1 MGNGAEHSKTI
12 NVVRG
17 QNNQWT
23 IANKPDYVTLDAQT
37 GKVTFNANTIK
48 PNSSITITPKAGTGH
63 SVSSNPSTLTA
74 PAAHTVNTTEIV
86 KDYGSNVTAA
96 EINNAVQV
104 ANKRTATIKNG
115 TAMPTNLAGGSTTTI
130 PVTVTY
136 NDGSTEEVQESI
148 FTKADKRELI
158 TAKNHLDDPVST
170 EGKKPG
176 TITQYNNAMH
186 NAQQQI
192 NTAKTEA
199 QQVINNERA
208 TPQQVSDALTKVRA
222 AQTKIDQAKALL
234 QNKEDNSQLVTSKNN
249 LQSSVNQVPS
259 TAGMTQQS
267 IDNYNAK
274 KREAETEITAAQR
287 VIDNGDATAQQISDE
302 KHRVDNALTALNQA
316 KHDLTADTHAL
327 EQAVQQLNR
336 TGTTTGKK
344 PASIT
349 AYNNSIRALQSDL
362 TSAKNSANAI
372 IQKPIRTV
380 QEVQSALTNVNRVNE
395 RLTQAIN
402 QLVPLADNS
411 ALRTAKTKLDEE
423 INKSVTTDGMTQS
436 SIQAYENAKRAGQTE
451 STNAQNVI
459 NNGDATDQQIAAEK
473 TKVEEKYNSLKQAI
487 AGLTPDLA
495 PLQTAKT
502 QLQNDIDQPTSTTG
516 MTSTSVATFNEKLS
530 AARTKIQ
537 EIDRVLASH
546 PDVATIRQNV
556 TAANAAKTA
565 LDQARNGLTVDKA
578 PLENAK
584 NQLQHSIDTQTSTT
598 GMTQDSINAYNAKLT
613 AARNKIQQI
622 NQVLAG
628 SPTVEQINTNTSAA
642 NQAKSDLDHARQALT
657 PDKAP
662 LQNAKTQLEQSINQ
676 PTDTTGMTTASLN
689 AYNQKL
695 QAARQKLTEINQV
708 LNGNPTVQ
716 NINDK
721 VTEANQAKDQ
731 LNTARQGLTLD
742 RQPALTTLHGAS
754 NLNQAQQNNFT
765 QQINAA
771 QNHAALET
779 IKSNITAL
787 NTAMTKLKD
796 SVADNNTIKSGQNY
810 TDATPANKQAYDN
823 AVNAAKGVIGETTN
837 PTMDVNT
844 VNQKAASVKSTKDA
858 LDGQQNLQRAKTEAT
873 NAITHASDLNQAQKN
888 ALTQQVNSAQNVQA
902 VNDIKQTTHS
912 LNTAMT
918 GLKRGVAN
926 HNQVVQS
933 DNYVNADTNKKNDYN
948 NAYNHAN
955 DIINGNAQHP
965 VITPS
970 DVNNALSNV
979 TSKEH
984 ALNGEAKLNAAKQ
997 EANTALGHL
1006 NNLNN
1011 AQRQNLQSQINGAHQ
1026 IDAVNTIKQNATNLN
1041 SAMGNLR
1048 QAVADKDQV
1057 KRTEDYADADTAKQ
1071 NAYNSAVSSAETIIN
1086 QTTNPTMSVDDVNR
1100 ATSAVTSNKNALN
1113 GDEKL
1118 AQSKTDAARAIDAL
1132 PHLNNAQKADVK
1144 SKINAASNIAGV
1156 NTVKQQGTDLNTAMG
1171 NLQGAINDE
1180 QTTLNSQNYQDAT
1193 PSKKTAYTNAV
1204 QAAKD
1209 ILNKSNGQNK
1219 TKDQVTEAMNQ
1230 LNSAKNNLDGTRLLD
1245 QAKQTAKQQLNNM
1258 THLTTAQKTNLTNQ
1272 INSGTTVAG
1281 VHTVQSNANT
1291 LDQAMN
1297 TLRQSIANK
1306 DATKASEDYV
1316 DANNDKQTA
1325 YNNAVAAAETII
1337 NANSNPEM
1345 NPSTIT
1351 QKAEQVNSSKTA
1363 LNGDENL
1370 AAAKQNAKTYLNTL
1384 TSITDAQ
1391 KNNLISQI
1399 SSATRVSGV
1408 DTVKQNAQHLD
1419 QAMASLQSGIN
1430 NESQVKSSEK
1440 YRDADTNKQQE
1451 YDNAIT
1457 AAKAI
1462 LNKSTGPNTAQN
1474 AVEAALQRVN
1484 NAKDA
1489 LNGDAKLIAAQNAA
1503 KQHLGTL
1510 THITTAQRN
1519 DLTNQISQ
1527 ATNLAGVESVKQSA
1541 NSLDGAM
1548 GNLQTA
1554 INDKSGTLASQNFL
1568 DADEQK
1574 RNAYNQAVSAAETIL
1589 NKQTGPNT
1597 AKTAVEQAL
1606 NNVNN
1611 AKHALNG
1618 TQNLNNAKQA
1628 AITAIN
1634 GASDLNQKQKDA
1646 LKTQANGAQRVSNAQ
1661 DVQRN
1666 ATELNT
1672 AMGTLKHAIADKT
1685 NTLASSKYVNADST
1699 KQNAYTTKVTNA
1711 EHIISG
1717 TPTVVTTPSEVTAA
1731 ANQVN
1736 SAKQELNGDERLRVA
1751 KQNANT
1757 AIDALTQLNTP
1768 QKAKLKEQVGQAN
1781 RLEDV
1786 QTVQTNGQAL
1796 NNAMKGLRDSIAN
1809 ETTVKASQNYT
1820 DASSNNQSTYN
1831 SAVSNAKGIINQ
1843 TNNPT
1848 MDTSAITQATTQVNN
1863 AKNGLNGAENLRN
1876 AQNTAKQNLN
1886 TLSHLTNNQ
1895 KSAISTQIDRAGHV
1909 SEVTAAKNAATE
1921 LNTQMG
1927 NLEQAIHDQ
1936 NTVKQSVKFTD
1947 ADKAKRDAYTNAVS
1961 RAEAILNKTQG
1972 ANTSKQDV
1980 EAAIQ
1985 NVSSAKNALNGDQ
1998 NVTNAK
2004 NAAKNAL
2011 NNLTSINNAQK
2022 RDLTTKIDQATTVAG
2037 VEAVSN
2043 TGTQLNTAMA
2053 NLQNGIN
2060 DKTNTLASENYHDA
2074 DSDKKT
2080 AYTQAVTNAENILNK
2095 NSGSNLDKTAVENAL
2110 SQVAN
2115 AKGALN
2121 GNHNLEQAKSN
2132 ANTTINGLQH
2142 LTTAQKD
2149 KLKQQVQQAQNV
2161 AGVDTVKSSANTLNG
2176 AMGTLRNSIQDNT
2189 ATKNGQNYLDA
2200 TGSNKTN
2207 YNNAVDSANGVINA
2221 TSNPN
2226 MDANAINQIATQV
2239 TSTKNALDGTHN
2251 LTQAKQTATNAIDG
2265 ATNLNKAQKD
2275 ALKAQVTS
2283 AQRVANVTSIQQTAN
2298 ELNTAMGQLQHGID
2312 DENATKQTQK
2322 YRDAEQSK
2330 KTAYDQAVAAAKAIL
2345 NKQTGSNSD
2354 KAAVD
2359 RALQQVTSTKDA
2371 LNGDAKL
2378 AEAKAAAKQNLG
2390 TLNHITN
2397 AQRTDLEGQIN
2408 QATTV
2413 DGVNTVKTNA
2423 NTLDGAMNSLQGS
2436 INDKD
2441 ATLRNQNYL
2450 DADES
2455 KRNAY
2460 TQAVTAAEGILN
2472 KQTGGNTSKADV
2484 DNALNAVTRA
2494 KAALNGAENLRN
2506 AKTSAT
2512 NTINGLPN
2520 LTQLQK
2526 DNLKHQVEQ
2535 AQNVAG
2541 VNGVKDKGN
2550 TLNTAMGA
2558 LRTSIQ
2564 NDNTTKTSQNYLDAS
2579 DSNKNNYNTAVNNAN
2594 GVINATNNPNMDAN
2608 AINGMANQVN
2618 TTKAALNGVQNLAQ
2632 AKTNATNTINN
2643 AHDLNQKQKDALK
2656 TQVNN
2661 AQRVSDAN
2669 NVQHTATELNGAMT
2683 ALKAAI
2689 ADKER
2694 TKASGNYVNADQE
2707 KRQAYDSKVTNAE
2720 NIINGTPNATLT
2732 VNDVNSAT
2740 SQVNAAKTALNGDN
2754 NLRVAKE
2761 NANNTIDGLAQL
2773 NNAQKAKLKE
2783 QVQSATTL
2791 EGVQTVKNSS
2801 QTLNTAMKGLRDSI
2815 ANEATI
2821 KAGQNYTDASPTNR
2835 NEYDSAVTAAKAI
2848 INQTSNPTMEPNT
2861 ITQAT
2866 SQVTTKEHALNG
2878 AQNLAQAKTTAKNN
2892 LNNLTSINNAQKDAL
2907 TRSIDGA
2914 TTVAGVNQ
2922 ETAKATELNN
2932 AMHSLQNGINDE
2944 AQTKQTQ
2951 KYLDAE
2957 PIKKS
2962 AYDQAVN
2969 AAKAILTKASG
2980 QNVDKAAVEQALQN
2994 VNSTK
2999 TALNG
3004 DAKLNEAKAAAKQ
3017 TLGTLTHINNAQ
3029 RTALDNEITQ
3039 ATNVEGV
3046 NTVKAKAQQLDGAM
3060 GQLETSIRDKDTT
3073 LQSQNYQDADDAKRT
3088 AYSQAVNAA
3097 ATILNKTA
3105 GGNTPK
3111 ADVERAM
3118 QAVTQANTA
3127 LNGIQNLERAKQA
3140 ANTAI
3145 TNASDLNTKQKEALK
3160 AQVTSAGRVSAANG
3174 VEHTATELNTA
3185 MTALKRAI
3193 ADKAETKASGNY
3205 VNADANK
3212 RQAYDEKVTA
3222 AENIVSGTPTPTLTP
3237 ADVTNAATQVTNAK
3251 TQLNG
3256 NHNLEVAKQNANT
3269 AIDGLTS
3276 LNGPQKAKLKEQVG
3290 QATTLPNVQTVRDN
3304 AQTLNSAMKGLRDS
3318 IANEATIKAGQNY
3331 TDASPNNRS
3340 EYDSAVTAAK
3350 AIIDQ
3355 TTSPSMNAQEINQA
3369 KDQVTAK
3376 QQALNGQENL
3386 RTAQT
3391 NAKQHLNGL
3400 SDLTDAQKDAV
3411 KRQIEGAT
3419 HVNEVTQAQN
3429 NADALNTA
3437 MTNLKNG
3444 IQDQNTIKQGVNFTD
3459 ADEAKRNAY
3468 TNAVTQAEQI
3478 LNKAQGP
3485 NTAKDN
3491 VESALQNVQRA
3502 KNELNGNQN
3511 VANAK
3516 STAKNAL
3523 NNLTSINNAQKEAL
3537 KTQIEGAST
3546 VAGVNQVST
3555 TASELNTAMSNLQSG
3570 INDEAATKAA
3580 QKYTDADRDKQTA
3593 YNDAVTA
3600 AKTLLDKTAGSND
3613 NKAAVEQALQ
3623 RVNTAKTALNGD
3635 ARLNEAKNTAKQQ
3648 LATMSHLTNA
3658 QKANLTEQ
3666 IERGTTV
3673 AGVQGI
3679 QANAGT
3685 LDQAM
3690 NQLRQSIASKDT
3702 TKSSEDYQDANADLQ
3717 NAYNRAVSDAE
3728 GIISATNNPEMNPD
3742 TINQKAS
3749 QVNSAKSALNGDE
3762 KLAAA
3767 KQTAKTDI
3775 GRLTDLNN
3783 AQRTAANAEVD
3794 QAPNLAAVTAAK
3806 NKATSLNTAMGNLK
3820 HALAEKD
3827 NTKRSVNYTDAD
3839 QPKQQAYDTAVTQA
3853 EAITNANG
3861 SNANETQVQ
3870 AALNQLNQAKNDLNG
3885 DNKVAQAKETAKRAL
3900 ASYSNLNNAQSTAA
3914 TSQIDN
3920 ATTVADVTAAQNT
3933 ANELNTAMGQLQNGI
3948 NDQNTVK
3955 QQVNFTDADQ
3965 GKKDA
3970 YTNAVTNAQGILDK
3984 ANGQNMTKAQVEAAL
3999 NQVTTAKNALNG
4011 DANVRQ
4017 AKSDAKANL
4026 GTLTHLN
4033 NAQKQDLTSQIE
4045 GATTVNGVNSVK
4057 TKAQDLDGAMQR
4069 LESAIANKD
4078 QTKASE
4084 NYIDADPTKK
4094 TAFDNAIIQAESYLN
4109 KDHGANKDKQAVEQA
4124 IQSVTSTENAL
4135 NGDANLQRAKTEAT
4149 QAIDNLTHLNT
4160 PQKTALKQQVN
4171 AAQRVSGVTDL
4182 KNSATSL
4189 NNAMDQLKQAIAD
4202 HDTIVAGGNY
4212 TNASPDK
4219 QGAYTDAYNAAKNI
4233 VNGSPNVITNAADVT
4248 AATQRVNNAET
4259 GLNGDTNLATA
4270 KQQAK
4275 DALRQMTHLSDA
4287 QKQSITGQIDSA
4299 TQVTGVQSVKDNA
4312 TNLDNAMNQ
4321 LRNSIANKD
4330 EVKASQPYVD
4340 ADTDKQ
4346 NAYNTAVTSA
4356 ENIINATS
4364 QPTLNPSAVTQAANQ
4379 VNTNKTALN
4388 GAQNLANKKQETTAN
4403 INQLSHLNNAQK
4415 QDLNTQVTNAP
4426 NISTVNQVKTKAE
4439 QLDQA
4444 MERLI
4449 NGIQDKDQVKQSVN
4463 FTDADP
4469 EKQTAYNNAV
4479 TAAENIINQAN
4490 GTNANQSQVE
4500 AALSTVTT
4508 TKQALNGDR
4517 KVTDAKNNANQRL
4530 STLDNLN
4537 NAQKGAVTGN
4547 INQAHTV
4554 AEVTQAIQTAQE
4566 LNTAMGNLKNS
4577 LNDKDTTLG
4586 SQNFADADPEKK
4598 NAYNEAVRNAENIL
4612 NKSTGTNVPKDQVEA
4627 AMNQVNTTK
4636 AALNGTQNLEK
4647 AKQHANTA
4655 IDGLSHLTNAQKDA
4669 LKQLVQQSTTVAEAQ
4684 GNEQKA
4690 NNVDAAMDKLRQ
4702 SIADNATTK
4711 QNQNYTDA
4719 SPNKKDAYNN
4729 AVTTAQGIIDQTT
4742 NPTLDPTVINQ
4753 AAGQVSTTKNA
4764 LNGNENLEAAK
4775 QQATQSLGSL
4785 DNLNNAQKQ
4794 AVTNQINGAH
4804 TVDEANQIKQNAQ
4817 NLNTAMGNLKQAIA
4831 DKDATKATV
4840 NFTDADQAKQ
4850 QAYNT
4855 AVTNA
4860 ENIISKANGGNAT
4873 QTEVEQAIQ
4882 QVNAT
4887 KQALNGNANVQHA
4900 KDEAT
4905 ALINSSNDLNQA
4917 QKDALK
4923 QQVQNATTVA
4933 GVNNVKQTAQELN
4946 NAMTQ
4951 LKQGIADKEQT
4962 KADGNFVNADPDKQN
4977 AYNQAVAKAEA
4988 LISGTPDV
4996 VVTPSEI
5003 TAALNKVTQ
5012 AKNDLNGNTNLAT
5025 AKQNVQQAIDQLPN
5039 LNQAQRDEYNKQI
5052 TQATLVPNVNAIQQA
5067 ATTLNDA
5074 MTQLKQG
5081 IADKDQTKANGNFVN
5096 ADTDKQNAYNNA
5108 VAHAEQI
5115 ISGTPNANVDP
5126 QQVAQALQQVN
5137 QAKGDL
5143 NGNHNLQVAKDNA
5156 NTAIDQLPNLN
5167 QPQKTALKDQVSH
5180 AELVTGVN
5188 AIKQNADALNN
5199 AMGTLKQQIQANS
5212 QVPQSVD
5219 FTQADQ
5225 DKQQA
5230 YNNAANQAQQI
5241 ANGTPT
5247 PVLAPDTVTQAV
5259 TTMNQA
5265 KDALNGDEKLAQAK
5279 QDALANLDTLR
5290 DLNQPQRDAL
5300 RNQINQAQALATVE
5314 QTKQN
5319 AQNVNTAM
5327 GNLKQGIANK
5337 DTVKASENY
5346 HDADVDKQTA
5356 YTNAVSQAEG
5366 IINQTTNPT
5375 LNPDDITRALTQVT
5389 DAKNSLN
5396 GEAKL
5401 ATEKQNAKDAV
5412 SGMTHLNDA
5421 QKQALKGQIDQ
5432 SPEIAT
5438 VNQVK
5443 QTATS
5448 LDQAMD
5454 QLSQAINDKD
5464 QILADGNYLNADPD
5478 KQNAY
5483 KQAVAKAEA
5492 LLNKQSGT
5500 NEVQAQVESITN
5512 EVNAA
5517 KQALNG
5523 NDNLANAKQ
5532 QAKQQLANLT
5542 HLNDAQKQ
5550 SFESQI
5556 TQAPLVT
5563 DVTTINQKA
5572 QTLDHAM
5579 ELLRNSVADNQTTL
5593 ASEDYHDA
5601 TAQRQNDYNKAVT
5614 AANNIINQTTSPTMN
5629 PDDVNGAT
5637 TQVNNTKVAL
5647 DGDENLAAAKQ
5658 QANNRLDQLD
5668 HLNNAQKQQLQSQIT
5683 QSSDIAAVN
5692 GHKQTA
5698 ESLNTAMGN
5707 LINAIADHQAV
5718 EQRGNFINADT
5729 DKQTAYNTAV
5739 NEAAAMIN
5747 KQTGQNANQTEV
5759 EQAITKVQTTLQAL
5773 NGDHNLQVAKT
5784 NATQAIDALTSLN
5797 DPQKTALKD
5806 QVTAATL
5813 VTAVH
5818 QIEQNAN
5825 TLNQAM
5831 HGLRQSIQDNAATK
5845 ANSKYINEDQPEQQN
5860 YDQAVQA
5867 ANNIINEQTATL
5879 DNNAINQAAA
5889 TVNTTKA
5896 ALHGDVKLQNDKD
5909 HAKQTVSQL
5918 AHLNNAQ
5925 KHMEDTLIDSETTRT
5940 AVKQDLTEA
5949 QALDQLMDALQQSI
5963 ADKDATRASS
5973 AYVNAEPNKKQAYDE
5988 AVQNAESIIAG
5999 LNNPTINKGNVS
6011 SATQAVISS
6020 KNALDG
6026 VERLAQDKQTAG
6038 NSLNHLD
6045 QLTPAQQQAL
6055 ENQINN
6061 ATTRD
6066 KVAEIIAQA
6075 QALNEAMKAL
6085 KESIKDQPQTEA
6097 SSKFI
6102 NEDQAQK
6109 DAYTQAVQHAKDLI
6123 NKTTDPTLAKSIID
6137 QATQAVT
6144 DAKNNLHGDQKLAQD
6159 KQRATET
6166 LNNLSNLNTPQRQA
6180 LENQINNAATRGE
6193 VAQKLTEAQALNQ
6206 AMEALRNSIQDQQQT
6221 EAGSKFINED
6231 KPQKDAYQAA
6241 VQNAKDLI
6249 NQTNNPTLDKAQV
6262 EQLTQAVNQAK
6273 DNLHGDQKLADDKQ
6287 HAVTDLNQLNGLN
6300 NPQRQALESQINN
6313 AATRDEV
6320 AQKLAEAKALDQ
6332 AMQALRNSIQDQ
6344 QQTESGSKFINED
6357 KPQKDAYQA
6366 AVQNAKDL
6374 INQTGNPTLD
6384 KSQVE
6389 QLTQAVTTAKDNLHG
6404 DQKLARDQQ
6413 QAVTTVNALP
6423 NLNHAQQQAL
6433 TDAIN
6438 AAPTR
6443 TEVAQHVQTATELDH
6458 AMETLKNKVDQVNTD
6473 KAQPNYTEA
6482 STDKKEAVDQA
6493 LQAAQSIT
6501 DPTNGSNANKDAV
6514 EQALTKLQEKE
6525 NELNGNERVAEAKTQ
6540 AKQTIDQLTHLNAD
6554 QIATAKQNIDQATK
6568 LQPIAELVD
6577 QATQLN
6583 QSMDQLQQAVNEH
6596 ANVEQ
6601 TVDYTQADSDK
6612 QNAYKQAIADAENV
6626 LKQNANKQQVDQA
6639 LQNILNAKQALN
6651 GDERVALAKTNGKHD
6666 IDQLNAL
6673 NNAQQ
6678 DGFKGRIDQS
6688 NDLNQIQQIVDE
6700 AKALNR
6706 AMDQLSQEI
6715 TGNEGRTKGSTN
6727 YVNADTQ
6734 VKQVYDEAVDKAKQA
6749 LDKSTGQN
6757 LTAEQVIKLNDAITA
6772 AKKALNGEER
6782 LNNRKAEALQRLDQ
6796 LTHLNNAQ
6804 RQLAIQQINN
6814 AETLNKASR
6823 AINRATKLDNAMGA
6837 VQQYIDEQHLG
6848 VISSTNYIN
6857 ADDNLKANYDNA
6869 IANAAH
6875 ELDKVQG
6882 NAIAKAEAEQLK
6894 QNIIDAQNALN
6905 GDQNLAN
6912 AKDKANAFV
6921 NSLNGLNQQ
6930 QQDLAHKAINNADT
6944 VSDVTDIVN
6953 NQIDL
6958 NDAME
6963 TLKHL
6968 VDNEI
6973 PNAEQTV
6980 NYQNADDNAK
6990 TNFDDAKRLANT
7002 LLNSD
7007 NTNVNDINGA
7017 IQTVND
7023 AIHNLNG
7030 DQRLQDAKDKAI
7042 QSINQALANKL
7053 KEIEASNATD
7063 QDKLIAKNK
7072 AEELA
7077 NSIINNINKATSNQA
7092 VSQVQT
7098 AGNHAIEQ
7106 VHANEIPKAKID
7118 ANKDV
7123 DKQVQSLIDEID
7135 RNPNLTD
7142 KEKQALKD
7150 RINQILQQGHNGI
7163 NNAMTK
7169 EEIEQA
7175 KAQLAQALQDIKDLV
7190 KAKEDA
7196 KQDVDKQVQALI
7208 DEIDQN
7214 PNLTD
7219 KEKQA
7224 LKDRINQIL
7233 QQGHNGINN
7242 AMTKEEIEQ
7251 AKAQLAQALQDIKDL
7266 VKAKENAKQDID
7278 KRVQALIDEIDQ
7290 NPNLTDKE
7298 KQALKDRINQILQQG
7313 HNDINNALTKE
7324 EIEQAKAQLAQALQ
7338 DIKDLVKAKEDAKNA
7353 IKALANAKR
7362 DQINSNPD
7370 LTPEQKAKALKE
7382 IDEAEKRALQNV
7394 ENAQTIDQL
7403 NRGLNLGLDDIRNT
7417 HVWEVDEQPAVN
7429 EIFEATP
7436 EQILVNGEL
7445 IVHRDDII
7453 TEQDILAHI
7462 NLIDQLSAEVIDTPS
7477 TATISD
7483 SLTAK
7488 VEVTLLDGS
7497 KVIVN
7502 VPVKVVEKEL
7512 SVVKQ
7517 QAIES
7522 IENAAQQKIDE
7533 INNSVTLT
7541 LEQKEAAIA
7550 EVNKLKQQAIDYI
7563 NNAPDVH
7570 SVEEIQQ
7577 QEQAHIE
7584 QFYPEQ
7590 FTIEQAKSN
7599 AIKSIEDAIQH
7610 MIDEIKARTD
7620 LTDKEKQEAIAKLN
7634 QLKEQA
7640 IQAIQRAQSIDEIS
7654 EQLEQFKAQMKAAN
7668 PTAKELAKR
7677 KQEAISRIKDFSN
7690 EKINSIRNSEIGT
7703 TDEKQAA
7710 MNQINEI
7717 VLETIRDINN
7727 AHTLQQVEAALNN
7740 GIARISAVQIV
7751 ISDRAKQSSSTGNE
7765 SNSHLTIGYGTAN
7778 HPFNSSTIGHKK
7790 KIDEDDDIDPL
7801 HMRHFSNNF
7810 GNVIKNAIGVV
7821 GISGLLASFWFFIAK
7836 RRRKEDEE
7844 EELEIRDNNKDSI
7857 KETLDDTKHLPLL
7870 FAKRRRKEDEE
7881 DVTVEEKDTLNN
7893 GESLDKVKH
7902 TPFFLPKRRRKED
7915 EEDVE
7920 VTNENTD
7927 EKVLQDNEHSP
7938 ILIAKRRK
7946 DKEVDVET
7954 TTSIESNED
7963 DAPLLLAKKK
7973 NQKDNQSKGKKS
7985 ASKNLLKS

>member
-1 MGNGAEHSKTI
+1 
-12 NVVRG
+12 
-17 QNNQWT
+17 
-23 IANKPDYVTLDAQT
+23 
-37 GKVTFNANTIK
+37 
-48 PNSSITITPKAGTGH
+48 
-63 SVSSNPSTLTA
+63 
-74 PAAHTVNTTEIV
+74 
-86 KDYGSNVTAA
+86 
-96 EINNAVQV
+96 
-104 ANKRTATIKNG
+104 
-115 TAMPTNLAGGSTTTI
+115 
-130 PVTVTY
+130 
-136 NDGSTEEVQESI
+136 
-148 FTKADKRELI
+148 
-158 TAKNHLDDPVST
+158 
-170 EGKKPG
+170 
-176 TITQYNNAMH
+176 
-186 NAQQQI
+186 
-192 NTAKTEA
+192 
-199 QQVINNERA
+199 
-208 TPQQVSDALTKVRA
+208 
-222 AQTKIDQAKALL
+222 
-234 QNKEDNSQLVTSKNN
+234 
-249 LQSSVNQVPS
+249 
-259 TAGMTQQS
+259 
-267 IDNYNAK
+267 
-274 KREAETEITAAQR
+274 
-287 VIDNGDATAQQISDE
+287 
-302 KHRVDNALTALNQA
+302 
-316 KHDLTADTHAL
+316 
-327 EQAVQQLNR
+327 
-336 TGTTTGKK
+336 
-344 PASIT
+344 
-349 AYNNSIRALQSDL
+349 
-362 TSAKNSANAI
+362 
-372 IQKPIRTV
+372 
-380 QEVQSALTNVNRVNE
+380 
-395 RLTQAIN
+395 
-402 QLVPLADNS
+402 
-411 ALRTAKTKLDEE
+411 
-423 INKSVTTDGMTQS
+423 
-436 SIQAYENAKRAGQTE
+436 
-451 STNAQNVI
+451 
-459 NNGDATDQQIAAEK
+459 
-473 TKVEEKYNSLKQAI
+473 
-487 AGLTPDLA
+487 
-495 PLQTAKT
+495 
-502 QLQNDIDQPTSTTG
+502 
-516 MTSTSVATFNEKLS
+516 
-530 AARTKIQ
+530 
-537 EIDRVLASH
+537 
-546 PDVATIRQNV
+546 
-556 TAANAAKTA
+556 
-565 LDQARNGLTVDKA
+565 
-578 PLENAK
+578 
-584 NQLQHSIDTQTSTT
+584 
-598 GMTQDSINAYNAKLT
+598 
-613 AARNKIQQI
+613 
-622 NQVLAG
+622 
-628 SPTVEQINTNTSAA
+628 
-642 NQAKSDLDHARQALT
+642 
-657 PDKAP
+657 
-662 LQNAKTQLEQSINQ
+662 
-676 PTDTTGMTTASLN
+676 
-689 AYNQKL
+689 
-695 QAARQKLTEINQV
+695 
-708 LNGNPTVQ
+708 
-716 NINDK
+716 
-721 VTEANQAKDQ
+721 
-731 LNTARQGLTLD
+731 
-742 RQPALTTLHGAS
+742 
-754 NLNQAQQNNFT
+754 
-765 QQINAA
+765 
-771 QNHAALET
+771 
-779 IKSNITAL
+779 
-787 NTAMTKLKD
+787 
-796 SVADNNTIKSGQNY
+796 
-810 TDATPANKQAYDN
+810 
-823 AVNAAKGVIGETTN
+823 
-837 PTMDVNT
+837 
-844 VNQKAASVKSTKDA
+844 
-858 LDGQQNLQRAKTEAT
+858 
-873 NAITHASDLNQAQKN
+873 
-888 ALTQQVNSAQNVQA
+888 
-902 VNDIKQTTHS
+902 
-912 LNTAMT
+912 
-918 GLKRGVAN
+918 
-926 HNQVVQS
+926 
-933 DNYVNADTNKKNDYN
+933 
-948 NAYNHAN
+948 
-955 DIINGNAQHP
+955 
-965 VITPS
+965 
-970 DVNNALSNV
+970 
-979 TSKEH
+979 
-984 ALNGEAKLNAAKQ
+984 
-997 EANTALGHL
+997 
-1006 NNLNN
+1006 
-1011 AQRQNLQSQINGAHQ
+1011 
-1026 IDAVNTIKQNATNLN
+1026 
-1041 SAMGNLR
+1041 
-1048 QAVADKDQV
+1048 
-1057 KRTEDYADADTAKQ
+1057 
-1071 NAYNSAVSSAETIIN
+1071 
-1086 QTTNPTMSVDDVNR
+1086 
-1100 ATSAVTSNKNALN
+1100 
-1113 GDEKL
+1113 
-1118 AQSKTDAARAIDAL
+1118 
-1132 PHLNNAQKADVK
+1132 
-1144 SKINAASNIAGV
+1144 
-1156 NTVKQQGTDLNTAMG
+1156 
-1171 NLQGAINDE
+1171 
-1180 QTTLNSQNYQDAT
+1180 
-1193 PSKKTAYTNAV
+1193 
-1204 QAAKD
+1204 
-1209 ILNKSNGQNK
+1209 
-1219 TKDQVTEAMNQ
+1219 
-1230 LNSAKNNLDGTRLLD
+1230 
-1245 QAKQTAKQQLNNM
+1245 
-1258 THLTTAQKTNLTNQ
+1258 
-1272 INSGTTVAG
+1272 
-1281 VHTVQSNANT
+1281 
-1291 LDQAMN
+1291 
-1297 TLRQSIANK
+1297 
-1306 DATKASEDYV
+1306 
-1316 DANNDKQTA
+1316 
-1325 YNNAVAAAETII
+1325 
-1337 NANSNPEM
+1337 
-1345 NPSTIT
+1345 
-1351 QKAEQVNSSKTA
+1351 
-1363 LNGDENL
+1363 
-1370 AAAKQNAKTYLNTL
+1370 
-1384 TSITDAQ
+1384 
-1391 KNNLISQI
+1391 
-1399 SSATRVSGV
+1399 
-1408 DTVKQNAQHLD
+1408 
-1419 QAMASLQSGIN
+1419 
-1430 NESQVKSSEK
+1430 
-1440 YRDADTNKQQE
+1440 
-1451 YDNAIT
+1451 
-1457 AAKAI
+1457 
-1462 LNKSTGPNTAQN
+1462 
-1474 AVEAALQRVN
+1474 
-1484 NAKDA
+1484 
-1489 LNGDAKLIAAQNAA
+1489 
-1503 KQHLGTL
+1503 
-1510 THITTAQRN
+1510 
-1519 DLTNQISQ
+1519 
-1527 ATNLAGVESVKQSA
+1527 
-1541 NSLDGAM
+1541 
-1548 GNLQTA
+1548 
-1554 INDKSGTLASQNFL
+1554 
-1568 DADEQK
+1568 
-1574 RNAYNQAVSAAETIL
+1574 
-1589 NKQTGPNT
+1589 
-1597 AKTAVEQAL
+1597 
-1606 NNVNN
+1606 
-1611 AKHALNG
+1611 
-1618 TQNLNNAKQA
+1618 
-1628 AITAIN
+1628 
-1634 GASDLNQKQKDA
+1634 
-1646 LKTQANGAQRVSNAQ
+1646 
-1661 DVQRN
+1661 
-1666 ATELNT
+1666 
-1672 AMGTLKHAIADKT
+1672 
-1685 NTLASSKYVNADST
+1685 
-1699 KQNAYTTKVTNA
+1699 
-1711 EHIISG
+1711 
-1717 TPTVVTTPSEVTAA
+1717 
-1731 ANQVN
+1731 
-1736 SAKQELNGDERLRVA
+1736 
-1751 KQNANT
+1751 
-1757 AIDALTQLNTP
+1757 
-1768 QKAKLKEQVGQAN
+1768 
-1781 RLEDV
+1781 
-1786 QTVQTNGQAL
+1786 
-1796 NNAMKGLRDSIAN
+1796 
-1809 ETTVKASQNYT
+1809 
-1820 DASSNNQSTYN
+1820 
-1831 SAVSNAKGIINQ
+1831 
-1843 TNNPT
+1843 
-1848 MDTSAITQATTQVNN
+1848 
-1863 AKNGLNGAENLRN
+1863 
-1876 AQNTAKQNLN
+1876 
-1886 TLSHLTNNQ
+1886 
-1895 KSAISTQIDRAGHV
+1895 
-1909 SEVTAAKNAATE
+1909 
-1921 LNTQMG
+1921 
-1927 NLEQAIHDQ
+1927 
-1936 NTVKQSVKFTD
+1936 
-1947 ADKAKRDAYTNAVS
+1947 
-1961 RAEAILNKTQG
+1961 
-1972 ANTSKQDV
+1972 
-1980 EAAIQ
+1980 
-1985 NVSSAKNALNGDQ
+1985 
-1998 NVTNAK
+1998 
-2004 NAAKNAL
+2004 
-2011 NNLTSINNAQK
+2011 
-2022 RDLTTKIDQATTVAG
+2022 
-2037 VEAVSN
+2037 
-2043 TGTQLNTAMA
+2043 
-2053 NLQNGIN
+2053 
-2060 DKTNTLASENYHDA
+2060 
-2074 DSDKKT
+2074 
-2080 AYTQAVTNAENILNK
+2080 
-2095 NSGSNLDKTAVENAL
+2095 
-2110 SQVAN
+2110 
-2115 AKGALN
+2115 
-2121 GNHNLEQAKSN
+2121 
-2132 ANTTINGLQH
+2132 
-2142 LTTAQKD
+2142 
-2149 KLKQQVQQAQNV
+2149 
-2161 AGVDTVKSSANTLNG
+2161 
-2176 AMGTLRNSIQDNT
+2176 
-2189 ATKNGQNYLDA
+2189 
-2200 TGSNKTN
+2200 
-2207 YNNAVDSANGVINA
+2207 
-2221 TSNPN
+2221 

-2494 KAALNGAENLRN
+2494 KAALNGADNLRN

-2512 NTINGLPN
+2512 NTIDGLPN

-2618 TTKAALNGVQNLAQ
+2618 TTKAALNGAQNLAQ

-2669 NVQHTATELNGAMT
+2669 NVQHTATELNSAMT

-2720 NIINGTPNATLT
+2720 NIISGTPNATLT
-2732 VNDVNSAT
+2732 VNDVNSAA

-2761 NANNTIDGLAQL
+2761 HANNTIDGLAQL

-2791 EGVQTVKNSS
+2791 DGVQTVKNSS

-2821 KAGQNYTDASPTNR
+2821 KAGQNYTDASPNNR

-2861 ITQAT
+2861 ITQVT
-2866 SQVTTKEHALNG
+2866 SQVTTKEQALNG
-2878 AQNLAQAKTTAKNN
+2878 ARNLAQAKTTAKNN

-2944 AQTKQTQ
+2944 TQTKQTQ

-2957 PIKKS
+2957 PSKKS

-3118 QAVTQANTA
+3118 QVVTQANTA
-3127 LNGIQNLERAKQA
+3127 LNGIQNLDRAKQA

-3304 AQTLNSAMKGLRDS
+3304 AQTLNTAMKGLRDS

-3331 TDASPNNRS
+3331 TDASQNKQTDYN
-3340 EYDSAVTAAK
+3340 SAVTAAK
-3350 AIIDQ
+3350 AIIGQ

-3485 NTAKDN
+3485 NTSKDG
-3491 VESALQNVQRA
+3491 VETALENVQRA

-3511 VANAK
+3511 VANSK
-3516 STAKNAL
+3516 TTAKNAL

-3537 KTQIEGAST
+3537 KSQIEGATT

-3555 TASELNTAMSNLQSG
+3555 TASELNTAMSNLQNG

-3580 QKYTDADRDKQTA
+3580 QKYTDADREKQTA

-3635 ARLNEAKNTAKQQ
+3635 ERLNEAKNTAKQQ
-3648 LATMSHLTNA
+3648 VATMSHLTDA
-3658 QKANLTEQ
+3658 QKANLTSQ
-3666 IERGTTV
+3666 IESGTTV

-3690 NQLRQSIASKDT
+3690 NQLRQSIASKDA

-3717 NAYNRAVSDAE
+3717 NAYNDAVTNAE

-3767 KQTAKTDI
+3767 KQTAKSDI

-3885 DNKVAQAKETAKRAL
+3885 DNKVAQAKESAKRAL

-3920 ATTVADVTAAQNT
+3920 ATTVAGVTAAQNT

-3984 ANGQNMTKAQVEAAL
+3984 AHGQNMTKAQVEAAL

-4045 GATTVNGVNSVK
+4045 GATTVNGVNGVK

-4069 LESAIANKD
+4069 LQSAIANKD

-4094 TAFDNAIIQAESYLN
+4094 TAFDNAITQAESYLN

-4135 NGDANLQRAKTEAT
+4135 NGDANLQRAKTEAI

-4202 HDTIVAGGNY
+4202 HDTIVASGNY

-4330 EVKASQPYVD
+4330 DVKASQPYVD
-4340 ADTDKQ
+4340 ADRDKQ
-4346 NAYNTAVTSA
+4346 NAYNTAVTNA

-4364 QPTLNPSAVTQAANQ
+4364 QPTLDPSAVTQAANQ
-4379 VNTNKTALN
+4379 VSTNKTALN

-4517 KVTDAKNNANQRL
+4517 KVTDAKNNANQTL

-4598 NAYNEAVRNAENIL
+4598 NAYNEAVHNAENIL

-4627 AMNQVNTTK
+4627 AMNQVNATK

-4655 IDGLSHLTNAQKDA
+4655 IDGLSHLTNAQKEA

-4719 SPNKKDAYNN
+4719 SQNKKDAYNN

-4742 NPTLDPTVINQ
+4742 SPTLDPTVINQ

-4775 QQATQSLGSL
+4775 QQASQSLGSL

-4794 AVTNQINGAH
+4794 TVTDQINGAH

-4873 QTEVEQAIQ
+4873 QAEVEQAIK
-4882 QVNAT
+4882 QVNAA

-4988 LISGTPDV
+4988 LISATPDV

-5025 AKQNVQQAIDQLPN
+5025 AKQNVQHAIDQLPN
-5039 LNQAQRDEYNKQI
+5039 LNQAQRDEYSKQI

-5067 ATTLNDA
+5067 ATTLNDAMTQLKQGIANKAQIKGSENYHDADTDKQTAYDNAVTKAEELLKQTTNPTMDPNTIQQALTKVNDTNQALNGNQKLADAKQDAKTTLGTLDHLNDAQKQALTTQVEQAPDIATVNNVKQNAQNLNNAMTNLNNALQDKTETLNSINFTDADQAKKDAYTNAVSHAEGILSKANGSNASQTEVEQAMQRVNEAKQALNGNDNVQRAKDAAKQVITNANDLNQAQKDALKQQVDAAQTVANVNTIKQTAQDLNQA

-5241 ANGTPT
+5241 ANGIPT
-5247 PVLAPDTVTQAV
+5247 PVLTPDTVTQAV

-5279 QDALANLDTLR
+5279 QEALANLDTLR

-5327 GNLKQGIANK
+5327 SNLKQGIANK

-5346 HDADVDKQTA
+5346 HDADADKQTA

-5375 LNPDDITRALTQVT
+5375 LNPDEITRALTQVT
-5389 DAKNSLN
+5389 DAKNGLN

-5454 QLSQAINDKD
+5454 QLSQAINDKA
-5464 QILADGNYLNADPD
+5464 QTLADGNYLNADPD

-5601 TAQRQNDYNKAVT
+5601 TAQRQNDYNQAVT

-5879 DNNAINQAAA
+5879 DNNAINQAAT

-5973 AYVNAEPNKKQAYDE
+5973 AYVNAEPNKKQSYDE

-6061 ATTRD
+6061 AT
-6066 KVAEIIAQA
+6066 
-6075 QALNEAMKAL
+6075 
-6085 KESIKDQPQTEA
+6085 
-6097 SSKFI
+6097 
-6102 NEDQAQK
+6102 
-6109 DAYTQAVQHAKDLI
+6109 
-6123 NKTTDPTLAKSIID
+6123 
-6137 QATQAVT
+6137 
-6144 DAKNNLHGDQKLAQD
+6144 
-6159 KQRATET
+6159 
-6166 LNNLSNLNTPQRQA
+6166 
-6180 LENQINNAATRGE
+6180 TRGE

-6313 AATRDEV
+6313 AATRGEV

-6493 LQAAQSIT
+6493 LQAAESIT

-6514 EQALTKLQEKE
+6514 DQVLTKLQEKE

-6715 TGNEGRTKGSTN
+6715 TDNEGRTKGSTN

-6734 VKQVYDEAVDKAKQA
+6734 VKQVYDETVDKAKQA

-6757 LTAEQVIKLNDAITA
+6757 LTAKQVIKLNDAVTA

-7017 IQTVND
+7017 IQAVND

-7123 DKQVQSLIDEID
+7123 DKQVQALIDEID

-7233 QQGHNGINN
+7233 QQGHNDINN
-7242 AMTKEEIEQ
+7242 AMTKEAIEQ
-7251 AKAQLAQALQDIKDL
+7251 AK
-7266 VKAKENAKQDID
+7266 E
-7278 KRVQALIDEIDQ
+7278 R
-7290 NPNLTDKE
+7290 
-7298 KQALKDRINQILQQG
+7298 
-7313 HNDINNALTKE
+7313 
-7324 EIEQAKAQLAQALQ
+7324 LAQALQ

-7522 IENAAQQKIDE
+7522 IENAAQQKINE

-7550 EVNKLKQQAIDYI
+7550 EVNKLKQQAIDHV

-7584 QFYPEQ
+7584 QFNPEQ

-7703 TDEKQAA
+7703 ADEKQAA

-7751 ISDRAKQSSSTGNE
+7751 TSDRAKQSSSTGNE

-7790 KIDEDDDIDPL
+7790 KLDEDDDIDPL

-7881 DVTVEEKDTLNN
+7881 DVTVEEKDSLNN

-7927 EKVLQDNEHSP
+7927 EKVLKDNEHSP
-7938 ILIAKRRK
+7938 LLFAKRRK
-7946 DKEVDVET
+7946 DKEEDVET
-7954 TTSIESNED
+7954 TTSIESKDED
-7963 DAPLLLAKKK
+7963 VPLLLAKKK
-7973 NQKDNQSKGKKS
+7973 NQKDNQSKDKKS
-7985 ASKNLLKS
+7985 ASKNTSKKVAAKKKKKKAKKNKK

>member
-1 MGNGAEHSKTI
+1 MTNGTDAMNYITFDPNTNTNGITAAWANRQQPNNQQAGVQHLNVDVTYPGISAAKRVPVTVNVYQFEFPQTTYTTTVGGTLASGTQASGYAHMQNATGLPTDGFTYKWNRDTTGTNDANWSAMNKPNVAKVVNAKYDVIYNGHTFATSLPAKFVVKDVQPAKPTVTETAAGAITIAPGANQTVNTHAGNVTTYADKLVIKRNGNVVTTFTRRNNTSPWVKEASAATVAGIAGTNNGITVAAGTFNPADTIQVVATQGSGETVSDEQRSDDFTVVAPQPNQATTKIWQNGHIDITPNNPSGHLINPTQAMDIAYTEKVGNGAEHSKTI

-411 ALRTAKTKLDEE
+411 ALKTAKTKLDEE

-516 MTSTSVATFNEKLS
+516 MTSASIAAFNEKLS

-556 TAANAAKTA
+556 TAANAAKSA

-628 SPTVEQINTNTSAA
+628 SPTVEQINTNTSTA

-662 LQNAKTQLEQSINQ
+662 LQTAKTQLEQSINQ

-796 SVADNNTIKSGQNY
+796 SVADNNTIKSDQNY

-902 VNDIKQTTHS
+902 VNDIKQTTQS

-1113 GDEKL
+1113 GYEKL

-1230 LNSAKNNLDGTRLLD
+1230 VNSAKNNLDGTRLLD

-1258 THLTTAQKTNLTNQ
+1258 T
-1272 INSGTTVAG
+1272 
-1281 VHTVQSNANT
+1281 
-1291 LDQAMN
+1291 
-1297 TLRQSIANK
+1297 
-1306 DATKASEDYV
+1306 
-1316 DANNDKQTA
+1316 
-1325 YNNAVAAAETII
+1325 
-1337 NANSNPEM
+1337 
-1345 NPSTIT
+1345 
-1351 QKAEQVNSSKTA
+1351 
-1363 LNGDENL
+1363 
-1370 AAAKQNAKTYLNTL
+1370 
-1384 TSITDAQ
+1384 
-1391 KNNLISQI
+1391 
-1399 SSATRVSGV
+1399 
-1408 DTVKQNAQHLD
+1408 
-1419 QAMASLQSGIN
+1419 
-1430 NESQVKSSEK
+1430 
-1440 YRDADTNKQQE
+1440 
-1451 YDNAIT
+1451 
-1457 AAKAI
+1457 
-1462 LNKSTGPNTAQN
+1462 
-1474 AVEAALQRVN
+1474 
-1484 NAKDA
+1484 
-1489 LNGDAKLIAAQNAA
+1489 
-1503 KQHLGTL
+1503 
-1510 THITTAQRN
+1510 
-1519 DLTNQISQ
+1519 
-1527 ATNLAGVESVKQSA
+1527 
-1541 NSLDGAM
+1541 
-1548 GNLQTA
+1548 
-1554 INDKSGTLASQNFL
+1554 
-1568 DADEQK
+1568 
-1574 RNAYNQAVSAAETIL
+1574 
-1589 NKQTGPNT
+1589 
-1597 AKTAVEQAL
+1597 
-1606 NNVNN
+1606 
-1611 AKHALNG
+1611 
-1618 TQNLNNAKQA
+1618 
-1628 AITAIN
+1628 
-1634 GASDLNQKQKDA
+1634 
-1646 LKTQANGAQRVSNAQ
+1646 
-1661 DVQRN
+1661 
-1666 ATELNT
+1666 
-1672 AMGTLKHAIADKT
+1672 
-1685 NTLASSKYVNADST
+1685 
-1699 KQNAYTTKVTNA
+1699 
-1711 EHIISG
+1711 
-1717 TPTVVTTPSEVTAA
+1717 
-1731 ANQVN
+1731 
-1736 SAKQELNGDERLRVA
+1736 
-1751 KQNANT
+1751 
-1757 AIDALTQLNTP
+1757 
-1768 QKAKLKEQVGQAN
+1768 
-1781 RLEDV
+1781 
-1786 QTVQTNGQAL
+1786 
-1796 NNAMKGLRDSIAN
+1796 
-1809 ETTVKASQNYT
+1809 
-1820 DASSNNQSTYN
+1820 
-1831 SAVSNAKGIINQ
+1831 
-1843 TNNPT
+1843 
-1848 MDTSAITQATTQVNN
+1848 
-1863 AKNGLNGAENLRN
+1863 
-1876 AQNTAKQNLN
+1876 
-1886 TLSHLTNNQ
+1886 
-1895 KSAISTQIDRAGHV
+1895 
-1909 SEVTAAKNAATE
+1909 
-1921 LNTQMG
+1921 
-1927 NLEQAIHDQ
+1927 
-1936 NTVKQSVKFTD
+1936 
-1947 ADKAKRDAYTNAVS
+1947 
-1961 RAEAILNKTQG
+1961 
-1972 ANTSKQDV
+1972 
-1980 EAAIQ
+1980 
-1985 NVSSAKNALNGDQ
+1985 
-1998 NVTNAK
+1998 
-2004 NAAKNAL
+2004 
-2011 NNLTSINNAQK
+2011 
-2022 RDLTTKIDQATTVAG
+2022 
-2037 VEAVSN
+2037 
-2043 TGTQLNTAMA
+2043 
-2053 NLQNGIN
+2053 
-2060 DKTNTLASENYHDA
+2060 
-2074 DSDKKT
+2074 
-2080 AYTQAVTNAENILNK
+2080 
-2095 NSGSNLDKTAVENAL
+2095 
-2110 SQVAN
+2110 
-2115 AKGALN
+2115 
-2121 GNHNLEQAKSN
+2121 
-2132 ANTTINGLQH
+2132 H

-2200 TGSNKTN
+2200 TERNKTN

-2494 KAALNGAENLRN
+2494 KAALNGADNLRN

-2512 NTINGLPN
+2512 NMIDGLPN

-2618 TTKAALNGVQNLAQ
+2618 TTKAALNGAQNLAQ

-2669 NVQHTATELNGAMT
+2669 NVQHTATELNSAMT

-2720 NIINGTPNATLT
+2720 NIISGTPNATLT
-2732 VNDVNSAT
+2732 VNDVNSAA

-2761 NANNTIDGLAQL
+2761 HANNTIDGLAQL

-2791 EGVQTVKNSS
+2791 DGVQTVKNSS

-2821 KAGQNYTDASPTNR
+2821 KAGQNYTDASPNNR

-2861 ITQAT
+2861 ITQVT
-2866 SQVTTKEHALNG
+2866 SQVTTKEQALNG
-2878 AQNLAQAKTTAKNN
+2878 ARNLAQAKTTAKNN

-2944 AQTKQTQ
+2944 TQTKQTQ

-2957 PIKKS
+2957 PSKKS

-3127 LNGIQNLERAKQA
+3127 LNGIQNLDRAKQA

-3304 AQTLNSAMKGLRDS
+3304 AQTLNTAMKGLRDS

-3331 TDASPNNRS
+3331 TDASQNKQTDYN
-3340 EYDSAVTAAK
+3340 SAVTAAK
-3350 AIIDQ
+3350 AIIGQ

-3485 NTAKDN
+3485 NTSKDG
-3491 VESALQNVQRA
+3491 VETALENVQRA

-3516 STAKNAL
+3516 TTAKNAL

-3537 KTQIEGAST
+3537 KSQIEGATT

-3555 TASELNTAMSNLQSG
+3555 TASELNTAMSNLQNG

-3580 QKYTDADRDKQTA
+3580 QKYTDADREKQTA

-3635 ARLNEAKNTAKQQ
+3635 ERLNEAKNTAKQQ
-3648 LATMSHLTNA
+3648 VATMSHLTDA
-3658 QKANLTEQ
+3658 QKANLTSQ
-3666 IERGTTV
+3666 IESGTTV

-3690 NQLRQSIASKDT
+3690 NQLRQSIASKDA

-3717 NAYNRAVSDAE
+3717 NAYNDAVTNAE

-3767 KQTAKTDI
+3767 KQTAKSDI

-3885 DNKVAQAKETAKRAL
+3885 DNKVAQAKESAKRAL

-3920 ATTVADVTAAQNT
+3920 ATTVAGVTAAQNT

-3984 ANGQNMTKAQVEAAL
+3984 AHGQNMTKAQVEAAL

-4045 GATTVNGVNSVK
+4045 GATTVNGVNGVK

-4069 LESAIANKD
+4069 LQSAIANKD

-4094 TAFDNAIIQAESYLN
+4094 TAFDNAITQAESYLN

-4135 NGDANLQRAKTEAT
+4135 NGDANLQRAKTEAI

-4202 HDTIVAGGNY
+4202 HDTIVASGNY

-4330 EVKASQPYVD
+4330 DVKASQPYVD
-4340 ADTDKQ
+4340 ADRDKQ
-4346 NAYNTAVTSA
+4346 NAYNTAVTNA

-4364 QPTLNPSAVTQAANQ
+4364 QPTLDPSAVTQAANQ
-4379 VNTNKTALN
+4379 VSTNKTALN

-4517 KVTDAKNNANQRL
+4517 KVTDAKNNANQTL

-4598 NAYNEAVRNAENIL
+4598 NAYNEAVHNAENIL

-4627 AMNQVNTTK
+4627 AMNQVNATK

-4655 IDGLSHLTNAQKDA
+4655 IDGLSHLTNAQKEA

-4719 SPNKKDAYNN
+4719 SQNKKDAYNN

-4742 NPTLDPTVINQ
+4742 SPTLDPTVINQ

-4775 QQATQSLGSL
+4775 QQASQSLGSL

-4794 AVTNQINGAH
+4794 TVTDQINGAH

-4873 QTEVEQAIQ
+4873 QTEVEQAIK
-4882 QVNAT
+4882 QVNAA

-4988 LISGTPDV
+4988 LISATPDV

-5025 AKQNVQQAIDQLPN
+5025 AKQNVQHAIDQLPN
-5039 LNQAQRDEYNKQI
+5039 LNQAQRDEYSKQI

-5067 ATTLNDA
+5067 ATTLNDAMTQLKQGIANKAQIKGSENYHDADTDKQTAYDNAVTKAEELLKQTTNPTMDPNTIQQALTKVNDTNQALNGNQKLADAKQDAKTTLGTLDHLNDAQKQALTTQVEQAPDIATVNNVKQNAQNLNNAMTNLNNALQDKTETLNSINFTDADQAKKDAYTNAVSHAEGILSKANGSNASQTEVEQAMQRVNEAKQALNGNDNVQRAKDAAKQVITNANDLNQAQKDALKQQVDAAQTVANVNTIKQTAQDLNQA

-5241 ANGTPT
+5241 ANGIPT
-5247 PVLAPDTVTQAV
+5247 PVLTPDTVTQAV

-5279 QDALANLDTLR
+5279 QEALANLDTLR

-5327 GNLKQGIANK
+5327 SNLKQGIANK

-5346 HDADVDKQTA
+5346 HDADADKQTA

-5375 LNPDDITRALTQVT
+5375 LNPDEITRALTQVT
-5389 DAKNSLN
+5389 DAKNGLN

-5454 QLSQAINDKD
+5454 QLSQAINDKA
-5464 QILADGNYLNADPD
+5464 QTLADGNYLNADPD

-5601 TAQRQNDYNKAVT
+5601 TAQRQNDYNQAVT

-5879 DNNAINQAAA
+5879 DNNAINQAAT

-5973 AYVNAEPNKKQAYDE
+5973 AYVNAEPNKKQSYDE

-6061 ATTRD
+6061 AT
-6066 KVAEIIAQA
+6066 
-6075 QALNEAMKAL
+6075 
-6085 KESIKDQPQTEA
+6085 
-6097 SSKFI
+6097 
-6102 NEDQAQK
+6102 
-6109 DAYTQAVQHAKDLI
+6109 
-6123 NKTTDPTLAKSIID
+6123 
-6137 QATQAVT
+6137 
-6144 DAKNNLHGDQKLAQD
+6144 
-6159 KQRATET
+6159 
-6166 LNNLSNLNTPQRQA
+6166 
-6180 LENQINNAATRGE
+6180 TRGE

-6313 AATRDEV
+6313 AATRGEV

-6493 LQAAQSIT
+6493 LQAAESIT

-6514 EQALTKLQEKE
+6514 DQVLTKLQEKE

-6715 TGNEGRTKGSTN
+6715 TDNEGRTKGSTN

-6734 VKQVYDEAVDKAKQA
+6734 VKQVYDETVDKAKQA

-6757 LTAEQVIKLNDAITA
+6757 LTAKQVIKLNDAVTA

-7017 IQTVND
+7017 IQAVND

-7123 DKQVQSLIDEID
+7123 DKQVQALIDEID

-7196 KQDVDKQVQALI
+7196 KQDVDKQ
-7208 DEIDQN
+7208 
-7214 PNLTD
+7214 
-7219 KEKQA
+7219 
-7224 LKDRINQIL
+7224 
-7233 QQGHNGINN
+7233 
-7242 AMTKEEIEQ
+7242 
-7251 AKAQLAQALQDIKDL
+7251 
-7266 VKAKENAKQDID
+7266 
-7278 KRVQALIDEIDQ
+7278 VQALIDEIDQ

-7522 IENAAQQKIDE
+7522 IENAAQQKINE

-7550 EVNKLKQQAIDYI
+7550 EVNKLKQQAIDHV

-7584 QFYPEQ
+7584 QFNPEQ

-7703 TDEKQAA
+7703 ADEKQAA

-7751 ISDRAKQSSSTGNE
+7751 TSDRAKQSSSTGNE

-7790 KIDEDDDIDPL
+7790 KLDEDDDIDPL

-7881 DVTVEEKDTLNN
+7881 DVTVEEKDSLNN

-7927 EKVLQDNEHSP
+7927 EKVLKDNEHSP
-7938 ILIAKRRK
+7938 LLFAKRRK
-7946 DKEVDVET
+7946 DKEEDVET
-7954 TTSIESNED
+7954 TTSIESKDED
-7963 DAPLLLAKKK
+7963 VPLLLAKKK
-7973 NQKDNQSKGKKS
+7973 NQKDNQSKDKKS
-7985 ASKNLLKS
+7985 ASKNTSKKVAAKKKKKKAKKNKK

>member
-1 MGNGAEHSKTI
+1 M
-12 NVVRG
+12 
-17 QNNQWT
+17 
-23 IANKPDYVTLDAQT
+23 
-37 GKVTFNANTIK
+37 
-48 PNSSITITPKAGTGH
+48 
-63 SVSSNPSTLTA
+63 
-74 PAAHTVNTTEIV
+74 
-86 KDYGSNVTAA
+86 
-96 EINNAVQV
+96 
-104 ANKRTATIKNG
+104 
-115 TAMPTNLAGGSTTTI
+115 
-130 PVTVTY
+130 
-136 NDGSTEEVQESI
+136 
-148 FTKADKRELI
+148 
-158 TAKNHLDDPVST
+158 
-170 EGKKPG
+170 
-176 TITQYNNAMH
+176 
-186 NAQQQI
+186 
-192 NTAKTEA
+192 
-199 QQVINNERA
+199 
-208 TPQQVSDALTKVRA
+208 
-222 AQTKIDQAKALL
+222 
-234 QNKEDNSQLVTSKNN
+234 
-249 LQSSVNQVPS
+249 
-259 TAGMTQQS
+259 
-267 IDNYNAK
+267 
-274 KREAETEITAAQR
+274 
-287 VIDNGDATAQQISDE
+287 
-302 KHRVDNALTALNQA
+302 
-316 KHDLTADTHAL
+316 
-327 EQAVQQLNR
+327 
-336 TGTTTGKK
+336 
-344 PASIT
+344 
-349 AYNNSIRALQSDL
+349 
-362 TSAKNSANAI
+362 
-372 IQKPIRTV
+372 
-380 QEVQSALTNVNRVNE
+380 
-395 RLTQAIN
+395 
-402 QLVPLADNS
+402 
-411 ALRTAKTKLDEE
+411 
-423 INKSVTTDGMTQS
+423 
-436 SIQAYENAKRAGQTE
+436 
-451 STNAQNVI
+451 
-459 NNGDATDQQIAAEK
+459 
-473 TKVEEKYNSLKQAI
+473 
-487 AGLTPDLA
+487 
-495 PLQTAKT
+495 
-502 QLQNDIDQPTSTTG
+502 
-516 MTSTSVATFNEKLS
+516 
-530 AARTKIQ
+530 
-537 EIDRVLASH
+537 
-546 PDVATIRQNV
+546 
-556 TAANAAKTA
+556 
-565 LDQARNGLTVDKA
+565 
-578 PLENAK
+578 
-584 NQLQHSIDTQTSTT
+584 
-598 GMTQDSINAYNAKLT
+598 
-613 AARNKIQQI
+613 
-622 NQVLAG
+622 
-628 SPTVEQINTNTSAA
+628 
-642 NQAKSDLDHARQALT
+642 
-657 PDKAP
+657 
-662 LQNAKTQLEQSINQ
+662 
-676 PTDTTGMTTASLN
+676 
-689 AYNQKL
+689 
-695 QAARQKLTEINQV
+695 
-708 LNGNPTVQ
+708 
-716 NINDK
+716 
-721 VTEANQAKDQ
+721 
-731 LNTARQGLTLD
+731 
-742 RQPALTTLHGAS
+742 
-754 NLNQAQQNNFT
+754 
-765 QQINAA
+765 
-771 QNHAALET
+771 
-779 IKSNITAL
+779 
-787 NTAMTKLKD
+787 
-796 SVADNNTIKSGQNY
+796 
-810 TDATPANKQAYDN
+810 
-823 AVNAAKGVIGETTN
+823 
-837 PTMDVNT
+837 
-844 VNQKAASVKSTKDA
+844 
-858 LDGQQNLQRAKTEAT
+858 
-873 NAITHASDLNQAQKN
+873 
-888 ALTQQVNSAQNVQA
+888 
-902 VNDIKQTTHS
+902 
-912 LNTAMT
+912 
-918 GLKRGVAN
+918 
-926 HNQVVQS
+926 
-933 DNYVNADTNKKNDYN
+933 
-948 NAYNHAN
+948 
-955 DIINGNAQHP
+955 
-965 VITPS
+965 
-970 DVNNALSNV
+970 
-979 TSKEH
+979 
-984 ALNGEAKLNAAKQ
+984 
-997 EANTALGHL
+997 
-1006 NNLNN
+1006 
-1011 AQRQNLQSQINGAHQ
+1011 
-1026 IDAVNTIKQNATNLN
+1026 
-1041 SAMGNLR
+1041 
-1048 QAVADKDQV
+1048 
-1057 KRTEDYADADTAKQ
+1057 
-1071 NAYNSAVSSAETIIN
+1071 
-1086 QTTNPTMSVDDVNR
+1086 
-1100 ATSAVTSNKNALN
+1100 
-1113 GDEKL
+1113 
-1118 AQSKTDAARAIDAL
+1118 
-1132 PHLNNAQKADVK
+1132 
-1144 SKINAASNIAGV
+1144 
-1156 NTVKQQGTDLNTAMG
+1156 
-1171 NLQGAINDE
+1171 
-1180 QTTLNSQNYQDAT
+1180 
-1193 PSKKTAYTNAV
+1193 
-1204 QAAKD
+1204 
-1209 ILNKSNGQNK
+1209 
-1219 TKDQVTEAMNQ
+1219 
-1230 LNSAKNNLDGTRLLD
+1230 
-1245 QAKQTAKQQLNNM
+1245 
-1258 THLTTAQKTNLTNQ
+1258 
-1272 INSGTTVAG
+1272 
-1281 VHTVQSNANT
+1281 
-1291 LDQAMN
+1291 
-1297 TLRQSIANK
+1297 
-1306 DATKASEDYV
+1306 
-1316 DANNDKQTA
+1316 
-1325 YNNAVAAAETII
+1325 
-1337 NANSNPEM
+1337 
-1345 NPSTIT
+1345 
-1351 QKAEQVNSSKTA
+1351 
-1363 LNGDENL
+1363 
-1370 AAAKQNAKTYLNTL
+1370 
-1384 TSITDAQ
+1384 
-1391 KNNLISQI
+1391 
-1399 SSATRVSGV
+1399 
-1408 DTVKQNAQHLD
+1408 
-1419 QAMASLQSGIN
+1419 
-1430 NESQVKSSEK
+1430 
-1440 YRDADTNKQQE
+1440 
-1451 YDNAIT
+1451 
-1457 AAKAI
+1457 
-1462 LNKSTGPNTAQN
+1462 
-1474 AVEAALQRVN
+1474 
-1484 NAKDA
+1484 
-1489 LNGDAKLIAAQNAA
+1489 
-1503 KQHLGTL
+1503 
-1510 THITTAQRN
+1510 
-1519 DLTNQISQ
+1519 
-1527 ATNLAGVESVKQSA
+1527 
-1541 NSLDGAM
+1541 
-1548 GNLQTA
+1548 
-1554 INDKSGTLASQNFL
+1554 
-1568 DADEQK
+1568 
-1574 RNAYNQAVSAAETIL
+1574 
-1589 NKQTGPNT
+1589 
-1597 AKTAVEQAL
+1597 
-1606 NNVNN
+1606 
-1611 AKHALNG
+1611 
-1618 TQNLNNAKQA
+1618 
-1628 AITAIN
+1628 
-1634 GASDLNQKQKDA
+1634 
-1646 LKTQANGAQRVSNAQ
+1646 
-1661 DVQRN
+1661 
-1666 ATELNT
+1666 
-1672 AMGTLKHAIADKT
+1672 
-1685 NTLASSKYVNADST
+1685 
-1699 KQNAYTTKVTNA
+1699 
-1711 EHIISG
+1711 
-1717 TPTVVTTPSEVTAA
+1717 
-1731 ANQVN
+1731 
-1736 SAKQELNGDERLRVA
+1736 
-1751 KQNANT
+1751 
-1757 AIDALTQLNTP
+1757 
-1768 QKAKLKEQVGQAN
+1768 
-1781 RLEDV
+1781 
-1786 QTVQTNGQAL
+1786 
-1796 NNAMKGLRDSIAN
+1796 
-1809 ETTVKASQNYT
+1809 
-1820 DASSNNQSTYN
+1820 
-1831 SAVSNAKGIINQ
+1831 
-1843 TNNPT
+1843 
-1848 MDTSAITQATTQVNN
+1848 
-1863 AKNGLNGAENLRN
+1863 
-1876 AQNTAKQNLN
+1876 
-1886 TLSHLTNNQ
+1886 
-1895 KSAISTQIDRAGHV
+1895 
-1909 SEVTAAKNAATE
+1909 
-1921 LNTQMG
+1921 
-1927 NLEQAIHDQ
+1927 
-1936 NTVKQSVKFTD
+1936 
-1947 ADKAKRDAYTNAVS
+1947 
-1961 RAEAILNKTQG
+1961 
-1972 ANTSKQDV
+1972 
-1980 EAAIQ
+1980 
-1985 NVSSAKNALNGDQ
+1985 
-1998 NVTNAK
+1998 
-2004 NAAKNAL
+2004 
-2011 NNLTSINNAQK
+2011 
-2022 RDLTTKIDQATTVAG
+2022 
-2037 VEAVSN
+2037 
-2043 TGTQLNTAMA
+2043 
-2053 NLQNGIN
+2053 
-2060 DKTNTLASENYHDA
+2060 
-2074 DSDKKT
+2074 
-2080 AYTQAVTNAENILNK
+2080 
-2095 NSGSNLDKTAVENAL
+2095 
-2110 SQVAN
+2110 
-2115 AKGALN
+2115 
-2121 GNHNLEQAKSN
+2121 
-2132 ANTTINGLQH
+2132 
-2142 LTTAQKD
+2142 
-2149 KLKQQVQQAQNV
+2149 
-2161 AGVDTVKSSANTLNG
+2161 
-2176 AMGTLRNSIQDNT
+2176 
-2189 ATKNGQNYLDA
+2189 
-2200 TGSNKTN
+2200 
-2207 YNNAVDSANGVINA
+2207 
-2221 TSNPN
+2221 
-2226 MDANAINQIATQV
+2226 
-2239 TSTKNALDGTHN
+2239 
-2251 LTQAKQTATNAIDG
+2251 
-2265 ATNLNKAQKD
+2265 
-2275 ALKAQVTS
+2275 
-2283 AQRVANVTSIQQTAN
+2283 
-2298 ELNTAMGQLQHGID
+2298 
-2312 DENATKQTQK
+2312 
-2322 YRDAEQSK
+2322 
-2330 KTAYDQAVAAAKAIL
+2330 
-2345 NKQTGSNSD
+2345 
-2354 KAAVD
+2354 
-2359 RALQQVTSTKDA
+2359 
-2371 LNGDAKL
+2371 
-2378 AEAKAAAKQNLG
+2378 
-2390 TLNHITN
+2390 
-2397 AQRTDLEGQIN
+2397 
-2408 QATTV
+2408 
-2413 DGVNTVKTNA
+2413 
-2423 NTLDGAMNSLQGS
+2423 
-2436 INDKD
+2436 
-2441 ATLRNQNYL
+2441 
-2450 DADES
+2450 
-2455 KRNAY
+2455 
-2460 TQAVTAAEGILN
+2460 
-2472 KQTGGNTSKADV
+2472 
-2484 DNALNAVTRA
+2484 
-2494 KAALNGAENLRN
+2494 
-2506 AKTSAT
+2506 
-2512 NTINGLPN
+2512 
-2520 LTQLQK
+2520 
-2526 DNLKHQVEQ
+2526 
-2535 AQNVAG
+2535 
-2541 VNGVKDKGN
+2541 
-2550 TLNTAMGA
+2550 
-2558 LRTSIQ
+2558 
-2564 NDNTTKTSQNYLDAS
+2564 
-2579 DSNKNNYNTAVNNAN
+2579 
-2594 GVINATNNPNMDAN
+2594 
-2608 AINGMANQVN
+2608 
-2618 TTKAALNGVQNLAQ
+2618 
-2632 AKTNATNTINN
+2632 
-2643 AHDLNQKQKDALK
+2643 
-2656 TQVNN
+2656 
-2661 AQRVSDAN
+2661 
-2669 NVQHTATELNGAMT
+2669 
-2683 ALKAAI
+2683 
-2689 ADKER
+2689 
-2694 TKASGNYVNADQE
+2694 
-2707 KRQAYDSKVTNAE
+2707 
-2720 NIINGTPNATLT
+2720 
-2732 VNDVNSAT
+2732 
-2740 SQVNAAKTALNGDN
+2740 
-2754 NLRVAKE
+2754 
-2761 NANNTIDGLAQL
+2761 
-2773 NNAQKAKLKE
+2773 
-2783 QVQSATTL
+2783 
-2791 EGVQTVKNSS
+2791 
-2801 QTLNTAMKGLRDSI
+2801 
-2815 ANEATI
+2815 
-2821 KAGQNYTDASPTNR
+2821 
-2835 NEYDSAVTAAKAI
+2835 
-2848 INQTSNPTMEPNT
+2848 
-2861 ITQAT
+2861 
-2866 SQVTTKEHALNG
+2866 
-2878 AQNLAQAKTTAKNN
+2878 
-2892 LNNLTSINNAQKDAL
+2892 
-2907 TRSIDGA
+2907 
-2914 TTVAGVNQ
+2914 
-2922 ETAKATELNN
+2922 
-2932 AMHSLQNGINDE
+2932 
-2944 AQTKQTQ
+2944 
-2951 KYLDAE
+2951 
-2957 PIKKS
+2957 
-2962 AYDQAVN
+2962 
-2969 AAKAILTKASG
+2969 
-2980 QNVDKAAVEQALQN
+2980 
-2994 VNSTK
+2994 
-2999 TALNG
+2999 
-3004 DAKLNEAKAAAKQ
+3004 
-3017 TLGTLTHINNAQ
+3017 
-3029 RTALDNEITQ
+3029 
-3039 ATNVEGV
+3039 
-3046 NTVKAKAQQLDGAM
+3046 
-3060 GQLETSIRDKDTT
+3060 
-3073 LQSQNYQDADDAKRT
+3073 
-3088 AYSQAVNAA
+3088 
-3097 ATILNKTA
+3097 
-3105 GGNTPK
+3105 
-3111 ADVERAM
+3111 
-3118 QAVTQANTA
+3118 
-3127 LNGIQNLERAKQA
+3127 
-3140 ANTAI
+3140 
-3145 TNASDLNTKQKEALK
+3145 
-3160 AQVTSAGRVSAANG
+3160 
-3174 VEHTATELNTA
+3174 
-3185 MTALKRAI
+3185 
-3193 ADKAETKASGNY
+3193 
-3205 VNADANK
+3205 
-3212 RQAYDEKVTA
+3212 
-3222 AENIVSGTPTPTLTP
+3222 
-3237 ADVTNAATQVTNAK
+3237 
-3251 TQLNG
+3251 
-3256 NHNLEVAKQNANT
+3256 
-3269 AIDGLTS
+3269 
-3276 LNGPQKAKLKEQVG
+3276 
-3290 QATTLPNVQTVRDN
+3290 
-3304 AQTLNSAMKGLRDS
+3304 
-3318 IANEATIKAGQNY
+3318 
-3331 TDASPNNRS
+3331 
-3340 EYDSAVTAAK
+3340 
-3350 AIIDQ
+3350 
-3355 TTSPSMNAQEINQA
+3355 
-3369 KDQVTAK
+3369 
-3376 QQALNGQENL
+3376 
-3386 RTAQT
+3386 
-3391 NAKQHLNGL
+3391 
-3400 SDLTDAQKDAV
+3400 
-3411 KRQIEGAT
+3411 
-3419 HVNEVTQAQN
+3419 
-3429 NADALNTA
+3429 
-3437 MTNLKNG
+3437 
-3444 IQDQNTIKQGVNFTD
+3444 
-3459 ADEAKRNAY
+3459 
-3468 TNAVTQAEQI
+3468 
-3478 LNKAQGP
+3478 
-3485 NTAKDN
+3485 
-3491 VESALQNVQRA
+3491 
-3502 KNELNGNQN
+3502 
-3511 VANAK
+3511 
-3516 STAKNAL
+3516 
-3523 NNLTSINNAQKEAL
+3523 
-3537 KTQIEGAST
+3537 
-3546 VAGVNQVST
+3546 
-3555 TASELNTAMSNLQSG
+3555 
-3570 INDEAATKAA
+3570 
-3580 QKYTDADRDKQTA
+3580 
-3593 YNDAVTA
+3593 
-3600 AKTLLDKTAGSND
+3600 
-3613 NKAAVEQALQ
+3613 
-3623 RVNTAKTALNGD
+3623 
-3635 ARLNEAKNTAKQQ
+3635 
-3648 LATMSHLTNA
+3648 
-3658 QKANLTEQ
+3658 
-3666 IERGTTV
+3666 
-3673 AGVQGI
+3673 
-3679 QANAGT
+3679 
-3685 LDQAM
+3685 
-3690 NQLRQSIASKDT
+3690 
-3702 TKSSEDYQDANADLQ
+3702 
-3717 NAYNRAVSDAE
+3717 
-3728 GIISATNNPEMNPD
+3728 
-3742 TINQKAS
+3742 
-3749 QVNSAKSALNGDE
+3749 
-3762 KLAAA
+3762 
-3767 KQTAKTDI
+3767 
-3775 GRLTDLNN
+3775 
-3783 AQRTAANAEVD
+3783 
-3794 QAPNLAAVTAAK
+3794 
-3806 NKATSLNTAMGNLK
+3806 
-3820 HALAEKD
+3820 
-3827 NTKRSVNYTDAD
+3827 
-3839 QPKQQAYDTAVTQA
+3839 
-3853 EAITNANG
+3853 
-3861 SNANETQVQ
+3861 
-3870 AALNQLNQAKNDLNG
+3870 
-3885 DNKVAQAKETAKRAL
+3885 
-3900 ASYSNLNNAQSTAA
+3900 
-3914 TSQIDN
+3914 
-3920 ATTVADVTAAQNT
+3920 
-3933 ANELNTAMGQLQNGI
+3933 
-3948 NDQNTVK
+3948 
-3955 QQVNFTDADQ
+3955 
-3965 GKKDA
+3965 
-3970 YTNAVTNAQGILDK
+3970 
-3984 ANGQNMTKAQVEAAL
+3984 
-3999 NQVTTAKNALNG
+3999 
-4011 DANVRQ
+4011 
-4017 AKSDAKANL
+4017 
-4026 GTLTHLN
+4026 
-4033 NAQKQDLTSQIE
+4033 
-4045 GATTVNGVNSVK
+4045 
-4057 TKAQDLDGAMQR
+4057 
-4069 LESAIANKD
+4069 
-4078 QTKASE
+4078 
-4084 NYIDADPTKK
+4084 
-4094 TAFDNAIIQAESYLN
+4094 
-4109 KDHGANKDKQAVEQA
+4109 
-4124 IQSVTSTENAL
+4124 
-4135 NGDANLQRAKTEAT
+4135 
-4149 QAIDNLTHLNT
+4149 
-4160 PQKTALKQQVN
+4160 
-4171 AAQRVSGVTDL
+4171 
-4182 KNSATSL
+4182 
-4189 NNAMDQLKQAIAD
+4189 
-4202 HDTIVAGGNY
+4202 
-4212 TNASPDK
+4212 
-4219 QGAYTDAYNAAKNI
+4219 
-4233 VNGSPNVITNAADVT
+4233 ITNAADVT

-4330 EVKASQPYVD
+4330 DVKASQPYVD
-4340 ADTDKQ
+4340 ADRDKQ
-4346 NAYNTAVTSA
+4346 NAYNTAVTNA

-4364 QPTLNPSAVTQAANQ
+4364 QPTLDPSAVTQAANQ
-4379 VNTNKTALN
+4379 VSTNKTALN

-4517 KVTDAKNNANQRL
+4517 KVTDAKNNANQTL

-4598 NAYNEAVRNAENIL
+4598 NAYNEAVHNAENIL

-4627 AMNQVNTTK
+4627 AMNQVNATK

-4655 IDGLSHLTNAQKDA
+4655 IDGLSHLTNAQKEA

-4719 SPNKKDAYNN
+4719 SQNKKDAYNN

-4742 NPTLDPTVINQ
+4742 SPTLDPTVINQ

-4775 QQATQSLGSL
+4775 QQASQSLGSL

-4794 AVTNQINGAH
+4794 TVTDQINGAH

-4873 QTEVEQAIQ
+4873 QAEVEQAIK
-4882 QVNAT
+4882 QVNAA

-4988 LISGTPDV
+4988 LISATPDV

-5025 AKQNVQQAIDQLPN
+5025 AKQNVQHAIDQLPN
-5039 LNQAQRDEYNKQI
+5039 LNQAQRDEYSKQI

-5067 ATTLNDA
+5067 ATTLNDAMTQLKQGIANKAQIKGSENYHDADTDKQTAYDNAVTKAEELLKQTTNPTMDPNTIQQALTKVNDTNQALNGNQKLADAKQDAKTTLGTLDHLNDAQKQALTTQVEQAPDIATVNNVKQNAQNLNNAMTNLNNALQDKTETLNSINFTDADQAKKDAYTNAVSHAEGILSKANGSNASQTEVEQAMQRVNEAKQALNGNDNVQRAKDAAKQVITNANDLNQAQKDALKQQVDAAQTVANVNTIKQTAQDLNQA

-5241 ANGTPT
+5241 ANGIPT
-5247 PVLAPDTVTQAV
+5247 PVLTPDTVTQAV

-5279 QDALANLDTLR
+5279 QEALANLDTLR

-5327 GNLKQGIANK
+5327 SNLKQGIANK

-5346 HDADVDKQTA
+5346 HDADADKQTA

-5375 LNPDDITRALTQVT
+5375 LNPDEITRALTQVT
-5389 DAKNSLN
+5389 DAKNGLN

-5454 QLSQAINDKD
+5454 QLSQAINDKA
-5464 QILADGNYLNADPD
+5464 QTLADGNYLNADPD

-5601 TAQRQNDYNKAVT
+5601 TAQRQNDYNQAVT

-5879 DNNAINQAAA
+5879 DNNAINQAAT

-5949 QALDQLMDALQQSI
+5949 QALDQLMDELQQSI

-5973 AYVNAEPNKKQAYDE
+5973 AYVNAEPNKKQSYDE

-6061 ATTRD
+6061 AT
-6066 KVAEIIAQA
+6066 
-6075 QALNEAMKAL
+6075 
-6085 KESIKDQPQTEA
+6085 
-6097 SSKFI
+6097 
-6102 NEDQAQK
+6102 
-6109 DAYTQAVQHAKDLI
+6109 
-6123 NKTTDPTLAKSIID
+6123 
-6137 QATQAVT
+6137 
-6144 DAKNNLHGDQKLAQD
+6144 
-6159 KQRATET
+6159 
-6166 LNNLSNLNTPQRQA
+6166 
-6180 LENQINNAATRGE
+6180 TRGE

-6313 AATRDEV
+6313 AATRGEV

-6493 LQAAQSIT
+6493 LQAAESIT

-6514 EQALTKLQEKE
+6514 DQVLTKLQEKE

-6715 TGNEGRTKGSTN
+6715 TDNEGRTKGSTN

-6734 VKQVYDEAVDKAKQA
+6734 VKQVYDETVDKAKQA

-6757 LTAEQVIKLNDAITA
+6757 LTAKQVIKLNDAVTA

-7017 IQTVND
+7017 IQAVND

-7123 DKQVQSLIDEID
+7123 DKQVQALIDEID

-7233 QQGHNGINN
+7233 QQGHNDINN
-7242 AMTKEEIEQ
+7242 AMTKEAIEQ
-7251 AKAQLAQALQDIKDL
+7251 AKERLAQALQDIKDL
-7266 VKAKENAKQDID
+7266 VKAKEDAKNDID

-7522 IENAAQQKIDE
+7522 IENAAQQKINE

-7550 EVNKLKQQAIDYI
+7550 EVNKLKQQAIDHV

-7584 QFYPEQ
+7584 QFNPEQ

-7703 TDEKQAA
+7703 ADEKQAA

-7751 ISDRAKQSSSTGNE
+7751 TSDRAKQSSSTGNE

-7790 KIDEDDDIDPL
+7790 KLDEDDDIDPL

-7881 DVTVEEKDTLNN
+7881 DVTVEEKDSLNN

-7927 EKVLQDNEHSP
+7927 EKVLKDNEHSP
-7938 ILIAKRRK
+7938 LLFAKRRK
-7946 DKEVDVET
+7946 DKEEDVET
-7954 TTSIESNED
+7954 TTSIESKDED
-7963 DAPLLLAKKK
+7963 VPLLLAKKK
-7973 NQKDNQSKGKKS
+7973 NQKDNQSKDKKS
-7985 ASKNLLKS
+7985 ASKNTSKKVAAKKKKKKAKKNKK

>member
-1 MGNGAEHSKTI
+1 M
-12 NVVRG
+12 
-17 QNNQWT
+17 
-23 IANKPDYVTLDAQT
+23 
-37 GKVTFNANTIK
+37 
-48 PNSSITITPKAGTGH
+48 
-63 SVSSNPSTLTA
+63 
-74 PAAHTVNTTEIV
+74 
-86 KDYGSNVTAA
+86 
-96 EINNAVQV
+96 
-104 ANKRTATIKNG
+104 
-115 TAMPTNLAGGSTTTI
+115 
-130 PVTVTY
+130 
-136 NDGSTEEVQESI
+136 
-148 FTKADKRELI
+148 
-158 TAKNHLDDPVST
+158 
-170 EGKKPG
+170 
-176 TITQYNNAMH
+176 
-186 NAQQQI
+186 
-192 NTAKTEA
+192 
-199 QQVINNERA
+199 
-208 TPQQVSDALTKVRA
+208 
-222 AQTKIDQAKALL
+222 
-234 QNKEDNSQLVTSKNN
+234 
-249 LQSSVNQVPS
+249 
-259 TAGMTQQS
+259 
-267 IDNYNAK
+267 
-274 KREAETEITAAQR
+274 
-287 VIDNGDATAQQISDE
+287 
-302 KHRVDNALTALNQA
+302 
-316 KHDLTADTHAL
+316 
-327 EQAVQQLNR
+327 
-336 TGTTTGKK
+336 
-344 PASIT
+344 
-349 AYNNSIRALQSDL
+349 
-362 TSAKNSANAI
+362 
-372 IQKPIRTV
+372 
-380 QEVQSALTNVNRVNE
+380 
-395 RLTQAIN
+395 
-402 QLVPLADNS
+402 
-411 ALRTAKTKLDEE
+411 
-423 INKSVTTDGMTQS
+423 
-436 SIQAYENAKRAGQTE
+436 
-451 STNAQNVI
+451 
-459 NNGDATDQQIAAEK
+459 
-473 TKVEEKYNSLKQAI
+473 
-487 AGLTPDLA
+487 A

-516 MTSTSVATFNEKLS
+516 MTSASIAAFNEKLS

-556 TAANAAKTA
+556 TAANAAKSA

-662 LQNAKTQLEQSINQ
+662 LQTAKTQLEQSINQ

-902 VNDIKQTTHS
+902 VNDIKQTTQS

-970 DVNNALSNV
+970 DVTNALSNV

-1209 ILNKSNGQNK
+1209 ILNKSYGQNK

-1230 LNSAKNNLDGTRLLD
+1230 VNSAKNNLDGTRLLD

-1272 INSGTTVAG
+1272 INNGTTVAG
-1281 VHTVQSNANT
+1281 VQTVQSNANT

-1399 SSATRVSGV
+1399 TSATRVSGV

-1419 QAMASLQSGIN
+1419 QAMASLQNGIN

-1462 LNKSTGPNTAQN
+1462 LNKQHGPNTAQN
-1474 AVEAALQRVN
+1474 DVEAALRRVN
-1484 NAKDA
+1484 TAKDA

-1527 ATNLAGVESVKQSA
+1527 ATNLAGVESVKESA

-1646 LKTQANGAQRVSNAQ
+1646 LKAQANGAQRVSNAQ
-1661 DVQRN
+1661 DVQHN

-1711 EHIISG
+1711 ENIISG

-2957 PIKKS
+2957 PNKKS

-3145 TNASDLNTKQKEALK
+3145 TNASDLNTKQKEAVK

-3237 ADVTNAATQVTNAK
+3237 SDVTNAATQVTNAK

-3304 AQTLNSAMKGLRDS
+3304 AQTLNTAMKGLRDS
-3318 IANEATIKAGQNY
+3318 IANEATIKADQNY

-3350 AIIDQ
+3350 AIIGQ

-3400 SDLTDAQKDAV
+3400 SDLTNAQKEAA

-3485 NTAKDN
+3485 NTAKDG
-3491 VESALQNVQRA
+3491 VETALENVQRA

-3516 STAKNAL
+3516 TTAKNAL

-3537 KTQIEGAST
+3537 KTQIEGATT

-3555 TASELNTAMSNLQSG
+3555 TASELNTAMSNLQRG

-3580 QKYTDADRDKQTA
+3580 QKYTDADREKQTA

-3600 AKTLLDKTAGSND
+3600 AKTLLDKTAGTNE

-3648 LATMSHLTNA
+3648 VATMSHLTDA
-3658 QKANLTEQ
+3658 QKANLTSQ
-3666 IERGTTV
+3666 IESGTTV

-3690 NQLRQSIASKDT
+3690 NQLRQSIASKDA

-3717 NAYNRAVSDAE
+3717 NAYNDAVTNAE

-3767 KQTAKTDI
+3767 KQTAKSDI

-3827 NTKRSVNYTDAD
+3827 NTKRSVNYKDAD

-3885 DNKVAQAKETAKRAL
+3885 DNKVAQAKESAKRAL

-3920 ATTVADVTAAQNT
+3920 ATTVAGVTAAQNT

-4069 LESAIANKD
+4069 LETAIANKD
-4078 QTKASE
+4078 QIKGSE
-4084 NYIDADPTKK
+4084 NYHDADP
-4094 TAFDNAIIQAESYLN
+4094 D
-4109 KDHGANKDKQAVEQA
+4109 
-4124 IQSVTSTENAL
+4124 
-4135 NGDANLQRAKTEAT
+4135 
-4149 QAIDNLTHLNT
+4149 
-4160 PQKTALKQQVN
+4160 
-4171 AAQRVSGVTDL
+4171 
-4182 KNSATSL
+4182 
-4189 NNAMDQLKQAIAD
+4189 
-4202 HDTIVAGGNY
+4202 
-4212 TNASPDK
+4212 
-4219 QGAYTDAYNAAKNI
+4219 
-4233 VNGSPNVITNAADVT
+4233 
-4248 AATQRVNNAET
+4248 
-4259 GLNGDTNLATA
+4259 
-4270 KQQAK
+4270 
-4275 DALRQMTHLSDA
+4275 
-4287 QKQSITGQIDSA
+4287 
-4299 TQVTGVQSVKDNA
+4299 
-4312 TNLDNAMNQ
+4312 
-4321 LRNSIANKD
+4321 
-4330 EVKASQPYVD
+4330 
-4340 ADTDKQ
+4340 
-4346 NAYNTAVTSA
+4346 
-4356 ENIINATS
+4356 
-4364 QPTLNPSAVTQAANQ
+4364 
-4379 VNTNKTALN
+4379 
-4388 GAQNLANKKQETTAN
+4388 
-4403 INQLSHLNNAQK
+4403 
-4415 QDLNTQVTNAP
+4415 
-4426 NISTVNQVKTKAE
+4426 
-4439 QLDQA
+4439 
-4444 MERLI
+4444 
-4449 NGIQDKDQVKQSVN
+4449 
-4463 FTDADP
+4463 
-4469 EKQTAYNNAV
+4469 KQTAYDNAV
-4479 TAAENIINQAN
+4479 TKAE
-4490 GTNANQSQVE
+4490 
-4500 AALSTVTT
+4500 
-4508 TKQALNGDR
+4508 
-4517 KVTDAKNNANQRL
+4517 
-4530 STLDNLN
+4530 
-4537 NAQKGAVTGN
+4537 
-4547 INQAHTV
+4547 
-4554 AEVTQAIQTAQE
+4554 E
-4566 LNTAMGNLKNS
+4566 LLK
-4577 LNDKDTTLG
+4577 
-4586 SQNFADADPEKK
+4586 
-4598 NAYNEAVRNAENIL
+4598 
-4612 NKSTGTNVPKDQVEA
+4612 
-4627 AMNQVNTTK
+4627 
-4636 AALNGTQNLEK
+4636 
-4647 AKQHANTA
+4647 
-4655 IDGLSHLTNAQKDA
+4655 
-4669 LKQLVQQSTTVAEAQ
+4669 
-4684 GNEQKA
+4684 
-4690 NNVDAAMDKLRQ
+4690 
-4702 SIADNATTK
+4702 
-4711 QNQNYTDA
+4711 
-4719 SPNKKDAYNN
+4719 
-4729 AVTTAQGIIDQTT
+4729 QTT
-4742 NPTLDPTVINQ
+4742 NPTMDPNTIQQALTKVKDTNQ
-4753 AAGQVSTTKNA
+4753 A
-4764 LNGNENLEAAK
+4764 LNGNQKLADAKQAAK
-4775 QQATQSLGSL
+4775 TNLGTL
-4785 DNLNNAQKQ
+4785 DHLNDAQKQ
-4794 AVTNQINGAH
+4794 ALTTQVEQAPDIA
-4804 TVDEANQIKQNAQ
+4804 TVNNVKQNAQ
-4817 NLNTAMGNLKQAIA
+4817 NLNNAMTNLNNALQ
-4831 DKDATKATV
+4831 DKTETLNSI
-4840 NFTDADQAKQ
+4840 NFTDADQAKKD
-4850 QAYNT
+4850 AY
-4855 AVTNA
+4855 TNA
-4860 ENIISKANGGNAT
+4860 VSHAEGILSKANGSNAS
-4873 QTEVEQAIQ
+4873 QTEVEQAMQ
-4882 QVNAT
+4882 RVNEA
-4887 KQALNGNANVQHA
+4887 KQALNGNDNVQRA
-4900 KDEAT
+4900 KDAAKQVIT
-4905 ALINSSNDLNQA
+4905 NANDLNQA

-4923 QQVQNATTVA
+4923 QQVDAAQTVA
-4933 GVNNVKQTAQELN
+4933 NVNTIKQTAQ
-4946 NAMTQ
+4946 
-4951 LKQGIADKEQT
+4951 
-4962 KADGNFVNADPDKQN
+4962 
-4977 AYNQAVAKAEA
+4977 
-4988 LISGTPDV
+4988 
-4996 VVTPSEI
+4996 
-5003 TAALNKVTQ
+5003 
-5012 AKNDLNGNTNLAT
+5012 DLN
-5025 AKQNVQQAIDQLPN
+5025 Q
-5039 LNQAQRDEYNKQI
+5039 
-5052 TQATLVPNVNAIQQA
+5052 
-5067 ATTLNDA
+5067 A

-5241 ANGTPT
+5241 ANGIPT
-5247 PVLAPDTVTQAV
+5247 PVLTPDTVTQAV

-5279 QDALANLDTLR
+5279 QEALANLDTLR

-5346 HDADVDKQTA
+5346 HDADADKQTA

-5375 LNPDDITRALTQVT
+5375 LNPDEITRALTQVT
-5389 DAKNSLN
+5389 DAKNGLN

-5448 LDQAMD
+5448 LDHAMD
-5454 QLSQAINDKD
+5454 QLSQAINDKA
-5464 QILADGNYLNADPD
+5464 QTLADGNYLNADPD

-5542 HLNDAQKQ
+5542 HINDAQKQ

-5601 TAQRQNDYNKAVT
+5601 TAQRQNDYNQAVT

-5629 PDDVNGAT
+5629 PDDVNRAT

-5647 DGDENLAAAKQ
+5647 DGDENLVAAKQ

-5707 LINAIADHQAV
+5707 LINAIADQQAV

-5879 DNNAINQAAA
+5879 DNNAINQVAA

-5918 AHLNNAQ
+5918 AHLNNVQ

-5963 ADKDATRASS
+5963 ADKDATRVSS

-6011 SATQAVISS
+6011 SATQAVTSS

-6221 EAGSKFINED
+6221 EAASKFINED

-6514 EQALTKLQEKE
+6514 EQALTKLQEKV

-6601 TVDYTQADSDK
+6601 TIDYTQADSDK
-6612 QNAYKQAIADAENV
+6612 QKAYKQAIADAENV

-6673 NNAQQ
+6673 NNARQ

-6757 LTAEQVIKLNDAITA
+6757 LTAEQVIKLNDAVTA

-6782 LNNRKAEALQRLDQ
+6782 LNNRKSEALQSLDQ

-7017 IQTVND
+7017 IQAVND

-7123 DKQVQSLIDEID
+7123 DKQVQALIDEID

-7150 RINQILQQGHNGI
+7150 RINQILQQGHNDI
-7163 NNAMTK
+7163 NNALTK

-7196 KQDVDKQVQALI
+7196 KQDVDKQ
-7208 DEIDQN
+7208 
-7214 PNLTD
+7214 
-7219 KEKQA
+7219 
-7224 LKDRINQIL
+7224 
-7233 QQGHNGINN
+7233 
-7242 AMTKEEIEQ
+7242 
-7251 AKAQLAQALQDIKDL
+7251 
-7266 VKAKENAKQDID
+7266 
-7278 KRVQALIDEIDQ
+7278 VQALIDEIDQ

-7338 DIKDLVKAKEDAKNA
+7338 DIKDLVKAKEDAKNE

-7522 IENAAQQKIDE
+7522 IENAAQQKINE

-7584 QFYPEQ
+7584 QFNPEQ

-7640 IQAIQRAQSIDEIS
+7640 IQAIQRAQSIDEIT

-7703 TDEKQAA
+7703 ADEKQAA

-7751 ISDRAKQSSSTGNE
+7751 TSDRAKQSSSTGNE

-7790 KIDEDDDIDPL
+7790 KLDEDDDIDPL

-7881 DVTVEEKDTLNN
+7881 DVTVEEKDSLNN

-7927 EKVLQDNEHSP
+7927 EKVLKDNEHSP
-7938 ILIAKRRK
+7938 LLFAKRRK
-7946 DKEVDVET
+7946 DKEEDVET
-7954 TTSIESNED
+7954 TTSIESKDED
-7963 DAPLLLAKKK
+7963 VPLLLAKKK
-7973 NQKDNQSKGKKS
+7973 NQKDNQSKDKKS
-7985 ASKNLLKS
+7985 ASKNTSKKVAAKKKKKKAKKNKK

>member
-1 MGNGAEHSKTI
+1 
-12 NVVRG
+12 
-17 QNNQWT
+17 
-23 IANKPDYVTLDAQT
+23 
-37 GKVTFNANTIK
+37 
-48 PNSSITITPKAGTGH
+48 
-63 SVSSNPSTLTA
+63 
-74 PAAHTVNTTEIV
+74 
-86 KDYGSNVTAA
+86 
-96 EINNAVQV
+96 
-104 ANKRTATIKNG
+104 
-115 TAMPTNLAGGSTTTI
+115 
-130 PVTVTY
+130 
-136 NDGSTEEVQESI
+136 
-148 FTKADKRELI
+148 
-158 TAKNHLDDPVST
+158 
-170 EGKKPG
+170 
-176 TITQYNNAMH
+176 
-186 NAQQQI
+186 
-192 NTAKTEA
+192 
-199 QQVINNERA
+199 
-208 TPQQVSDALTKVRA
+208 
-222 AQTKIDQAKALL
+222 
-234 QNKEDNSQLVTSKNN
+234 
-249 LQSSVNQVPS
+249 
-259 TAGMTQQS
+259 
-267 IDNYNAK
+267 
-274 KREAETEITAAQR
+274 
-287 VIDNGDATAQQISDE
+287 
-302 KHRVDNALTALNQA
+302 
-316 KHDLTADTHAL
+316 
-327 EQAVQQLNR
+327 
-336 TGTTTGKK
+336 
-344 PASIT
+344 
-349 AYNNSIRALQSDL
+349 
-362 TSAKNSANAI
+362 
-372 IQKPIRTV
+372 
-380 QEVQSALTNVNRVNE
+380 
-395 RLTQAIN
+395 
-402 QLVPLADNS
+402 
-411 ALRTAKTKLDEE
+411 
-423 INKSVTTDGMTQS
+423 
-436 SIQAYENAKRAGQTE
+436 
-451 STNAQNVI
+451 
-459 NNGDATDQQIAAEK
+459 
-473 TKVEEKYNSLKQAI
+473 
-487 AGLTPDLA
+487 
-495 PLQTAKT
+495 
-502 QLQNDIDQPTSTTG
+502 
-516 MTSTSVATFNEKLS
+516 
-530 AARTKIQ
+530 
-537 EIDRVLASH
+537 
-546 PDVATIRQNV
+546 
-556 TAANAAKTA
+556 
-565 LDQARNGLTVDKA
+565 
-578 PLENAK
+578 
-584 NQLQHSIDTQTSTT
+584 
-598 GMTQDSINAYNAKLT
+598 
-613 AARNKIQQI
+613 
-622 NQVLAG
+622 
-628 SPTVEQINTNTSAA
+628 
-642 NQAKSDLDHARQALT
+642 
-657 PDKAP
+657 
-662 LQNAKTQLEQSINQ
+662 
-676 PTDTTGMTTASLN
+676 
-689 AYNQKL
+689 
-695 QAARQKLTEINQV
+695 
-708 LNGNPTVQ
+708 
-716 NINDK
+716 
-721 VTEANQAKDQ
+721 
-731 LNTARQGLTLD
+731 
-742 RQPALTTLHGAS
+742 
-754 NLNQAQQNNFT
+754 
-765 QQINAA
+765 
-771 QNHAALET
+771 
-779 IKSNITAL
+779 
-787 NTAMTKLKD
+787 
-796 SVADNNTIKSGQNY
+796 
-810 TDATPANKQAYDN
+810 
-823 AVNAAKGVIGETTN
+823 
-837 PTMDVNT
+837 
-844 VNQKAASVKSTKDA
+844 
-858 LDGQQNLQRAKTEAT
+858 
-873 NAITHASDLNQAQKN
+873 
-888 ALTQQVNSAQNVQA
+888 
-902 VNDIKQTTHS
+902 
-912 LNTAMT
+912 
-918 GLKRGVAN
+918 
-926 HNQVVQS
+926 
-933 DNYVNADTNKKNDYN
+933 
-948 NAYNHAN
+948 
-955 DIINGNAQHP
+955 
-965 VITPS
+965 
-970 DVNNALSNV
+970 
-979 TSKEH
+979 
-984 ALNGEAKLNAAKQ
+984 
-997 EANTALGHL
+997 
-1006 NNLNN
+1006 
-1011 AQRQNLQSQINGAHQ
+1011 
-1026 IDAVNTIKQNATNLN
+1026 
-1041 SAMGNLR
+1041 
-1048 QAVADKDQV
+1048 
-1057 KRTEDYADADTAKQ
+1057 
-1071 NAYNSAVSSAETIIN
+1071 
-1086 QTTNPTMSVDDVNR
+1086 
-1100 ATSAVTSNKNALN
+1100 
-1113 GDEKL
+1113 
-1118 AQSKTDAARAIDAL
+1118 
-1132 PHLNNAQKADVK
+1132 
-1144 SKINAASNIAGV
+1144 
-1156 NTVKQQGTDLNTAMG
+1156 
-1171 NLQGAINDE
+1171 
-1180 QTTLNSQNYQDAT
+1180 
-1193 PSKKTAYTNAV
+1193 
-1204 QAAKD
+1204 
-1209 ILNKSNGQNK
+1209 
-1219 TKDQVTEAMNQ
+1219 
-1230 LNSAKNNLDGTRLLD
+1230 
-1245 QAKQTAKQQLNNM
+1245 
-1258 THLTTAQKTNLTNQ
+1258 
-1272 INSGTTVAG
+1272 
-1281 VHTVQSNANT
+1281 
-1291 LDQAMN
+1291 
-1297 TLRQSIANK
+1297 
-1306 DATKASEDYV
+1306 
-1316 DANNDKQTA
+1316 
-1325 YNNAVAAAETII
+1325 
-1337 NANSNPEM
+1337 
-1345 NPSTIT
+1345 
-1351 QKAEQVNSSKTA
+1351 
-1363 LNGDENL
+1363 
-1370 AAAKQNAKTYLNTL
+1370 
-1384 TSITDAQ
+1384 
-1391 KNNLISQI
+1391 
-1399 SSATRVSGV
+1399 
-1408 DTVKQNAQHLD
+1408 
-1419 QAMASLQSGIN
+1419 
-1430 NESQVKSSEK
+1430 
-1440 YRDADTNKQQE
+1440 
-1451 YDNAIT
+1451 
-1457 AAKAI
+1457 
-1462 LNKSTGPNTAQN
+1462 
-1474 AVEAALQRVN
+1474 
-1484 NAKDA
+1484 
-1489 LNGDAKLIAAQNAA
+1489 
-1503 KQHLGTL
+1503 
-1510 THITTAQRN
+1510 
-1519 DLTNQISQ
+1519 
-1527 ATNLAGVESVKQSA
+1527 
-1541 NSLDGAM
+1541 
-1548 GNLQTA
+1548 
-1554 INDKSGTLASQNFL
+1554 
-1568 DADEQK
+1568 
-1574 RNAYNQAVSAAETIL
+1574 
-1589 NKQTGPNT
+1589 
-1597 AKTAVEQAL
+1597 
-1606 NNVNN
+1606 
-1611 AKHALNG
+1611 
-1618 TQNLNNAKQA
+1618 
-1628 AITAIN
+1628 
-1634 GASDLNQKQKDA
+1634 
-1646 LKTQANGAQRVSNAQ
+1646 
-1661 DVQRN
+1661 
-1666 ATELNT
+1666 
-1672 AMGTLKHAIADKT
+1672 
-1685 NTLASSKYVNADST
+1685 
-1699 KQNAYTTKVTNA
+1699 
-1711 EHIISG
+1711 
-1717 TPTVVTTPSEVTAA
+1717 
-1731 ANQVN
+1731 
-1736 SAKQELNGDERLRVA
+1736 
-1751 KQNANT
+1751 
-1757 AIDALTQLNTP
+1757 
-1768 QKAKLKEQVGQAN
+1768 
-1781 RLEDV
+1781 
-1786 QTVQTNGQAL
+1786 
-1796 NNAMKGLRDSIAN
+1796 
-1809 ETTVKASQNYT
+1809 
-1820 DASSNNQSTYN
+1820 
-1831 SAVSNAKGIINQ
+1831 
-1843 TNNPT
+1843 
-1848 MDTSAITQATTQVNN
+1848 
-1863 AKNGLNGAENLRN
+1863 
-1876 AQNTAKQNLN
+1876 
-1886 TLSHLTNNQ
+1886 
-1895 KSAISTQIDRAGHV
+1895 
-1909 SEVTAAKNAATE
+1909 
-1921 LNTQMG
+1921 
-1927 NLEQAIHDQ
+1927 
-1936 NTVKQSVKFTD
+1936 
-1947 ADKAKRDAYTNAVS
+1947 
-1961 RAEAILNKTQG
+1961 
-1972 ANTSKQDV
+1972 
-1980 EAAIQ
+1980 
-1985 NVSSAKNALNGDQ
+1985 
-1998 NVTNAK
+1998 
-2004 NAAKNAL
+2004 
-2011 NNLTSINNAQK
+2011 
-2022 RDLTTKIDQATTVAG
+2022 
-2037 VEAVSN
+2037 
-2043 TGTQLNTAMA
+2043 
-2053 NLQNGIN
+2053 
-2060 DKTNTLASENYHDA
+2060 
-2074 DSDKKT
+2074 
-2080 AYTQAVTNAENILNK
+2080 
-2095 NSGSNLDKTAVENAL
+2095 
-2110 SQVAN
+2110 
-2115 AKGALN
+2115 
-2121 GNHNLEQAKSN
+2121 
-2132 ANTTINGLQH
+2132 
-2142 LTTAQKD
+2142 
-2149 KLKQQVQQAQNV
+2149 
-2161 AGVDTVKSSANTLNG
+2161 
-2176 AMGTLRNSIQDNT
+2176 
-2189 ATKNGQNYLDA
+2189 
-2200 TGSNKTN
+2200 
-2207 YNNAVDSANGVINA
+2207 
-2221 TSNPN
+2221 
-2226 MDANAINQIATQV
+2226 
-2239 TSTKNALDGTHN
+2239 
-2251 LTQAKQTATNAIDG
+2251 
-2265 ATNLNKAQKD
+2265 
-2275 ALKAQVTS
+2275 
-2283 AQRVANVTSIQQTAN
+2283 
-2298 ELNTAMGQLQHGID
+2298 
-2312 DENATKQTQK
+2312 
-2322 YRDAEQSK
+2322 
-2330 KTAYDQAVAAAKAIL
+2330 
-2345 NKQTGSNSD
+2345 
-2354 KAAVD
+2354 
-2359 RALQQVTSTKDA
+2359 
-2371 LNGDAKL
+2371 
-2378 AEAKAAAKQNLG
+2378 
-2390 TLNHITN
+2390 
-2397 AQRTDLEGQIN
+2397 
-2408 QATTV
+2408 
-2413 DGVNTVKTNA
+2413 
-2423 NTLDGAMNSLQGS
+2423 
-2436 INDKD
+2436 
-2441 ATLRNQNYL
+2441 
-2450 DADES
+2450 
-2455 KRNAY
+2455 
-2460 TQAVTAAEGILN
+2460 
-2472 KQTGGNTSKADV
+2472 
-2484 DNALNAVTRA
+2484 
-2494 KAALNGAENLRN
+2494 
-2506 AKTSAT
+2506 
-2512 NTINGLPN
+2512 
-2520 LTQLQK
+2520 
-2526 DNLKHQVEQ
+2526 
-2535 AQNVAG
+2535 
-2541 VNGVKDKGN
+2541 
-2550 TLNTAMGA
+2550 
-2558 LRTSIQ
+2558 
-2564 NDNTTKTSQNYLDAS
+2564 
-2579 DSNKNNYNTAVNNAN
+2579 
-2594 GVINATNNPNMDAN
+2594 
-2608 AINGMANQVN
+2608 
-2618 TTKAALNGVQNLAQ
+2618 
-2632 AKTNATNTINN
+2632 
-2643 AHDLNQKQKDALK
+2643 
-2656 TQVNN
+2656 
-2661 AQRVSDAN
+2661 
-2669 NVQHTATELNGAMT
+2669 
-2683 ALKAAI
+2683 
-2689 ADKER
+2689 
-2694 TKASGNYVNADQE
+2694 
-2707 KRQAYDSKVTNAE
+2707 
-2720 NIINGTPNATLT
+2720 
-2732 VNDVNSAT
+2732 
-2740 SQVNAAKTALNGDN
+2740 
-2754 NLRVAKE
+2754 
-2761 NANNTIDGLAQL
+2761 
-2773 NNAQKAKLKE
+2773 
-2783 QVQSATTL
+2783 
-2791 EGVQTVKNSS
+2791 
-2801 QTLNTAMKGLRDSI
+2801 
-2815 ANEATI
+2815 
-2821 KAGQNYTDASPTNR
+2821 
-2835 NEYDSAVTAAKAI
+2835 
-2848 INQTSNPTMEPNT
+2848 
-2861 ITQAT
+2861 
-2866 SQVTTKEHALNG
+2866 
-2878 AQNLAQAKTTAKNN
+2878 
-2892 LNNLTSINNAQKDAL
+2892 
-2907 TRSIDGA
+2907 
-2914 TTVAGVNQ
+2914 
-2922 ETAKATELNN
+2922 
-2932 AMHSLQNGINDE
+2932 
-2944 AQTKQTQ
+2944 
-2951 KYLDAE
+2951 
-2957 PIKKS
+2957 
-2962 AYDQAVN
+2962 
-2969 AAKAILTKASG
+2969 
-2980 QNVDKAAVEQALQN
+2980 
-2994 VNSTK
+2994 
-2999 TALNG
+2999 
-3004 DAKLNEAKAAAKQ
+3004 
-3017 TLGTLTHINNAQ
+3017 
-3029 RTALDNEITQ
+3029 
-3039 ATNVEGV
+3039 
-3046 NTVKAKAQQLDGAM
+3046 
-3060 GQLETSIRDKDTT
+3060 
-3073 LQSQNYQDADDAKRT
+3073 
-3088 AYSQAVNAA
+3088 
-3097 ATILNKTA
+3097 
-3105 GGNTPK
+3105 
-3111 ADVERAM
+3111 
-3118 QAVTQANTA
+3118 
-3127 LNGIQNLERAKQA
+3127 
-3140 ANTAI
+3140 
-3145 TNASDLNTKQKEALK
+3145 
-3160 AQVTSAGRVSAANG
+3160 
-3174 VEHTATELNTA
+3174 
-3185 MTALKRAI
+3185 
-3193 ADKAETKASGNY
+3193 
-3205 VNADANK
+3205 
-3212 RQAYDEKVTA
+3212 
-3222 AENIVSGTPTPTLTP
+3222 
-3237 ADVTNAATQVTNAK
+3237 
-3251 TQLNG
+3251 
-3256 NHNLEVAKQNANT
+3256 
-3269 AIDGLTS
+3269 
-3276 LNGPQKAKLKEQVG
+3276 
-3290 QATTLPNVQTVRDN
+3290 
-3304 AQTLNSAMKGLRDS
+3304 
-3318 IANEATIKAGQNY
+3318 
-3331 TDASPNNRS
+3331 
-3340 EYDSAVTAAK
+3340 
-3350 AIIDQ
+3350 
-3355 TTSPSMNAQEINQA
+3355 
-3369 KDQVTAK
+3369 
-3376 QQALNGQENL
+3376 
-3386 RTAQT
+3386 
-3391 NAKQHLNGL
+3391 
-3400 SDLTDAQKDAV
+3400 
-3411 KRQIEGAT
+3411 
-3419 HVNEVTQAQN
+3419 
-3429 NADALNTA
+3429 
-3437 MTNLKNG
+3437 
-3444 IQDQNTIKQGVNFTD
+3444 
-3459 ADEAKRNAY
+3459 
-3468 TNAVTQAEQI
+3468 
-3478 LNKAQGP
+3478 
-3485 NTAKDN
+3485 
-3491 VESALQNVQRA
+3491 
-3502 KNELNGNQN
+3502 
-3511 VANAK
+3511 
-3516 STAKNAL
+3516 
-3523 NNLTSINNAQKEAL
+3523 
-3537 KTQIEGAST
+3537 
-3546 VAGVNQVST
+3546 
-3555 TASELNTAMSNLQSG
+3555 
-3570 INDEAATKAA
+3570 
-3580 QKYTDADRDKQTA
+3580 
-3593 YNDAVTA
+3593 
-3600 AKTLLDKTAGSND
+3600 
-3613 NKAAVEQALQ
+3613 
-3623 RVNTAKTALNGD
+3623 
-3635 ARLNEAKNTAKQQ
+3635 
-3648 LATMSHLTNA
+3648 
-3658 QKANLTEQ
+3658 
-3666 IERGTTV
+3666 
-3673 AGVQGI
+3673 
-3679 QANAGT
+3679 
-3685 LDQAM
+3685 
-3690 NQLRQSIASKDT
+3690 
-3702 TKSSEDYQDANADLQ
+3702 
-3717 NAYNRAVSDAE
+3717 
-3728 GIISATNNPEMNPD
+3728 
-3742 TINQKAS
+3742 
-3749 QVNSAKSALNGDE
+3749 
-3762 KLAAA
+3762 
-3767 KQTAKTDI
+3767 
-3775 GRLTDLNN
+3775 
-3783 AQRTAANAEVD
+3783 
-3794 QAPNLAAVTAAK
+3794 
-3806 NKATSLNTAMGNLK
+3806 
-3820 HALAEKD
+3820 
-3827 NTKRSVNYTDAD
+3827 
-3839 QPKQQAYDTAVTQA
+3839 
-3853 EAITNANG
+3853 
-3861 SNANETQVQ
+3861 
-3870 AALNQLNQAKNDLNG
+3870 
-3885 DNKVAQAKETAKRAL
+3885 
-3900 ASYSNLNNAQSTAA
+3900 
-3914 TSQIDN
+3914 
-3920 ATTVADVTAAQNT
+3920 
-3933 ANELNTAMGQLQNGI
+3933 
-3948 NDQNTVK
+3948 
-3955 QQVNFTDADQ
+3955 
-3965 GKKDA
+3965 
-3970 YTNAVTNAQGILDK
+3970 
-3984 ANGQNMTKAQVEAAL
+3984 
-3999 NQVTTAKNALNG
+3999 
-4011 DANVRQ
+4011 
-4017 AKSDAKANL
+4017 
-4026 GTLTHLN
+4026 
-4033 NAQKQDLTSQIE
+4033 
-4045 GATTVNGVNSVK
+4045 
-4057 TKAQDLDGAMQR
+4057 
-4069 LESAIANKD
+4069 
-4078 QTKASE
+4078 
-4084 NYIDADPTKK
+4084 
-4094 TAFDNAIIQAESYLN
+4094 
-4109 KDHGANKDKQAVEQA
+4109 
-4124 IQSVTSTENAL
+4124 
-4135 NGDANLQRAKTEAT
+4135 
-4149 QAIDNLTHLNT
+4149 
-4160 PQKTALKQQVN
+4160 
-4171 AAQRVSGVTDL
+4171 
-4182 KNSATSL
+4182 
-4189 NNAMDQLKQAIAD
+4189 
-4202 HDTIVAGGNY
+4202 
-4212 TNASPDK
+4212 
-4219 QGAYTDAYNAAKNI
+4219 
-4233 VNGSPNVITNAADVT
+4233 
-4248 AATQRVNNAET
+4248 
-4259 GLNGDTNLATA
+4259 
-4270 KQQAK
+4270 
-4275 DALRQMTHLSDA
+4275 
-4287 QKQSITGQIDSA
+4287 
-4299 TQVTGVQSVKDNA
+4299 
-4312 TNLDNAMNQ
+4312 
-4321 LRNSIANKD
+4321 
-4330 EVKASQPYVD
+4330 
-4340 ADTDKQ
+4340 
-4346 NAYNTAVTSA
+4346 
-4356 ENIINATS
+4356 
-4364 QPTLNPSAVTQAANQ
+4364 
-4379 VNTNKTALN
+4379 
-4388 GAQNLANKKQETTAN
+4388 
-4403 INQLSHLNNAQK
+4403 
-4415 QDLNTQVTNAP
+4415 
-4426 NISTVNQVKTKAE
+4426 
-4439 QLDQA
+4439 
-4444 MERLI
+4444 
-4449 NGIQDKDQVKQSVN
+4449 
-4463 FTDADP
+4463 
-4469 EKQTAYNNAV
+4469 
-4479 TAAENIINQAN
+4479 
-4490 GTNANQSQVE
+4490 
-4500 AALSTVTT
+4500 
-4508 TKQALNGDR
+4508 
-4517 KVTDAKNNANQRL
+4517 
-4530 STLDNLN
+4530 
-4537 NAQKGAVTGN
+4537 
-4547 INQAHTV
+4547 
-4554 AEVTQAIQTAQE
+4554 
-4566 LNTAMGNLKNS
+4566 
-4577 LNDKDTTLG
+4577 
-4586 SQNFADADPEKK
+4586 
-4598 NAYNEAVRNAENIL
+4598 
-4612 NKSTGTNVPKDQVEA
+4612 
-4627 AMNQVNTTK
+4627 
-4636 AALNGTQNLEK
+4636 
-4647 AKQHANTA
+4647 
-4655 IDGLSHLTNAQKDA
+4655 
-4669 LKQLVQQSTTVAEAQ
+4669 
-4684 GNEQKA
+4684 
-4690 NNVDAAMDKLRQ
+4690 
-4702 SIADNATTK
+4702 
-4711 QNQNYTDA
+4711 
-4719 SPNKKDAYNN
+4719 
-4729 AVTTAQGIIDQTT
+4729 
-4742 NPTLDPTVINQ
+4742 
-4753 AAGQVSTTKNA
+4753 AGQVSTTKNA

-4775 QQATQSLGSL
+4775 QQASQSLGSL

-4794 AVTNQINGAH
+4794 TVTDQINGAH

-4873 QTEVEQAIQ
+4873 QAEVEQAIK
-4882 QVNAT
+4882 QVNAA

-4988 LISGTPDV
+4988 LISATPDV

-5025 AKQNVQQAIDQLPN
+5025 AKQNVQHAIDQLPN
-5039 LNQAQRDEYNKQI
+5039 LNQAQRDEYSKQI

-5067 ATTLNDA
+5067 ATTLNDAMTQLKQGIANKAQIKGSENYHDADTDKQTAYDNAVTKAEELLKQTTNPTMDPNTIQQALTKVNDTNQALNGNQKLADAKQDAKTTLGTLDHLNDAQKQALTTQVEQAPDIATVNNVKQNAQNLNNAMTNLNNALQDKTETLNSINFTDADQAKKDAYTNAVSHAEGILSKANGSNASQTEVEQAMQRVNEAKQALNGNDNVQRAKDAAKQVITNANDLNQAQKDALKQQVDAAQTVANVNTIKQTAQDLNQA

-5241 ANGTPT
+5241 ANGIST
-5247 PVLAPDTVTQAV
+5247 PVLTPDTVTQAV

-5279 QDALANLDTLR
+5279 QEALANLDTLR

-5327 GNLKQGIANK
+5327 SNLKQGIANK

-5346 HDADVDKQTA
+5346 HDADADKQTA

-5375 LNPDDITRALTQVT
+5375 LNPDEITRALTQVT
-5389 DAKNSLN
+5389 DAKNGLN

-5454 QLSQAINDKD
+5454 QLSQAINDKA
-5464 QILADGNYLNADPD
+5464 QTLADGNYLNADPD

-5601 TAQRQNDYNKAVT
+5601 TAQRQNDYNQAVT

-5879 DNNAINQAAA
+5879 DNNAINQAAT

-5973 AYVNAEPNKKQAYDE
+5973 AYVNAEPNKKQSYDE

-6061 ATTRD
+6061 AT
-6066 KVAEIIAQA
+6066 
-6075 QALNEAMKAL
+6075 
-6085 KESIKDQPQTEA
+6085 
-6097 SSKFI
+6097 
-6102 NEDQAQK
+6102 
-6109 DAYTQAVQHAKDLI
+6109 
-6123 NKTTDPTLAKSIID
+6123 
-6137 QATQAVT
+6137 
-6144 DAKNNLHGDQKLAQD
+6144 
-6159 KQRATET
+6159 
-6166 LNNLSNLNTPQRQA
+6166 
-6180 LENQINNAATRGE
+6180 TRGE

-6313 AATRDEV
+6313 AATRGEV

-6493 LQAAQSIT
+6493 LQAAESIT

-6514 EQALTKLQEKE
+6514 DQVLTKLQEKE

-6715 TGNEGRTKGSTN
+6715 TDNEGRTKGSTN

-6734 VKQVYDEAVDKAKQA
+6734 VKQVYDETVDKAKQA

-6757 LTAEQVIKLNDAITA
+6757 LTAKQVIKLNDAVTA

-7017 IQTVND
+7017 IQAVND

-7123 DKQVQSLIDEID
+7123 DKQVQALIDEID

-7224 LKDRINQIL
+7224 LKY
-7233 QQGHNGINN
+7233 
-7242 AMTKEEIEQ
+7242 
-7251 AKAQLAQALQDIKDL
+7251 
-7266 VKAKENAKQDID
+7266 
-7278 KRVQALIDEIDQ
+7278 
-7290 NPNLTDKE
+7290 
-7298 KQALKDRINQILQQG
+7298 RINQILQQG

-7522 IENAAQQKIDE
+7522 IENAAQQKINE

-7550 EVNKLKQQAIDYI
+7550 EVNKLKQQAIDHV

-7584 QFYPEQ
+7584 QFNPEQ

-7703 TDEKQAA
+7703 ADEKQAA

-7751 ISDRAKQSSSTGNE
+7751 TSDRAKQSSSTGNE

-7790 KIDEDDDIDPL
+7790 KLDEDDDIDPL

-7881 DVTVEEKDTLNN
+7881 DVTVEEKDSLNN

-7927 EKVLQDNEHSP
+7927 EKVLKDNEHSP
-7938 ILIAKRRK
+7938 LLFAKRRK
-7946 DKEVDVET
+7946 DKEEDVET
-7954 TTSIESNED
+7954 TTSIESKDED
-7963 DAPLLLAKKK
+7963 VPLLLAKKK
-7973 NQKDNQSKGKKS
+7973 NQKDNQSKDKKS
-7985 ASKNLLKS
+7985 ASKNTSKKVAAKKKKKKAKKNKK

>member
-1 MGNGAEHSKTI
+1 MTSATSKTINLLATDTSGNTATTSFNVTVKPLRDKYRVGTSSTAANPVRIANISNNATVSQADQTAIINSLTFTSNAPNRNYATASANEITSKTVSNVSRTGNNANVTVTVTYQDGTTSTVTVPVKHVIPEIVAHSHYTVQGQDFPAGNGSSASDYFKLSNGSAIPDATITWVSGQAPNKDNTRIGEDITVTANILIDGETTPITKTATYKVVSSVPKHVFETNRGAVFPGVSDVYDAKQYVKPVNDSWTQNAQRMNFQFTNSYGPSKDVVGISTRDIRVTYDNHQTQIIKILAKVKPDPPRIDGNSVTYKAGLTNQQIKINNVLSNSSIKLFKADNTPLTITNTTYGSGNTAVVTVSDALPNGVIKARSSITMNNVTYTTQDEHGRAIDVTRNESVDSNDSATVTVTPQLQATTEGAVFIKGGDGFDFGHVERFIQNPPHGATVAWHDSPDTWKNTVGNTHKTAVVTLPSGQGTRNVEVPVKVYPVANAKAPSRDVKGQNLTNGTDAMNYITFDPNTNTNGITAAWANRQQPNNQQAGVQHLNVDVTYPGISAAKRVSVTVNVYQFEFPQTTYTTTVGGTLASGTQASGYAHMQNANGLPTDGFTYKWNRDTTGTNDANWAAMNKPNAAKVVNAKYDVIYNGHTFVTSLPAKFVVKDVQPAKPTVTETAAGAITITPGANQTVNTHAGNVTTYADKLVIKRNGNVVTTFTRHNNTSPWVKEASAATVAGIAGTNNGITVAAGTFNPADTIQVVATQGSGETISDEQRSDDFTVVAPQPNQATTKIWQNGHIDITPNNPSGHLINPTQAMDIAYTEKVGNGAEHSKTI

-23 IANKPDYVTLDAQT
+23 IANKPDYVTLDAHT
-37 GKVTFNANTIK
+37 GKVTFNANTVK
-48 PNSSITITPKAGTGH
+48 PNSAITITPKAGTGH
-63 SVSSNPSTLTA
+63 SASSNPSTLTA
-74 PAAHTVNTTEIV
+74 PATHTVNTTEIV

-115 TAMPTNLAGGSTTTI
+115 AAMPTNLAGGSTTTI

-170 EGKKPG
+170 DGKKPG
-176 TITQYNNAMH
+176 TITQYNNAIH

-199 QQVINNERA
+199 QQVINNDRA
-208 TPQQVSDALTKVRA
+208 TAQQVSDALTKVRA

-274 KREAETEITAAQR
+274 KREAESEITAAQR

-316 KHDLTADTHAL
+316 KQNLTADTHTL

-372 IQKPIRTV
+372 IQKPIRSV
-380 QEVQSALTNVNRVNE
+380 QEVQTALTNVNRVNDKI
-395 RLTQAIN
+395 TQAIN

-451 STNAQNVI
+451 STKAQNVI

-473 TKVEEKYNSLKQAI
+473 AKVEEKYNSLKQAI

-495 PLQTAKT
+495 PLQAAKT

-516 MTSTSVATFNEKLS
+516 MTSASVATFNEKLS

-556 TAANAAKTA
+556 TAANAAKSA

-598 GMTQDSINAYNAKLT
+598 GMTQDSVNAYNAKLT

-628 SPTVEQINTNTSAA
+628 SPTVDQINTNTSAA

-721 VTEANQAKDQ
+721 VAEANQAKDQ

-771 QNHAALET
+771 PNHAALET

-787 NTAMTKLKD
+787 NNAMTKLKE

-810 TDATPANKQAYDN
+810 TDATTANKQAYDN

-844 VNQKAASVKSTKDA
+844 VNQKAETVKSTKGA

-902 VNDIKQTTHS
+902 VNDIKQTTQS

-1026 IDAVNTIKQNATNLN
+1026 IEAVNTIKQNATNLN

-1048 QAVADKDQV
+1048 QAVADKEQV

-1086 QTTNPTMSVDDVNR
+1086 QSTNPTMSVNDVNS
-1100 ATSAVTSNKNALN
+1100 ATSAVTTNKNALN

-1118 AQSKTDAARAIDAL
+1118 AQSKTDAVRAIDAL

-1209 ILNKSNGQNK
+1209 ILNKSNRQNK

-1230 LNSAKNNLDGTRLLD
+1230 VNSAKTNLDGTRLLD

-1281 VHTVQSNANT
+1281 VHTVQSKANT

-1370 AAAKQNAKTYLNTL
+1370 AAAKQNAKTYLNSL

-1419 QAMASLQSGIN
+1419 QAMANLQNGIN

-1484 NAKDA
+1484 TAKDA

-1606 NNVNN
+1606 NNVNS

-1646 LKTQANGAQRVSNAQ
+1646 LKAQANGAQRVSNAQ

-1699 KQNAYTTKVTNA
+1699 KQNDYTTKVTNA

-1736 SAKQELNGDERLRVA
+1736 SAKQELNGDERLHVA

-1786 QTVQTNGQAL
+1786 QTVQTNGQSL

-1820 DASSNNQSTYN
+1820 DASPNNQSTYN

-1848 MDTSAITQATTQVNN
+1848 MDVSAITQATTQVNN

-1895 KSAISTQIDRAGHV
+1895 KSAISSQIDRAGHV

-1936 NTVKQSVKFTD
+1936 NTVKQGVNFTD

-1961 RAEAILNKTQG
+1961 RAETILNKTQG

-1985 NVSSAKNALNGDQ
+1985 NVTSAKNALNGNQ

-2004 NAAKNAL
+2004 NTAKHAL

-2043 TGTQLNTAMA
+2043 TGTQLNAAMA

-2060 DKTNTLASENYHDA
+2060 DKAHTLASENYHDA

-2080 AYTQAVTNAENILNK
+2080 AYNQAVTNAENILNK
-2095 NSGSNLDKTAVENAL
+2095 NSGSNLDKAAVENAL
-2110 SQVAN
+2110 SQVTN

-2161 AGVDTVKSSANTLNG
+2161 AGVD
-2176 AMGTLRNSIQDNT
+2176 
-2189 ATKNGQNYLDA
+2189 
-2200 TGSNKTN
+2200 
-2207 YNNAVDSANGVINA
+2207 
-2221 TSNPN
+2221 
-2226 MDANAINQIATQV
+2226 
-2239 TSTKNALDGTHN
+2239 
-2251 LTQAKQTATNAIDG
+2251 
-2265 ATNLNKAQKD
+2265 
-2275 ALKAQVTS
+2275 
-2283 AQRVANVTSIQQTAN
+2283 
-2298 ELNTAMGQLQHGID
+2298 
-2312 DENATKQTQK
+2312 
-2322 YRDAEQSK
+2322 
-2330 KTAYDQAVAAAKAIL
+2330 
-2345 NKQTGSNSD
+2345 
-2354 KAAVD
+2354 
-2359 RALQQVTSTKDA
+2359 
-2371 LNGDAKL
+2371 
-2378 AEAKAAAKQNLG
+2378 
-2390 TLNHITN
+2390 
-2397 AQRTDLEGQIN
+2397 
-2408 QATTV
+2408 
-2413 DGVNTVKTNA
+2413 TVKTNA

-2506 AKTSAT
+2506 TKTSAT
-2512 NTINGLPN
+2512 NTINGLQH

-2526 DNLKHQVEQ
+2526 DNLKHQIEQ

-2618 TTKAALNGVQNLAQ
+2618 TTKAALNGAQNLAQ

-2669 NVQHTATELNGAMT
+2669 NAQHTATELNGAMT
-2683 ALKAAI
+2683 ALKVAI
-2689 ADKER
+2689 TDKER

-2791 EGVQTVKNSS
+2791 DGVQTVKNSS

-2821 KAGQNYTDASPTNR
+2821 KAGQNYTDASPNNR

-2892 LNNLTSINNAQKDAL
+2892 LNNLASINNAQKDAL

-2944 AQTKQTQ
+2944 TQTKQTQ

-2957 PIKKS
+2957 PSKKS

-3017 TLGTLTHINNAQ
+3017 TLGTLTHINNSQ

-3193 ADKAETKASGNY
+3193 ADKDDTKASGNY

-3237 ADVTNAATQVTNAK
+3237 SDVTNAATQVTNAK

-3304 AQTLNSAMKGLRDS
+3304 AQTLNTAMKGLRDS

-3331 TDASPNNRS
+3331 TDASQNKQTDYNN
-3340 EYDSAVTAAK
+3340 AVTAAK
-3350 AIIDQ
+3350 AIIGQ
-3355 TTSPSMNAQEINQA
+3355 TTSPTMNAQEINQA

-3400 SDLTDAQKDAV
+3400 SDLTNAQKDAA

-3491 VESALQNVQRA
+3491 VETALQNVQRA

-3516 STAKNAL
+3516 TTAKNAL

-3537 KTQIEGAST
+3537 KSQIEGATT

-3555 TASELNTAMSNLQSG
+3555 TASELNTAMSNLQNG

-3600 AKTLLDKTAGSND
+3600 AKTLLDKTAGTND

-3648 LATMSHLTNA
+3648 LATMSHLTDA

-3666 IERGTTV
+3666 IDRGTTV

-3690 NQLRQSIASKDT
+3690 NQLRQSIASKDA

-3806 NKATSLNTAMGNLK
+3806 NKATSLNTVMGNLK

-3839 QPKQQAYDTAVTQA
+3839 RPKQQAYDTAVTQA

-3885 DNKVAQAKETAKRAL
+3885 DNKVAQAKESAKRAL

-3920 ATTVADVTAAQNT
+3920 ATTVAGVTAAQNT

-3948 NDQNTVK
+3948 IDQNTVK

-3970 YTNAVTNAQGILDK
+3970 YTNAVTNAQGILEK
-3984 ANGQNMTKAQVEAAL
+3984 VHGQNMTKAQVEAAL

-4045 GATTVNGVNSVK
+4045 GATTVNGVNGVK

-4069 LESAIANKD
+4069 LQSAIANKD

-4094 TAFDNAIIQAESYLN
+4094 TAFDNAITQAESYLN

-4189 NNAMDQLKQAIAD
+4189 NNSMDQLKQAIDD
-4202 HDTIVAGGNY
+4202 HDTIVASGNY

-4275 DALRQMTHLSDA
+4275 EALRQMTHLSDA
-4287 QKQSITGQIDSA
+4287 QKQSITGQIDNA
-4299 TQVTGVQSVKDNA
+4299 TLVTGVQSVKDNA
-4312 TNLDNAMNQ
+4312 KNLDNAMNQ

-4364 QPTLNPSAVTQAANQ
+4364 QPTLDPSAVTQAANQ

-4439 QLDQA
+4439 QLDRA
-4444 MERLI
+4444 MERLF
-4449 NGIQDKDQVKQSVN
+4449 NGIQDKNQVKQSVN

-4517 KVTDAKNNANQRL
+4517 KVTDAKNNANQTL

-4669 LKQLVQQSTTVAEAQ
+4669 LKQLVQQSTTVSEAQ

-4742 NPTLDPTVINQ
+4742 SPTLDPNVINQ
-4753 AAGQVSTTKNA
+4753 AAGQVNTTKNA

-4882 QVNAT
+4882 QVNSA

-4905 ALINSSNDLNQA
+4905 ALINNSNDLNQA
-4917 QKDALK
+4917 QRDALK

-5025 AKQNVQQAIDQLPN
+5025 AKQNVQHAIDQLPN
-5039 LNQAQRDEYNKQI
+5039 LNQAQRDEYSKQI

-5081 IADKDQTKANGNFVN
+5081 IANKAQIKGSENYHDADTDKQIAYDNAVTKAEELLKQTTNPTMDPNTIQQALTKVNDTNQALNGNQKLADAKQAAKTNLGTLDHLNDAQKQALTTQVEQAPDIATVNNVKQNAQNLNNAMTNLNNALHDKTETLNSINFTDADKAKKDAYTNAVAHAEGILSKANGSNASQTEVEQAMQRVNEAKQALNGNDNVQRAKDAAKQVITNANDLNQAQKDALKKQVDAAQTVANVNTIKQTAQDLNQAMTQLKQGIADKDQSKANGNFVN
-5096 ADTDKQNAYNNA
+5096 ADTNKQNAYNNA

-5126 QQVAQALQQVN
+5126 QQVT

-5247 PVLAPDTVTQAV
+5247 PVLTPDTVTQTV

-5279 QDALANLDTLR
+5279 QDAIANLDTLR

-5327 GNLKQGIANK
+5327 SNLKQGIANK

-5346 HDADVDKQTA
+5346 HDADADKQTA

-5389 DAKNSLN
+5389 DAKNGLN

-5412 SGMTHLNDA
+5412 NAMTHLNDA
-5421 QKQALKGQIDQ
+5421 QKQALNGQIDQ

-5448 LDQAMD
+5448 LDQAMN
-5454 QLSQAINDKD
+5454 QLSQAINDKA
-5464 QILADGNYLNADPD
+5464 QTLADGNYLNANPD

-5512 EVNAA
+5512 EVNTA

-5572 QTLDHAM
+5572 QALDHAM
-5579 ELLRNSVADNQTTL
+5579 ELLRNSIADNQATL

-5601 TAQRQNDYNKAVT
+5601 TAQRQNDYNQAVT
-5614 AANNIINQTTSPTMN
+5614 AAKNIINQTTSPTMN
-5629 PDDVNGAT
+5629 PDEVNRAT

-5658 QANNRLDQLD
+5658 QANNRLNQLD

-5683 QSSDIAAVN
+5683 QSSDIATVN

-5729 DKQTAYNTAV
+5729 DKQTAYTTAV
-5739 NEAAAMIN
+5739 NEAEAMIN

-5831 HGLRQSIQDNAATK
+5831 HGLRESIQDNAATK

-5867 ANNIINEQTATL
+5867 ANSIINEQTATL
-5879 DNNAINQAAA
+5879 DNNAINQAAT

-5949 QALDQLMDALQQSI
+5949 QALDQLMNTLQQSI

-6011 SATQAVISS
+6011 SATQAVTTS
-6020 KNALDG
+6020 KNGLDG

-6123 NKTTDPTLAKSIID
+6123 NKTTDPTLVKSVID
-6137 QATQAVT
+6137 QATQAVN

-6180 LENQINNAATRGE
+6180 LENQINNATTRGE

-6241 VQNAKDLI
+6241 VQHAKDLI
-6249 NQTNNPTLDKAQV
+6249 NQTSNPTLDKAQV
-6262 EQLTQAVNQAK
+6262 EQLTQGVNQAK

-6287 HAVTDLNQLNGLN
+6287 HAVTDLNQLNSLN
-6300 NPQRQALESQINN
+6300 NPQRQALES
-6313 AATRDEV
+6313 
-6320 AQKLAEAKALDQ
+6320 
-6332 AMQALRNSIQDQ
+6332 
-6344 QQTESGSKFINED
+6344 
-6357 KPQKDAYQA
+6357 
-6366 AVQNAKDL
+6366 
-6374 INQTGNPTLD
+6374 
-6384 KSQVE
+6384 
-6389 QLTQAVTTAKDNLHG
+6389 
-6404 DQKLARDQQ
+6404 
-6413 QAVTTVNALP
+6413 
-6423 NLNHAQQQAL
+6423 
-6433 TDAIN
+6433 
-6438 AAPTR
+6438 
-6443 TEVAQHVQTATELDH
+6443 
-6458 AMETLKNKVDQVNTD
+6458 
-6473 KAQPNYTEA
+6473 
-6482 STDKKEAVDQA
+6482 
-6493 LQAAQSIT
+6493 
-6501 DPTNGSNANKDAV
+6501 
-6514 EQALTKLQEKE
+6514 
-6525 NELNGNERVAEAKTQ
+6525 
-6540 AKQTIDQLTHLNAD
+6540 
-6554 QIATAKQNIDQATK
+6554 
-6568 LQPIAELVD
+6568 
-6577 QATQLN
+6577 
-6583 QSMDQLQQAVNEH
+6583 
-6596 ANVEQ
+6596 
-6601 TVDYTQADSDK
+6601 
-6612 QNAYKQAIADAENV
+6612 
-6626 LKQNANKQQVDQA
+6626 
-6639 LQNILNAKQALN
+6639 
-6651 GDERVALAKTNGKHD
+6651 
-6666 IDQLNAL
+6666 
-6673 NNAQQ
+6673 
-6678 DGFKGRIDQS
+6678 
-6688 NDLNQIQQIVDE
+6688 
-6700 AKALNR
+6700 
-6706 AMDQLSQEI
+6706 
-6715 TGNEGRTKGSTN
+6715 
-6727 YVNADTQ
+6727 
-6734 VKQVYDEAVDKAKQA
+6734 
-6749 LDKSTGQN
+6749 
-6757 LTAEQVIKLNDAITA
+6757 
-6772 AKKALNGEER
+6772 
-6782 LNNRKAEALQRLDQ
+6782 
-6796 LTHLNNAQ
+6796 
-6804 RQLAIQQINN
+6804 
-6814 AETLNKASR
+6814 
-6823 AINRATKLDNAMGA
+6823 
-6837 VQQYIDEQHLG
+6837 
-6848 VISSTNYIN
+6848 
-6857 ADDNLKANYDNA
+6857 
-6869 IANAAH
+6869 
-6875 ELDKVQG
+6875 
-6882 NAIAKAEAEQLK
+6882 
-6894 QNIIDAQNALN
+6894 
-6905 GDQNLAN
+6905 
-6912 AKDKANAFV
+6912 
-6921 NSLNGLNQQ
+6921 
-6930 QQDLAHKAINNADT
+6930 
-6944 VSDVTDIVN
+6944 
-6953 NQIDL
+6953 
-6958 NDAME
+6958 
-6963 TLKHL
+6963 
-6968 VDNEI
+6968 
-6973 PNAEQTV
+6973 
-6980 NYQNADDNAK
+6980 
-6990 TNFDDAKRLANT
+6990 
-7002 LLNSD
+7002 
-7007 NTNVNDINGA
+7007 
-7017 IQTVND
+7017 
-7023 AIHNLNG
+7023 
-7030 DQRLQDAKDKAI
+7030 
-7042 QSINQALANKL
+7042 
-7053 KEIEASNATD
+7053 
-7063 QDKLIAKNK
+7063 
-7072 AEELA
+7072 
-7077 NSIINNINKATSNQA
+7077 
-7092 VSQVQT
+7092 
-7098 AGNHAIEQ
+7098 
-7106 VHANEIPKAKID
+7106 
-7118 ANKDV
+7118 
-7123 DKQVQSLIDEID
+7123 
-7135 RNPNLTD
+7135 
-7142 KEKQALKD
+7142 
-7150 RINQILQQGHNGI
+7150 
-7163 NNAMTK
+7163 
-7169 EEIEQA
+7169 
-7175 KAQLAQALQDIKDLV
+7175 
-7190 KAKEDA
+7190 
-7196 KQDVDKQVQALI
+7196 
-7208 DEIDQN
+7208 
-7214 PNLTD
+7214 
-7219 KEKQA
+7219 
-7224 LKDRINQIL
+7224 
-7233 QQGHNGINN
+7233 
-7242 AMTKEEIEQ
+7242 
-7251 AKAQLAQALQDIKDL
+7251 
-7266 VKAKENAKQDID
+7266 
-7278 KRVQALIDEIDQ
+7278 
-7290 NPNLTDKE
+7290 
-7298 KQALKDRINQILQQG
+7298 
-7313 HNDINNALTKE
+7313 
-7324 EIEQAKAQLAQALQ
+7324 
-7338 DIKDLVKAKEDAKNA
+7338 
-7353 IKALANAKR
+7353 
-7362 DQINSNPD
+7362 
-7370 LTPEQKAKALKE
+7370 
-7382 IDEAEKRALQNV
+7382 
-7394 ENAQTIDQL
+7394 
-7403 NRGLNLGLDDIRNT
+7403 
-7417 HVWEVDEQPAVN
+7417 
-7429 EIFEATP
+7429 
-7436 EQILVNGEL
+7436 
-7445 IVHRDDII
+7445 
-7453 TEQDILAHI
+7453 
-7462 NLIDQLSAEVIDTPS
+7462 
-7477 TATISD
+7477 
-7483 SLTAK
+7483 
-7488 VEVTLLDGS
+7488 
-7497 KVIVN
+7497 
-7502 VPVKVVEKEL
+7502 
-7512 SVVKQ
+7512 
-7517 QAIES
+7517 
-7522 IENAAQQKIDE
+7522 
-7533 INNSVTLT
+7533 
-7541 LEQKEAAIA
+7541 
-7550 EVNKLKQQAIDYI
+7550 
-7563 NNAPDVH
+7563 
-7570 SVEEIQQ
+7570 
-7577 QEQAHIE
+7577 
-7584 QFYPEQ
+7584 
-7590 FTIEQAKSN
+7590 
-7599 AIKSIEDAIQH
+7599 
-7610 MIDEIKARTD
+7610 
-7620 LTDKEKQEAIAKLN
+7620 
-7634 QLKEQA
+7634 
-7640 IQAIQRAQSIDEIS
+7640 
-7654 EQLEQFKAQMKAAN
+7654 
-7668 PTAKELAKR
+7668 
-7677 KQEAISRIKDFSN
+7677 
-7690 EKINSIRNSEIGT
+7690 
-7703 TDEKQAA
+7703 
-7710 MNQINEI
+7710 
-7717 VLETIRDINN
+7717 
-7727 AHTLQQVEAALNN
+7727 
-7740 GIARISAVQIV
+7740 
-7751 ISDRAKQSSSTGNE
+7751 
-7765 SNSHLTIGYGTAN
+7765 
-7778 HPFNSSTIGHKK
+7778 
-7790 KIDEDDDIDPL
+7790 
-7801 HMRHFSNNF
+7801 
-7810 GNVIKNAIGVV
+7810 
-7821 GISGLLASFWFFIAK
+7821 
-7836 RRRKEDEE
+7836 
-7844 EELEIRDNNKDSI
+7844 
-7857 KETLDDTKHLPLL
+7857 
-7870 FAKRRRKEDEE
+7870 
-7881 DVTVEEKDTLNN
+7881 
-7893 GESLDKVKH
+7893 
-7902 TPFFLPKRRRKED
+7902 
-7915 EEDVE
+7915 
-7920 VTNENTD
+7920 
-7927 EKVLQDNEHSP
+7927 
-7938 ILIAKRRK
+7938 
-7946 DKEVDVET
+7946 
-7954 TTSIESNED
+7954 
-7963 DAPLLLAKKK
+7963 
-7973 NQKDNQSKGKKS
+7973 
-7985 ASKNLLKS
+7985 

>member
-1 MGNGAEHSKTI
+1 
-12 NVVRG
+12 
-17 QNNQWT
+17 
-23 IANKPDYVTLDAQT
+23 
-37 GKVTFNANTIK
+37 
-48 PNSSITITPKAGTGH
+48 
-63 SVSSNPSTLTA
+63 
-74 PAAHTVNTTEIV
+74 
-86 KDYGSNVTAA
+86 
-96 EINNAVQV
+96 
-104 ANKRTATIKNG
+104 
-115 TAMPTNLAGGSTTTI
+115 
-130 PVTVTY
+130 
-136 NDGSTEEVQESI
+136 
-148 FTKADKRELI
+148 
-158 TAKNHLDDPVST
+158 
-170 EGKKPG
+170 
-176 TITQYNNAMH
+176 
-186 NAQQQI
+186 
-192 NTAKTEA
+192 
-199 QQVINNERA
+199 
-208 TPQQVSDALTKVRA
+208 
-222 AQTKIDQAKALL
+222 
-234 QNKEDNSQLVTSKNN
+234 
-249 LQSSVNQVPS
+249 
-259 TAGMTQQS
+259 
-267 IDNYNAK
+267 
-274 KREAETEITAAQR
+274 
-287 VIDNGDATAQQISDE
+287 
-302 KHRVDNALTALNQA
+302 
-316 KHDLTADTHAL
+316 
-327 EQAVQQLNR
+327 
-336 TGTTTGKK
+336 
-344 PASIT
+344 
-349 AYNNSIRALQSDL
+349 
-362 TSAKNSANAI
+362 
-372 IQKPIRTV
+372 
-380 QEVQSALTNVNRVNE
+380 
-395 RLTQAIN
+395 
-402 QLVPLADNS
+402 
-411 ALRTAKTKLDEE
+411 
-423 INKSVTTDGMTQS
+423 MTQS

-516 MTSTSVATFNEKLS
+516 MTSASIAAFNEKLS

-556 TAANAAKTA
+556 TAANAAKSA

-628 SPTVEQINTNTSAA
+628 SPTVEQINTNTSTA

-662 LQNAKTQLEQSINQ
+662 LQTAKTQLEQSINQ

-796 SVADNNTIKSGQNY
+796 SVADNNTIKSDQNY

-902 VNDIKQTTHS
+902 VNDIKQTTQS

-1113 GDEKL
+1113 GYEKL

-1230 LNSAKNNLDGTRLLD
+1230 VNSAKNNLDGTRLLD

-1281 VHTVQSNANT
+1281 VQTVQSNANT

-1399 SSATRVSGV
+1399 TSATRVSGV

-1419 QAMASLQSGIN
+1419 QAMASLQNGIN

-1527 ATNLAGVESVKQSA
+1527 ATNLAGVESVKQNA

-1646 LKTQANGAQRVSNAQ
+1646 LKAQANGAQRVSNAQ
-1661 DVQRN
+1661 DVQHN

-1736 SAKQELNGDERLRVA
+1736 SAKQELNGDERLREA

-1809 ETTVKASQNYT
+1809 ETTVKTSQNYT
-1820 DASSNNQSTYN
+1820 DASPNNQSTYN

-1895 KSAISTQIDRAGHV
+1895 KSAISSQIDRAGHV
-1909 SEVTAAKNAATE
+1909 SEVTATKNAATE

-2043 TGTQLNTAMA
+2043 TSTQLNTAMA

-2200 TGSNKTN
+2200 TERNKTN

-2494 KAALNGAENLRN
+2494 KAALNGADNLRN

-2512 NTINGLPN
+2512 NTIDGLPN

-2618 TTKAALNGVQNLAQ
+2618 TTKAALNGAQNLAQ

-2669 NVQHTATELNGAMT
+2669 NVQHTATELNSAMT

-2720 NIINGTPNATLT
+2720 NIISGTPNATLT
-2732 VNDVNSAT
+2732 VNDVNSAA

-2761 NANNTIDGLAQL
+2761 HANNTIDGLAQL

-2791 EGVQTVKNSS
+2791 DGVQTVKNSS

-2821 KAGQNYTDASPTNR
+2821 KAGQNYTDASPNNR

-2861 ITQAT
+2861 ITQVT
-2866 SQVTTKEHALNG
+2866 SQVTTKEQALNG
-2878 AQNLAQAKTTAKNN
+2878 ARNLAQAKTTAKNN

-2944 AQTKQTQ
+2944 TQTKQTQ

-2957 PIKKS
+2957 PSKKS

-3127 LNGIQNLERAKQA
+3127 LNGIQNLDRAKQA

-3304 AQTLNSAMKGLRDS
+3304 AQTLNTAMKGLRDS

-3331 TDASPNNRS
+3331 TDASQNKQTDYN
-3340 EYDSAVTAAK
+3340 SAVTAAK
-3350 AIIDQ
+3350 AIIGQ

-3485 NTAKDN
+3485 NTSKDG
-3491 VESALQNVQRA
+3491 VETALENVQRA

-3516 STAKNAL
+3516 TTAKNAL

-3537 KTQIEGAST
+3537 KSQIEGATT

-3555 TASELNTAMSNLQSG
+3555 TASELNTAMSNLQNG

-3580 QKYTDADRDKQTA
+3580 QKYTDADREKQTA

-3635 ARLNEAKNTAKQQ
+3635 ERLNEAKNTAKQQ
-3648 LATMSHLTNA
+3648 VATMSHLTDA
-3658 QKANLTEQ
+3658 QKANLTSQ
-3666 IERGTTV
+3666 IESGTTV

-3690 NQLRQSIASKDT
+3690 NQLRQSIASKDA

-3717 NAYNRAVSDAE
+3717 NAYNDAVTNAE

-3767 KQTAKTDI
+3767 KQTAKSDI

-3885 DNKVAQAKETAKRAL
+3885 DNKVAQAKESAKRAL

-3920 ATTVADVTAAQNT
+3920 ATTVAGVTAAQNT

-3984 ANGQNMTKAQVEAAL
+3984 AHGQNMTKAQVEAAL

-4045 GATTVNGVNSVK
+4045 GATTVNGVNGVK

-4069 LESAIANKD
+4069 LQSAIANKD

-4094 TAFDNAIIQAESYLN
+4094 TAFDNAITQAESYLN

-4135 NGDANLQRAKTEAT
+4135 NGDANLQRAKTEAI

-4202 HDTIVAGGNY
+4202 HDTIVASGNY

-4330 EVKASQPYVD
+4330 DVKASQPYVD
-4340 ADTDKQ
+4340 ADRDKQ
-4346 NAYNTAVTSA
+4346 NAYNTAVTNA

-4364 QPTLNPSAVTQAANQ
+4364 QPTLDPSAVTQAANQ
-4379 VNTNKTALN
+4379 VSTNKTALN

-4517 KVTDAKNNANQRL
+4517 KVTDAKNNANQTL

-4598 NAYNEAVRNAENIL
+4598 NAYNEAVHNAENIL

-4627 AMNQVNTTK
+4627 AMNQVNATK

-4655 IDGLSHLTNAQKDA
+4655 IDGLSHLTNAQKEA

-4684 GNEQKA
+4684 GNDQKA

-4719 SPNKKDAYNN
+4719 SQNKKDAYNN

-4742 NPTLDPTVINQ
+4742 SPTLDPTVINQ

-4775 QQATQSLGSL
+4775 QQASQSLGSL

-4794 AVTNQINGAH
+4794 TVTDQINGAH

-4873 QTEVEQAIQ
+4873 QAEVEQAIK
-4882 QVNAT
+4882 QVNAA

-4988 LISGTPDV
+4988 LISATPDV

-5025 AKQNVQQAIDQLPN
+5025 AKQNVQHAIDQLPN
-5039 LNQAQRDEYNKQI
+5039 LNQAQRDEYSKQI

-5081 IADKDQTKANGNFVN
+5081 IANKAQIKGSENYHD
-5096 ADTDKQNAYNNA
+5096 ADTDKQTAYDNA
-5108 VAHAEQI
+5108 VTKAEELLKQ
-5115 ISGTPNANVDP
+5115 TTNPTMDPNTI
-5126 QQVAQALQQVN
+5126 QQALTKVNDTN
-5137 QAKGDL
+5137 QAL
-5143 NGNHNLQVAKDNA
+5143 NGNQ
-5156 NTAIDQLPNLN
+5156 
-5167 QPQKTALKDQVSH
+5167 
-5180 AELVTGVN
+5180 
-5188 AIKQNADALNN
+5188 
-5199 AMGTLKQQIQANS
+5199 
-5212 QVPQSVD
+5212 
-5219 FTQADQ
+5219 
-5225 DKQQA
+5225 
-5230 YNNAANQAQQI
+5230 
-5241 ANGTPT
+5241 
-5247 PVLAPDTVTQAV
+5247 
-5259 TTMNQA
+5259 
-5265 KDALNGDEKLAQAK
+5265 KLADAK
-5279 QDALANLDTLR
+5279 QDAKTTLGTLDH
-5290 DLNQPQRDAL
+5290 LNDA
-5300 RNQINQAQALATVE
+5300 QKQALTTQVEQAPDIATVNNV
-5314 QTKQN
+5314 KQN
-5319 AQNVNTAM
+5319 AQNLNNAMTNLNNALQDKTETLNSINFTDADQAKKDAYTNAVSHAEGILSKANGSNASQTEVEQAMQRVNEAKQALNGNDNVQRAKDAAKQVITNANDLNQAQKDALKQQVDAAQTVANVNTIKQTAQDLNQAM
-5327 GNLKQGIANK
+5327 TQLKQGIANK

-5346 HDADVDKQTA
+5346 HDADADKQTA

-5375 LNPDDITRALTQVT
+5375 LNPDEITRALTQVT
-5389 DAKNSLN
+5389 DAKNGLN

-5454 QLSQAINDKD
+5454 QLSQAINDKA
-5464 QILADGNYLNADPD
+5464 QTLADGNYLNADPD

-5601 TAQRQNDYNKAVT
+5601 TAQRQNDYNQAVT

-5879 DNNAINQAAA
+5879 DNNAINQAAT

-5973 AYVNAEPNKKQAYDE
+5973 AYVNAEPNKKQSYDE

-6061 ATTRD
+6061 AT
-6066 KVAEIIAQA
+6066 
-6075 QALNEAMKAL
+6075 
-6085 KESIKDQPQTEA
+6085 
-6097 SSKFI
+6097 
-6102 NEDQAQK
+6102 
-6109 DAYTQAVQHAKDLI
+6109 
-6123 NKTTDPTLAKSIID
+6123 
-6137 QATQAVT
+6137 
-6144 DAKNNLHGDQKLAQD
+6144 
-6159 KQRATET
+6159 
-6166 LNNLSNLNTPQRQA
+6166 
-6180 LENQINNAATRGE
+6180 TRGE

-6313 AATRDEV
+6313 AATRGEV

-6493 LQAAQSIT
+6493 LQAAESIT

-6514 EQALTKLQEKE
+6514 DQVLTKLQEKE

-6715 TGNEGRTKGSTN
+6715 TDNEGRTKGSTN

-6734 VKQVYDEAVDKAKQA
+6734 VKQVYDETVDKAKQA

-6757 LTAEQVIKLNDAITA
+6757 LTAKQVIKLNDAVTA

-7017 IQTVND
+7017 IQAVND

-7123 DKQVQSLIDEID
+7123 DKQVQALIDEID

-7233 QQGHNGINN
+7233 QQGHNDINN
-7242 AMTKEEIEQ
+7242 AMTKEAIEQ
-7251 AKAQLAQALQDIKDL
+7251 AKERLAQALQDIKDL
-7266 VKAKENAKQDID
+7266 VKAKEDAKNDID

-7522 IENAAQQKIDE
+7522 IENAAQQKINE

-7550 EVNKLKQQAIDYI
+7550 EVNKLKQQAIDHV

-7584 QFYPEQ
+7584 QFNPEQ

-7703 TDEKQAA
+7703 ADEKQAA

-7751 ISDRAKQSSSTGNE
+7751 TSDRAKQSSSTGNE

-7790 KIDEDDDIDPL
+7790 KLDEDDDIDPL

-7881 DVTVEEKDTLNN
+7881 DVTVEEKDSLNN

-7927 EKVLQDNEHSP
+7927 EKVLKDNEHSP
-7938 ILIAKRRK
+7938 LLFAKRRK
-7946 DKEVDVET
+7946 DKEEDVET
-7954 TTSIESNED
+7954 TTSIESKDED
-7963 DAPLLLAKKK
+7963 VPLLLAKKK
-7973 NQKDNQSKGKKS
+7973 NQKDNQSKDKKS
-7985 ASKNLLKS
+7985 ASKNTSKKVAAKKKKKKAKKNKK

>member
-1 MGNGAEHSKTI
+1 
-12 NVVRG
+12 
-17 QNNQWT
+17 
-23 IANKPDYVTLDAQT
+23 
-37 GKVTFNANTIK
+37 
-48 PNSSITITPKAGTGH
+48 
-63 SVSSNPSTLTA
+63 
-74 PAAHTVNTTEIV
+74 
-86 KDYGSNVTAA
+86 
-96 EINNAVQV
+96 
-104 ANKRTATIKNG
+104 
-115 TAMPTNLAGGSTTTI
+115 
-130 PVTVTY
+130 
-136 NDGSTEEVQESI
+136 
-148 FTKADKRELI
+148 
-158 TAKNHLDDPVST
+158 
-170 EGKKPG
+170 
-176 TITQYNNAMH
+176 
-186 NAQQQI
+186 
-192 NTAKTEA
+192 
-199 QQVINNERA
+199 
-208 TPQQVSDALTKVRA
+208 
-222 AQTKIDQAKALL
+222 
-234 QNKEDNSQLVTSKNN
+234 
-249 LQSSVNQVPS
+249 
-259 TAGMTQQS
+259 
-267 IDNYNAK
+267 
-274 KREAETEITAAQR
+274 
-287 VIDNGDATAQQISDE
+287 
-302 KHRVDNALTALNQA
+302 
-316 KHDLTADTHAL
+316 
-327 EQAVQQLNR
+327 
-336 TGTTTGKK
+336 
-344 PASIT
+344 
-349 AYNNSIRALQSDL
+349 
-362 TSAKNSANAI
+362 
-372 IQKPIRTV
+372 
-380 QEVQSALTNVNRVNE
+380 
-395 RLTQAIN
+395 
-402 QLVPLADNS
+402 
-411 ALRTAKTKLDEE
+411 
-423 INKSVTTDGMTQS
+423 
-436 SIQAYENAKRAGQTE
+436 
-451 STNAQNVI
+451 
-459 NNGDATDQQIAAEK
+459 
-473 TKVEEKYNSLKQAI
+473 
-487 AGLTPDLA
+487 
-495 PLQTAKT
+495 
-502 QLQNDIDQPTSTTG
+502 
-516 MTSTSVATFNEKLS
+516 
-530 AARTKIQ
+530 
-537 EIDRVLASH
+537 
-546 PDVATIRQNV
+546 
-556 TAANAAKTA
+556 
-565 LDQARNGLTVDKA
+565 
-578 PLENAK
+578 
-584 NQLQHSIDTQTSTT
+584 
-598 GMTQDSINAYNAKLT
+598 
-613 AARNKIQQI
+613 
-622 NQVLAG
+622 
-628 SPTVEQINTNTSAA
+628 
-642 NQAKSDLDHARQALT
+642 
-657 PDKAP
+657 
-662 LQNAKTQLEQSINQ
+662 
-676 PTDTTGMTTASLN
+676 
-689 AYNQKL
+689 
-695 QAARQKLTEINQV
+695 
-708 LNGNPTVQ
+708 
-716 NINDK
+716 
-721 VTEANQAKDQ
+721 
-731 LNTARQGLTLD
+731 
-742 RQPALTTLHGAS
+742 
-754 NLNQAQQNNFT
+754 
-765 QQINAA
+765 
-771 QNHAALET
+771 
-779 IKSNITAL
+779 
-787 NTAMTKLKD
+787 
-796 SVADNNTIKSGQNY
+796 
-810 TDATPANKQAYDN
+810 
-823 AVNAAKGVIGETTN
+823 
-837 PTMDVNT
+837 
-844 VNQKAASVKSTKDA
+844 
-858 LDGQQNLQRAKTEAT
+858 
-873 NAITHASDLNQAQKN
+873 
-888 ALTQQVNSAQNVQA
+888 
-902 VNDIKQTTHS
+902 
-912 LNTAMT
+912 
-918 GLKRGVAN
+918 
-926 HNQVVQS
+926 
-933 DNYVNADTNKKNDYN
+933 
-948 NAYNHAN
+948 
-955 DIINGNAQHP
+955 
-965 VITPS
+965 
-970 DVNNALSNV
+970 
-979 TSKEH
+979 
-984 ALNGEAKLNAAKQ
+984 
-997 EANTALGHL
+997 
-1006 NNLNN
+1006 
-1011 AQRQNLQSQINGAHQ
+1011 
-1026 IDAVNTIKQNATNLN
+1026 
-1041 SAMGNLR
+1041 
-1048 QAVADKDQV
+1048 
-1057 KRTEDYADADTAKQ
+1057 
-1071 NAYNSAVSSAETIIN
+1071 
-1086 QTTNPTMSVDDVNR
+1086 
-1100 ATSAVTSNKNALN
+1100 
-1113 GDEKL
+1113 
-1118 AQSKTDAARAIDAL
+1118 
-1132 PHLNNAQKADVK
+1132 
-1144 SKINAASNIAGV
+1144 
-1156 NTVKQQGTDLNTAMG
+1156 
-1171 NLQGAINDE
+1171 
-1180 QTTLNSQNYQDAT
+1180 
-1193 PSKKTAYTNAV
+1193 
-1204 QAAKD
+1204 
-1209 ILNKSNGQNK
+1209 
-1219 TKDQVTEAMNQ
+1219 
-1230 LNSAKNNLDGTRLLD
+1230 
-1245 QAKQTAKQQLNNM
+1245 
-1258 THLTTAQKTNLTNQ
+1258 
-1272 INSGTTVAG
+1272 
-1281 VHTVQSNANT
+1281 
-1291 LDQAMN
+1291 MN
-1297 TLRQSIANK
+1297 T
-1306 DATKASEDYV
+1306 
-1316 DANNDKQTA
+1316 
-1325 YNNAVAAAETII
+1325 
-1337 NANSNPEM
+1337 
-1345 NPSTIT
+1345 
-1351 QKAEQVNSSKTA
+1351 
-1363 LNGDENL
+1363 
-1370 AAAKQNAKTYLNTL
+1370 
-1384 TSITDAQ
+1384 
-1391 KNNLISQI
+1391 
-1399 SSATRVSGV
+1399 
-1408 DTVKQNAQHLD
+1408 
-1419 QAMASLQSGIN
+1419 
-1430 NESQVKSSEK
+1430 
-1440 YRDADTNKQQE
+1440 
-1451 YDNAIT
+1451 
-1457 AAKAI
+1457 
-1462 LNKSTGPNTAQN
+1462 
-1474 AVEAALQRVN
+1474 
-1484 NAKDA
+1484 AKDA

-1527 ATNLAGVESVKQSA
+1527 ATNLAGVESVKESA

-1646 LKTQANGAQRVSNAQ
+1646 LKAQANGAQRVSKAQ
-1661 DVQRN
+1661 DVQHN

-1711 EHIISG
+1711 ENIISG

-1786 QTVQTNGQAL
+1786 QSVQTNGQSL

-1820 DASSNNQSTYN
+1820 DASPNNQSTYN

-1895 KSAISTQIDRAGHV
+1895 KSAISSQIDRAGHV

-1936 NTVKQSVKFTD
+1936 NTVKQGVNFTD

-1961 RAEAILNKTQG
+1961 RAETILNKTQG

-1985 NVSSAKNALNGDQ
+1985 NVTSAKNALNGDQ

-2060 DKTNTLASENYHDA
+2060 DKANTLASENYHDA

-2095 NSGSNLDKTAVENAL
+2095 NSGSNLDKAAVENAL

-2161 AGVDTVKSSANTLNG
+2161 AGVDNVKSSANTLNG

-2200 TGSNKTN
+2200 TESNKTN

-2239 TSTKNALDGTHN
+2239 TSTKNALNGTHN
-2251 LTQAKQTATNAIDG
+2251 LTQAKQTASNAIDG

-2312 DENATKQTQK
+2312 DENVTKQTQK

-2494 KAALNGAENLRN
+2494 KAALNGADNLRN

-2618 TTKAALNGVQNLAQ
+2618 TTKAALNGAQNLAQ

-2669 NVQHTATELNGAMT
+2669 NVQRTATELNGAMT
-2683 ALKAAI
+2683 ALKVAI

-2720 NIINGTPNATLT
+2720 NIISGTPNATLT
-2732 VNDVNSAT
+2732 VNDVNSAA

-2761 NANNTIDGLAQL
+2761 HANNTIDGLVQL
-2773 NNAQKAKLKE
+2773 NNVQKAKLKE

-2791 EGVQTVKNSS
+2791 DGVQTVKNSS

-2821 KAGQNYTDASPTNR
+2821 KAGQNYTDASPNNR

-2957 PIKKS
+2957 PSKKS

-3004 DAKLNEAKAAAKQ
+3004 DAKLNEAKAKAAAKQ
-3017 TLGTLTHINNAQ
+3017 TLGALTHINNAQ

-3046 NTVKAKAQQLDGAM
+3046 NTVKAKAQQLDSAM

-3127 LNGIQNLERAKQA
+3127 LNGIQNLDRAKQA

-3222 AENIVSGTPTPTLTP
+3222 AEHIVSGTPTPTLTP
-3237 ADVTNAATQVTNAK
+3237 SDVTNAATQVTNAK

-3269 AIDGLTS
+3269 AIDGLIS
-3276 LNGPQKAKLKEQVG
+3276 LNGQQKAKLKEQVG

-3304 AQTLNSAMKGLRDS
+3304 AQTLNTAMKGLRDS

-3350 AIIDQ
+3350 AIIGQ
-3355 TTSPSMNAQEINQA
+3355 TTSPTMNAQEINQA

-3485 NTAKDN
+3485 NTSKDG
-3491 VESALQNVQRA
+3491 VETALQNVQRA

-3516 STAKNAL
+3516 TTAKNAL

-3537 KTQIEGAST
+3537 KTQIEGATT

-3555 TASELNTAMSNLQSG
+3555 TASELNTAMSNLQRG

-3580 QKYTDADRDKQTA
+3580 QKYTDADREKQTA

-3794 QAPNLAAVTAAK
+3794 QASNLAAVTAAK

-3948 NDQNTVK
+3948 NDKNTVK

-5081 IADKDQTKANGNFVN
+5081 IANKAQIKGSENYHDADTDKQTAYDNAVTKAEELLKQTTNPTMDPNTIQQALTKVNDTNQALNGNQKLADAKQDAKTTLGTLDHLNDAQKQALTTQVEQAPDIATVNNVKQNAQNLNNAMTNLNNALQDKTETLNSINFTDADQAKKDAYTNAVANAEGILSKANGSNASQTEVEQAMQRVNAAKQALNGNDNVQRAKDAAKQVITNANDLNQAQKDALKQQVDAAQTVANVNTIKQTAQDLNQAMTQLKQGIADKDQTKANGNFVN

-5940 AVKQDLTEA
+5940 VVKQDLTEA

-6688 NDLNQIQQIVDE
+6688 NELNQIQQIVDE

-6944 VSDVTDIVN
+6944 VTDVTDIVN

-7169 EEIEQA
+7169 EAIEQA
-7175 KAQLAQALQDIKDLV
+7175 KERLAQALQDIKDLV

-7196 KQDVDKQVQALI
+7196 KQDVDKQ
-7208 DEIDQN
+7208 
-7214 PNLTD
+7214 
-7219 KEKQA
+7219 
-7224 LKDRINQIL
+7224 
-7233 QQGHNGINN
+7233 
-7242 AMTKEEIEQ
+7242 
-7251 AKAQLAQALQDIKDL
+7251 
-7266 VKAKENAKQDID
+7266 
-7278 KRVQALIDEIDQ
+7278 VQALIDEIDQ

-7338 DIKDLVKAKEDAKNA
+7338 DIKDLVKAKEDAENE

-7462 NLIDQLSAEVIDTPS
+7462 NLIDLLSAEVIDTPS

-7522 IENAAQQKIDE
+7522 IENAAQQKINE

-7550 EVNKLKQQAIDYI
+7550 EVNKLKQQAIDHV

-7584 QFYPEQ
+7584 QFNPEQ

-7640 IQAIQRAQSIDEIS
+7640 IQAIQRAQSISEIT

-7751 ISDRAKQSSSTGNE
+7751 TSDRAKQSSSTGNE

-7790 KIDEDDDIDPL
+7790 KLDEDDDIDPL

-7881 DVTVEEKDTLNN
+7881 DVTVEEKDSLNN

-7927 EKVLQDNEHSP
+7927 EKVLKDNEHSP
-7938 ILIAKRRK
+7938 LLFAKRRK
-7946 DKEVDVET
+7946 DKEEDVET
-7954 TTSIESNED
+7954 TTSIESKDED
-7963 DAPLLLAKKK
+7963 VPLLLAKKK
-7973 NQKDNQSKGKKS
+7973 NQKDNQSKDKKS
-7985 ASKNLLKS
+7985 ASKNTSKKVAAKKKKKKAKKNKK

>member
-1 MGNGAEHSKTI
+1 
-12 NVVRG
+12 
-17 QNNQWT
+17 
-23 IANKPDYVTLDAQT
+23 
-37 GKVTFNANTIK
+37 
-48 PNSSITITPKAGTGH
+48 
-63 SVSSNPSTLTA
+63 
-74 PAAHTVNTTEIV
+74 
-86 KDYGSNVTAA
+86 
-96 EINNAVQV
+96 
-104 ANKRTATIKNG
+104 
-115 TAMPTNLAGGSTTTI
+115 
-130 PVTVTY
+130 
-136 NDGSTEEVQESI
+136 
-148 FTKADKRELI
+148 
-158 TAKNHLDDPVST
+158 
-170 EGKKPG
+170 
-176 TITQYNNAMH
+176 
-186 NAQQQI
+186 
-192 NTAKTEA
+192 
-199 QQVINNERA
+199 
-208 TPQQVSDALTKVRA
+208 
-222 AQTKIDQAKALL
+222 
-234 QNKEDNSQLVTSKNN
+234 
-249 LQSSVNQVPS
+249 
-259 TAGMTQQS
+259 
-267 IDNYNAK
+267 
-274 KREAETEITAAQR
+274 
-287 VIDNGDATAQQISDE
+287 
-302 KHRVDNALTALNQA
+302 
-316 KHDLTADTHAL
+316 
-327 EQAVQQLNR
+327 
-336 TGTTTGKK
+336 
-344 PASIT
+344 
-349 AYNNSIRALQSDL
+349 
-362 TSAKNSANAI
+362 
-372 IQKPIRTV
+372 
-380 QEVQSALTNVNRVNE
+380 
-395 RLTQAIN
+395 
-402 QLVPLADNS
+402 
-411 ALRTAKTKLDEE
+411 
-423 INKSVTTDGMTQS
+423 
-436 SIQAYENAKRAGQTE
+436 
-451 STNAQNVI
+451 
-459 NNGDATDQQIAAEK
+459 
-473 TKVEEKYNSLKQAI
+473 
-487 AGLTPDLA
+487 
-495 PLQTAKT
+495 
-502 QLQNDIDQPTSTTG
+502 
-516 MTSTSVATFNEKLS
+516 
-530 AARTKIQ
+530 
-537 EIDRVLASH
+537 
-546 PDVATIRQNV
+546 
-556 TAANAAKTA
+556 
-565 LDQARNGLTVDKA
+565 
-578 PLENAK
+578 
-584 NQLQHSIDTQTSTT
+584 
-598 GMTQDSINAYNAKLT
+598 
-613 AARNKIQQI
+613 
-622 NQVLAG
+622 
-628 SPTVEQINTNTSAA
+628 
-642 NQAKSDLDHARQALT
+642 
-657 PDKAP
+657 
-662 LQNAKTQLEQSINQ
+662 
-676 PTDTTGMTTASLN
+676 
-689 AYNQKL
+689 
-695 QAARQKLTEINQV
+695 
-708 LNGNPTVQ
+708 
-716 NINDK
+716 
-721 VTEANQAKDQ
+721 
-731 LNTARQGLTLD
+731 
-742 RQPALTTLHGAS
+742 
-754 NLNQAQQNNFT
+754 
-765 QQINAA
+765 
-771 QNHAALET
+771 
-779 IKSNITAL
+779 
-787 NTAMTKLKD
+787 
-796 SVADNNTIKSGQNY
+796 
-810 TDATPANKQAYDN
+810 
-823 AVNAAKGVIGETTN
+823 
-837 PTMDVNT
+837 
-844 VNQKAASVKSTKDA
+844 
-858 LDGQQNLQRAKTEAT
+858 
-873 NAITHASDLNQAQKN
+873 
-888 ALTQQVNSAQNVQA
+888 
-902 VNDIKQTTHS
+902 
-912 LNTAMT
+912 
-918 GLKRGVAN
+918 
-926 HNQVVQS
+926 
-933 DNYVNADTNKKNDYN
+933 
-948 NAYNHAN
+948 
-955 DIINGNAQHP
+955 
-965 VITPS
+965 
-970 DVNNALSNV
+970 
-979 TSKEH
+979 
-984 ALNGEAKLNAAKQ
+984 
-997 EANTALGHL
+997 
-1006 NNLNN
+1006 
-1011 AQRQNLQSQINGAHQ
+1011 
-1026 IDAVNTIKQNATNLN
+1026 
-1041 SAMGNLR
+1041 
-1048 QAVADKDQV
+1048 
-1057 KRTEDYADADTAKQ
+1057 
-1071 NAYNSAVSSAETIIN
+1071 
-1086 QTTNPTMSVDDVNR
+1086 
-1100 ATSAVTSNKNALN
+1100 
-1113 GDEKL
+1113 
-1118 AQSKTDAARAIDAL
+1118 
-1132 PHLNNAQKADVK
+1132 
-1144 SKINAASNIAGV
+1144 
-1156 NTVKQQGTDLNTAMG
+1156 
-1171 NLQGAINDE
+1171 
-1180 QTTLNSQNYQDAT
+1180 
-1193 PSKKTAYTNAV
+1193 
-1204 QAAKD
+1204 
-1209 ILNKSNGQNK
+1209 
-1219 TKDQVTEAMNQ
+1219 
-1230 LNSAKNNLDGTRLLD
+1230 
-1245 QAKQTAKQQLNNM
+1245 
-1258 THLTTAQKTNLTNQ
+1258 
-1272 INSGTTVAG
+1272 
-1281 VHTVQSNANT
+1281 
-1291 LDQAMN
+1291 
-1297 TLRQSIANK
+1297 
-1306 DATKASEDYV
+1306 
-1316 DANNDKQTA
+1316 
-1325 YNNAVAAAETII
+1325 
-1337 NANSNPEM
+1337 
-1345 NPSTIT
+1345 
-1351 QKAEQVNSSKTA
+1351 
-1363 LNGDENL
+1363 
-1370 AAAKQNAKTYLNTL
+1370 
-1384 TSITDAQ
+1384 
-1391 KNNLISQI
+1391 
-1399 SSATRVSGV
+1399 
-1408 DTVKQNAQHLD
+1408 
-1419 QAMASLQSGIN
+1419 
-1430 NESQVKSSEK
+1430 
-1440 YRDADTNKQQE
+1440 
-1451 YDNAIT
+1451 
-1457 AAKAI
+1457 
-1462 LNKSTGPNTAQN
+1462 
-1474 AVEAALQRVN
+1474 
-1484 NAKDA
+1484 
-1489 LNGDAKLIAAQNAA
+1489 
-1503 KQHLGTL
+1503 
-1510 THITTAQRN
+1510 
-1519 DLTNQISQ
+1519 
-1527 ATNLAGVESVKQSA
+1527 
-1541 NSLDGAM
+1541 
-1548 GNLQTA
+1548 
-1554 INDKSGTLASQNFL
+1554 
-1568 DADEQK
+1568 
-1574 RNAYNQAVSAAETIL
+1574 
-1589 NKQTGPNT
+1589 
-1597 AKTAVEQAL
+1597 
-1606 NNVNN
+1606 
-1611 AKHALNG
+1611 
-1618 TQNLNNAKQA
+1618 
-1628 AITAIN
+1628 
-1634 GASDLNQKQKDA
+1634 
-1646 LKTQANGAQRVSNAQ
+1646 
-1661 DVQRN
+1661 
-1666 ATELNT
+1666 
-1672 AMGTLKHAIADKT
+1672 
-1685 NTLASSKYVNADST
+1685 
-1699 KQNAYTTKVTNA
+1699 
-1711 EHIISG
+1711 
-1717 TPTVVTTPSEVTAA
+1717 
-1731 ANQVN
+1731 
-1736 SAKQELNGDERLRVA
+1736 
-1751 KQNANT
+1751 
-1757 AIDALTQLNTP
+1757 
-1768 QKAKLKEQVGQAN
+1768 
-1781 RLEDV
+1781 
-1786 QTVQTNGQAL
+1786 
-1796 NNAMKGLRDSIAN
+1796 
-1809 ETTVKASQNYT
+1809 
-1820 DASSNNQSTYN
+1820 
-1831 SAVSNAKGIINQ
+1831 
-1843 TNNPT
+1843 
-1848 MDTSAITQATTQVNN
+1848 
-1863 AKNGLNGAENLRN
+1863 
-1876 AQNTAKQNLN
+1876 
-1886 TLSHLTNNQ
+1886 
-1895 KSAISTQIDRAGHV
+1895 
-1909 SEVTAAKNAATE
+1909 
-1921 LNTQMG
+1921 
-1927 NLEQAIHDQ
+1927 
-1936 NTVKQSVKFTD
+1936 
-1947 ADKAKRDAYTNAVS
+1947 
-1961 RAEAILNKTQG
+1961 
-1972 ANTSKQDV
+1972 
-1980 EAAIQ
+1980 
-1985 NVSSAKNALNGDQ
+1985 
-1998 NVTNAK
+1998 
-2004 NAAKNAL
+2004 
-2011 NNLTSINNAQK
+2011 
-2022 RDLTTKIDQATTVAG
+2022 
-2037 VEAVSN
+2037 
-2043 TGTQLNTAMA
+2043 
-2053 NLQNGIN
+2053 
-2060 DKTNTLASENYHDA
+2060 
-2074 DSDKKT
+2074 
-2080 AYTQAVTNAENILNK
+2080 
-2095 NSGSNLDKTAVENAL
+2095 
-2110 SQVAN
+2110 
-2115 AKGALN
+2115 
-2121 GNHNLEQAKSN
+2121 
-2132 ANTTINGLQH
+2132 
-2142 LTTAQKD
+2142 
-2149 KLKQQVQQAQNV
+2149 
-2161 AGVDTVKSSANTLNG
+2161 
-2176 AMGTLRNSIQDNT
+2176 
-2189 ATKNGQNYLDA
+2189 
-2200 TGSNKTN
+2200 
-2207 YNNAVDSANGVINA
+2207 
-2221 TSNPN
+2221 
-2226 MDANAINQIATQV
+2226 
-2239 TSTKNALDGTHN
+2239 
-2251 LTQAKQTATNAIDG
+2251 
-2265 ATNLNKAQKD
+2265 
-2275 ALKAQVTS
+2275 
-2283 AQRVANVTSIQQTAN
+2283 
-2298 ELNTAMGQLQHGID
+2298 
-2312 DENATKQTQK
+2312 
-2322 YRDAEQSK
+2322 
-2330 KTAYDQAVAAAKAIL
+2330 
-2345 NKQTGSNSD
+2345 
-2354 KAAVD
+2354 
-2359 RALQQVTSTKDA
+2359 
-2371 LNGDAKL
+2371 
-2378 AEAKAAAKQNLG
+2378 
-2390 TLNHITN
+2390 
-2397 AQRTDLEGQIN
+2397 
-2408 QATTV
+2408 
-2413 DGVNTVKTNA
+2413 
-2423 NTLDGAMNSLQGS
+2423 
-2436 INDKD
+2436 
-2441 ATLRNQNYL
+2441 
-2450 DADES
+2450 
-2455 KRNAY
+2455 
-2460 TQAVTAAEGILN
+2460 
-2472 KQTGGNTSKADV
+2472 
-2484 DNALNAVTRA
+2484 
-2494 KAALNGAENLRN
+2494 
-2506 AKTSAT
+2506 
-2512 NTINGLPN
+2512 
-2520 LTQLQK
+2520 
-2526 DNLKHQVEQ
+2526 
-2535 AQNVAG
+2535 
-2541 VNGVKDKGN
+2541 
-2550 TLNTAMGA
+2550 
-2558 LRTSIQ
+2558 
-2564 NDNTTKTSQNYLDAS
+2564 
-2579 DSNKNNYNTAVNNAN
+2579 
-2594 GVINATNNPNMDAN
+2594 
-2608 AINGMANQVN
+2608 
-2618 TTKAALNGVQNLAQ
+2618 
-2632 AKTNATNTINN
+2632 
-2643 AHDLNQKQKDALK
+2643 
-2656 TQVNN
+2656 
-2661 AQRVSDAN
+2661 
-2669 NVQHTATELNGAMT
+2669 
-2683 ALKAAI
+2683 
-2689 ADKER
+2689 
-2694 TKASGNYVNADQE
+2694 
-2707 KRQAYDSKVTNAE
+2707 
-2720 NIINGTPNATLT
+2720 
-2732 VNDVNSAT
+2732 
-2740 SQVNAAKTALNGDN
+2740 
-2754 NLRVAKE
+2754 
-2761 NANNTIDGLAQL
+2761 
-2773 NNAQKAKLKE
+2773 
-2783 QVQSATTL
+2783 
-2791 EGVQTVKNSS
+2791 
-2801 QTLNTAMKGLRDSI
+2801 
-2815 ANEATI
+2815 
-2821 KAGQNYTDASPTNR
+2821 
-2835 NEYDSAVTAAKAI
+2835 
-2848 INQTSNPTMEPNT
+2848 
-2861 ITQAT
+2861 
-2866 SQVTTKEHALNG
+2866 
-2878 AQNLAQAKTTAKNN
+2878 
-2892 LNNLTSINNAQKDAL
+2892 
-2907 TRSIDGA
+2907 
-2914 TTVAGVNQ
+2914 
-2922 ETAKATELNN
+2922 
-2932 AMHSLQNGINDE
+2932 
-2944 AQTKQTQ
+2944 
-2951 KYLDAE
+2951 
-2957 PIKKS
+2957 
-2962 AYDQAVN
+2962 
-2969 AAKAILTKASG
+2969 
-2980 QNVDKAAVEQALQN
+2980 
-2994 VNSTK
+2994 
-2999 TALNG
+2999 
-3004 DAKLNEAKAAAKQ
+3004 
-3017 TLGTLTHINNAQ
+3017 
-3029 RTALDNEITQ
+3029 
-3039 ATNVEGV
+3039 
-3046 NTVKAKAQQLDGAM
+3046 
-3060 GQLETSIRDKDTT
+3060 
-3073 LQSQNYQDADDAKRT
+3073 
-3088 AYSQAVNAA
+3088 
-3097 ATILNKTA
+3097 
-3105 GGNTPK
+3105 
-3111 ADVERAM
+3111 
-3118 QAVTQANTA
+3118 
-3127 LNGIQNLERAKQA
+3127 
-3140 ANTAI
+3140 
-3145 TNASDLNTKQKEALK
+3145 
-3160 AQVTSAGRVSAANG
+3160 
-3174 VEHTATELNTA
+3174 
-3185 MTALKRAI
+3185 
-3193 ADKAETKASGNY
+3193 
-3205 VNADANK
+3205 
-3212 RQAYDEKVTA
+3212 
-3222 AENIVSGTPTPTLTP
+3222 
-3237 ADVTNAATQVTNAK
+3237 
-3251 TQLNG
+3251 
-3256 NHNLEVAKQNANT
+3256 
-3269 AIDGLTS
+3269 
-3276 LNGPQKAKLKEQVG
+3276 
-3290 QATTLPNVQTVRDN
+3290 
-3304 AQTLNSAMKGLRDS
+3304 
-3318 IANEATIKAGQNY
+3318 
-3331 TDASPNNRS
+3331 
-3340 EYDSAVTAAK
+3340 
-3350 AIIDQ
+3350 
-3355 TTSPSMNAQEINQA
+3355 
-3369 KDQVTAK
+3369 
-3376 QQALNGQENL
+3376 
-3386 RTAQT
+3386 
-3391 NAKQHLNGL
+3391 
-3400 SDLTDAQKDAV
+3400 
-3411 KRQIEGAT
+3411 
-3419 HVNEVTQAQN
+3419 
-3429 NADALNTA
+3429 
-3437 MTNLKNG
+3437 
-3444 IQDQNTIKQGVNFTD
+3444 
-3459 ADEAKRNAY
+3459 
-3468 TNAVTQAEQI
+3468 
-3478 LNKAQGP
+3478 
-3485 NTAKDN
+3485 
-3491 VESALQNVQRA
+3491 
-3502 KNELNGNQN
+3502 
-3511 VANAK
+3511 
-3516 STAKNAL
+3516 
-3523 NNLTSINNAQKEAL
+3523 
-3537 KTQIEGAST
+3537 
-3546 VAGVNQVST
+3546 
-3555 TASELNTAMSNLQSG
+3555 
-3570 INDEAATKAA
+3570 
-3580 QKYTDADRDKQTA
+3580 
-3593 YNDAVTA
+3593 
-3600 AKTLLDKTAGSND
+3600 
-3613 NKAAVEQALQ
+3613 
-3623 RVNTAKTALNGD
+3623 
-3635 ARLNEAKNTAKQQ
+3635 
-3648 LATMSHLTNA
+3648 
-3658 QKANLTEQ
+3658 
-3666 IERGTTV
+3666 
-3673 AGVQGI
+3673 
-3679 QANAGT
+3679 
-3685 LDQAM
+3685 
-3690 NQLRQSIASKDT
+3690 
-3702 TKSSEDYQDANADLQ
+3702 
-3717 NAYNRAVSDAE
+3717 
-3728 GIISATNNPEMNPD
+3728 
-3742 TINQKAS
+3742 
-3749 QVNSAKSALNGDE
+3749 
-3762 KLAAA
+3762 
-3767 KQTAKTDI
+3767 
-3775 GRLTDLNN
+3775 
-3783 AQRTAANAEVD
+3783 
-3794 QAPNLAAVTAAK
+3794 
-3806 NKATSLNTAMGNLK
+3806 MGNLK

-3885 DNKVAQAKETAKRAL
+3885 DNKVAQAKESAKRAL

-3914 TSQIDN
+3914 ISQIDN
-3920 ATTVADVTAAQNT
+3920 ATTVAGVTAAQNT

-3984 ANGQNMTKAQVEAAL
+3984 AHGQNMTKAQVEAAL

-4045 GATTVNGVNSVK
+4045 GATTVNGVNGVK

-4069 LESAIANKD
+4069 LQSAIANKD

-4094 TAFDNAIIQAESYLN
+4094 TAFDNAITQAESYLN

-4135 NGDANLQRAKTEAT
+4135 NGDANLQRAKTEAI

-4202 HDTIVAGGNY
+4202 HDTIVASGNY

-4330 EVKASQPYVD
+4330 DVKASQPYVD
-4340 ADTDKQ
+4340 ADRDKQ
-4346 NAYNTAVTSA
+4346 NAYNTAVTNA

-4364 QPTLNPSAVTQAANQ
+4364 QPTLDPSAVTQAANQ
-4379 VNTNKTALN
+4379 VSTNKTALN

-4517 KVTDAKNNANQRL
+4517 KVTDAKNNANQTL

-4598 NAYNEAVRNAENIL
+4598 NAYNEAVHNAENIL

-4627 AMNQVNTTK
+4627 AMNQVNATK

-4655 IDGLSHLTNAQKDA
+4655 IDGLSHLTNAQKEA

-4719 SPNKKDAYNN
+4719 SQNKKDAYNN

-4742 NPTLDPTVINQ
+4742 SPTLDPTVINQ

-4775 QQATQSLGSL
+4775 QQASQSLGSL

-4794 AVTNQINGAH
+4794 TVTDQINGAH

-4873 QTEVEQAIQ
+4873 QAEVEQAIK
-4882 QVNAT
+4882 QVNAA

-4988 LISGTPDV
+4988 LISATPDV

-5025 AKQNVQQAIDQLPN
+5025 AKQNVQHAIDQLPN
-5039 LNQAQRDEYNKQI
+5039 LNQAQRDEYSKQI

-5067 ATTLNDA
+5067 ATTLNDAMTQLKQGIANKAQIKGSENYHDADTDKQTAYDNAVTKAEELLKQTTNPTMDPNTIQQALTKVNDTNQALNGNQKLADAKQDAKTTLGTLDHLNDAQKQALTTQVEQAPDIATVNNVKQNAQNLNNAMTNLNNALQDKTETLNSINFTDADQAKKDAYTNAVSHAEGILSKANGSNASQTEVEQAMQRVNEAKQALNGNDNVQRAKDAAKQVITNANDLNQAQKDALKQQVDAAQTVANVNTIKQTAQDLNQA

-5241 ANGTPT
+5241 ANGIPT
-5247 PVLAPDTVTQAV
+5247 PVLTPDTVTQAV

-5279 QDALANLDTLR
+5279 QEALANLDTLR

-5327 GNLKQGIANK
+5327 SNLKQGIANK

-5346 HDADVDKQTA
+5346 HDADADKQTA

-5375 LNPDDITRALTQVT
+5375 LNPDEITRALTQVT
-5389 DAKNSLN
+5389 DAKNGLN

-5454 QLSQAINDKD
+5454 QLSQAINDKA
-5464 QILADGNYLNADPD
+5464 QTLADGNYLNADPD

-5601 TAQRQNDYNKAVT
+5601 TAQRQNDYNQAVT

-5879 DNNAINQAAA
+5879 DNNAINQAAT

-5973 AYVNAEPNKKQAYDE
+5973 AYVNAEPNKKQSYDE

-6061 ATTRD
+6061 AT
-6066 KVAEIIAQA
+6066 
-6075 QALNEAMKAL
+6075 
-6085 KESIKDQPQTEA
+6085 
-6097 SSKFI
+6097 
-6102 NEDQAQK
+6102 
-6109 DAYTQAVQHAKDLI
+6109 
-6123 NKTTDPTLAKSIID
+6123 
-6137 QATQAVT
+6137 
-6144 DAKNNLHGDQKLAQD
+6144 
-6159 KQRATET
+6159 
-6166 LNNLSNLNTPQRQA
+6166 
-6180 LENQINNAATRGE
+6180 TRGE

-6313 AATRDEV
+6313 AATRGEV

-6493 LQAAQSIT
+6493 LQAAESIT

-6514 EQALTKLQEKE
+6514 DQVLTKLQEKE

-6715 TGNEGRTKGSTN
+6715 TDNEGRTKGSTN

-6734 VKQVYDEAVDKAKQA
+6734 VKQVYDETVDKAKQA

-6757 LTAEQVIKLNDAITA
+6757 LTAKQVIKLNDAVTA

-7017 IQTVND
+7017 IQAVND

-7123 DKQVQSLIDEID
+7123 DKQVQALIDEID

-7224 LKDRINQIL
+7224 LKY
-7233 QQGHNGINN
+7233 
-7242 AMTKEEIEQ
+7242 
-7251 AKAQLAQALQDIKDL
+7251 
-7266 VKAKENAKQDID
+7266 
-7278 KRVQALIDEIDQ
+7278 
-7290 NPNLTDKE
+7290 
-7298 KQALKDRINQILQQG
+7298 RINQILQQG

-7522 IENAAQQKIDE
+7522 IENAAQQKINE

-7550 EVNKLKQQAIDYI
+7550 EVNKLKQQAIDHV

-7584 QFYPEQ
+7584 QFNPEQ

-7703 TDEKQAA
+7703 ADEKQAA

-7751 ISDRAKQSSSTGNE
+7751 TSDRAKQSSSTGNE

-7790 KIDEDDDIDPL
+7790 KLDEDDDIDPL

-7881 DVTVEEKDTLNN
+7881 DVTVEEKDSLNN

-7927 EKVLQDNEHSP
+7927 EKVLKDNEHSP
-7938 ILIAKRRK
+7938 LLFAKRRK
-7946 DKEVDVET
+7946 DKEEDVET
-7954 TTSIESNED
+7954 TTSIESKDED
-7963 DAPLLLAKKK
+7963 VPLLLAKKK
-7973 NQKDNQSKGKKS
+7973 NQKDNQSKDKKS
-7985 ASKNLLKS
+7985 ASKNTSKKVAAKKKKKKAKKNKK

>member
-1 MGNGAEHSKTI
+1 MNYRDKIQKFSIRKYTVGTFSTVIATLVFLGFNTSQAHAAETNQPASVVKQKQQSNNEQTENRESQVQNSQNSQNSQSLTATHENEQPNISQANLVDQKVAQSSTTNDEQPASQNVNTKKDSATAATTQPDKEESKHKQNESQSANKNGNDNRAAHVENHEANVVTASDSSDNGNVQHDRNELQAFFDANYHDYRFIDRENADSGTFNYVKGIFDKINTLLGSNDPINNKDLQLAYKELEQAVALIRTMPQRQQTSRRSNRIQTRSVESRAAEPRSVSDYQNANSSYYVENANDGSGYPVGTYINASSKGAPYNLPTTPWNTLKASDSKEIALMTAKQTGDGYQWVIKFNKGHAPHQNMIFWFALPADQVPVGRTDFVTVNSDGTNVQWSHGAGAGANKPLQQMWEYGVNDPHRSHDFKIRNRSGQVIYDWPTVHIYSLEDLSRASDYFSEAGATPATKAFGRQNFEYINGQKPAESPGVPKVYTFIGQGDASYTISFKTQGPTVNKLYYAAGGRALEYNQLFMYSQLYVESTQDHQQRLNGLRQVVNRTYRIGTTKRVEVSQGNVQTKKVLESTNLNIDDFVDDPLSYVKTPSNKVLGFYSNNANTNAFRPGGAQQLNEYQLSQLFTDQKLQEAARTRNPIRLMIGFDYPDAYGNSETLVPVNLTVLPEIQHNIKFFKNDDTQNIAEKPFSKQAGHPVFYVYAGNQGNASVNLGGSVTSIQPLRINLTSNENFTDKDWQITGIPRTLHIENSTNRPNNARERNIELVGNLLPGDYFGTIRFGRKEQLFEIRVKPHTPTITTTAEQLRGTALQKVPVNISGIPLDPSALVYLVAPTNQTTNGGSEADQIPSGYTILATGTPDGVHNTITIQPKDYVVFIPPVGKQIRAVVYYNKVVASNMSNAVTILPDDIPPTINNPVGINAKYYRGDEVSFTMGVSDRHSGLKSTTITTLPSGWTSNLTKSDNKNGSLAITGRVSMNQAFNSDITFKVSATDNVNNTTNDSQSKHVSIHVGKISEDAHPIVLGNTEKVVVVNPTAVSNDEKQSIITAFMNKNQNIRGYLASTDPVTVDNNGNVTLHYRDGSSTTLDATNVMTYEPVVKSEYQTANAAKTATVTIAKGQSFNIGDIKQYFTLSNGQAIPSGTFTNITSDRTIPTAQEVSQMNAGTQLYHITATNAYHKDSEDFYISLKIIDVKQPEGDQRVYRTSTYDLTTDEISKVKQAFINANRDVITLAEGDISVTNTPNGANVSTITVNINKGRLTKSFASNLANMNFLRWVNFPQDYTVSWTNAKIANRPTDGGLSWSDDHKSLIYRYDATLGTQITTNDILTMLKATTTVPGLRNNITGNEKSQAEAGGRPNFRTTGYSQSNATTDGQRQFTLNGQVIQVLDIINPSNGYGGQPVTNSNTRANHSNSTVVNVNEPAANGAGAFTIDHVVKSNSTHNASDAVYKAQLYLTPYGPKQYVEHLNQNTGNTTDAINIYFVPSDLVNPTISVGNYTNHQVFSGETFTNTITANDNFGVQSVTVPNTSQITGTVDNNHQHVSATAPNVTSATNKTINLLATDTSGNTATTSFNVTVKPLRDKYRVGTSSTAANPVRIANISNNATVSQADQTTIINSLTFTETVPNRSYARASANEITSKTVSNVSCTGNNANVTVTVTYQDGTTSTVTVPVKHVIPEIVAHSHYTVQGQDFPAGNGSSASDYFKLSNGSDIPDATITWVSGQAPNKDNTRIGEDITVTAHILIDGETTPITKTATYKVVRTVPKHVFETARGVLYPGVSDMYDAKQYVKPVNNSWSTNAQHMNFQFVGTYGPNKDVVGISTRLIRVTYDNRQTEDLTILSKVKPDPPRIDANSVTYKAGLTNQEIKVNNVLNNSSVKLFKADNTPLNVTNITHGSGFSSVVTVSDALPNGGIKAKSSISMNNVTYTTQDEHGQVVTVTRNESVDSNDSATVTVTPQLQATTEGAVFIKGGDGFDFGHVERFIQNPPHGATVAWHDSPDTWKNTVGNTHKTAVVTLPNGQGTRNVEVPVKVYPVANAKAPSRDVKGQNLTNGTDAINYITFDPNTNTNGITAAWANRQQPNNQQAGVQHLNVDVTYPGVSAAKRVPVTLNVYQFEFPQTTYTTTVGGTLASGTQASGYAQMQNATGLPTDGFTYKWNRDTTGTNDANWSAMNKPNVAKVVNAKYDVIYNGHTFATSLPAKFVVKDVQPAKPTVTETAAGAITIAPGANQTVNTHAGNVTTYADKLVIKRNGNVVTTFTRRNNTSPWVKEASAATVAGIAGTNNGITVAAGTFNPADTIQVVATQGSGETVSDEQRSDDFTVVAPQPNQATTKIWQNGHIDITPNNPSGHLINPTQAMDIAYTEKVGNGAEHSKTI

-170 EGKKPG
+170 DGKKPG

-208 TPQQVSDALTKVRA
+208 TPQQVSDALTKVQA
-222 AQTKIDQAKALL
+222 AQTKINEAKALL

-436 SIQAYENAKRAGQTE
+436 SIQAYEDAKRAGQTE

-516 MTSTSVATFNEKLS
+516 MTSASIAAFNEKLS

-556 TAANAAKTA
+556 TAANAAKSA

-662 LQNAKTQLEQSINQ
+662 LQTAKTQLEQSINQ

-902 VNDIKQTTHS
+902 VNDIKQTTQS

-970 DVNNALSNV
+970 DVTNALSNV

-1209 ILNKSNGQNK
+1209 ILNKSYGQNK

-1230 LNSAKNNLDGTRLLD
+1230 VNSAKNNLDGTRLLD

-1272 INSGTTVAG
+1272 INNGTTVAG
-1281 VHTVQSNANT
+1281 VQTVQSNANT

-1399 SSATRVSGV
+1399 TSATRVSGV

-1419 QAMASLQSGIN
+1419 QAMASLQNGIN

-1462 LNKSTGPNTAQN
+1462 LNKQHGPNTAQN
-1474 AVEAALQRVN
+1474 DVEAALRRVN
-1484 NAKDA
+1484 TAKDA

-1527 ATNLAGVESVKQSA
+1527 ATNLAGVESVKESA

-1646 LKTQANGAQRVSNAQ
+1646 LKAQANGAQRVSNAQ
-1661 DVQRN
+1661 DVQHN

-1711 EHIISG
+1711 ENIISG

-2022 RDLTTKIDQATTVAG
+2022 RDLTTKIDQVTTVAG

-2283 AQRVANVTSIQQTAN
+2283 
-2298 ELNTAMGQLQHGID
+2298 
-2312 DENATKQTQK
+2312 
-2322 YRDAEQSK
+2322 
-2330 KTAYDQAVAAAKAIL
+2330 
-2345 NKQTGSNSD
+2345 
-2354 KAAVD
+2354 
-2359 RALQQVTSTKDA
+2359 
-2371 LNGDAKL
+2371 
-2378 AEAKAAAKQNLG
+2378 
-2390 TLNHITN
+2390 
-2397 AQRTDLEGQIN
+2397 
-2408 QATTV
+2408 
-2413 DGVNTVKTNA
+2413 
-2423 NTLDGAMNSLQGS
+2423 
-2436 INDKD
+2436 
-2441 ATLRNQNYL
+2441 
-2450 DADES
+2450 
-2455 KRNAY
+2455 
-2460 TQAVTAAEGILN
+2460 
-2472 KQTGGNTSKADV
+2472 
-2484 DNALNAVTRA
+2484 
-2494 KAALNGAENLRN
+2494 
-2506 AKTSAT
+2506 
-2512 NTINGLPN
+2512 
-2520 LTQLQK
+2520 
-2526 DNLKHQVEQ
+2526 
-2535 AQNVAG
+2535 
-2541 VNGVKDKGN
+2541 
-2550 TLNTAMGA
+2550 
-2558 LRTSIQ
+2558 
-2564 NDNTTKTSQNYLDAS
+2564 
-2579 DSNKNNYNTAVNNAN
+2579 
-2594 GVINATNNPNMDAN
+2594 
-2608 AINGMANQVN
+2608 
-2618 TTKAALNGVQNLAQ
+2618 
-2632 AKTNATNTINN
+2632 
-2643 AHDLNQKQKDALK
+2643 
-2656 TQVNN
+2656 

-2957 PIKKS
+2957 PNKKS

-2980 QNVDKAAVEQALQN
+2980 QNVDKSAVEQALQN

-3237 ADVTNAATQVTNAK
+3237 SDVTNAATQVTNAK

-3304 AQTLNSAMKGLRDS
+3304 AQTLNTAMKGLRDS
-3318 IANEATIKAGQNY
+3318 IANEATIKADQNY

-3350 AIIDQ
+3350 AIIGQ

-3400 SDLTDAQKDAV
+3400 SDLTNAQKEAA

-3485 NTAKDN
+3485 NTAKDG
-3491 VESALQNVQRA
+3491 VETALENVQRA

-3516 STAKNAL
+3516 TTAKNAL

-3537 KTQIEGAST
+3537 KTQIEGATT

-3555 TASELNTAMSNLQSG
+3555 TASELNTAMSNLQRG

-3580 QKYTDADRDKQTA
+3580 QKYTDADREKQTA

-3600 AKTLLDKTAGSND
+3600 AKTLLDKTAGTNE

-3648 LATMSHLTNA
+3648 VATMSHLTDA
-3658 QKANLTEQ
+3658 QKANLTSQ
-3666 IERGTTV
+3666 IESGTTV

-3690 NQLRQSIASKDT
+3690 NQLRQSIASKDA

-3717 NAYNRAVSDAE
+3717 NAYNDAVTNAE

-3767 KQTAKTDI
+3767 KQTAKSDI

-3827 NTKRSVNYTDAD
+3827 NTKRSVNYKDAD

-3885 DNKVAQAKETAKRAL
+3885 DNKVAQAKESAKRAL

-3920 ATTVADVTAAQNT
+3920 ATTVAGVTAAQNT

-4069 LESAIANKD
+4069 LETAIANKD

-4135 NGDANLQRAKTEAT
+4135 NGDANLRRAKTEAT

-4248 AATQRVNNAET
+4248 AVTQRVNNAET

-4275 DALRQMTHLSDA
+4275 DTLRQMTHLSDA

-4299 TQVTGVQSVKDNA
+4299 T
-4312 TNLDNAMNQ
+4312 
-4321 LRNSIANKD
+4321 
-4330 EVKASQPYVD
+4330 
-4340 ADTDKQ
+4340 
-4346 NAYNTAVTSA
+4346 
-4356 ENIINATS
+4356 
-4364 QPTLNPSAVTQAANQ
+4364 
-4379 VNTNKTALN
+4379 
-4388 GAQNLANKKQETTAN
+4388 
-4403 INQLSHLNNAQK
+4403 
-4415 QDLNTQVTNAP
+4415 
-4426 NISTVNQVKTKAE
+4426 
-4439 QLDQA
+4439 
-4444 MERLI
+4444 
-4449 NGIQDKDQVKQSVN
+4449 
-4463 FTDADP
+4463 
-4469 EKQTAYNNAV
+4469 
-4479 TAAENIINQAN
+4479 
-4490 GTNANQSQVE
+4490 
-4500 AALSTVTT
+4500 
-4508 TKQALNGDR
+4508 
-4517 KVTDAKNNANQRL
+4517 
-4530 STLDNLN
+4530 
-4537 NAQKGAVTGN
+4537 
-4547 INQAHTV
+4547 
-4554 AEVTQAIQTAQE
+4554 
-4566 LNTAMGNLKNS
+4566 
-4577 LNDKDTTLG
+4577 
-4586 SQNFADADPEKK
+4586 
-4598 NAYNEAVRNAENIL
+4598 
-4612 NKSTGTNVPKDQVEA
+4612 
-4627 AMNQVNTTK
+4627 
-4636 AALNGTQNLEK
+4636 
-4647 AKQHANTA
+4647 
-4655 IDGLSHLTNAQKDA
+4655 
-4669 LKQLVQQSTTVAEAQ
+4669 
-4684 GNEQKA
+4684 
-4690 NNVDAAMDKLRQ
+4690 
-4702 SIADNATTK
+4702 
-4711 QNQNYTDA
+4711 
-4719 SPNKKDAYNN
+4719 
-4729 AVTTAQGIIDQTT
+4729 
-4742 NPTLDPTVINQ
+4742 
-4753 AAGQVSTTKNA
+4753 
-4764 LNGNENLEAAK
+4764 
-4775 QQATQSLGSL
+4775 
-4785 DNLNNAQKQ
+4785 
-4794 AVTNQINGAH
+4794 
-4804 TVDEANQIKQNAQ
+4804 
-4817 NLNTAMGNLKQAIA
+4817 
-4831 DKDATKATV
+4831 
-4840 NFTDADQAKQ
+4840 
-4850 QAYNT
+4850 
-4855 AVTNA
+4855 
-4860 ENIISKANGGNAT
+4860 
-4873 QTEVEQAIQ
+4873 
-4882 QVNAT
+4882 
-4887 KQALNGNANVQHA
+4887 
-4900 KDEAT
+4900 
-4905 ALINSSNDLNQA
+4905 
-4917 QKDALK
+4917 
-4923 QQVQNATTVA
+4923 
-4933 GVNNVKQTAQELN
+4933 
-4946 NAMTQ
+4946 
-4951 LKQGIADKEQT
+4951 
-4962 KADGNFVNADPDKQN
+4962 
-4977 AYNQAVAKAEA
+4977 
-4988 LISGTPDV
+4988 
-4996 VVTPSEI
+4996 
-5003 TAALNKVTQ
+5003 
-5012 AKNDLNGNTNLAT
+5012 
-5025 AKQNVQQAIDQLPN
+5025 
-5039 LNQAQRDEYNKQI
+5039 
-5052 TQATLVPNVNAIQQA
+5052 
-5067 ATTLNDA
+5067 
-5074 MTQLKQG
+5074 
-5081 IADKDQTKANGNFVN
+5081 
-5096 ADTDKQNAYNNA
+5096 
-5108 VAHAEQI
+5108 
-5115 ISGTPNANVDP
+5115 
-5126 QQVAQALQQVN
+5126 
-5137 QAKGDL
+5137 
-5143 NGNHNLQVAKDNA
+5143 
-5156 NTAIDQLPNLN
+5156 
-5167 QPQKTALKDQVSH
+5167 
-5180 AELVTGVN
+5180 
-5188 AIKQNADALNN
+5188 
-5199 AMGTLKQQIQANS
+5199 
-5212 QVPQSVD
+5212 
-5219 FTQADQ
+5219 
-5225 DKQQA
+5225 
-5230 YNNAANQAQQI
+5230 
-5241 ANGTPT
+5241 
-5247 PVLAPDTVTQAV
+5247 
-5259 TTMNQA
+5259 
-5265 KDALNGDEKLAQAK
+5265 
-5279 QDALANLDTLR
+5279 
-5290 DLNQPQRDAL
+5290 
-5300 RNQINQAQALATVE
+5300 
-5314 QTKQN
+5314 
-5319 AQNVNTAM
+5319 
-5327 GNLKQGIANK
+5327 
-5337 DTVKASENY
+5337 
-5346 HDADVDKQTA
+5346 
-5356 YTNAVSQAEG
+5356 
-5366 IINQTTNPT
+5366 
-5375 LNPDDITRALTQVT
+5375 
-5389 DAKNSLN
+5389 
-5396 GEAKL
+5396 
-5401 ATEKQNAKDAV
+5401 
-5412 SGMTHLNDA
+5412 
-5421 QKQALKGQIDQ
+5421 
-5432 SPEIAT
+5432 
-5438 VNQVK
+5438 
-5443 QTATS
+5443 
-5448 LDQAMD
+5448 
-5454 QLSQAINDKD
+5454 
-5464 QILADGNYLNADPD
+5464 
-5478 KQNAY
+5478 
-5483 KQAVAKAEA
+5483 
-5492 LLNKQSGT
+5492 
-5500 NEVQAQVESITN
+5500 
-5512 EVNAA
+5512 
-5517 KQALNG
+5517 
-5523 NDNLANAKQ
+5523 
-5532 QAKQQLANLT
+5532 
-5542 HLNDAQKQ
+5542 
-5550 SFESQI
+5550 
-5556 TQAPLVT
+5556 
-5563 DVTTINQKA
+5563 
-5572 QTLDHAM
+5572 
-5579 ELLRNSVADNQTTL
+5579 
-5593 ASEDYHDA
+5593 
-5601 TAQRQNDYNKAVT
+5601 
-5614 AANNIINQTTSPTMN
+5614 
-5629 PDDVNGAT
+5629 
-5637 TQVNNTKVAL
+5637 
-5647 DGDENLAAAKQ
+5647 
-5658 QANNRLDQLD
+5658 
-5668 HLNNAQKQQLQSQIT
+5668 
-5683 QSSDIAAVN
+5683 
-5692 GHKQTA
+5692 
-5698 ESLNTAMGN
+5698 
-5707 LINAIADHQAV
+5707 
-5718 EQRGNFINADT
+5718 
-5729 DKQTAYNTAV
+5729 
-5739 NEAAAMIN
+5739 
-5747 KQTGQNANQTEV
+5747 
-5759 EQAITKVQTTLQAL
+5759 
-5773 NGDHNLQVAKT
+5773 
-5784 NATQAIDALTSLN
+5784 
-5797 DPQKTALKD
+5797 
-5806 QVTAATL
+5806 
-5813 VTAVH
+5813 
-5818 QIEQNAN
+5818 
-5825 TLNQAM
+5825 
-5831 HGLRQSIQDNAATK
+5831 
-5845 ANSKYINEDQPEQQN
+5845 
-5860 YDQAVQA
+5860 
-5867 ANNIINEQTATL
+5867 
-5879 DNNAINQAAA
+5879 
-5889 TVNTTKA
+5889 
-5896 ALHGDVKLQNDKD
+5896 
-5909 HAKQTVSQL
+5909 
-5918 AHLNNAQ
+5918 
-5925 KHMEDTLIDSETTRT
+5925 
-5940 AVKQDLTEA
+5940 
-5949 QALDQLMDALQQSI
+5949 
-5963 ADKDATRASS
+5963 
-5973 AYVNAEPNKKQAYDE
+5973 
-5988 AVQNAESIIAG
+5988 
-5999 LNNPTINKGNVS
+5999 
-6011 SATQAVISS
+6011 
-6020 KNALDG
+6020 
-6026 VERLAQDKQTAG
+6026 
-6038 NSLNHLD
+6038 
-6045 QLTPAQQQAL
+6045 
-6055 ENQINN
+6055 
-6061 ATTRD
+6061 
-6066 KVAEIIAQA
+6066 
-6075 QALNEAMKAL
+6075 
-6085 KESIKDQPQTEA
+6085 
-6097 SSKFI
+6097 
-6102 NEDQAQK
+6102 
-6109 DAYTQAVQHAKDLI
+6109 
-6123 NKTTDPTLAKSIID
+6123 
-6137 QATQAVT
+6137 
-6144 DAKNNLHGDQKLAQD
+6144 
-6159 KQRATET
+6159 
-6166 LNNLSNLNTPQRQA
+6166 
-6180 LENQINNAATRGE
+6180 
-6193 VAQKLTEAQALNQ
+6193 
-6206 AMEALRNSIQDQQQT
+6206 
-6221 EAGSKFINED
+6221 
-6231 KPQKDAYQAA
+6231 
-6241 VQNAKDLI
+6241 
-6249 NQTNNPTLDKAQV
+6249 
-6262 EQLTQAVNQAK
+6262 
-6273 DNLHGDQKLADDKQ
+6273 
-6287 HAVTDLNQLNGLN
+6287 
-6300 NPQRQALESQINN
+6300 
-6313 AATRDEV
+6313 
-6320 AQKLAEAKALDQ
+6320 
-6332 AMQALRNSIQDQ
+6332 
-6344 QQTESGSKFINED
+6344 
-6357 KPQKDAYQA
+6357 
-6366 AVQNAKDL
+6366 
-6374 INQTGNPTLD
+6374 
-6384 KSQVE
+6384 
-6389 QLTQAVTTAKDNLHG
+6389 
-6404 DQKLARDQQ
+6404 
-6413 QAVTTVNALP
+6413 
-6423 NLNHAQQQAL
+6423 
-6433 TDAIN
+6433 
-6438 AAPTR
+6438 
-6443 TEVAQHVQTATELDH
+6443 
-6458 AMETLKNKVDQVNTD
+6458 
-6473 KAQPNYTEA
+6473 
-6482 STDKKEAVDQA
+6482 
-6493 LQAAQSIT
+6493 
-6501 DPTNGSNANKDAV
+6501 
-6514 EQALTKLQEKE
+6514 
-6525 NELNGNERVAEAKTQ
+6525 
-6540 AKQTIDQLTHLNAD
+6540 
-6554 QIATAKQNIDQATK
+6554 
-6568 LQPIAELVD
+6568 
-6577 QATQLN
+6577 
-6583 QSMDQLQQAVNEH
+6583 
-6596 ANVEQ
+6596 
-6601 TVDYTQADSDK
+6601 
-6612 QNAYKQAIADAENV
+6612 
-6626 LKQNANKQQVDQA
+6626 
-6639 LQNILNAKQALN
+6639 
-6651 GDERVALAKTNGKHD
+6651 
-6666 IDQLNAL
+6666 
-6673 NNAQQ
+6673 
-6678 DGFKGRIDQS
+6678 
-6688 NDLNQIQQIVDE
+6688 
-6700 AKALNR
+6700 
-6706 AMDQLSQEI
+6706 
-6715 TGNEGRTKGSTN
+6715 
-6727 YVNADTQ
+6727 
-6734 VKQVYDEAVDKAKQA
+6734 
-6749 LDKSTGQN
+6749 
-6757 LTAEQVIKLNDAITA
+6757 
-6772 AKKALNGEER
+6772 
-6782 LNNRKAEALQRLDQ
+6782 
-6796 LTHLNNAQ
+6796 
-6804 RQLAIQQINN
+6804 
-6814 AETLNKASR
+6814 
-6823 AINRATKLDNAMGA
+6823 
-6837 VQQYIDEQHLG
+6837 
-6848 VISSTNYIN
+6848 
-6857 ADDNLKANYDNA
+6857 
-6869 IANAAH
+6869 
-6875 ELDKVQG
+6875 
-6882 NAIAKAEAEQLK
+6882 
-6894 QNIIDAQNALN
+6894 
-6905 GDQNLAN
+6905 
-6912 AKDKANAFV
+6912 
-6921 NSLNGLNQQ
+6921 
-6930 QQDLAHKAINNADT
+6930 
-6944 VSDVTDIVN
+6944 
-6953 NQIDL
+6953 
-6958 NDAME
+6958 
-6963 TLKHL
+6963 
-6968 VDNEI
+6968 
-6973 PNAEQTV
+6973 
-6980 NYQNADDNAK
+6980 
-6990 TNFDDAKRLANT
+6990 
-7002 LLNSD
+7002 
-7007 NTNVNDINGA
+7007 
-7017 IQTVND
+7017 
-7023 AIHNLNG
+7023 
-7030 DQRLQDAKDKAI
+7030 
-7042 QSINQALANKL
+7042 
-7053 KEIEASNATD
+7053 
-7063 QDKLIAKNK
+7063 
-7072 AEELA
+7072 
-7077 NSIINNINKATSNQA
+7077 
-7092 VSQVQT
+7092 
-7098 AGNHAIEQ
+7098 
-7106 VHANEIPKAKID
+7106 
-7118 ANKDV
+7118 
-7123 DKQVQSLIDEID
+7123 
-7135 RNPNLTD
+7135 
-7142 KEKQALKD
+7142 
-7150 RINQILQQGHNGI
+7150 
-7163 NNAMTK
+7163 
-7169 EEIEQA
+7169 
-7175 KAQLAQALQDIKDLV
+7175 
-7190 KAKEDA
+7190 
-7196 KQDVDKQVQALI
+7196 
-7208 DEIDQN
+7208 
-7214 PNLTD
+7214 
-7219 KEKQA
+7219 
-7224 LKDRINQIL
+7224 
-7233 QQGHNGINN
+7233 
-7242 AMTKEEIEQ
+7242 
-7251 AKAQLAQALQDIKDL
+7251 
-7266 VKAKENAKQDID
+7266 
-7278 KRVQALIDEIDQ
+7278 
-7290 NPNLTDKE
+7290 
-7298 KQALKDRINQILQQG
+7298 
-7313 HNDINNALTKE
+7313 
-7324 EIEQAKAQLAQALQ
+7324 
-7338 DIKDLVKAKEDAKNA
+7338 
-7353 IKALANAKR
+7353 
-7362 DQINSNPD
+7362 
-7370 LTPEQKAKALKE
+7370 
-7382 IDEAEKRALQNV
+7382 
-7394 ENAQTIDQL
+7394 
-7403 NRGLNLGLDDIRNT
+7403 
-7417 HVWEVDEQPAVN
+7417 
-7429 EIFEATP
+7429 
-7436 EQILVNGEL
+7436 
-7445 IVHRDDII
+7445 
-7453 TEQDILAHI
+7453 
-7462 NLIDQLSAEVIDTPS
+7462 
-7477 TATISD
+7477 
-7483 SLTAK
+7483 
-7488 VEVTLLDGS
+7488 
-7497 KVIVN
+7497 
-7502 VPVKVVEKEL
+7502 
-7512 SVVKQ
+7512 
-7517 QAIES
+7517 
-7522 IENAAQQKIDE
+7522 
-7533 INNSVTLT
+7533 
-7541 LEQKEAAIA
+7541 
-7550 EVNKLKQQAIDYI
+7550 
-7563 NNAPDVH
+7563 
-7570 SVEEIQQ
+7570 
-7577 QEQAHIE
+7577 
-7584 QFYPEQ
+7584 
-7590 FTIEQAKSN
+7590 
-7599 AIKSIEDAIQH
+7599 
-7610 MIDEIKARTD
+7610 
-7620 LTDKEKQEAIAKLN
+7620 
-7634 QLKEQA
+7634 
-7640 IQAIQRAQSIDEIS
+7640 
-7654 EQLEQFKAQMKAAN
+7654 
-7668 PTAKELAKR
+7668 
-7677 KQEAISRIKDFSN
+7677 
-7690 EKINSIRNSEIGT
+7690 
-7703 TDEKQAA
+7703 
-7710 MNQINEI
+7710 
-7717 VLETIRDINN
+7717 
-7727 AHTLQQVEAALNN
+7727 
-7740 GIARISAVQIV
+7740 
-7751 ISDRAKQSSSTGNE
+7751 
-7765 SNSHLTIGYGTAN
+7765 
-7778 HPFNSSTIGHKK
+7778 
-7790 KIDEDDDIDPL
+7790 
-7801 HMRHFSNNF
+7801 
-7810 GNVIKNAIGVV
+7810 
-7821 GISGLLASFWFFIAK
+7821 
-7836 RRRKEDEE
+7836 
-7844 EELEIRDNNKDSI
+7844 
-7857 KETLDDTKHLPLL
+7857 
-7870 FAKRRRKEDEE
+7870 
-7881 DVTVEEKDTLNN
+7881 
-7893 GESLDKVKH
+7893 
-7902 TPFFLPKRRRKED
+7902 
-7915 EEDVE
+7915 
-7920 VTNENTD
+7920 
-7927 EKVLQDNEHSP
+7927 
-7938 ILIAKRRK
+7938 
-7946 DKEVDVET
+7946 
-7954 TTSIESNED
+7954 
-7963 DAPLLLAKKK
+7963 
-7973 NQKDNQSKGKKS
+7973 
-7985 ASKNLLKS
+7985 

>member
-1 MGNGAEHSKTI
+1 MNYRDKIQKFSIRKYTVGTFSTVIATLVFLGFNTSQAHAAETNQPASVVKQKQQSNNEQTENRESQVQNSQNSQNGQSLSATHENEQPNISQANLVDQKVAQSSTTNDEQPASQNVNTKKDSATAATTQPDKEQSKHKQNESQSANKNGNDNRAAHVENHEANVVTASDSSDNGNVQHDRNELQAFFDANYHDYRFIDRENADSGTFNYVKGIFDKINTLLGSNDPINNKDLQLAYKELEQAVALIRTMPQRQQTSRRSNRIQTRSVESRAAEPRSVSDYQNANSSYYVENANDGSGYPVGTYINASSKGAPYNLPTTPWNTLKASDSKEIALMTAKQTGDGYQWVIKFNKGHAPHQNMIFWFALPADQVPVGRTDFVTVNSDGTNVQWSHGAGAGANKPLQQMWEYGVNDPHRSHDFKIRNRSGQVIYDWPTVHIYSLEDLSRASDYFSEAGATPATKAFGRQNFEYINGQKPAESPGVPKVYTFIGQGDASYTISFKTQGPTVNKLYYAAGGRALEYNQLFMYSQLYVESTQDHQQRLNGLRQVVNRTYRIGTTKRVEVSQGNVQTKKVLESTNLNIDDFVDDPLSYVKTPSNKVLGFYSNNANTNAFRPGGAQQLNEYQLSQLFTDQKLQEAARTRNPIRLMIGFDYPDAYGNSETLVPVNLTVLPEIQHNIKFFKNDDTQNIAEKPFSKQAGHPVFYVYAGNQGNASVNLGGSVTSIQPLRINLTSNENFTDKDWQITGIPRTLHIENSTNRPNNARERNIELVGNLLPGDYFGTIRFGRKEQLFEIRVKPHTPTITTTAEQLRGTALQKVPVNISGIPLDPSALVYLVAPTNQTTNGGSEADQIPSGYTILATGTPDGVHNTITIRPQDYVVFIPPVGKQIRAVVYYNKVVASNMSNAVTILPDDIPPTINNPVGINAKYYRGDEVNFTMGVSDRHSGIKNTTITTLPNGWTSNLTKADKNNGSLSITGRVSMNQAFNSDITFKVSATDNVNNTTNDSQSKHVSIHVGKISEDAHPIVLGNTEKVVVVNPTAVSNDEKQSIITAFMNKNQNIRGYLASTDPVTVDNNGNVTLHYRDGSSTTLDATNVMTYEPVVKPEYQTVNAAKTATVTIAKGQSFSIGDIKQYFTLSNGQPIPSGTFTNITSDRTIPTAQEVSQMNAGTQLYHITATNAYHKDSEDFYISLKIIDVKQPEGDQRVYRTSTYDLTTDEISKVKQAFINANRDVITLAEGDISVTNTPNGANVSTITVNINKGRLTKSFASNLANMNFLRWVNFPQDYTVTWTNAKIANRPTDGGLSWSDDHKSLIYRYDATLGTQITTNDILTMLKATTTVPGLRNNITGNEKSQAEAGGRPNFRTTGYSQSNATTDGQRQFTLNGQVIQVLDIINPSNGYGGQPVTNSNTRANHSNSTVVNVNEPAANGAGAFTIDHVVKSNSTHNASDAVYKAQLYLTPYGPKQYVEHLNQNTGNTTDAINIYFVPSDLVNPTISVGNYTNHQVFSGETFTNTITANDNFGVQSVTVPNTSQITGTVDNNHQHVSATAPNVTSATNKTINLLATDTSGNTATTSFNVTVKPLRDKYRVGTSSTAANPVRIANISNNATVSQADQTTIINSLTFTETVPNRSYARASANEITSKTVSNVSRTGNNANVTVTVTYQDGTTSTVTVPVKHVIPEIVAHSHYTVQGQDFPAGNGSSASDYFKLSNGSDIADATITWVSGQAPNKDNTRIGEDITVTAHILIDGETTPITKTATYKVVRTVPKHVFETARGVLYPGVSDMYDAKQYVKPVNNSWSTNAQHMNFQFVGTYGPNKDVVGISTRLIRVTYDNRQTEDLTILSKVKPDPPRIDANSVTYKAGLTNQEIKVNNVLNNSSVKLFKADNTPLNVTNITHGSGFSSVVTVSDALPNGGIKAKSSISMNNVTYTTQDEHGQVVTVTRNESVDSNDSATVTVTPQLQATTEGAVFIKGGDGFDFGHVERFIQNPPHGATVAWHDSPDTWKNTVGNTHKTAVVTLPNGQGTRNVEVPVKVYPVANAKAPSRDVKGQNLTNGTDAMNYITFDPNTNTNGITAAWANRQQPNNQQAGVQHLNVDVTYPGISAAKRVPVTVNVYQFEFPQTTYTTTVGGTLASGTQASGYAHMQNATGLPTDGFTYKWNRDTTGTNDANWSAMNKPNVAKVVNAKYDVIYNGHTFATSLPAKFVVKDVQPAKPTVTETAAGAITIAPGANQTVNTHAGNVTTYADKLVIKRNGNVVTTFTRRNNTSPWVKEASAATVAGIAGTNNGITVAAGTFNPADTIQVVATQGSGETVSDEQRSDDFTVVAPQPNQATTKIWQNGHIDITPNNPSGHLINPTQAMDIAYTEKVGNGAEHSKTI

-411 ALRTAKTKLDEE
+411 ALKTAKTKLDEE

-516 MTSTSVATFNEKLS
+516 MTSASIAAFNEKLS

-556 TAANAAKTA
+556 TAANAAKSA

-628 SPTVEQINTNTSAA
+628 SPTVEQINTNTSTA

-662 LQNAKTQLEQSINQ
+662 LQTAKTQLEQSINQ

-796 SVADNNTIKSGQNY
+796 SVADNNTIKSDQNY

-902 VNDIKQTTHS
+902 VNDIKQTTQS

-1113 GDEKL
+1113 GYEKL

-1230 LNSAKNNLDGTRLLD
+1230 VNSAKNNLDGTRLLD

-1281 VHTVQSNANT
+1281 VQTVQSNANT

-1399 SSATRVSGV
+1399 TSATRVSGV

-1419 QAMASLQSGIN
+1419 QAMASLQNGIN

-1527 ATNLAGVESVKQSA
+1527 ATNLAGVESVKQNA

-1646 LKTQANGAQRVSNAQ
+1646 LKAQANGAQRVSNAQ
-1661 DVQRN
+1661 DVQHN

-1736 SAKQELNGDERLRVA
+1736 SAKQELNGDERLREA

-1809 ETTVKASQNYT
+1809 ETTVKTSQNYT
-1820 DASSNNQSTYN
+1820 DASPNNQSTYN

-1895 KSAISTQIDRAGHV
+1895 KSAISSQIDRAGHV
-1909 SEVTAAKNAATE
+1909 SEVTATKNAATE

-2043 TGTQLNTAMA
+2043 TSTQLNTAMA

-2200 TGSNKTN
+2200 TERNKTN

-2494 KAALNGAENLRN
+2494 KAALNGADNLRN

-2512 NTINGLPN
+2512 NTIDGLPN

-2618 TTKAALNGVQNLAQ
+2618 TTKAALNGAQNLAQ

-2669 NVQHTATELNGAMT
+2669 NVQHTATELNSAMT

-2720 NIINGTPNATLT
+2720 NIISGTPNATLT
-2732 VNDVNSAT
+2732 VNDVNSAA

-2761 NANNTIDGLAQL
+2761 HANNTIDGLAQL

-2791 EGVQTVKNSS
+2791 DGVQTVKNSS

-2821 KAGQNYTDASPTNR
+2821 KAGQNYTDASPNNR

-2861 ITQAT
+2861 ITQVT
-2866 SQVTTKEHALNG
+2866 SQVTTKEQALNG
-2878 AQNLAQAKTTAKNN
+2878 ARNLAQAKTTAKNN

-2944 AQTKQTQ
+2944 TQTKQTQ

-2957 PIKKS
+2957 PSKKS

-3127 LNGIQNLERAKQA
+3127 LNGIQNLDRAKQA

-3304 AQTLNSAMKGLRDS
+3304 AQTLNTAMKGLRDS

-3331 TDASPNNRS
+3331 TDASQNKQTDYN
-3340 EYDSAVTAAK
+3340 SAVTAAK
-3350 AIIDQ
+3350 AIIGQ

-3485 NTAKDN
+3485 NTSKDG
-3491 VESALQNVQRA
+3491 VETALENVQRA

-3516 STAKNAL
+3516 TTAKNAL

-3537 KTQIEGAST
+3537 KSQIEGATT

-3555 TASELNTAMSNLQSG
+3555 TASELNTAMSNLQNG
-3570 INDEAATKAA
+3570 INDEAA
-3580 QKYTDADRDKQTA
+3580 
-3593 YNDAVTA
+3593 
-3600 AKTLLDKTAGSND
+3600 
-3613 NKAAVEQALQ
+3613 
-3623 RVNTAKTALNGD
+3623 
-3635 ARLNEAKNTAKQQ
+3635 
-3648 LATMSHLTNA
+3648 
-3658 QKANLTEQ
+3658 
-3666 IERGTTV
+3666 
-3673 AGVQGI
+3673 
-3679 QANAGT
+3679 
-3685 LDQAM
+3685 
-3690 NQLRQSIASKDT
+3690 
-3702 TKSSEDYQDANADLQ
+3702 
-3717 NAYNRAVSDAE
+3717 
-3728 GIISATNNPEMNPD
+3728 
-3742 TINQKAS
+3742 
-3749 QVNSAKSALNGDE
+3749 
-3762 KLAAA
+3762 
-3767 KQTAKTDI
+3767 
-3775 GRLTDLNN
+3775 
-3783 AQRTAANAEVD
+3783 
-3794 QAPNLAAVTAAK
+3794 
-3806 NKATSLNTAMGNLK
+3806 
-3820 HALAEKD
+3820 
-3827 NTKRSVNYTDAD
+3827 
-3839 QPKQQAYDTAVTQA
+3839 
-3853 EAITNANG
+3853 
-3861 SNANETQVQ
+3861 
-3870 AALNQLNQAKNDLNG
+3870 
-3885 DNKVAQAKETAKRAL
+3885 
-3900 ASYSNLNNAQSTAA
+3900 
-3914 TSQIDN
+3914 
-3920 ATTVADVTAAQNT
+3920 
-3933 ANELNTAMGQLQNGI
+3933 
-3948 NDQNTVK
+3948 
-3955 QQVNFTDADQ
+3955 
-3965 GKKDA
+3965 
-3970 YTNAVTNAQGILDK
+3970 
-3984 ANGQNMTKAQVEAAL
+3984 
-3999 NQVTTAKNALNG
+3999 
-4011 DANVRQ
+4011 
-4017 AKSDAKANL
+4017 
-4026 GTLTHLN
+4026 
-4033 NAQKQDLTSQIE
+4033 
-4045 GATTVNGVNSVK
+4045 
-4057 TKAQDLDGAMQR
+4057 
-4069 LESAIANKD
+4069 
-4078 QTKASE
+4078 
-4084 NYIDADPTKK
+4084 
-4094 TAFDNAIIQAESYLN
+4094 
-4109 KDHGANKDKQAVEQA
+4109 
-4124 IQSVTSTENAL
+4124 
-4135 NGDANLQRAKTEAT
+4135 
-4149 QAIDNLTHLNT
+4149 
-4160 PQKTALKQQVN
+4160 
-4171 AAQRVSGVTDL
+4171 
-4182 KNSATSL
+4182 
-4189 NNAMDQLKQAIAD
+4189 
-4202 HDTIVAGGNY
+4202 
-4212 TNASPDK
+4212 
-4219 QGAYTDAYNAAKNI
+4219 
-4233 VNGSPNVITNAADVT
+4233 
-4248 AATQRVNNAET
+4248 
-4259 GLNGDTNLATA
+4259 
-4270 KQQAK
+4270 
-4275 DALRQMTHLSDA
+4275 
-4287 QKQSITGQIDSA
+4287 
-4299 TQVTGVQSVKDNA
+4299 
-4312 TNLDNAMNQ
+4312 
-4321 LRNSIANKD
+4321 
-4330 EVKASQPYVD
+4330 
-4340 ADTDKQ
+4340 
-4346 NAYNTAVTSA
+4346 
-4356 ENIINATS
+4356 
-4364 QPTLNPSAVTQAANQ
+4364 
-4379 VNTNKTALN
+4379 
-4388 GAQNLANKKQETTAN
+4388 
-4403 INQLSHLNNAQK
+4403 
-4415 QDLNTQVTNAP
+4415 
-4426 NISTVNQVKTKAE
+4426 
-4439 QLDQA
+4439 
-4444 MERLI
+4444 
-4449 NGIQDKDQVKQSVN
+4449 
-4463 FTDADP
+4463 
-4469 EKQTAYNNAV
+4469 
-4479 TAAENIINQAN
+4479 
-4490 GTNANQSQVE
+4490 
-4500 AALSTVTT
+4500 
-4508 TKQALNGDR
+4508 
-4517 KVTDAKNNANQRL
+4517 
-4530 STLDNLN
+4530 
-4537 NAQKGAVTGN
+4537 
-4547 INQAHTV
+4547 
-4554 AEVTQAIQTAQE
+4554 
-4566 LNTAMGNLKNS
+4566 
-4577 LNDKDTTLG
+4577 
-4586 SQNFADADPEKK
+4586 
-4598 NAYNEAVRNAENIL
+4598 
-4612 NKSTGTNVPKDQVEA
+4612 
-4627 AMNQVNTTK
+4627 TK

-4655 IDGLSHLTNAQKDA
+4655 IDGLSHLTNAQKEA

-4719 SPNKKDAYNN
+4719 SQNKKDAYNN

-4742 NPTLDPTVINQ
+4742 SPTLDPTVINQ

-4775 QQATQSLGSL
+4775 QQASQSLGSL

-4794 AVTNQINGAH
+4794 TVTDQINGAH

-4873 QTEVEQAIQ
+4873 QAEVEQAIK
-4882 QVNAT
+4882 QVNAA

-4988 LISGTPDV
+4988 LISATPDV

-5025 AKQNVQQAIDQLPN
+5025 AKQNVQHAIDQLPN
-5039 LNQAQRDEYNKQI
+5039 LNQAQRDEYSKQI

-5067 ATTLNDA
+5067 ATTLNDAMTQLKQGIANKAQIKGSENYHDADTDKQTAYDNAVTKAEELLKQTTNPTMDPNTIQQALTKVNDTNQALNGNQKLADAKQDAKTTLGTLDHLNDAQKQALTTQVEQAPDIATVNNVKQNAQNLNNAMTNLNNALQDKTETLNSINFTDADQAKKDAYTNAVSHAEGILSKANGSNASQTEVEQAMQRVNEAKQALNGNDNVQRAKDAAKQVITNANDLNQA

-5241 ANGTPT
+5241 ANGIPT
-5247 PVLAPDTVTQAV
+5247 PVLTPDTVTQAV

-5279 QDALANLDTLR
+5279 QEALANLDTLR

-5327 GNLKQGIANK
+5327 SNLKQGIANK

-5346 HDADVDKQTA
+5346 HDADADKQTA

-5375 LNPDDITRALTQVT
+5375 LNPDEITRALTQVT
-5389 DAKNSLN
+5389 DAKNGLN

-5454 QLSQAINDKD
+5454 QLSQAINDKA
-5464 QILADGNYLNADPD
+5464 QTLADGNYLNADPD

-5601 TAQRQNDYNKAVT
+5601 TAQRQNDYNQAVT

-5879 DNNAINQAAA
+5879 DNNAINQAAT

-5973 AYVNAEPNKKQAYDE
+5973 AYVNAEPNKKQSYDE

-6193 VAQKLTEAQALNQ
+6193 
-6206 AMEALRNSIQDQQQT
+6206 
-6221 EAGSKFINED
+6221 
-6231 KPQKDAYQAA
+6231 
-6241 VQNAKDLI
+6241 
-6249 NQTNNPTLDKAQV
+6249 
-6262 EQLTQAVNQAK
+6262 
-6273 DNLHGDQKLADDKQ
+6273 
-6287 HAVTDLNQLNGLN
+6287 
-6300 NPQRQALESQINN
+6300 
-6313 AATRDEV
+6313 
-6320 AQKLAEAKALDQ
+6320 
-6332 AMQALRNSIQDQ
+6332 
-6344 QQTESGSKFINED
+6344 
-6357 KPQKDAYQA
+6357 
-6366 AVQNAKDL
+6366 
-6374 INQTGNPTLD
+6374 
-6384 KSQVE
+6384 
-6389 QLTQAVTTAKDNLHG
+6389 
-6404 DQKLARDQQ
+6404 
-6413 QAVTTVNALP
+6413 
-6423 NLNHAQQQAL
+6423 
-6433 TDAIN
+6433 
-6438 AAPTR
+6438 
-6443 TEVAQHVQTATELDH
+6443 
-6458 AMETLKNKVDQVNTD
+6458 
-6473 KAQPNYTEA
+6473 
-6482 STDKKEAVDQA
+6482 
-6493 LQAAQSIT
+6493 
-6501 DPTNGSNANKDAV
+6501 
-6514 EQALTKLQEKE
+6514 
-6525 NELNGNERVAEAKTQ
+6525 
-6540 AKQTIDQLTHLNAD
+6540 
-6554 QIATAKQNIDQATK
+6554 
-6568 LQPIAELVD
+6568 
-6577 QATQLN
+6577 
-6583 QSMDQLQQAVNEH
+6583 
-6596 ANVEQ
+6596 
-6601 TVDYTQADSDK
+6601 
-6612 QNAYKQAIADAENV
+6612 
-6626 LKQNANKQQVDQA
+6626 
-6639 LQNILNAKQALN
+6639 
-6651 GDERVALAKTNGKHD
+6651 
-6666 IDQLNAL
+6666 
-6673 NNAQQ
+6673 
-6678 DGFKGRIDQS
+6678 
-6688 NDLNQIQQIVDE
+6688 
-6700 AKALNR
+6700 
-6706 AMDQLSQEI
+6706 
-6715 TGNEGRTKGSTN
+6715 
-6727 YVNADTQ
+6727 
-6734 VKQVYDEAVDKAKQA
+6734 
-6749 LDKSTGQN
+6749 
-6757 LTAEQVIKLNDAITA
+6757 
-6772 AKKALNGEER
+6772 
-6782 LNNRKAEALQRLDQ
+6782 
-6796 LTHLNNAQ
+6796 
-6804 RQLAIQQINN
+6804 
-6814 AETLNKASR
+6814 
-6823 AINRATKLDNAMGA
+6823 
-6837 VQQYIDEQHLG
+6837 
-6848 VISSTNYIN
+6848 
-6857 ADDNLKANYDNA
+6857 
-6869 IANAAH
+6869 
-6875 ELDKVQG
+6875 
-6882 NAIAKAEAEQLK
+6882 
-6894 QNIIDAQNALN
+6894 
-6905 GDQNLAN
+6905 
-6912 AKDKANAFV
+6912 
-6921 NSLNGLNQQ
+6921 
-6930 QQDLAHKAINNADT
+6930 
-6944 VSDVTDIVN
+6944 
-6953 NQIDL
+6953 
-6958 NDAME
+6958 
-6963 TLKHL
+6963 
-6968 VDNEI
+6968 
-6973 PNAEQTV
+6973 
-6980 NYQNADDNAK
+6980 
-6990 TNFDDAKRLANT
+6990 
-7002 LLNSD
+7002 
-7007 NTNVNDINGA
+7007 
-7017 IQTVND
+7017 
-7023 AIHNLNG
+7023 
-7030 DQRLQDAKDKAI
+7030 
-7042 QSINQALANKL
+7042 
-7053 KEIEASNATD
+7053 
-7063 QDKLIAKNK
+7063 
-7072 AEELA
+7072 
-7077 NSIINNINKATSNQA
+7077 
-7092 VSQVQT
+7092 
-7098 AGNHAIEQ
+7098 
-7106 VHANEIPKAKID
+7106 
-7118 ANKDV
+7118 
-7123 DKQVQSLIDEID
+7123 
-7135 RNPNLTD
+7135 
-7142 KEKQALKD
+7142 
-7150 RINQILQQGHNGI
+7150 
-7163 NNAMTK
+7163 
-7169 EEIEQA
+7169 
-7175 KAQLAQALQDIKDLV
+7175 
-7190 KAKEDA
+7190 
-7196 KQDVDKQVQALI
+7196 
-7208 DEIDQN
+7208 
-7214 PNLTD
+7214 
-7219 KEKQA
+7219 
-7224 LKDRINQIL
+7224 
-7233 QQGHNGINN
+7233 
-7242 AMTKEEIEQ
+7242 
-7251 AKAQLAQALQDIKDL
+7251 
-7266 VKAKENAKQDID
+7266 
-7278 KRVQALIDEIDQ
+7278 
-7290 NPNLTDKE
+7290 
-7298 KQALKDRINQILQQG
+7298 
-7313 HNDINNALTKE
+7313 
-7324 EIEQAKAQLAQALQ
+7324 
-7338 DIKDLVKAKEDAKNA
+7338 
-7353 IKALANAKR
+7353 
-7362 DQINSNPD
+7362 
-7370 LTPEQKAKALKE
+7370 
-7382 IDEAEKRALQNV
+7382 
-7394 ENAQTIDQL
+7394 
-7403 NRGLNLGLDDIRNT
+7403 
-7417 HVWEVDEQPAVN
+7417 
-7429 EIFEATP
+7429 
-7436 EQILVNGEL
+7436 
-7445 IVHRDDII
+7445 
-7453 TEQDILAHI
+7453 
-7462 NLIDQLSAEVIDTPS
+7462 
-7477 TATISD
+7477 
-7483 SLTAK
+7483 
-7488 VEVTLLDGS
+7488 
-7497 KVIVN
+7497 
-7502 VPVKVVEKEL
+7502 
-7512 SVVKQ
+7512 
-7517 QAIES
+7517 
-7522 IENAAQQKIDE
+7522 
-7533 INNSVTLT
+7533 
-7541 LEQKEAAIA
+7541 
-7550 EVNKLKQQAIDYI
+7550 
-7563 NNAPDVH
+7563 
-7570 SVEEIQQ
+7570 
-7577 QEQAHIE
+7577 
-7584 QFYPEQ
+7584 
-7590 FTIEQAKSN
+7590 
-7599 AIKSIEDAIQH
+7599 
-7610 MIDEIKARTD
+7610 
-7620 LTDKEKQEAIAKLN
+7620 
-7634 QLKEQA
+7634 
-7640 IQAIQRAQSIDEIS
+7640 
-7654 EQLEQFKAQMKAAN
+7654 
-7668 PTAKELAKR
+7668 
-7677 KQEAISRIKDFSN
+7677 
-7690 EKINSIRNSEIGT
+7690 
-7703 TDEKQAA
+7703 
-7710 MNQINEI
+7710 
-7717 VLETIRDINN
+7717 
-7727 AHTLQQVEAALNN
+7727 
-7740 GIARISAVQIV
+7740 
-7751 ISDRAKQSSSTGNE
+7751 
-7765 SNSHLTIGYGTAN
+7765 
-7778 HPFNSSTIGHKK
+7778 
-7790 KIDEDDDIDPL
+7790 
-7801 HMRHFSNNF
+7801 
-7810 GNVIKNAIGVV
+7810 
-7821 GISGLLASFWFFIAK
+7821 
-7836 RRRKEDEE
+7836 
-7844 EELEIRDNNKDSI
+7844 
-7857 KETLDDTKHLPLL
+7857 
-7870 FAKRRRKEDEE
+7870 
-7881 DVTVEEKDTLNN
+7881 
-7893 GESLDKVKH
+7893 
-7902 TPFFLPKRRRKED
+7902 
-7915 EEDVE
+7915 
-7920 VTNENTD
+7920 
-7927 EKVLQDNEHSP
+7927 
-7938 ILIAKRRK
+7938 
-7946 DKEVDVET
+7946 
-7954 TTSIESNED
+7954 
-7963 DAPLLLAKKK
+7963 
-7973 NQKDNQSKGKKS
+7973 
-7985 ASKNLLKS
+7985 

>member
-1 MGNGAEHSKTI
+1 T
-12 NVVRG
+12 
-17 QNNQWT
+17 
-23 IANKPDYVTLDAQT
+23 
-37 GKVTFNANTIK
+37 
-48 PNSSITITPKAGTGH
+48 
-63 SVSSNPSTLTA
+63 
-74 PAAHTVNTTEIV
+74 
-86 KDYGSNVTAA
+86 
-96 EINNAVQV
+96 
-104 ANKRTATIKNG
+104 
-115 TAMPTNLAGGSTTTI
+115 
-130 PVTVTY
+130 
-136 NDGSTEEVQESI
+136 
-148 FTKADKRELI
+148 
-158 TAKNHLDDPVST
+158 
-170 EGKKPG
+170 
-176 TITQYNNAMH
+176 
-186 NAQQQI
+186 
-192 NTAKTEA
+192 
-199 QQVINNERA
+199 
-208 TPQQVSDALTKVRA
+208 
-222 AQTKIDQAKALL
+222 
-234 QNKEDNSQLVTSKNN
+234 
-249 LQSSVNQVPS
+249 
-259 TAGMTQQS
+259 
-267 IDNYNAK
+267 
-274 KREAETEITAAQR
+274 
-287 VIDNGDATAQQISDE
+287 
-302 KHRVDNALTALNQA
+302 
-316 KHDLTADTHAL
+316 
-327 EQAVQQLNR
+327 
-336 TGTTTGKK
+336 
-344 PASIT
+344 
-349 AYNNSIRALQSDL
+349 
-362 TSAKNSANAI
+362 
-372 IQKPIRTV
+372 
-380 QEVQSALTNVNRVNE
+380 
-395 RLTQAIN
+395 
-402 QLVPLADNS
+402 
-411 ALRTAKTKLDEE
+411 
-423 INKSVTTDGMTQS
+423 
-436 SIQAYENAKRAGQTE
+436 
-451 STNAQNVI
+451 
-459 NNGDATDQQIAAEK
+459 
-473 TKVEEKYNSLKQAI
+473 
-487 AGLTPDLA
+487 
-495 PLQTAKT
+495 
-502 QLQNDIDQPTSTTG
+502 
-516 MTSTSVATFNEKLS
+516 
-530 AARTKIQ
+530 
-537 EIDRVLASH
+537 
-546 PDVATIRQNV
+546 
-556 TAANAAKTA
+556 
-565 LDQARNGLTVDKA
+565 
-578 PLENAK
+578 
-584 NQLQHSIDTQTSTT
+584 
-598 GMTQDSINAYNAKLT
+598 
-613 AARNKIQQI
+613 
-622 NQVLAG
+622 
-628 SPTVEQINTNTSAA
+628 
-642 NQAKSDLDHARQALT
+642 
-657 PDKAP
+657 
-662 LQNAKTQLEQSINQ
+662 
-676 PTDTTGMTTASLN
+676 
-689 AYNQKL
+689 
-695 QAARQKLTEINQV
+695 
-708 LNGNPTVQ
+708 
-716 NINDK
+716 
-721 VTEANQAKDQ
+721 
-731 LNTARQGLTLD
+731 
-742 RQPALTTLHGAS
+742 
-754 NLNQAQQNNFT
+754 
-765 QQINAA
+765 
-771 QNHAALET
+771 
-779 IKSNITAL
+779 
-787 NTAMTKLKD
+787 
-796 SVADNNTIKSGQNY
+796 
-810 TDATPANKQAYDN
+810 
-823 AVNAAKGVIGETTN
+823 
-837 PTMDVNT
+837 
-844 VNQKAASVKSTKDA
+844 
-858 LDGQQNLQRAKTEAT
+858 
-873 NAITHASDLNQAQKN
+873 
-888 ALTQQVNSAQNVQA
+888 
-902 VNDIKQTTHS
+902 
-912 LNTAMT
+912 
-918 GLKRGVAN
+918 
-926 HNQVVQS
+926 
-933 DNYVNADTNKKNDYN
+933 
-948 NAYNHAN
+948 
-955 DIINGNAQHP
+955 
-965 VITPS
+965 
-970 DVNNALSNV
+970 
-979 TSKEH
+979 
-984 ALNGEAKLNAAKQ
+984 
-997 EANTALGHL
+997 
-1006 NNLNN
+1006 
-1011 AQRQNLQSQINGAHQ
+1011 
-1026 IDAVNTIKQNATNLN
+1026 
-1041 SAMGNLR
+1041 
-1048 QAVADKDQV
+1048 
-1057 KRTEDYADADTAKQ
+1057 
-1071 NAYNSAVSSAETIIN
+1071 
-1086 QTTNPTMSVDDVNR
+1086 
-1100 ATSAVTSNKNALN
+1100 
-1113 GDEKL
+1113 
-1118 AQSKTDAARAIDAL
+1118 
-1132 PHLNNAQKADVK
+1132 
-1144 SKINAASNIAGV
+1144 
-1156 NTVKQQGTDLNTAMG
+1156 
-1171 NLQGAINDE
+1171 
-1180 QTTLNSQNYQDAT
+1180 
-1193 PSKKTAYTNAV
+1193 
-1204 QAAKD
+1204 
-1209 ILNKSNGQNK
+1209 
-1219 TKDQVTEAMNQ
+1219 
-1230 LNSAKNNLDGTRLLD
+1230 
-1245 QAKQTAKQQLNNM
+1245 
-1258 THLTTAQKTNLTNQ
+1258 
-1272 INSGTTVAG
+1272 
-1281 VHTVQSNANT
+1281 
-1291 LDQAMN
+1291 
-1297 TLRQSIANK
+1297 
-1306 DATKASEDYV
+1306 
-1316 DANNDKQTA
+1316 
-1325 YNNAVAAAETII
+1325 
-1337 NANSNPEM
+1337 
-1345 NPSTIT
+1345 
-1351 QKAEQVNSSKTA
+1351 
-1363 LNGDENL
+1363 
-1370 AAAKQNAKTYLNTL
+1370 
-1384 TSITDAQ
+1384 
-1391 KNNLISQI
+1391 
-1399 SSATRVSGV
+1399 
-1408 DTVKQNAQHLD
+1408 
-1419 QAMASLQSGIN
+1419 
-1430 NESQVKSSEK
+1430 
-1440 YRDADTNKQQE
+1440 
-1451 YDNAIT
+1451 
-1457 AAKAI
+1457 
-1462 LNKSTGPNTAQN
+1462 
-1474 AVEAALQRVN
+1474 
-1484 NAKDA
+1484 
-1489 LNGDAKLIAAQNAA
+1489 
-1503 KQHLGTL
+1503 
-1510 THITTAQRN
+1510 
-1519 DLTNQISQ
+1519 
-1527 ATNLAGVESVKQSA
+1527 
-1541 NSLDGAM
+1541 
-1548 GNLQTA
+1548 
-1554 INDKSGTLASQNFL
+1554 
-1568 DADEQK
+1568 
-1574 RNAYNQAVSAAETIL
+1574 
-1589 NKQTGPNT
+1589 
-1597 AKTAVEQAL
+1597 
-1606 NNVNN
+1606 
-1611 AKHALNG
+1611 
-1618 TQNLNNAKQA
+1618 
-1628 AITAIN
+1628 
-1634 GASDLNQKQKDA
+1634 
-1646 LKTQANGAQRVSNAQ
+1646 
-1661 DVQRN
+1661 
-1666 ATELNT
+1666 
-1672 AMGTLKHAIADKT
+1672 
-1685 NTLASSKYVNADST
+1685 TLASSKFVNADST
-1699 KQNAYTTKVTNA
+1699 KQNVYTTKVTNA

-1786 QTVQTNGQAL
+1786 QSVQTNGQSL

-1820 DASSNNQSTYN
+1820 DASPNNQSTYN

-1848 MDTSAITQATTQVNN
+1848 MDASAITQATTQVNN

-1895 KSAISTQIDRAGHV
+1895 KSAISSQIDRAGHV

-1936 NTVKQSVKFTD
+1936 NTVKQGVNFTD

-1961 RAEAILNKTQG
+1961 RAETILNKTQG
-1972 ANTSKQDV
+1972 ANTPKQDV

-1985 NVSSAKNALNGDQ
+1985 SVTSAKNALNGDQ

-2004 NAAKNAL
+2004 NAAKHAL

-2022 RDLTTKIDQATTVAG
+2022 RDLTTKIDQATTVSG

-2095 NSGSNLDKTAVENAL
+2095 NSGSNLDKAAVENAL
-2110 SQVAN
+2110 SQVTN

-2176 AMGTLRNSIQDNT
+2176 AMGTLRNSIQDNA

-2200 TGSNKTN
+2200 TESNKTN

-2494 KAALNGAENLRN
+2494 KAALNGADNLRN

-2512 NTINGLPN
+2512 NTINGLPH

-2579 DSNKNNYNTAVNNAN
+2579 DINKNNYNTAVNNAN

-2683 ALKAAI
+2683 VLKAAI

-2740 SQVNAAKTALNGDN
+2740 SQVNAAKTVLNGDN

-2761 NANNTIDGLAQL
+2761 HANNTIDGLAQL

-2791 EGVQTVKNSS
+2791 DGVQTVKNSS

-2821 KAGQNYTDASPTNR
+2821 KAGQNYTDASPNNR

-2866 SQVTTKEHALNG
+2866 SQVTTKEQALNG

-2922 ETAKATELNN
+2922 ETVKATELNN

-2944 AQTKQTQ
+2944 TQTKQTQ

-2957 PIKKS
+2957 PSKKS

-3097 ATILNKTA
+3097 ATILNKTS

-3160 AQVTSAGRVSAANG
+3160 AQVTSAGRVSVANG

-3193 ADKAETKASGNY
+3193 ADKADTKASGNY

-3237 ADVTNAATQVTNAK
+3237 SDVTNAATQVTNAK

-3304 AQTLNSAMKGLRDS
+3304 AQTLNTAMKGLRDS
-3318 IANEATIKAGQNY
+3318 IANEATIKAEQNY

-3350 AIIDQ
+3350 AIIGQ
-3355 TTSPSMNAQEINQA
+3355 TSSPTMNAQEINQA

-3386 RTAQT
+3386 TNAQI

-3400 SDLTDAQKDAV
+3400 SDLTNAQKDAA

-3419 HVNEVTQAQN
+3419 HVSEVTQAQN

-3478 LNKAQGP
+3478 LNKVQGP

-3502 KNELNGNQN
+3502 KNDLNGNQN

-3516 STAKNAL
+3516 TTAKNAL
-3523 NNLTSINNAQKEAL
+3523 NNLTSINNAQNEAL
-3537 KTQIEGAST
+3537 KSQIDSATT
-3546 VAGVNQVST
+3546 VAGVNQVSA
-3555 TASELNTAMSNLQSG
+3555 TASELNTAMSNLQNG

-3580 QKYTDADRDKQTA
+3580 QKYTDADSDKQTA

-3600 AKTLLDKTAGSND
+3600 AKTLLDKTAGTND

-3635 ARLNEAKNTAKQQ
+3635 ARLNQAKNTAKQQ
-3648 LATMSHLTNA
+3648 LATMSHLTDA
-3658 QKANLTEQ
+3658 QKANLTSQ

-3685 LDQAM
+3685 LNEAM
-3690 NQLRQSIASKDT
+3690 NQLRQSIASKDA
-3702 TKSSEDYQDANADLQ
+3702 TKASEDYHDANTDLQ
-3717 NAYNRAVSDAE
+3717 NAYNDAVTNAE

-3767 KQTAKTDI
+3767 KQTAKSDI

-3920 ATTVADVTAAQNT
+3920 ATTVAGVTAAQNT

-3984 ANGQNMTKAQVEAAL
+3984 AHGQNMTKAQVEAAL

-4045 GATTVNGVNSVK
+4045 GATTVNGVNGVK

-4069 LESAIANKD
+4069 LQSAIANKD

-4084 NYIDADPTKK
+4084 NYIDADPTNK
-4094 TAFDNAIIQAESYLN
+4094 TAFDNAITQAESYLN

-4287 QKQSITGQIDSA
+4287 QKQSITVQIDNA

-4340 ADTDKQ
+4340 ADRDKQ

-4364 QPTLNPSAVTQAANQ
+4364 QPTLDPSAVTQAANQ

-4426 NISTVNQVKTKAE
+4426 NISTVSQVKTKAE

-4517 KVTDAKNNANQRL
+4517 KVTDAKNNANQTL

-4586 SQNFADADPEKK
+4586 SQNFADAD
-4598 NAYNEAVRNAENIL
+4598 
-4612 NKSTGTNVPKDQVEA
+4612 
-4627 AMNQVNTTK
+4627 
-4636 AALNGTQNLEK
+4636 
-4647 AKQHANTA
+4647 
-4655 IDGLSHLTNAQKDA
+4655 
-4669 LKQLVQQSTTVAEAQ
+4669 
-4684 GNEQKA
+4684 
-4690 NNVDAAMDKLRQ
+4690 
-4702 SIADNATTK
+4702 
-4711 QNQNYTDA
+4711 
-4719 SPNKKDAYNN
+4719 
-4729 AVTTAQGIIDQTT
+4729 
-4742 NPTLDPTVINQ
+4742 
-4753 AAGQVSTTKNA
+4753 
-4764 LNGNENLEAAK
+4764 
-4775 QQATQSLGSL
+4775 
-4785 DNLNNAQKQ
+4785 
-4794 AVTNQINGAH
+4794 
-4804 TVDEANQIKQNAQ
+4804 
-4817 NLNTAMGNLKQAIA
+4817 
-4831 DKDATKATV
+4831 
-4840 NFTDADQAKQ
+4840 QAKQ

-4882 QVNAT
+4882 QVNAA

-4977 AYNQAVAKAEA
+4977 AYKQAVAKAEA

-5025 AKQNVQQAIDQLPN
+5025 TKQNVQHAIDQLPN
-5039 LNQAQRDEYNKQI
+5039 LNQAQRDEYSKQI

-5067 ATTLNDA
+5067 ATTLNDAMTQLKQGIANKAQIKGSENYHDADTDKQTAYDNAVTKAEELLKQTTNPTMDPNTIQQALTKVNDTNQALNGNQKLADAKQAAKTNLGTLDHLNDAQKQALTTQVEQAPDIATVNNVKQNAQNLNNAMTNLSNALQDKTETLNSINFTDADQAKKDAYTNAVAHAEGILSKANGSNASQTEVEQAMQRVNEAKQALNGNDNVQRAKDAAKQVITNANDLNQAQKDALKQQVDAAQTVANVNTIKQTAQDLNQA

-5126 QQVAQALQQVN
+5126 QQVAQALQQVT

-5167 QPQKTALKDQVSH
+5167 QTQKTALKDQVSH

-5247 PVLAPDTVTQAV
+5247 PVLTPDAVTQAV

-5279 QDALANLDTLR
+5279 QDAIANLDTLR

-5327 GNLKQGIANK
+5327 SNLKQGIANK

-5346 HDADVDKQTA
+5346 HDADADKQTA

-5366 IINQTTNPT
+5366 IINQTTNPM

-5389 DAKNSLN
+5389 DAKNGLN

-5412 SGMTHLNDA
+5412 NAMTHLNDA

-5432 SPEIAT
+5432 SPEIAI

-5448 LDQAMD
+5448 LDHAMD
-5454 QLSQAINDKD
+5454 QLSQAINDKA
-5464 QILADGNYLNADPD
+5464 QTLADGNYLNADPD

-5572 QTLDHAM
+5572 QALDHAM
-5579 ELLRNSVADNQTTL
+5579 ELLRNSVADNQATL

-5601 TAQRQNDYNKAVT
+5601 TAQRQNDYNQAVT
-5614 AANNIINQTTSPTMN
+5614 ATNNIINQTTSPTMN
-5629 PDDVNGAT
+5629 PDEVNRAT

-5647 DGDENLAAAKQ
+5647 DGDENLVAAKQ

-5707 LINAIADHQAV
+5707 LINAIADHQTV
-5718 EQRGNFINADT
+5718 EQLGNFVNADT
-5729 DKQTAYNTAV
+5729 DKQTAYTTAV
-5739 NEAAAMIN
+5739 NEAEAMIN

-5773 NGDHNLQVAKT
+5773 NGDHNLQVAKA

-5831 HGLRQSIQDNAATK
+5831 HGLRESIQDNAATK
-5845 ANSKYINEDQPEQQN
+5845 ANSKYINEDQSEQQN

-5879 DNNAINQAAA
+5879 DNNAINQAAT

-5918 AHLNNAQ
+5918 THLNNAQ

-5940 AVKQDLTEA
+5940 AVNHDLTEA

-5973 AYVNAEPNKKQAYDE
+5973 AYVNAEPNKKQSYDE

-5999 LNNPTINKGNVS
+5999 LNNPTINKGNVT
-6011 SATQAVISS
+6011 SATQAVTSS

-6144 DAKNNLHGDQKLAQD
+6144 DAKNNLHGDQKLDQD

-6193 VAQKLTEAQALNQ
+6193 VAQKLTEAEALNQ

-6231 KPQKDAYQAA
+6231 KP
-6241 VQNAKDLI
+6241 
-6249 NQTNNPTLDKAQV
+6249 
-6262 EQLTQAVNQAK
+6262 
-6273 DNLHGDQKLADDKQ
+6273 
-6287 HAVTDLNQLNGLN
+6287 
-6300 NPQRQALESQINN
+6300 
-6313 AATRDEV
+6313 
-6320 AQKLAEAKALDQ
+6320 
-6332 AMQALRNSIQDQ
+6332 
-6344 QQTESGSKFINED
+6344 
-6357 KPQKDAYQA
+6357 
-6366 AVQNAKDL
+6366 
-6374 INQTGNPTLD
+6374 
-6384 KSQVE
+6384 
-6389 QLTQAVTTAKDNLHG
+6389 
-6404 DQKLARDQQ
+6404 
-6413 QAVTTVNALP
+6413 
-6423 NLNHAQQQAL
+6423 
-6433 TDAIN
+6433 
-6438 AAPTR
+6438 
-6443 TEVAQHVQTATELDH
+6443 
-6458 AMETLKNKVDQVNTD
+6458 
-6473 KAQPNYTEA
+6473 
-6482 STDKKEAVDQA
+6482 
-6493 LQAAQSIT
+6493 
-6501 DPTNGSNANKDAV
+6501 
-6514 EQALTKLQEKE
+6514 
-6525 NELNGNERVAEAKTQ
+6525 
-6540 AKQTIDQLTHLNAD
+6540 
-6554 QIATAKQNIDQATK
+6554 
-6568 LQPIAELVD
+6568 
-6577 QATQLN
+6577 
-6583 QSMDQLQQAVNEH
+6583 
-6596 ANVEQ
+6596 
-6601 TVDYTQADSDK
+6601 
-6612 QNAYKQAIADAENV
+6612 
-6626 LKQNANKQQVDQA
+6626 
-6639 LQNILNAKQALN
+6639 
-6651 GDERVALAKTNGKHD
+6651 
-6666 IDQLNAL
+6666 
-6673 NNAQQ
+6673 
-6678 DGFKGRIDQS
+6678 
-6688 NDLNQIQQIVDE
+6688 
-6700 AKALNR
+6700 
-6706 AMDQLSQEI
+6706 
-6715 TGNEGRTKGSTN
+6715 
-6727 YVNADTQ
+6727 
-6734 VKQVYDEAVDKAKQA
+6734 
-6749 LDKSTGQN
+6749 
-6757 LTAEQVIKLNDAITA
+6757 
-6772 AKKALNGEER
+6772 
-6782 LNNRKAEALQRLDQ
+6782 
-6796 LTHLNNAQ
+6796 
-6804 RQLAIQQINN
+6804 
-6814 AETLNKASR
+6814 
-6823 AINRATKLDNAMGA
+6823 
-6837 VQQYIDEQHLG
+6837 
-6848 VISSTNYIN
+6848 
-6857 ADDNLKANYDNA
+6857 
-6869 IANAAH
+6869 
-6875 ELDKVQG
+6875 
-6882 NAIAKAEAEQLK
+6882 
-6894 QNIIDAQNALN
+6894 
-6905 GDQNLAN
+6905 
-6912 AKDKANAFV
+6912 
-6921 NSLNGLNQQ
+6921 
-6930 QQDLAHKAINNADT
+6930 
-6944 VSDVTDIVN
+6944 
-6953 NQIDL
+6953 
-6958 NDAME
+6958 
-6963 TLKHL
+6963 
-6968 VDNEI
+6968 
-6973 PNAEQTV
+6973 
-6980 NYQNADDNAK
+6980 
-6990 TNFDDAKRLANT
+6990 
-7002 LLNSD
+7002 
-7007 NTNVNDINGA
+7007 
-7017 IQTVND
+7017 
-7023 AIHNLNG
+7023 
-7030 DQRLQDAKDKAI
+7030 
-7042 QSINQALANKL
+7042 
-7053 KEIEASNATD
+7053 
-7063 QDKLIAKNK
+7063 
-7072 AEELA
+7072 
-7077 NSIINNINKATSNQA
+7077 
-7092 VSQVQT
+7092 
-7098 AGNHAIEQ
+7098 
-7106 VHANEIPKAKID
+7106 
-7118 ANKDV
+7118 
-7123 DKQVQSLIDEID
+7123 
-7135 RNPNLTD
+7135 
-7142 KEKQALKD
+7142 
-7150 RINQILQQGHNGI
+7150 
-7163 NNAMTK
+7163 
-7169 EEIEQA
+7169 
-7175 KAQLAQALQDIKDLV
+7175 
-7190 KAKEDA
+7190 
-7196 KQDVDKQVQALI
+7196 
-7208 DEIDQN
+7208 
-7214 PNLTD
+7214 
-7219 KEKQA
+7219 
-7224 LKDRINQIL
+7224 
-7233 QQGHNGINN
+7233 
-7242 AMTKEEIEQ
+7242 
-7251 AKAQLAQALQDIKDL
+7251 
-7266 VKAKENAKQDID
+7266 
-7278 KRVQALIDEIDQ
+7278 
-7290 NPNLTDKE
+7290 
-7298 KQALKDRINQILQQG
+7298 
-7313 HNDINNALTKE
+7313 
-7324 EIEQAKAQLAQALQ
+7324 
-7338 DIKDLVKAKEDAKNA
+7338 
-7353 IKALANAKR
+7353 
-7362 DQINSNPD
+7362 
-7370 LTPEQKAKALKE
+7370 
-7382 IDEAEKRALQNV
+7382 
-7394 ENAQTIDQL
+7394 
-7403 NRGLNLGLDDIRNT
+7403 
-7417 HVWEVDEQPAVN
+7417 
-7429 EIFEATP
+7429 
-7436 EQILVNGEL
+7436 
-7445 IVHRDDII
+7445 
-7453 TEQDILAHI
+7453 
-7462 NLIDQLSAEVIDTPS
+7462 
-7477 TATISD
+7477 
-7483 SLTAK
+7483 
-7488 VEVTLLDGS
+7488 
-7497 KVIVN
+7497 
-7502 VPVKVVEKEL
+7502 
-7512 SVVKQ
+7512 
-7517 QAIES
+7517 
-7522 IENAAQQKIDE
+7522 
-7533 INNSVTLT
+7533 
-7541 LEQKEAAIA
+7541 
-7550 EVNKLKQQAIDYI
+7550 
-7563 NNAPDVH
+7563 
-7570 SVEEIQQ
+7570 
-7577 QEQAHIE
+7577 
-7584 QFYPEQ
+7584 
-7590 FTIEQAKSN
+7590 
-7599 AIKSIEDAIQH
+7599 
-7610 MIDEIKARTD
+7610 
-7620 LTDKEKQEAIAKLN
+7620 
-7634 QLKEQA
+7634 
-7640 IQAIQRAQSIDEIS
+7640 
-7654 EQLEQFKAQMKAAN
+7654 
-7668 PTAKELAKR
+7668 
-7677 KQEAISRIKDFSN
+7677 
-7690 EKINSIRNSEIGT
+7690 
-7703 TDEKQAA
+7703 
-7710 MNQINEI
+7710 
-7717 VLETIRDINN
+7717 
-7727 AHTLQQVEAALNN
+7727 
-7740 GIARISAVQIV
+7740 
-7751 ISDRAKQSSSTGNE
+7751 
-7765 SNSHLTIGYGTAN
+7765 
-7778 HPFNSSTIGHKK
+7778 
-7790 KIDEDDDIDPL
+7790 
-7801 HMRHFSNNF
+7801 
-7810 GNVIKNAIGVV
+7810 
-7821 GISGLLASFWFFIAK
+7821 
-7836 RRRKEDEE
+7836 
-7844 EELEIRDNNKDSI
+7844 
-7857 KETLDDTKHLPLL
+7857 
-7870 FAKRRRKEDEE
+7870 
-7881 DVTVEEKDTLNN
+7881 
-7893 GESLDKVKH
+7893 
-7902 TPFFLPKRRRKED
+7902 
-7915 EEDVE
+7915 
-7920 VTNENTD
+7920 
-7927 EKVLQDNEHSP
+7927 
-7938 ILIAKRRK
+7938 
-7946 DKEVDVET
+7946 
-7954 TTSIESNED
+7954 
-7963 DAPLLLAKKK
+7963 
-7973 NQKDNQSKGKKS
+7973 
-7985 ASKNLLKS
+7985 

>member
-1 MGNGAEHSKTI
+1 T
-12 NVVRG
+12 
-17 QNNQWT
+17 
-23 IANKPDYVTLDAQT
+23 
-37 GKVTFNANTIK
+37 
-48 PNSSITITPKAGTGH
+48 
-63 SVSSNPSTLTA
+63 
-74 PAAHTVNTTEIV
+74 
-86 KDYGSNVTAA
+86 
-96 EINNAVQV
+96 
-104 ANKRTATIKNG
+104 
-115 TAMPTNLAGGSTTTI
+115 
-130 PVTVTY
+130 
-136 NDGSTEEVQESI
+136 
-148 FTKADKRELI
+148 
-158 TAKNHLDDPVST
+158 
-170 EGKKPG
+170 
-176 TITQYNNAMH
+176 
-186 NAQQQI
+186 
-192 NTAKTEA
+192 
-199 QQVINNERA
+199 
-208 TPQQVSDALTKVRA
+208 
-222 AQTKIDQAKALL
+222 
-234 QNKEDNSQLVTSKNN
+234 
-249 LQSSVNQVPS
+249 
-259 TAGMTQQS
+259 
-267 IDNYNAK
+267 
-274 KREAETEITAAQR
+274 
-287 VIDNGDATAQQISDE
+287 
-302 KHRVDNALTALNQA
+302 
-316 KHDLTADTHAL
+316 
-327 EQAVQQLNR
+327 
-336 TGTTTGKK
+336 
-344 PASIT
+344 
-349 AYNNSIRALQSDL
+349 
-362 TSAKNSANAI
+362 
-372 IQKPIRTV
+372 
-380 QEVQSALTNVNRVNE
+380 
-395 RLTQAIN
+395 
-402 QLVPLADNS
+402 
-411 ALRTAKTKLDEE
+411 
-423 INKSVTTDGMTQS
+423 
-436 SIQAYENAKRAGQTE
+436 
-451 STNAQNVI
+451 
-459 NNGDATDQQIAAEK
+459 
-473 TKVEEKYNSLKQAI
+473 
-487 AGLTPDLA
+487 
-495 PLQTAKT
+495 
-502 QLQNDIDQPTSTTG
+502 
-516 MTSTSVATFNEKLS
+516 
-530 AARTKIQ
+530 
-537 EIDRVLASH
+537 
-546 PDVATIRQNV
+546 
-556 TAANAAKTA
+556 
-565 LDQARNGLTVDKA
+565 
-578 PLENAK
+578 
-584 NQLQHSIDTQTSTT
+584 
-598 GMTQDSINAYNAKLT
+598 
-613 AARNKIQQI
+613 
-622 NQVLAG
+622 
-628 SPTVEQINTNTSAA
+628 
-642 NQAKSDLDHARQALT
+642 
-657 PDKAP
+657 
-662 LQNAKTQLEQSINQ
+662 
-676 PTDTTGMTTASLN
+676 
-689 AYNQKL
+689 
-695 QAARQKLTEINQV
+695 
-708 LNGNPTVQ
+708 
-716 NINDK
+716 
-721 VTEANQAKDQ
+721 
-731 LNTARQGLTLD
+731 
-742 RQPALTTLHGAS
+742 
-754 NLNQAQQNNFT
+754 
-765 QQINAA
+765 
-771 QNHAALET
+771 
-779 IKSNITAL
+779 
-787 NTAMTKLKD
+787 
-796 SVADNNTIKSGQNY
+796 
-810 TDATPANKQAYDN
+810 
-823 AVNAAKGVIGETTN
+823 
-837 PTMDVNT
+837 
-844 VNQKAASVKSTKDA
+844 
-858 LDGQQNLQRAKTEAT
+858 
-873 NAITHASDLNQAQKN
+873 
-888 ALTQQVNSAQNVQA
+888 
-902 VNDIKQTTHS
+902 
-912 LNTAMT
+912 
-918 GLKRGVAN
+918 
-926 HNQVVQS
+926 
-933 DNYVNADTNKKNDYN
+933 
-948 NAYNHAN
+948 
-955 DIINGNAQHP
+955 
-965 VITPS
+965 
-970 DVNNALSNV
+970 
-979 TSKEH
+979 
-984 ALNGEAKLNAAKQ
+984 
-997 EANTALGHL
+997 
-1006 NNLNN
+1006 
-1011 AQRQNLQSQINGAHQ
+1011 
-1026 IDAVNTIKQNATNLN
+1026 
-1041 SAMGNLR
+1041 
-1048 QAVADKDQV
+1048 
-1057 KRTEDYADADTAKQ
+1057 
-1071 NAYNSAVSSAETIIN
+1071 
-1086 QTTNPTMSVDDVNR
+1086 
-1100 ATSAVTSNKNALN
+1100 
-1113 GDEKL
+1113 
-1118 AQSKTDAARAIDAL
+1118 
-1132 PHLNNAQKADVK
+1132 
-1144 SKINAASNIAGV
+1144 
-1156 NTVKQQGTDLNTAMG
+1156 
-1171 NLQGAINDE
+1171 
-1180 QTTLNSQNYQDAT
+1180 
-1193 PSKKTAYTNAV
+1193 
-1204 QAAKD
+1204 
-1209 ILNKSNGQNK
+1209 
-1219 TKDQVTEAMNQ
+1219 
-1230 LNSAKNNLDGTRLLD
+1230 
-1245 QAKQTAKQQLNNM
+1245 
-1258 THLTTAQKTNLTNQ
+1258 
-1272 INSGTTVAG
+1272 
-1281 VHTVQSNANT
+1281 
-1291 LDQAMN
+1291 
-1297 TLRQSIANK
+1297 
-1306 DATKASEDYV
+1306 
-1316 DANNDKQTA
+1316 
-1325 YNNAVAAAETII
+1325 
-1337 NANSNPEM
+1337 
-1345 NPSTIT
+1345 
-1351 QKAEQVNSSKTA
+1351 
-1363 LNGDENL
+1363 
-1370 AAAKQNAKTYLNTL
+1370 
-1384 TSITDAQ
+1384 
-1391 KNNLISQI
+1391 
-1399 SSATRVSGV
+1399 
-1408 DTVKQNAQHLD
+1408 
-1419 QAMASLQSGIN
+1419 
-1430 NESQVKSSEK
+1430 
-1440 YRDADTNKQQE
+1440 
-1451 YDNAIT
+1451 
-1457 AAKAI
+1457 
-1462 LNKSTGPNTAQN
+1462 
-1474 AVEAALQRVN
+1474 
-1484 NAKDA
+1484 
-1489 LNGDAKLIAAQNAA
+1489 
-1503 KQHLGTL
+1503 
-1510 THITTAQRN
+1510 
-1519 DLTNQISQ
+1519 
-1527 ATNLAGVESVKQSA
+1527 
-1541 NSLDGAM
+1541 
-1548 GNLQTA
+1548 
-1554 INDKSGTLASQNFL
+1554 
-1568 DADEQK
+1568 
-1574 RNAYNQAVSAAETIL
+1574 
-1589 NKQTGPNT
+1589 
-1597 AKTAVEQAL
+1597 
-1606 NNVNN
+1606 
-1611 AKHALNG
+1611 
-1618 TQNLNNAKQA
+1618 
-1628 AITAIN
+1628 
-1634 GASDLNQKQKDA
+1634 
-1646 LKTQANGAQRVSNAQ
+1646 
-1661 DVQRN
+1661 
-1666 ATELNT
+1666 
-1672 AMGTLKHAIADKT
+1672 
-1685 NTLASSKYVNADST
+1685 
-1699 KQNAYTTKVTNA
+1699 
-1711 EHIISG
+1711 
-1717 TPTVVTTPSEVTAA
+1717 
-1731 ANQVN
+1731 
-1736 SAKQELNGDERLRVA
+1736 
-1751 KQNANT
+1751 
-1757 AIDALTQLNTP
+1757 
-1768 QKAKLKEQVGQAN
+1768 
-1781 RLEDV
+1781 
-1786 QTVQTNGQAL
+1786 
-1796 NNAMKGLRDSIAN
+1796 
-1809 ETTVKASQNYT
+1809 
-1820 DASSNNQSTYN
+1820 
-1831 SAVSNAKGIINQ
+1831 
-1843 TNNPT
+1843 
-1848 MDTSAITQATTQVNN
+1848 
-1863 AKNGLNGAENLRN
+1863 
-1876 AQNTAKQNLN
+1876 
-1886 TLSHLTNNQ
+1886 
-1895 KSAISTQIDRAGHV
+1895 
-1909 SEVTAAKNAATE
+1909 
-1921 LNTQMG
+1921 
-1927 NLEQAIHDQ
+1927 
-1936 NTVKQSVKFTD
+1936 
-1947 ADKAKRDAYTNAVS
+1947 
-1961 RAEAILNKTQG
+1961 
-1972 ANTSKQDV
+1972 
-1980 EAAIQ
+1980 
-1985 NVSSAKNALNGDQ
+1985 
-1998 NVTNAK
+1998 
-2004 NAAKNAL
+2004 
-2011 NNLTSINNAQK
+2011 
-2022 RDLTTKIDQATTVAG
+2022 
-2037 VEAVSN
+2037 
-2043 TGTQLNTAMA
+2043 
-2053 NLQNGIN
+2053 
-2060 DKTNTLASENYHDA
+2060 
-2074 DSDKKT
+2074 
-2080 AYTQAVTNAENILNK
+2080 
-2095 NSGSNLDKTAVENAL
+2095 
-2110 SQVAN
+2110 
-2115 AKGALN
+2115 
-2121 GNHNLEQAKSN
+2121 
-2132 ANTTINGLQH
+2132 
-2142 LTTAQKD
+2142 
-2149 KLKQQVQQAQNV
+2149 
-2161 AGVDTVKSSANTLNG
+2161 
-2176 AMGTLRNSIQDNT
+2176 
-2189 ATKNGQNYLDA
+2189 
-2200 TGSNKTN
+2200 
-2207 YNNAVDSANGVINA
+2207 
-2221 TSNPN
+2221 
-2226 MDANAINQIATQV
+2226 
-2239 TSTKNALDGTHN
+2239 
-2251 LTQAKQTATNAIDG
+2251 
-2265 ATNLNKAQKD
+2265 
-2275 ALKAQVTS
+2275 
-2283 AQRVANVTSIQQTAN
+2283 
-2298 ELNTAMGQLQHGID
+2298 
-2312 DENATKQTQK
+2312 
-2322 YRDAEQSK
+2322 
-2330 KTAYDQAVAAAKAIL
+2330 
-2345 NKQTGSNSD
+2345 
-2354 KAAVD
+2354 
-2359 RALQQVTSTKDA
+2359 
-2371 LNGDAKL
+2371 
-2378 AEAKAAAKQNLG
+2378 
-2390 TLNHITN
+2390 
-2397 AQRTDLEGQIN
+2397 
-2408 QATTV
+2408 
-2413 DGVNTVKTNA
+2413 
-2423 NTLDGAMNSLQGS
+2423 
-2436 INDKD
+2436 
-2441 ATLRNQNYL
+2441 
-2450 DADES
+2450 
-2455 KRNAY
+2455 
-2460 TQAVTAAEGILN
+2460 
-2472 KQTGGNTSKADV
+2472 
-2484 DNALNAVTRA
+2484 
-2494 KAALNGAENLRN
+2494 
-2506 AKTSAT
+2506 
-2512 NTINGLPN
+2512 
-2520 LTQLQK
+2520 
-2526 DNLKHQVEQ
+2526 
-2535 AQNVAG
+2535 
-2541 VNGVKDKGN
+2541 
-2550 TLNTAMGA
+2550 
-2558 LRTSIQ
+2558 
-2564 NDNTTKTSQNYLDAS
+2564 
-2579 DSNKNNYNTAVNNAN
+2579 
-2594 GVINATNNPNMDAN
+2594 
-2608 AINGMANQVN
+2608 
-2618 TTKAALNGVQNLAQ
+2618 
-2632 AKTNATNTINN
+2632 
-2643 AHDLNQKQKDALK
+2643 
-2656 TQVNN
+2656 
-2661 AQRVSDAN
+2661 
-2669 NVQHTATELNGAMT
+2669 
-2683 ALKAAI
+2683 
-2689 ADKER
+2689 
-2694 TKASGNYVNADQE
+2694 
-2707 KRQAYDSKVTNAE
+2707 
-2720 NIINGTPNATLT
+2720 
-2732 VNDVNSAT
+2732 
-2740 SQVNAAKTALNGDN
+2740 
-2754 NLRVAKE
+2754 
-2761 NANNTIDGLAQL
+2761 
-2773 NNAQKAKLKE
+2773 
-2783 QVQSATTL
+2783 
-2791 EGVQTVKNSS
+2791 
-2801 QTLNTAMKGLRDSI
+2801 
-2815 ANEATI
+2815 
-2821 KAGQNYTDASPTNR
+2821 
-2835 NEYDSAVTAAKAI
+2835 
-2848 INQTSNPTMEPNT
+2848 
-2861 ITQAT
+2861 
-2866 SQVTTKEHALNG
+2866 
-2878 AQNLAQAKTTAKNN
+2878 
-2892 LNNLTSINNAQKDAL
+2892 
-2907 TRSIDGA
+2907 
-2914 TTVAGVNQ
+2914 
-2922 ETAKATELNN
+2922 
-2932 AMHSLQNGINDE
+2932 
-2944 AQTKQTQ
+2944 
-2951 KYLDAE
+2951 
-2957 PIKKS
+2957 
-2962 AYDQAVN
+2962 
-2969 AAKAILTKASG
+2969 
-2980 QNVDKAAVEQALQN
+2980 
-2994 VNSTK
+2994 
-2999 TALNG
+2999 
-3004 DAKLNEAKAAAKQ
+3004 
-3017 TLGTLTHINNAQ
+3017 
-3029 RTALDNEITQ
+3029 
-3039 ATNVEGV
+3039 
-3046 NTVKAKAQQLDGAM
+3046 
-3060 GQLETSIRDKDTT
+3060 
-3073 LQSQNYQDADDAKRT
+3073 
-3088 AYSQAVNAA
+3088 
-3097 ATILNKTA
+3097 
-3105 GGNTPK
+3105 
-3111 ADVERAM
+3111 
-3118 QAVTQANTA
+3118 
-3127 LNGIQNLERAKQA
+3127 
-3140 ANTAI
+3140 
-3145 TNASDLNTKQKEALK
+3145 
-3160 AQVTSAGRVSAANG
+3160 
-3174 VEHTATELNTA
+3174 
-3185 MTALKRAI
+3185 
-3193 ADKAETKASGNY
+3193 
-3205 VNADANK
+3205 
-3212 RQAYDEKVTA
+3212 
-3222 AENIVSGTPTPTLTP
+3222 
-3237 ADVTNAATQVTNAK
+3237 
-3251 TQLNG
+3251 
-3256 NHNLEVAKQNANT
+3256 
-3269 AIDGLTS
+3269 
-3276 LNGPQKAKLKEQVG
+3276 
-3290 QATTLPNVQTVRDN
+3290 
-3304 AQTLNSAMKGLRDS
+3304 
-3318 IANEATIKAGQNY
+3318 
-3331 TDASPNNRS
+3331 
-3340 EYDSAVTAAK
+3340 
-3350 AIIDQ
+3350 
-3355 TTSPSMNAQEINQA
+3355 
-3369 KDQVTAK
+3369 
-3376 QQALNGQENL
+3376 
-3386 RTAQT
+3386 
-3391 NAKQHLNGL
+3391 
-3400 SDLTDAQKDAV
+3400 
-3411 KRQIEGAT
+3411 
-3419 HVNEVTQAQN
+3419 
-3429 NADALNTA
+3429 
-3437 MTNLKNG
+3437 
-3444 IQDQNTIKQGVNFTD
+3444 
-3459 ADEAKRNAY
+3459 
-3468 TNAVTQAEQI
+3468 
-3478 LNKAQGP
+3478 
-3485 NTAKDN
+3485 
-3491 VESALQNVQRA
+3491 
-3502 KNELNGNQN
+3502 
-3511 VANAK
+3511 
-3516 STAKNAL
+3516 
-3523 NNLTSINNAQKEAL
+3523 
-3537 KTQIEGAST
+3537 
-3546 VAGVNQVST
+3546 
-3555 TASELNTAMSNLQSG
+3555 
-3570 INDEAATKAA
+3570 
-3580 QKYTDADRDKQTA
+3580 
-3593 YNDAVTA
+3593 
-3600 AKTLLDKTAGSND
+3600 
-3613 NKAAVEQALQ
+3613 
-3623 RVNTAKTALNGD
+3623 
-3635 ARLNEAKNTAKQQ
+3635 
-3648 LATMSHLTNA
+3648 
-3658 QKANLTEQ
+3658 
-3666 IERGTTV
+3666 
-3673 AGVQGI
+3673 
-3679 QANAGT
+3679 
-3685 LDQAM
+3685 
-3690 NQLRQSIASKDT
+3690 
-3702 TKSSEDYQDANADLQ
+3702 
-3717 NAYNRAVSDAE
+3717 
-3728 GIISATNNPEMNPD
+3728 
-3742 TINQKAS
+3742 
-3749 QVNSAKSALNGDE
+3749 
-3762 KLAAA
+3762 
-3767 KQTAKTDI
+3767 
-3775 GRLTDLNN
+3775 
-3783 AQRTAANAEVD
+3783 
-3794 QAPNLAAVTAAK
+3794 
-3806 NKATSLNTAMGNLK
+3806 
-3820 HALAEKD
+3820 
-3827 NTKRSVNYTDAD
+3827 
-3839 QPKQQAYDTAVTQA
+3839 
-3853 EAITNANG
+3853 
-3861 SNANETQVQ
+3861 
-3870 AALNQLNQAKNDLNG
+3870 
-3885 DNKVAQAKETAKRAL
+3885 
-3900 ASYSNLNNAQSTAA
+3900 
-3914 TSQIDN
+3914 
-3920 ATTVADVTAAQNT
+3920 
-3933 ANELNTAMGQLQNGI
+3933 
-3948 NDQNTVK
+3948 
-3955 QQVNFTDADQ
+3955 
-3965 GKKDA
+3965 
-3970 YTNAVTNAQGILDK
+3970 
-3984 ANGQNMTKAQVEAAL
+3984 
-3999 NQVTTAKNALNG
+3999 
-4011 DANVRQ
+4011 
-4017 AKSDAKANL
+4017 
-4026 GTLTHLN
+4026 
-4033 NAQKQDLTSQIE
+4033 
-4045 GATTVNGVNSVK
+4045 
-4057 TKAQDLDGAMQR
+4057 
-4069 LESAIANKD
+4069 
-4078 QTKASE
+4078 
-4084 NYIDADPTKK
+4084 
-4094 TAFDNAIIQAESYLN
+4094 QAESYLN

-4135 NGDANLQRAKTEAT
+4135 NGDANLQRAKTEAI

-4202 HDTIVAGGNY
+4202 HDTIVASGNY

-4330 EVKASQPYVD
+4330 DVKASQPYVD
-4340 ADTDKQ
+4340 ADRDKQ
-4346 NAYNTAVTSA
+4346 NAYNTAVTNA

-4364 QPTLNPSAVTQAANQ
+4364 QPTLDPSAVTQAANQ
-4379 VNTNKTALN
+4379 VSTNKTALN

-4517 KVTDAKNNANQRL
+4517 KVTDAKNNANQTL

-4598 NAYNEAVRNAENIL
+4598 NAYNEAVHNAENIL

-4627 AMNQVNTTK
+4627 AMNQVNATK

-4655 IDGLSHLTNAQKDA
+4655 IDGLSHLTNAQKEA

-4719 SPNKKDAYNN
+4719 SQNKKDAYNN

-4742 NPTLDPTVINQ
+4742 SPTLDPTVINQ

-4775 QQATQSLGSL
+4775 QQASQSLGSL

-4794 AVTNQINGAH
+4794 TVTDQINGAH

-4873 QTEVEQAIQ
+4873 QAEVEQAIK
-4882 QVNAT
+4882 QVNAA

-4988 LISGTPDV
+4988 LISATPDV

-5025 AKQNVQQAIDQLPN
+5025 AKQNVQHAIDQLPN
-5039 LNQAQRDEYNKQI
+5039 LNQAQRDEYSKQI

-5067 ATTLNDA
+5067 ATTLNDAMTQLKQGIANKAQIKGSENYHDADTDKQTAYDNAVTKAEELLKQTTNPTMDPNTIQQALTKVNDTNQALNGNQKLADAKQDAKTTLGTLDHLNDAQKQALTTQVEQAPDIATVNNVKQNAQNLNNAMTNLNNALQDKTETLNSINFTDADQAKKDAYTNAVSHAEGILSKANGSNASQTEVEQAMQRVNEAKQALNGNDNVQRAKDAAKQVITNANDLNQAQKDALKQQVDAAQTVANVNTIKQTAQDLNQA

-5241 ANGTPT
+5241 ANGIPT
-5247 PVLAPDTVTQAV
+5247 PVLTPDTVTQAV

-5279 QDALANLDTLR
+5279 QEALANLDTLR

-5327 GNLKQGIANK
+5327 SNLKQGIANK

-5346 HDADVDKQTA
+5346 HDADADKQTA

-5375 LNPDDITRALTQVT
+5375 LNPDEITRALTQVT
-5389 DAKNSLN
+5389 DAKNGLN

-5454 QLSQAINDKD
+5454 QLSQAINDKA
-5464 QILADGNYLNADPD
+5464 QTLADGNYLNADPD

-5601 TAQRQNDYNKAVT
+5601 TAQRQNDYNQAVT

-5879 DNNAINQAAA
+5879 DNNAINQAAT

-5973 AYVNAEPNKKQAYDE
+5973 AYVNAEPNKKQSYDE

-6061 ATTRD
+6061 ATTR
-6066 KVAEIIAQA
+6066 
-6075 QALNEAMKAL
+6075 
-6085 KESIKDQPQTEA
+6085 
-6097 SSKFI
+6097 
-6102 NEDQAQK
+6102 
-6109 DAYTQAVQHAKDLI
+6109 
-6123 NKTTDPTLAKSIID
+6123 
-6137 QATQAVT
+6137 
-6144 DAKNNLHGDQKLAQD
+6144 
-6159 KQRATET
+6159 
-6166 LNNLSNLNTPQRQA
+6166 
-6180 LENQINNAATRGE
+6180 GE
-6193 VAQKLTEAQALNQ
+6193 VAQKLSEAQALNQ

-6313 AATRDEV
+6313 AATRGEV

-6493 LQAAQSIT
+6493 LQAAESIT

-6514 EQALTKLQEKE
+6514 DQVLTKLQEKE

-6715 TGNEGRTKGSTN
+6715 TDNEGRTKGSTN

-6734 VKQVYDEAVDKAKQA
+6734 VKQVYDETVDKAKQA

-6757 LTAEQVIKLNDAITA
+6757 LTAKQVIKLNDAVTA

-7017 IQTVND
+7017 IQAVND

-7123 DKQVQSLIDEID
+7123 DKQVQALIDEID

-7196 KQDVDKQVQALI
+7196 KQDVDKQ
-7208 DEIDQN
+7208 
-7214 PNLTD
+7214 
-7219 KEKQA
+7219 
-7224 LKDRINQIL
+7224 
-7233 QQGHNGINN
+7233 
-7242 AMTKEEIEQ
+7242 
-7251 AKAQLAQALQDIKDL
+7251 
-7266 VKAKENAKQDID
+7266 
-7278 KRVQALIDEIDQ
+7278 VQALIDEIDQ

-7522 IENAAQQKIDE
+7522 IENAAQQKINE

-7550 EVNKLKQQAIDYI
+7550 EVNKLKQQAIDHV

-7584 QFYPEQ
+7584 QFNPEQ

-7703 TDEKQAA
+7703 ADEKQAA

-7751 ISDRAKQSSSTGNE
+7751 TSDRAKQSSSTGNE

-7790 KIDEDDDIDPL
+7790 KLDEDDDIDPL

-7881 DVTVEEKDTLNN
+7881 DVTVEEKDSLNN

-7927 EKVLQDNEHSP
+7927 EKVLKDNEHSP
-7938 ILIAKRRK
+7938 LLFAKRRK
-7946 DKEVDVET
+7946 DKEEDVET
-7954 TTSIESNED
+7954 TTSIESKDED
-7963 DAPLLLAKKK
+7963 VPLLLAKKK
-7973 NQKDNQSKGKKS
+7973 NQKDNQSKDKKS
-7985 ASKNLLKS
+7985 ASKNTSKKVAAKKKKKKAKKNKK

>member
-1 MGNGAEHSKTI
+1 MNYRDKIQKFSIRKYTVGTFSTVIATLVFLGFNTSQAHAAETNQPASVVKQKQQSNNEQTENRESQVQNSQNSQNSQSLSATHENEQPNISQANLVDQKVAQSSTTNDEQPASQNVNTKKDSATAATTQPDKEEGKHKQNESQSANKNGNDNRAAHLENHEANVVTASDSSDNGNVQHDRNELQAFFDANYHDYRFIDRENADSGTFNYVKGIFEKINTLLGSNDPINNKDLQLAYKELEQAVALIRTMPQRQQTSRRSNRIQTRSVESRAAEPRSVSDYQNANSSYYVENANDGSGYPVGTYINASSKGAPYNLPTTPWNTLKASDSKEIALMTAKQTGDGYQWVIKFNKGHAPHQNMIFWFALPADQVPVGRTDFVTVNSDGTNVQWSHGAGAGANKPLQQMWEYGVNDPDRSHDFKIRNRSGQVIYSWPTVHVYSLEDLSRASDYFSEAGATAATKAFGRQNFEYINGQKPAESPGVPKVYTFIGQGDASYTISFKTQGPTVNKLYYAAGGRALEYNQLFMYSQLYVESTQDHQQRLNGLRQVVNRTYRIGTTKRVEVSQGNVQTKKVLESTNLNIDDFVDDPLSYVKTPSNKVLGFYPTNATTNAFRPGGVQELNEYQLSQLFTDQKLQEAARTRNPIRLMIGFDYPDGYGNSETLVPVNLTVLPEIQHNIKFFKNDDTQNIAEKPFSKQAGHPVFYVYAGNQGNASVNLGGSVTSIQPLRINLTSNENFTDKDWQITGIPRTLHIENSTNRTNNARERNIELVGNLLPGDYFGTIRFGRKEQLFEIRVKPHTPTITTTAEQLRGTALQKVPVNISGIPLDPSALVYLVAPTNQTTNGGSEADQIPSGYTILATGTPDGVHNTITIRPQDYVVFIPPVGKQIRAVVYYNKVVASNMSNAVTILPDDIPPTINNPVGINAKYYRGDEVNFTMGVSDRHSGIKNTTITTLPNGWTSNLTKSDNKNGSLAITGRVSMNQAFNSDITFKVSATDNVNNTTNDSQSKHVSIHVGKISEDAHPIVLGNTEKVVVVNPTAVSNDEKQSIITAFMNKNQNIRGYLASTDPVTVDNNGNVTLHYRDGSSTTLDATNVMTYEPVVKSEYQTANAAKTATVTIAKGQSFNIGDIKQYFTLSNGQAIPSGTFTNITSDRTILTAQEVSQMNAGTQLYHIVASNAYHKDTEDFYISLKIVDVKQPEGDQRVYRTSTYDLTTDEISKVKQAFINANRDVITLAEGNISVTNTPNGANVSTITVNINKGRLTKSFASNLANMNFLRWVNFPQDYTVTWTNAKIANRPTDGGLSWSDDHKSLIYRYDATLGTQITTNDILTMLKATTTVPGLRNNITGNEKAQAEAGGRPNFRTTGYSQSNATTDGQRQFTLNGQVIQVLDIINPSNGYGGQPVTNSNTRANHSNSTVVNVNEPAANGASAFTIDHVVKSNSTHNASDAVYKAQLYLTPYGPKQYVEHLNQNTGNTTDAINIYFVPSDLVNPTISVGNYTNHQVFSGETFTNTITANDNFGVQSVTVPNTSQITGTVDNNHQHVSATAPNVTSATNKTINLLATDTSGNTATTSFNVTVKPLRDKYRVGTSSTAANPVRIANISNNATVSQADQTAIINSLTFTETVPNRSYARASANEITSKTVSNVSRTGNNANVTVTATYQDGTTSTVTVPVKHVIPEIVAHSHYTVQGQDFPAGNGSSASDYFKLSNGSAIPDATITWVSGQAPNKDNTRIGEDITVTAHILIDGETTPITKTATYKVVSTVPKHVFETNRGAVFPGVSDVYDAKQYVKPVNDSWTQNAQRMNFQFTNSYGPSKDVVGISTRDIRVTYDNHQTQIIKILAKVKPDPPRIDGNSVTYKAGLTNQQIKINNVLSSSSIKLFKADNTPLTITNTTYGSGNTAVVTVSDALPNGVIKARSSITMNNVTYTTQDEHGRAIDVTRNESVDSNDSATVTVTPQLQATTEGAVFIKGGDGFDFGHVERFIQNPPHGATVAWHDSPDTWKNTVGNTHKTAVVTLPNGQGTRNVEVPVKVYPVANAKAPSRDVKGQNLTNGTDAMNYITFDPNTNTNGITAAWANRQQPNNQQAGVQHLNVDVTYPGISAAKRVPVTVNVYQFEFPQTTYTTTVGGTLASGTQASGYAHMQNATGLPTDGFTYKWNRDTTGTNDANWSAMNKPNVAKVVNAKYDVIYNGHTFATSLPAKFVVKDVQPAKPTVTETAAGAITIAPGANQTVNTHAGNVTTYADKLVIKRNGNVVTTFTRRNNTSPWVKEASAATVAGIAGTNNGITVAAGTFNPADTIQVVATQGSGETVSDEQRSDDFTVVAPQPNQATTKIWQNGHIDITPNNPSGHLINPTQAMDIAYTEKVGNGAEHSKTI

-176 TITQYNNAMH
+176 TITQYNNAIH

-199 QQVINNERA
+199 QQVINNDRA

-287 VIDNGDATAQQISDE
+287 VIDNGDATPQQISEE

-316 KHDLTADTHAL
+316 KQNLTADTHTL

-349 AYNNSIRALQSDL
+349 AYNNSMHALQAEL

-372 IQKPIRTV
+372 IQKPIRSV
-380 QEVQSALTNVNRVNE
+380 QEVQTALTNVNRVNE

-451 STNAQNVI
+451 STNVQNVI
-459 NNGDATDQQIAAEK
+459 NNGDATDQQIAEEK

-516 MTSTSVATFNEKLS
+516 MTSTSIAAFNEKHS

-662 LQNAKTQLEQSINQ
+662 LQTAKTQLEQSINQ

-858 LDGQQNLQRAKTEAT
+858 LDGQQNLQSAKTEAT

-888 ALTQQVNSAQNVQA
+888 ALTQQVNSAQNVHA
-902 VNDIKQTTHS
+902 VNDIKQTTQS

-997 EANTALGHL
+997 EANTALGQL

-1011 AQRQNLQSQINGAHQ
+1011 AQRQNLQSQINSAHQ
-1026 IDAVNTIKQNATNLN
+1026 IETVNTIKQNATNLN

-1370 AAAKQNAKTYLNTL
+1370 ATAKQNAKTYLNTL

-1462 LNKSTGPNTAQN
+1462 LNKQHGPNTAQN

-1484 NAKDA
+1484 TAKDA

-1527 ATNLAGVESVKQSA
+1527 ATNLAGVESVKQNA

-1634 GASDLNQKQKDA
+1634 GASDLNQHQKDA
-1646 LKTQANGAQRVSNAQ
+1646 LKAQANGAQRVSNAQ

-1736 SAKQELNGDERLRVA
+1736 SAKQELRLRVA

-1786 QTVQTNGQAL
+1786 QSVQTNGQAL

-1820 DASSNNQSTYN
+1820 DASPNNQSTYN

-1848 MDTSAITQATTQVNN
+1848 MDASAITQAATQVNN

-1895 KSAISTQIDRAGHV
+1895 KSAISSQIDRAGHV

-1936 NTVKQSVKFTD
+1936 NTVKQGVNFTD

-2060 DKTNTLASENYHDA
+2060 DKANTLASENYHDA

-2080 AYTQAVTNAENILNK
+2080 AYTQAVANAENILNK
-2095 NSGSNLDKTAVENAL
+2095 NSGSNLDKAAVENAL

-2397 AQRTDLEGQIN
+2397 AQRTALEGQIN

-2423 NTLDGAMNSLQGS
+2423 NTLDDAMNSLQGA

-2643 AHDLNQKQKDALK
+2643 AHDLNPKQKDALK

-2944 AQTKQTQ
+2944 TQTKQTQ

-2957 PIKKS
+2957 PNKKS

-3029 RTALDNEITQ
+3029 RNALDNEITQ

-3118 QAVTQANTA
+3118 QAVAQANTA

-3174 VEHTATELNTA
+3174 VEHTATEINTA

-3193 ADKAETKASGNY
+3193 ADKADTKTSGNY

-3222 AENIVSGTPTPTLTP
+3222 AESIVNGTPTPTLTP
-3237 ADVTNAATQVTNAK
+3237 SDVTNAATQVTNAK

-3304 AQTLNSAMKGLRDS
+3304 AQTLNTAMKGLRDS

-3350 AIIDQ
+3350 AIIGQ

-3400 SDLTDAQKDAV
+3400 SDLTNAQKEAA

-3516 STAKNAL
+3516 TTAKNAL

-3537 KTQIEGAST
+3537 KSQIEGATT

-3555 TASELNTAMSNLQSG
+3555 TASELNTAMSNLQRG

-3600 AKTLLDKTAGSND
+3600 AKTLLDKTAGTNE

-3648 LATMSHLTNA
+3648 VATMSHLTDA
-3658 QKANLTEQ
+3658 QKANLTSQ
-3666 IERGTTV
+3666 IESGTTV

-3690 NQLRQSIASKDT
+3690 KQLRQSIASKDA

-3717 NAYNRAVSDAE
+3717 NAYNDAVTNAE

-3767 KQTAKTDI
+3767 KQTAKSDI

-3861 SNANETQVQ
+3861 SNANETTVQ

-3885 DNKVAQAKETAKRAL
+3885 DNKVAQAKESAKRAL

-3920 ATTVADVTAAQNT
+3920 ATTVAGVTAAQNT

-4094 TAFDNAIIQAESYLN
+4094 TAFDNAITQAESYLN
-4109 KDHGANKDKQAVEQA
+4109 KDHGTNKDKQAVEQA

-4189 NNAMDQLKQAIAD
+4189 
-4202 HDTIVAGGNY
+4202 
-4212 TNASPDK
+4212 
-4219 QGAYTDAYNAAKNI
+4219 
-4233 VNGSPNVITNAADVT
+4233 
-4248 AATQRVNNAET
+4248 
-4259 GLNGDTNLATA
+4259 
-4270 KQQAK
+4270 
-4275 DALRQMTHLSDA
+4275 
-4287 QKQSITGQIDSA
+4287 
-4299 TQVTGVQSVKDNA
+4299 
-4312 TNLDNAMNQ
+4312 DNAM
-4321 LRNSIANKD
+4321 
-4330 EVKASQPYVD
+4330 
-4340 ADTDKQ
+4340 
-4346 NAYNTAVTSA
+4346 
-4356 ENIINATS
+4356 
-4364 QPTLNPSAVTQAANQ
+4364 
-4379 VNTNKTALN
+4379 
-4388 GAQNLANKKQETTAN
+4388 
-4403 INQLSHLNNAQK
+4403 
-4415 QDLNTQVTNAP
+4415 
-4426 NISTVNQVKTKAE
+4426 
-4439 QLDQA
+4439 
-4444 MERLI
+4444 
-4449 NGIQDKDQVKQSVN
+4449 
-4463 FTDADP
+4463 
-4469 EKQTAYNNAV
+4469 
-4479 TAAENIINQAN
+4479 
-4490 GTNANQSQVE
+4490 
-4500 AALSTVTT
+4500 
-4508 TKQALNGDR
+4508 
-4517 KVTDAKNNANQRL
+4517 
-4530 STLDNLN
+4530 
-4537 NAQKGAVTGN
+4537 
-4547 INQAHTV
+4547 
-4554 AEVTQAIQTAQE
+4554 
-4566 LNTAMGNLKNS
+4566 
-4577 LNDKDTTLG
+4577 
-4586 SQNFADADPEKK
+4586 
-4598 NAYNEAVRNAENIL
+4598 
-4612 NKSTGTNVPKDQVEA
+4612 
-4627 AMNQVNTTK
+4627 
-4636 AALNGTQNLEK
+4636 
-4647 AKQHANTA
+4647 
-4655 IDGLSHLTNAQKDA
+4655 
-4669 LKQLVQQSTTVAEAQ
+4669 
-4684 GNEQKA
+4684 
-4690 NNVDAAMDKLRQ
+4690 
-4702 SIADNATTK
+4702 
-4711 QNQNYTDA
+4711 
-4719 SPNKKDAYNN
+4719 
-4729 AVTTAQGIIDQTT
+4729 
-4742 NPTLDPTVINQ
+4742 
-4753 AAGQVSTTKNA
+4753 
-4764 LNGNENLEAAK
+4764 
-4775 QQATQSLGSL
+4775 
-4785 DNLNNAQKQ
+4785 
-4794 AVTNQINGAH
+4794 
-4804 TVDEANQIKQNAQ
+4804 
-4817 NLNTAMGNLKQAIA
+4817 
-4831 DKDATKATV
+4831 
-4840 NFTDADQAKQ
+4840 
-4850 QAYNT
+4850 
-4855 AVTNA
+4855 
-4860 ENIISKANGGNAT
+4860 
-4873 QTEVEQAIQ
+4873 
-4882 QVNAT
+4882 
-4887 KQALNGNANVQHA
+4887 
-4900 KDEAT
+4900 
-4905 ALINSSNDLNQA
+4905 
-4917 QKDALK
+4917 
-4923 QQVQNATTVA
+4923 
-4933 GVNNVKQTAQELN
+4933 
-4946 NAMTQ
+4946 
-4951 LKQGIADKEQT
+4951 
-4962 KADGNFVNADPDKQN
+4962 
-4977 AYNQAVAKAEA
+4977 
-4988 LISGTPDV
+4988 
-4996 VVTPSEI
+4996 
-5003 TAALNKVTQ
+5003 
-5012 AKNDLNGNTNLAT
+5012 
-5025 AKQNVQQAIDQLPN
+5025 
-5039 LNQAQRDEYNKQI
+5039 
-5052 TQATLVPNVNAIQQA
+5052 
-5067 ATTLNDA
+5067 
-5074 MTQLKQG
+5074 
-5081 IADKDQTKANGNFVN
+5081 
-5096 ADTDKQNAYNNA
+5096 
-5108 VAHAEQI
+5108 
-5115 ISGTPNANVDP
+5115 
-5126 QQVAQALQQVN
+5126 
-5137 QAKGDL
+5137 
-5143 NGNHNLQVAKDNA
+5143 
-5156 NTAIDQLPNLN
+5156 
-5167 QPQKTALKDQVSH
+5167 
-5180 AELVTGVN
+5180 
-5188 AIKQNADALNN
+5188 
-5199 AMGTLKQQIQANS
+5199 
-5212 QVPQSVD
+5212 
-5219 FTQADQ
+5219 
-5225 DKQQA
+5225 
-5230 YNNAANQAQQI
+5230 
-5241 ANGTPT
+5241 
-5247 PVLAPDTVTQAV
+5247 
-5259 TTMNQA
+5259 
-5265 KDALNGDEKLAQAK
+5265 
-5279 QDALANLDTLR
+5279 
-5290 DLNQPQRDAL
+5290 
-5300 RNQINQAQALATVE
+5300 
-5314 QTKQN
+5314 
-5319 AQNVNTAM
+5319 
-5327 GNLKQGIANK
+5327 
-5337 DTVKASENY
+5337 
-5346 HDADVDKQTA
+5346 
-5356 YTNAVSQAEG
+5356 
-5366 IINQTTNPT
+5366 
-5375 LNPDDITRALTQVT
+5375 
-5389 DAKNSLN
+5389 
-5396 GEAKL
+5396 
-5401 ATEKQNAKDAV
+5401 
-5412 SGMTHLNDA
+5412 
-5421 QKQALKGQIDQ
+5421 
-5432 SPEIAT
+5432 
-5438 VNQVK
+5438 
-5443 QTATS
+5443 
-5448 LDQAMD
+5448 
-5454 QLSQAINDKD
+5454 
-5464 QILADGNYLNADPD
+5464 
-5478 KQNAY
+5478 
-5483 KQAVAKAEA
+5483 
-5492 LLNKQSGT
+5492 
-5500 NEVQAQVESITN
+5500 
-5512 EVNAA
+5512 
-5517 KQALNG
+5517 
-5523 NDNLANAKQ
+5523 
-5532 QAKQQLANLT
+5532 
-5542 HLNDAQKQ
+5542 
-5550 SFESQI
+5550 
-5556 TQAPLVT
+5556 
-5563 DVTTINQKA
+5563 
-5572 QTLDHAM
+5572 
-5579 ELLRNSVADNQTTL
+5579 
-5593 ASEDYHDA
+5593 
-5601 TAQRQNDYNKAVT
+5601 
-5614 AANNIINQTTSPTMN
+5614 
-5629 PDDVNGAT
+5629 
-5637 TQVNNTKVAL
+5637 
-5647 DGDENLAAAKQ
+5647 
-5658 QANNRLDQLD
+5658 
-5668 HLNNAQKQQLQSQIT
+5668 
-5683 QSSDIAAVN
+5683 
-5692 GHKQTA
+5692 
-5698 ESLNTAMGN
+5698 
-5707 LINAIADHQAV
+5707 
-5718 EQRGNFINADT
+5718 
-5729 DKQTAYNTAV
+5729 
-5739 NEAAAMIN
+5739 
-5747 KQTGQNANQTEV
+5747 
-5759 EQAITKVQTTLQAL
+5759 
-5773 NGDHNLQVAKT
+5773 
-5784 NATQAIDALTSLN
+5784 
-5797 DPQKTALKD
+5797 
-5806 QVTAATL
+5806 
-5813 VTAVH
+5813 
-5818 QIEQNAN
+5818 
-5825 TLNQAM
+5825 
-5831 HGLRQSIQDNAATK
+5831 
-5845 ANSKYINEDQPEQQN
+5845 
-5860 YDQAVQA
+5860 
-5867 ANNIINEQTATL
+5867 
-5879 DNNAINQAAA
+5879 
-5889 TVNTTKA
+5889 
-5896 ALHGDVKLQNDKD
+5896 
-5909 HAKQTVSQL
+5909 
-5918 AHLNNAQ
+5918 
-5925 KHMEDTLIDSETTRT
+5925 
-5940 AVKQDLTEA
+5940 
-5949 QALDQLMDALQQSI
+5949 
-5963 ADKDATRASS
+5963 
-5973 AYVNAEPNKKQAYDE
+5973 
-5988 AVQNAESIIAG
+5988 
-5999 LNNPTINKGNVS
+5999 
-6011 SATQAVISS
+6011 
-6020 KNALDG
+6020 
-6026 VERLAQDKQTAG
+6026 
-6038 NSLNHLD
+6038 
-6045 QLTPAQQQAL
+6045 
-6055 ENQINN
+6055 
-6061 ATTRD
+6061 
-6066 KVAEIIAQA
+6066 
-6075 QALNEAMKAL
+6075 
-6085 KESIKDQPQTEA
+6085 
-6097 SSKFI
+6097 
-6102 NEDQAQK
+6102 
-6109 DAYTQAVQHAKDLI
+6109 
-6123 NKTTDPTLAKSIID
+6123 
-6137 QATQAVT
+6137 
-6144 DAKNNLHGDQKLAQD
+6144 
-6159 KQRATET
+6159 
-6166 LNNLSNLNTPQRQA
+6166 
-6180 LENQINNAATRGE
+6180 
-6193 VAQKLTEAQALNQ
+6193 
-6206 AMEALRNSIQDQQQT
+6206 
-6221 EAGSKFINED
+6221 
-6231 KPQKDAYQAA
+6231 
-6241 VQNAKDLI
+6241 
-6249 NQTNNPTLDKAQV
+6249 
-6262 EQLTQAVNQAK
+6262 
-6273 DNLHGDQKLADDKQ
+6273 
-6287 HAVTDLNQLNGLN
+6287 
-6300 NPQRQALESQINN
+6300 
-6313 AATRDEV
+6313 
-6320 AQKLAEAKALDQ
+6320 
-6332 AMQALRNSIQDQ
+6332 
-6344 QQTESGSKFINED
+6344 
-6357 KPQKDAYQA
+6357 
-6366 AVQNAKDL
+6366 
-6374 INQTGNPTLD
+6374 
-6384 KSQVE
+6384 
-6389 QLTQAVTTAKDNLHG
+6389 
-6404 DQKLARDQQ
+6404 
-6413 QAVTTVNALP
+6413 
-6423 NLNHAQQQAL
+6423 
-6433 TDAIN
+6433 
-6438 AAPTR
+6438 
-6443 TEVAQHVQTATELDH
+6443 
-6458 AMETLKNKVDQVNTD
+6458 
-6473 KAQPNYTEA
+6473 
-6482 STDKKEAVDQA
+6482 
-6493 LQAAQSIT
+6493 
-6501 DPTNGSNANKDAV
+6501 
-6514 EQALTKLQEKE
+6514 
-6525 NELNGNERVAEAKTQ
+6525 
-6540 AKQTIDQLTHLNAD
+6540 
-6554 QIATAKQNIDQATK
+6554 
-6568 LQPIAELVD
+6568 
-6577 QATQLN
+6577 
-6583 QSMDQLQQAVNEH
+6583 
-6596 ANVEQ
+6596 
-6601 TVDYTQADSDK
+6601 
-6612 QNAYKQAIADAENV
+6612 
-6626 LKQNANKQQVDQA
+6626 
-6639 LQNILNAKQALN
+6639 
-6651 GDERVALAKTNGKHD
+6651 
-6666 IDQLNAL
+6666 
-6673 NNAQQ
+6673 
-6678 DGFKGRIDQS
+6678 
-6688 NDLNQIQQIVDE
+6688 
-6700 AKALNR
+6700 
-6706 AMDQLSQEI
+6706 
-6715 TGNEGRTKGSTN
+6715 
-6727 YVNADTQ
+6727 
-6734 VKQVYDEAVDKAKQA
+6734 
-6749 LDKSTGQN
+6749 
-6757 LTAEQVIKLNDAITA
+6757 
-6772 AKKALNGEER
+6772 
-6782 LNNRKAEALQRLDQ
+6782 DQ

-6990 TNFDDAKRLANT
+6990 TNFDDAKRLANA

-7017 IQTVND
+7017 IQAVND

-7077 NSIINNINKATSNQA
+7077 NSIINNINKATSNQD

-7123 DKQVQSLIDEID
+7123 DKQVQALIDEID

-7150 RINQILQQGHNGI
+7150 RINQILQQGHNDI
-7163 NNAMTK
+7163 NNALTK

-7175 KAQLAQALQDIKDLV
+7175 KAQLAQALQEIKDLV
-7190 KAKEDA
+7190 KAKENA

-7233 QQGHNGINN
+7233 QQGHNDINN
-7242 AMTKEEIEQ
+7242 AM
-7251 AKAQLAQALQDIKDL
+7251 
-7266 VKAKENAKQDID
+7266 
-7278 KRVQALIDEIDQ
+7278 
-7290 NPNLTDKE
+7290 
-7298 KQALKDRINQILQQG
+7298 
-7313 HNDINNALTKE
+7313 TKE

-7522 IENAAQQKIDE
+7522 IENAAQQKINE

-7550 EVNKLKQQAIDYI
+7550 EVNKLKQQAIDHI

-7584 QFYPEQ
+7584 QFNPEQ

-7640 IQAIQRAQSIDEIS
+7640 IQAIQRAQSIDEIT

-7690 EKINSIRNSEIGT
+7690 EKMNSIRNSEIGT
-7703 TDEKQAA
+7703 ADEKQAA

-7881 DVTVEEKDTLNN
+7881 DVTVEEKDSLNN

-7927 EKVLQDNEHSP
+7927 EKVLKDNEHSP
-7938 ILIAKRRK
+7938 LLFAKRRK
-7946 DKEVDVET
+7946 DKEEDVET
-7954 TTSIESNED
+7954 TTSIESKDED
-7963 DAPLLLAKKK
+7963 VPLLLAKKK
-7973 NQKDNQSKGKKS
+7973 NQKDNQSKDKKS
-7985 ASKNLLKS
+7985 ASKNTSKKVAAKKKKKKSKKNKK

>member
-1 MGNGAEHSKTI
+1 MNYRDKIQKFSIRKYTVGTFSTVIATLVFLGLNTSQAQAAETNQPASALKQKQQNGDTQTENREVEVQNSQNGQSLSAPIENEQPNNNQTNHVDASAVQSSTTEHDQPVSQNEQAKKDTAAATPTQSAKAASKHEQSESRAANKKENDNKATHVESHEANVVTASDSSDSGNVQHDRNELQAFFDANYHDYRFIDRENADSGTFNYVKGIFDKINTLLGSNDPINNKDLQLAYKELEQAVALIRTMPQRQQTSRRSSRIQTRSIESRAAEPRSVSDYQNANSSYYVENANDGSGYPVGTYINASSKGAPYNLPTTPWNTLKASDAKEIALITAKQTGDGYQWVIKFNKGHAPHENMIYWFALPAGQTPVGRTEFVTVNADGTNVQWSNGAGAGANKPLPEMWPYGVNDSRSWDYKIRNRSGQVIYDWPTVHINSLKDLARASDYFSEAGATPATKAFGRQTFEYINGERPTESPGVPKVYTFIGKGDASYTISFKTQGPTIDKLYYAAGGRALEYNQLFMYSQLYVESTQDYQQRLNGLRQVVNRTYRIGTTKRVEVSQGNVQTKKVLESTNLNIDDFMDDPLSYVKTPSNKVLGFYPTSANTNAFRPGGVNPLNEYQLSQLFTDDKLQQAARTGSPIRLMIGFDYPDAFGNGETLVPVNLTVLPEIQHNIKFFKNDDGQNIADKPASKQAGHPVFYVYAGNQGNASVNLGGSVTSIQPLRINLTSNENFTDKDWQITGIPRTLHIENSTNRTNNARERNIELVGNLLPGDYFGTIRFGRKEQLFEIRVKPHTPRITTTAEELRGTALQKVPVTVTDIPLDPSALVYLVIPTSQTRDGGSEADQIPSGYTKIATGTPDGVHSTITIRPEDYVVFIPPVGNQIRALIFYNNVVASNMSNAVTILPDDIPPTINNPVGLNAKYYRGDEVSFTMGVSDRHSGLKSTTITTLPSGWTSNLTKSDKKNGSLAISGRVSMNQAYNSDITFKVSATDNVNNTTNDSQSKHVTVHVGKISDDAHPIVLGNSEKVVVVNPTALTGDEKQRITTAFMNKNQNIRGYLASSNPVTVDNHGNVTLQYRDGSSTTLDATNVMTYEPVVKPEYQTANAAKTATVTIAKGQSFNIGDIKQYFTLSNGQAIPSSSFTNITSDRTIPTAQEVSQMNAGTQLYHIVATNAYHKDTEDFYITLKIIDVKQPEGDQRVYRMSTYDITTDEISKVKQAFINANRDAISFAEGDISVTNTPNGSNVSTITVNINKGRLTKSFTSNLNNMNFLRWVNFPQDYTVTWTNAKIANRPTDGGLSWSDDHKSLIYRYDATLGTQITTNDILTLLKATTTVPGLRNNIAGNEKAQAEAGGRPNYKTTGYSQSNPTSDGQRQFTLNGQVIQIMDIINPSNGFGGQPVTNSNVRANHSNSTVVSVNESAANGAGAFTIDHVVKNNSTHNAADAVYKAQLYLSPYGPKQYVEHLNQNTDNTNEAINIYFVPSDLVNPTISVGNYTNHQVFSGETFTNTITANDNFGVQSVTVPTTSQLTGTVDNNHQHVSATAPNVTSTTNKTINLVATDTSGNTATTSFNVTIKPLRDKYRVGTSSTAVNPVRIANISNNATVSQADQTAIINSLTFTSNAPNRNYATASANEITSKTVSNVSRTGNNAQVTVTVTYQDGTTSTVTVPVKRVIPEIVAHSHYTVQGQDFPTGNGASASDYFKLSNGSAIPDATITWVSGQAPNKNNTTIGQDINVTAHILIDGETTPITKTATYKVVRTVPKQVFETARGVLYPGVSDMYDAKQYVKPVNNSWSTNAQHMNFQFTNSYGPSKDVVGISTRDIRVTYDNHQTQIIKILSKVKPDPPRIDGNSVTYKAGLTNQQIKINNVLSSSSIKLFKADNTPLTITNTTYGSGNTAVVTVSDALPNGEIKARSSISMNNVTYTTQDEHGRAIDVTRNESVDSNDSASVHVTPQLQATTEGAVFIKGGDGFDFGHVERFIQNPPHGATVAWHDNPDTWKNTVGNTHKTAVVTLPNGQGTRNVEVPVKVYPVANAKAPSRDVKGQNLTNGTDAINYITFDPNTNTNGITAVWANRQQPNNQQAGVQHLNVDVTYPGISAAKRVPVTVNVYQFEFPQTSYTTTVGGTLASGTQASGYAHIQNATGLPTDGFTYKWNNAATGTNDANWAAMNKPNTAQVINAKYDVIYNGHTFATSLPAKFVVKDVQPAKPTVTETAAGVITIAPGANQTVNTHAGNVTTYADKLVIKRNGNVVTTFTRHNNTSPWVKEASAANVAGIAGTNNGITVAAGTFNPADTIQAVATQGSGETISDEQRSDDFTVVAPQPNQATTKIWQNGHVDITPNNPSGHLINPTQAMDIAYTEKVGNGAEHSKTL
-12 NVVRG
+12 NAVRG

-23 IANKPDYVTLDAQT
+23 IANKPDYVTLDAHT

-48 PNSSITITPKAGTGH
+48 PNSAITITPKAGTGH
-63 SVSSNPSTLTA
+63 SASSNPSTLTA

-136 NDGSTEEVQESI
+136 NDSSTEEVQESI

-170 EGKKPG
+170 DGKKPG
-176 TITQYNNAMH
+176 TITQYNNAIH

-199 QQVINNERA
+199 QQVINDERA
-208 TPQQVSDALTKVRA
+208 TPQQVNAALSKVQA
-222 AQTKIDQAKALL
+222 AQTKINEAKALL

-259 TAGMTQQS
+259 TTGMTQQS

-274 KREAETEITAAQR
+274 KREAESEITAAQR

-316 KHDLTADTHAL
+316 KQNLTADTHEL
-327 EQAVQQLNR
+327 EQAVHQLNR

-372 IQKPIRTV
+372 IQKPIRSV
-380 QEVQSALTNVNRVNE
+380 QEVQTALTNVNRVND
-395 RLTQAIN
+395 RLTLAIN

-459 NNGDATDQQIAAEK
+459 NNGDATDQQIAAKK
-473 TKVEEKYNSLKQAI
+473 TKVEEKYNGLKQAI

-495 PLQTAKT
+495 PLQAAKT

-516 MTSTSVATFNEKLS
+516 MTSASVAAFNDKLS

-556 TAANAAKTA
+556 TAANATKTA

-584 NQLQHSIDTQTSTT
+584 NQLQQSIDTQTSTT

-628 SPTVEQINTNTSAA
+628 SPTVDQINTNTSAA

-662 LQNAKTQLEQSINQ
+662 LQTAKTQLEQSINQ

-721 VTEANQAKDQ
+721 VAEANQAKDQ

-742 RQPALTTLHGAS
+742 RQPAFTTLHGAS

-771 QNHAALET
+771 PNHAALET

-787 NTAMTKLKD
+787 NNAMTKLKD
-796 SVADNNTIKSGQNY
+796 SVADNNSIKSGQNY
-810 TDATPANKQAYDN
+810 TDATTANKQAYDN

-844 VNQKAASVKSTKDA
+844 VNQKAETVKSTKGA

-873 NAITHASDLNQAQKN
+873 NAITHASDLNQTQKN
-888 ALTQQVNSAQNVQA
+888 ALTQQVNNAQNVQA
-902 VNDIKQTTHS
+902 VNDIKQTTQS

-979 TSKEH
+979 TSKEQ

-997 EANTALGHL
+997 EANTALGQL

-1026 IDAVNTIKQNATNLN
+1026 IETVNTIKQNATNLN

-1048 QAVADKDQV
+1048 QAVADKEQV

-1086 QTTNPTMSVDDVNR
+1086 QTTNPTMSVNDVNS
-1100 ATSAVTSNKNALN
+1100 ATSAVTTNKNALN

-1118 AQSKTDAARAIDAL
+1118 AQSKTDAASAIDAL

-1230 LNSAKNNLDGTRLLD
+1230 VNSAKNNLDGTRLLD

-1258 THLTTAQKTNLTNQ
+1258 THLTTAQKTHLTNQ

-1281 VHTVQSNANT
+1281 VHTAQSNANT

-1370 AAAKQNAKTYLNTL
+1370 ATAKLNAKTYLNTL

-1399 SSATRVSGV
+1399 SSATRVSSV

-1419 QAMASLQSGIN
+1419 QAMASLQNGIN

-1462 LNKSTGPNTAQN
+1462 LNKQHGPNTAQN
-1474 AVEAALQRVN
+1474 AVEAALQRVKT
-1484 NAKDA
+1484 AKNA

-1574 RNAYNQAVSAAETIL
+1574 RNAYNQAVSNAETIL

-1606 NNVNN
+1606 NNVNS

-1634 GASDLNQKQKDA
+1634 GASDLNQHQKDA
-1646 LKTQANGAQRVSNAQ
+1646 LKAQANGAQRVSNAQ

-1672 AMGTLKHAIADKT
+1672 AMGQLQHAIADKT
-1685 NTLASSKYVNADST
+1685 TTLASSKFVNADST
-1699 KQNAYTTKVTNA
+1699 KQNVYTTKVTNA

-1786 QTVQTNGQAL
+1786 QSVQTNGQSL

-1820 DASSNNQSTYN
+1820 DASPNNQSTYN

-1848 MDTSAITQATTQVNN
+1848 MDASAITQATTQVNN

-1895 KSAISTQIDRAGHV
+1895 KSAISSQIDRAGHV

-1936 NTVKQSVKFTD
+1936 NTVKQGVNFTD

-1961 RAEAILNKTQG
+1961 RAETILNKTQG
-1972 ANTSKQDV
+1972 ANTPKQDV

-1985 NVSSAKNALNGDQ
+1985 SVTSAKNALNGDQ

-2004 NAAKNAL
+2004 NAAKHAL

-2022 RDLTTKIDQATTVAG
+2022 RDLTTKIDQATTVSG

-2095 NSGSNLDKTAVENAL
+2095 NSGSNLDKAAVENAL
-2110 SQVAN
+2110 SQVTN

-2176 AMGTLRNSIQDNT
+2176 AMGTLRNSIQDNA

-2200 TGSNKTN
+2200 TESNKTN

-2494 KAALNGAENLRN
+2494 KAALNGADNLRN

-2512 NTINGLPN
+2512 NTINGLPH

-2579 DSNKNNYNTAVNNAN
+2579 DINKNNYNTAVNNAN

-2643 AHDLNQKQKDALK
+2643 AHDLNQ
-2656 TQVNN
+2656 T
-2661 AQRVSDAN
+2661 
-2669 NVQHTATELNGAMT
+2669 
-2683 ALKAAI
+2683 
-2689 ADKER
+2689 
-2694 TKASGNYVNADQE
+2694 
-2707 KRQAYDSKVTNAE
+2707 
-2720 NIINGTPNATLT
+2720 
-2732 VNDVNSAT
+2732 
-2740 SQVNAAKTALNGDN
+2740 
-2754 NLRVAKE
+2754 
-2761 NANNTIDGLAQL
+2761 
-2773 NNAQKAKLKE
+2773 
-2783 QVQSATTL
+2783 
-2791 EGVQTVKNSS
+2791 
-2801 QTLNTAMKGLRDSI
+2801 
-2815 ANEATI
+2815 
-2821 KAGQNYTDASPTNR
+2821 
-2835 NEYDSAVTAAKAI
+2835 
-2848 INQTSNPTMEPNT
+2848 
-2861 ITQAT
+2861 
-2866 SQVTTKEHALNG
+2866 
-2878 AQNLAQAKTTAKNN
+2878 
-2892 LNNLTSINNAQKDAL
+2892 
-2907 TRSIDGA
+2907 
-2914 TTVAGVNQ
+2914 
-2922 ETAKATELNN
+2922 
-2932 AMHSLQNGINDE
+2932 
-2944 AQTKQTQ
+2944 
-2951 KYLDAE
+2951 
-2957 PIKKS
+2957 
-2962 AYDQAVN
+2962 
-2969 AAKAILTKASG
+2969 
-2980 QNVDKAAVEQALQN
+2980 
-2994 VNSTK
+2994 
-2999 TALNG
+2999 
-3004 DAKLNEAKAAAKQ
+3004 
-3017 TLGTLTHINNAQ
+3017 
-3029 RTALDNEITQ
+3029 
-3039 ATNVEGV
+3039 
-3046 NTVKAKAQQLDGAM
+3046 
-3060 GQLETSIRDKDTT
+3060 
-3073 LQSQNYQDADDAKRT
+3073 
-3088 AYSQAVNAA
+3088 
-3097 ATILNKTA
+3097 
-3105 GGNTPK
+3105 
-3111 ADVERAM
+3111 
-3118 QAVTQANTA
+3118 
-3127 LNGIQNLERAKQA
+3127 
-3140 ANTAI
+3140 
-3145 TNASDLNTKQKEALK
+3145 
-3160 AQVTSAGRVSAANG
+3160 
-3174 VEHTATELNTA
+3174 
-3185 MTALKRAI
+3185 
-3193 ADKAETKASGNY
+3193 
-3205 VNADANK
+3205 
-3212 RQAYDEKVTA
+3212 
-3222 AENIVSGTPTPTLTP
+3222 
-3237 ADVTNAATQVTNAK
+3237 
-3251 TQLNG
+3251 
-3256 NHNLEVAKQNANT
+3256 
-3269 AIDGLTS
+3269 
-3276 LNGPQKAKLKEQVG
+3276 
-3290 QATTLPNVQTVRDN
+3290 
-3304 AQTLNSAMKGLRDS
+3304 
-3318 IANEATIKAGQNY
+3318 
-3331 TDASPNNRS
+3331 
-3340 EYDSAVTAAK
+3340 
-3350 AIIDQ
+3350 
-3355 TTSPSMNAQEINQA
+3355 
-3369 KDQVTAK
+3369 
-3376 QQALNGQENL
+3376 
-3386 RTAQT
+3386 
-3391 NAKQHLNGL
+3391 
-3400 SDLTDAQKDAV
+3400 
-3411 KRQIEGAT
+3411 
-3419 HVNEVTQAQN
+3419 
-3429 NADALNTA
+3429 
-3437 MTNLKNG
+3437 
-3444 IQDQNTIKQGVNFTD
+3444 
-3459 ADEAKRNAY
+3459 
-3468 TNAVTQAEQI
+3468 
-3478 LNKAQGP
+3478 
-3485 NTAKDN
+3485 
-3491 VESALQNVQRA
+3491 
-3502 KNELNGNQN
+3502 
-3511 VANAK
+3511 
-3516 STAKNAL
+3516 
-3523 NNLTSINNAQKEAL
+3523 
-3537 KTQIEGAST
+3537 
-3546 VAGVNQVST
+3546 
-3555 TASELNTAMSNLQSG
+3555 
-3570 INDEAATKAA
+3570 
-3580 QKYTDADRDKQTA
+3580 
-3593 YNDAVTA
+3593 
-3600 AKTLLDKTAGSND
+3600 
-3613 NKAAVEQALQ
+3613 
-3623 RVNTAKTALNGD
+3623 
-3635 ARLNEAKNTAKQQ
+3635 
-3648 LATMSHLTNA
+3648 
-3658 QKANLTEQ
+3658 
-3666 IERGTTV
+3666 
-3673 AGVQGI
+3673 
-3679 QANAGT
+3679 
-3685 LDQAM
+3685 
-3690 NQLRQSIASKDT
+3690 
-3702 TKSSEDYQDANADLQ
+3702 
-3717 NAYNRAVSDAE
+3717 
-3728 GIISATNNPEMNPD
+3728 
-3742 TINQKAS
+3742 
-3749 QVNSAKSALNGDE
+3749 
-3762 KLAAA
+3762 
-3767 KQTAKTDI
+3767 
-3775 GRLTDLNN
+3775 
-3783 AQRTAANAEVD
+3783 
-3794 QAPNLAAVTAAK
+3794 
-3806 NKATSLNTAMGNLK
+3806 
-3820 HALAEKD
+3820 
-3827 NTKRSVNYTDAD
+3827 
-3839 QPKQQAYDTAVTQA
+3839 
-3853 EAITNANG
+3853 
-3861 SNANETQVQ
+3861 
-3870 AALNQLNQAKNDLNG
+3870 
-3885 DNKVAQAKETAKRAL
+3885 
-3900 ASYSNLNNAQSTAA
+3900 
-3914 TSQIDN
+3914 
-3920 ATTVADVTAAQNT
+3920 
-3933 ANELNTAMGQLQNGI
+3933 
-3948 NDQNTVK
+3948 
-3955 QQVNFTDADQ
+3955 
-3965 GKKDA
+3965 
-3970 YTNAVTNAQGILDK
+3970 
-3984 ANGQNMTKAQVEAAL
+3984 
-3999 NQVTTAKNALNG
+3999 
-4011 DANVRQ
+4011 
-4017 AKSDAKANL
+4017 
-4026 GTLTHLN
+4026 
-4033 NAQKQDLTSQIE
+4033 
-4045 GATTVNGVNSVK
+4045 
-4057 TKAQDLDGAMQR
+4057 
-4069 LESAIANKD
+4069 
-4078 QTKASE
+4078 
-4084 NYIDADPTKK
+4084 
-4094 TAFDNAIIQAESYLN
+4094 
-4109 KDHGANKDKQAVEQA
+4109 
-4124 IQSVTSTENAL
+4124 
-4135 NGDANLQRAKTEAT
+4135 
-4149 QAIDNLTHLNT
+4149 
-4160 PQKTALKQQVN
+4160 
-4171 AAQRVSGVTDL
+4171 
-4182 KNSATSL
+4182 
-4189 NNAMDQLKQAIAD
+4189 
-4202 HDTIVAGGNY
+4202 
-4212 TNASPDK
+4212 
-4219 QGAYTDAYNAAKNI
+4219 
-4233 VNGSPNVITNAADVT
+4233 
-4248 AATQRVNNAET
+4248 
-4259 GLNGDTNLATA
+4259 
-4270 KQQAK
+4270 
-4275 DALRQMTHLSDA
+4275 
-4287 QKQSITGQIDSA
+4287 
-4299 TQVTGVQSVKDNA
+4299 
-4312 TNLDNAMNQ
+4312 
-4321 LRNSIANKD
+4321 
-4330 EVKASQPYVD
+4330 
-4340 ADTDKQ
+4340 
-4346 NAYNTAVTSA
+4346 
-4356 ENIINATS
+4356 
-4364 QPTLNPSAVTQAANQ
+4364 
-4379 VNTNKTALN
+4379 
-4388 GAQNLANKKQETTAN
+4388 
-4403 INQLSHLNNAQK
+4403 
-4415 QDLNTQVTNAP
+4415 
-4426 NISTVNQVKTKAE
+4426 
-4439 QLDQA
+4439 
-4444 MERLI
+4444 
-4449 NGIQDKDQVKQSVN
+4449 
-4463 FTDADP
+4463 
-4469 EKQTAYNNAV
+4469 
-4479 TAAENIINQAN
+4479 
-4490 GTNANQSQVE
+4490 
-4500 AALSTVTT
+4500 
-4508 TKQALNGDR
+4508 
-4517 KVTDAKNNANQRL
+4517 
-4530 STLDNLN
+4530 
-4537 NAQKGAVTGN
+4537 
-4547 INQAHTV
+4547 
-4554 AEVTQAIQTAQE
+4554 
-4566 LNTAMGNLKNS
+4566 
-4577 LNDKDTTLG
+4577 
-4586 SQNFADADPEKK
+4586 
-4598 NAYNEAVRNAENIL
+4598 
-4612 NKSTGTNVPKDQVEA
+4612 
-4627 AMNQVNTTK
+4627 
-4636 AALNGTQNLEK
+4636 
-4647 AKQHANTA
+4647 
-4655 IDGLSHLTNAQKDA
+4655 
-4669 LKQLVQQSTTVAEAQ
+4669 
-4684 GNEQKA
+4684 
-4690 NNVDAAMDKLRQ
+4690 
-4702 SIADNATTK
+4702 
-4711 QNQNYTDA
+4711 
-4719 SPNKKDAYNN
+4719 
-4729 AVTTAQGIIDQTT
+4729 
-4742 NPTLDPTVINQ
+4742 
-4753 AAGQVSTTKNA
+4753 
-4764 LNGNENLEAAK
+4764 
-4775 QQATQSLGSL
+4775 
-4785 DNLNNAQKQ
+4785 
-4794 AVTNQINGAH
+4794 
-4804 TVDEANQIKQNAQ
+4804 
-4817 NLNTAMGNLKQAIA
+4817 
-4831 DKDATKATV
+4831 
-4840 NFTDADQAKQ
+4840 
-4850 QAYNT
+4850 
-4855 AVTNA
+4855 
-4860 ENIISKANGGNAT
+4860 
-4873 QTEVEQAIQ
+4873 
-4882 QVNAT
+4882 
-4887 KQALNGNANVQHA
+4887 
-4900 KDEAT
+4900 
-4905 ALINSSNDLNQA
+4905 
-4917 QKDALK
+4917 
-4923 QQVQNATTVA
+4923 
-4933 GVNNVKQTAQELN
+4933 
-4946 NAMTQ
+4946 
-4951 LKQGIADKEQT
+4951 
-4962 KADGNFVNADPDKQN
+4962 
-4977 AYNQAVAKAEA
+4977 
-4988 LISGTPDV
+4988 
-4996 VVTPSEI
+4996 
-5003 TAALNKVTQ
+5003 
-5012 AKNDLNGNTNLAT
+5012 
-5025 AKQNVQQAIDQLPN
+5025 
-5039 LNQAQRDEYNKQI
+5039 
-5052 TQATLVPNVNAIQQA
+5052 
-5067 ATTLNDA
+5067 
-5074 MTQLKQG
+5074 
-5081 IADKDQTKANGNFVN
+5081 
-5096 ADTDKQNAYNNA
+5096 
-5108 VAHAEQI
+5108 
-5115 ISGTPNANVDP
+5115 
-5126 QQVAQALQQVN
+5126 
-5137 QAKGDL
+5137 
-5143 NGNHNLQVAKDNA
+5143 
-5156 NTAIDQLPNLN
+5156 
-5167 QPQKTALKDQVSH
+5167 QKTALKDQVSH

-5247 PVLAPDTVTQAV
+5247 PVLTPDAVTQAV

-5279 QDALANLDTLR
+5279 QDAIANLDTLR

-5327 GNLKQGIANK
+5327 SNLKQGIANK

-5346 HDADVDKQTA
+5346 HDADADKQTA

-5366 IINQTTNPT
+5366 IINQTTNPM

-5389 DAKNSLN
+5389 DAKNGLN
-5396 GEAKL
+5396 GEVKL

-5412 SGMTHLNDA
+5412 NAMTHLNDA

-5432 SPEIAT
+5432 SPEIAI

-5448 LDQAMD
+5448 LDHAMD
-5454 QLSQAINDKD
+5454 QLSQAINDKA
-5464 QILADGNYLNADPD
+5464 QTLADGNYLNADPD

-5572 QTLDHAM
+5572 QALDHAM
-5579 ELLRNSVADNQTTL
+5579 ELLRNSVADNQATL

-5601 TAQRQNDYNKAVT
+5601 TAQRQNDYNQAVT
-5614 AANNIINQTTSPTMN
+5614 ATNNIINQTTSPTMN
-5629 PDDVNGAT
+5629 PDEVNRAT

-5647 DGDENLAAAKQ
+5647 DGDENLVAAKQ

-5707 LINAIADHQAV
+5707 LINAIADHQTV
-5718 EQRGNFINADT
+5718 EQLGNFVNADT
-5729 DKQTAYNTAV
+5729 DKQTAYTTAV
-5739 NEAAAMIN
+5739 NEAEAMIN

-5773 NGDHNLQVAKT
+5773 NGDHNLQVAKA

-5831 HGLRQSIQDNAATK
+5831 HGLRESIQDNAATK
-5845 ANSKYINEDQPEQQN
+5845 ANSKYINEDQSEQQN

-5879 DNNAINQAAA
+5879 DNNAINQAAT

-5918 AHLNNAQ
+5918 THLNNAQ

-5940 AVKQDLTEA
+5940 AVNHDLTEA

-5973 AYVNAEPNKKQAYDE
+5973 AYVNAEPNKKQSYDE

-5999 LNNPTINKGNVS
+5999 LNNPTINKGNVT
-6011 SATQAVISS
+6011 SATQAVTSS

-6144 DAKNNLHGDQKLAQD
+6144 DAKNNLHGDQKLDQD

-6193 VAQKLTEAQALNQ
+6193 VAQKLTEAEALNQ

-6404 DQKLARDQQ
+6404 DQKLARDQL

-6493 LQAAQSIT
+6493 LQAAESIT

-6514 EQALTKLQEKE
+6514 DQALTKLQEKV

-6601 TVDYTQADSDK
+6601 TVDYTQADLDK

-6666 IDQLNAL
+6666 IEQLNAL

-6706 AMDQLSQEI
+6706 VMDQLSQGI

-6757 LTAEQVIKLNDAITA
+6757 LTAEQVIKLNDAVTA
-6772 AKKALNGEER
+6772 AKKALNGEEK
-6782 LNNRKAEALQRLDQ
+6782 LNNRKSEALQRLDQ

-6930 QQDLAHKAINNADT
+6930 QQHLAHNAINNADT

-6980 NYQNADDNAK
+6980 NYQNAEDNAK

-7023 AIHNLNG
+7023 AIQNLNG

-7077 NSIINNINKATSNQA
+7077 NSIINNINKATSNQD

-7123 DKQVQSLIDEID
+7123 DKQVQALIDEID
-7135 RNPNLTD
+7135 RNPILTD

-7150 RINQILQQGHNGI
+7150 RINQILQQGHN
-7163 NNAMTK
+7163 
-7169 EEIEQA
+7169 
-7175 KAQLAQALQDIKDLV
+7175 
-7190 KAKEDA
+7190 
-7196 KQDVDKQVQALI
+7196 
-7208 DEIDQN
+7208 
-7214 PNLTD
+7214 
-7219 KEKQA
+7219 
-7224 LKDRINQIL
+7224 
-7233 QQGHNGINN
+7233 
-7242 AMTKEEIEQ
+7242 
-7251 AKAQLAQALQDIKDL
+7251 
-7266 VKAKENAKQDID
+7266 
-7278 KRVQALIDEIDQ
+7278 
-7290 NPNLTDKE
+7290 
-7298 KQALKDRINQILQQG
+7298 
-7313 HNDINNALTKE
+7313 
-7324 EIEQAKAQLAQALQ
+7324 
-7338 DIKDLVKAKEDAKNA
+7338 
-7353 IKALANAKR
+7353 
-7362 DQINSNPD
+7362 
-7370 LTPEQKAKALKE
+7370 
-7382 IDEAEKRALQNV
+7382 
-7394 ENAQTIDQL
+7394 
-7403 NRGLNLGLDDIRNT
+7403 
-7417 HVWEVDEQPAVN
+7417 
-7429 EIFEATP
+7429 
-7436 EQILVNGEL
+7436 
-7445 IVHRDDII
+7445 
-7453 TEQDILAHI
+7453 
-7462 NLIDQLSAEVIDTPS
+7462 
-7477 TATISD
+7477 
-7483 SLTAK
+7483 
-7488 VEVTLLDGS
+7488 
-7497 KVIVN
+7497 
-7502 VPVKVVEKEL
+7502 
-7512 SVVKQ
+7512 
-7517 QAIES
+7517 
-7522 IENAAQQKIDE
+7522 
-7533 INNSVTLT
+7533 
-7541 LEQKEAAIA
+7541 
-7550 EVNKLKQQAIDYI
+7550 
-7563 NNAPDVH
+7563 
-7570 SVEEIQQ
+7570 
-7577 QEQAHIE
+7577 
-7584 QFYPEQ
+7584 
-7590 FTIEQAKSN
+7590 
-7599 AIKSIEDAIQH
+7599 
-7610 MIDEIKARTD
+7610 
-7620 LTDKEKQEAIAKLN
+7620 
-7634 QLKEQA
+7634 
-7640 IQAIQRAQSIDEIS
+7640 
-7654 EQLEQFKAQMKAAN
+7654 
-7668 PTAKELAKR
+7668 
-7677 KQEAISRIKDFSN
+7677 
-7690 EKINSIRNSEIGT
+7690 
-7703 TDEKQAA
+7703 
-7710 MNQINEI
+7710 
-7717 VLETIRDINN
+7717 
-7727 AHTLQQVEAALNN
+7727 
-7740 GIARISAVQIV
+7740 
-7751 ISDRAKQSSSTGNE
+7751 
-7765 SNSHLTIGYGTAN
+7765 
-7778 HPFNSSTIGHKK
+7778 
-7790 KIDEDDDIDPL
+7790 
-7801 HMRHFSNNF
+7801 
-7810 GNVIKNAIGVV
+7810 
-7821 GISGLLASFWFFIAK
+7821 
-7836 RRRKEDEE
+7836 
-7844 EELEIRDNNKDSI
+7844 
-7857 KETLDDTKHLPLL
+7857 
-7870 FAKRRRKEDEE
+7870 
-7881 DVTVEEKDTLNN
+7881 
-7893 GESLDKVKH
+7893 
-7902 TPFFLPKRRRKED
+7902 
-7915 EEDVE
+7915 
-7920 VTNENTD
+7920 
-7927 EKVLQDNEHSP
+7927 
-7938 ILIAKRRK
+7938 
-7946 DKEVDVET
+7946 
-7954 TTSIESNED
+7954 
-7963 DAPLLLAKKK
+7963 
-7973 NQKDNQSKGKKS
+7973 
-7985 ASKNLLKS
+7985 

>member
-1 MGNGAEHSKTI
+1 M
-12 NVVRG
+12 
-17 QNNQWT
+17 
-23 IANKPDYVTLDAQT
+23 
-37 GKVTFNANTIK
+37 
-48 PNSSITITPKAGTGH
+48 
-63 SVSSNPSTLTA
+63 
-74 PAAHTVNTTEIV
+74 
-86 KDYGSNVTAA
+86 
-96 EINNAVQV
+96 
-104 ANKRTATIKNG
+104 
-115 TAMPTNLAGGSTTTI
+115 
-130 PVTVTY
+130 
-136 NDGSTEEVQESI
+136 
-148 FTKADKRELI
+148 
-158 TAKNHLDDPVST
+158 
-170 EGKKPG
+170 
-176 TITQYNNAMH
+176 
-186 NAQQQI
+186 
-192 NTAKTEA
+192 
-199 QQVINNERA
+199 
-208 TPQQVSDALTKVRA
+208 
-222 AQTKIDQAKALL
+222 
-234 QNKEDNSQLVTSKNN
+234 
-249 LQSSVNQVPS
+249 
-259 TAGMTQQS
+259 
-267 IDNYNAK
+267 
-274 KREAETEITAAQR
+274 
-287 VIDNGDATAQQISDE
+287 
-302 KHRVDNALTALNQA
+302 
-316 KHDLTADTHAL
+316 
-327 EQAVQQLNR
+327 
-336 TGTTTGKK
+336 
-344 PASIT
+344 
-349 AYNNSIRALQSDL
+349 
-362 TSAKNSANAI
+362 
-372 IQKPIRTV
+372 
-380 QEVQSALTNVNRVNE
+380 
-395 RLTQAIN
+395 
-402 QLVPLADNS
+402 
-411 ALRTAKTKLDEE
+411 
-423 INKSVTTDGMTQS
+423 
-436 SIQAYENAKRAGQTE
+436 
-451 STNAQNVI
+451 
-459 NNGDATDQQIAAEK
+459 
-473 TKVEEKYNSLKQAI
+473 
-487 AGLTPDLA
+487 
-495 PLQTAKT
+495 
-502 QLQNDIDQPTSTTG
+502 
-516 MTSTSVATFNEKLS
+516 
-530 AARTKIQ
+530 
-537 EIDRVLASH
+537 
-546 PDVATIRQNV
+546 
-556 TAANAAKTA
+556 
-565 LDQARNGLTVDKA
+565 
-578 PLENAK
+578 
-584 NQLQHSIDTQTSTT
+584 
-598 GMTQDSINAYNAKLT
+598 
-613 AARNKIQQI
+613 
-622 NQVLAG
+622 
-628 SPTVEQINTNTSAA
+628 
-642 NQAKSDLDHARQALT
+642 
-657 PDKAP
+657 
-662 LQNAKTQLEQSINQ
+662 
-676 PTDTTGMTTASLN
+676 
-689 AYNQKL
+689 
-695 QAARQKLTEINQV
+695 
-708 LNGNPTVQ
+708 
-716 NINDK
+716 
-721 VTEANQAKDQ
+721 
-731 LNTARQGLTLD
+731 
-742 RQPALTTLHGAS
+742 
-754 NLNQAQQNNFT
+754 
-765 QQINAA
+765 
-771 QNHAALET
+771 
-779 IKSNITAL
+779 
-787 NTAMTKLKD
+787 
-796 SVADNNTIKSGQNY
+796 
-810 TDATPANKQAYDN
+810 
-823 AVNAAKGVIGETTN
+823 
-837 PTMDVNT
+837 
-844 VNQKAASVKSTKDA
+844 
-858 LDGQQNLQRAKTEAT
+858 
-873 NAITHASDLNQAQKN
+873 
-888 ALTQQVNSAQNVQA
+888 
-902 VNDIKQTTHS
+902 
-912 LNTAMT
+912 
-918 GLKRGVAN
+918 
-926 HNQVVQS
+926 
-933 DNYVNADTNKKNDYN
+933 
-948 NAYNHAN
+948 
-955 DIINGNAQHP
+955 
-965 VITPS
+965 
-970 DVNNALSNV
+970 
-979 TSKEH
+979 
-984 ALNGEAKLNAAKQ
+984 
-997 EANTALGHL
+997 
-1006 NNLNN
+1006 
-1011 AQRQNLQSQINGAHQ
+1011 
-1026 IDAVNTIKQNATNLN
+1026 
-1041 SAMGNLR
+1041 
-1048 QAVADKDQV
+1048 
-1057 KRTEDYADADTAKQ
+1057 
-1071 NAYNSAVSSAETIIN
+1071 
-1086 QTTNPTMSVDDVNR
+1086 
-1100 ATSAVTSNKNALN
+1100 
-1113 GDEKL
+1113 
-1118 AQSKTDAARAIDAL
+1118 
-1132 PHLNNAQKADVK
+1132 
-1144 SKINAASNIAGV
+1144 
-1156 NTVKQQGTDLNTAMG
+1156 
-1171 NLQGAINDE
+1171 
-1180 QTTLNSQNYQDAT
+1180 
-1193 PSKKTAYTNAV
+1193 
-1204 QAAKD
+1204 
-1209 ILNKSNGQNK
+1209 
-1219 TKDQVTEAMNQ
+1219 
-1230 LNSAKNNLDGTRLLD
+1230 
-1245 QAKQTAKQQLNNM
+1245 
-1258 THLTTAQKTNLTNQ
+1258 
-1272 INSGTTVAG
+1272 
-1281 VHTVQSNANT
+1281 
-1291 LDQAMN
+1291 
-1297 TLRQSIANK
+1297 
-1306 DATKASEDYV
+1306 
-1316 DANNDKQTA
+1316 
-1325 YNNAVAAAETII
+1325 
-1337 NANSNPEM
+1337 
-1345 NPSTIT
+1345 
-1351 QKAEQVNSSKTA
+1351 
-1363 LNGDENL
+1363 
-1370 AAAKQNAKTYLNTL
+1370 
-1384 TSITDAQ
+1384 
-1391 KNNLISQI
+1391 
-1399 SSATRVSGV
+1399 
-1408 DTVKQNAQHLD
+1408 
-1419 QAMASLQSGIN
+1419 
-1430 NESQVKSSEK
+1430 
-1440 YRDADTNKQQE
+1440 
-1451 YDNAIT
+1451 
-1457 AAKAI
+1457 
-1462 LNKSTGPNTAQN
+1462 
-1474 AVEAALQRVN
+1474 
-1484 NAKDA
+1484 
-1489 LNGDAKLIAAQNAA
+1489 
-1503 KQHLGTL
+1503 
-1510 THITTAQRN
+1510 
-1519 DLTNQISQ
+1519 
-1527 ATNLAGVESVKQSA
+1527 
-1541 NSLDGAM
+1541 
-1548 GNLQTA
+1548 
-1554 INDKSGTLASQNFL
+1554 
-1568 DADEQK
+1568 
-1574 RNAYNQAVSAAETIL
+1574 
-1589 NKQTGPNT
+1589 
-1597 AKTAVEQAL
+1597 
-1606 NNVNN
+1606 
-1611 AKHALNG
+1611 
-1618 TQNLNNAKQA
+1618 
-1628 AITAIN
+1628 
-1634 GASDLNQKQKDA
+1634 
-1646 LKTQANGAQRVSNAQ
+1646 
-1661 DVQRN
+1661 
-1666 ATELNT
+1666 
-1672 AMGTLKHAIADKT
+1672 
-1685 NTLASSKYVNADST
+1685 
-1699 KQNAYTTKVTNA
+1699 
-1711 EHIISG
+1711 
-1717 TPTVVTTPSEVTAA
+1717 
-1731 ANQVN
+1731 
-1736 SAKQELNGDERLRVA
+1736 
-1751 KQNANT
+1751 
-1757 AIDALTQLNTP
+1757 
-1768 QKAKLKEQVGQAN
+1768 
-1781 RLEDV
+1781 
-1786 QTVQTNGQAL
+1786 
-1796 NNAMKGLRDSIAN
+1796 
-1809 ETTVKASQNYT
+1809 
-1820 DASSNNQSTYN
+1820 
-1831 SAVSNAKGIINQ
+1831 
-1843 TNNPT
+1843 
-1848 MDTSAITQATTQVNN
+1848 
-1863 AKNGLNGAENLRN
+1863 
-1876 AQNTAKQNLN
+1876 
-1886 TLSHLTNNQ
+1886 
-1895 KSAISTQIDRAGHV
+1895 
-1909 SEVTAAKNAATE
+1909 
-1921 LNTQMG
+1921 
-1927 NLEQAIHDQ
+1927 
-1936 NTVKQSVKFTD
+1936 
-1947 ADKAKRDAYTNAVS
+1947 
-1961 RAEAILNKTQG
+1961 
-1972 ANTSKQDV
+1972 
-1980 EAAIQ
+1980 
-1985 NVSSAKNALNGDQ
+1985 
-1998 NVTNAK
+1998 
-2004 NAAKNAL
+2004 
-2011 NNLTSINNAQK
+2011 
-2022 RDLTTKIDQATTVAG
+2022 
-2037 VEAVSN
+2037 
-2043 TGTQLNTAMA
+2043 
-2053 NLQNGIN
+2053 
-2060 DKTNTLASENYHDA
+2060 
-2074 DSDKKT
+2074 
-2080 AYTQAVTNAENILNK
+2080 
-2095 NSGSNLDKTAVENAL
+2095 

-2200 TGSNKTN
+2200 TERNKTN

-2345 NKQTGSNSD
+2345 NEQTGSNSD

-2494 KAALNGAENLRN
+2494 KAALNGADNLKN

-2512 NTINGLPN
+2512 NTIDGLPN

-2618 TTKAALNGVQNLAQ
+2618 TTKAALNGAQNLAQ

-2669 NVQHTATELNGAMT
+2669 NVQHTATELNSAMT

-2720 NIINGTPNATLT
+2720 NIISGTPNATLT
-2732 VNDVNSAT
+2732 VNDVNSAA

-2761 NANNTIDGLAQL
+2761 HANNTIDGLAQL

-2791 EGVQTVKNSS
+2791 DGVQTVKNSS

-2821 KAGQNYTDASPTNR
+2821 KAGQNYTDASPNNR

-2861 ITQAT
+2861 ITQVT
-2866 SQVTTKEHALNG
+2866 SQVTTKEQALNG
-2878 AQNLAQAKTTAKNN
+2878 ARNLAQAKTTAKNN

-2944 AQTKQTQ
+2944 TQTKQTQ

-2957 PIKKS
+2957 PSKKS

-3118 QAVTQANTA
+3118 QVVTQANTA
-3127 LNGIQNLERAKQA
+3127 LNGIQNLDRAKQA

-3304 AQTLNSAMKGLRDS
+3304 AQTLNTAMKGLRDS

-3331 TDASPNNRS
+3331 TDASQNKQTDYN
-3340 EYDSAVTAAK
+3340 SAVTAAK
-3350 AIIDQ
+3350 AIIGQ

-3485 NTAKDN
+3485 NTSKDG
-3491 VESALQNVQRA
+3491 VETALENVQRA

-3516 STAKNAL
+3516 TTAKNAL

-3537 KTQIEGAST
+3537 KSQIEGATT

-3555 TASELNTAMSNLQSG
+3555 TASELNTAMSNLQNG

-3580 QKYTDADRDKQTA
+3580 QKYTDADREKQTA

-3635 ARLNEAKNTAKQQ
+3635 ERLNEAKNTAKQQ
-3648 LATMSHLTNA
+3648 VATMSHLTDA
-3658 QKANLTEQ
+3658 QKANLTSQ
-3666 IERGTTV
+3666 IESGTTV

-3690 NQLRQSIASKDT
+3690 NQLRQSIASKDA

-3717 NAYNRAVSDAE
+3717 NAYNDAVTNAE

-3767 KQTAKTDI
+3767 KQTAKSDI

-3885 DNKVAQAKETAKRAL
+3885 DNKVAQAKESAKRAL

-3920 ATTVADVTAAQNT
+3920 ATTVAGVTAAQNT

-3984 ANGQNMTKAQVEAAL
+3984 AHGQNMTKAQVEAAL

-4045 GATTVNGVNSVK
+4045 GATTVNGVNGVK

-4069 LESAIANKD
+4069 LQSAIANKD

-4094 TAFDNAIIQAESYLN
+4094 TAFDNAITQAESYLN

-4135 NGDANLQRAKTEAT
+4135 NGDANLQRAKTEAI

-4202 HDTIVAGGNY
+4202 HDTIVASGNY

-4330 EVKASQPYVD
+4330 DVKASQPYVD
-4340 ADTDKQ
+4340 ADRDKQ
-4346 NAYNTAVTSA
+4346 NAYNTAVTNA

-4364 QPTLNPSAVTQAANQ
+4364 QPTLDPSAVTQAANQ
-4379 VNTNKTALN
+4379 VSTNKTALN

-4517 KVTDAKNNANQRL
+4517 KVTDAKNNANQTL

-4598 NAYNEAVRNAENIL
+4598 NAYNEAVHNAENIL

-4627 AMNQVNTTK
+4627 AMNQVNATK

-4655 IDGLSHLTNAQKDA
+4655 IDGLSHLTNAQKEA

-4719 SPNKKDAYNN
+4719 SQNKKDAYNN

-4742 NPTLDPTVINQ
+4742 SPTLDPTVINQ

-4775 QQATQSLGSL
+4775 QQASQSLGSL

-4794 AVTNQINGAH
+4794 TVTDQINGAH

-4873 QTEVEQAIQ
+4873 QAEVEQAIK
-4882 QVNAT
+4882 QVNAA

-4988 LISGTPDV
+4988 LISATPDV

-5025 AKQNVQQAIDQLPN
+5025 AKQNVQHAIDQLPN
-5039 LNQAQRDEYNKQI
+5039 LNQAQRDEYSKQI

-5067 ATTLNDA
+5067 ATTLNDAMTQLKQGIANKAQIKGSENYHDADTDKQTAYDNAVTKAEELLKQTTNPTMDPNTIQQALTKVNDTNQALNGNQKLADAKQDAKTTLGTLDHLNDAQKQALTTQVEQAPDIATVNNVKQNAQNLNNAMTNLNNALQDKTETLNSINFTDADQAKKDAYTNAVSHAEGILSKANGSNASQTEVEQAMQRVNEAKQALNGNDNVQRAKDAAKQVITNANDLNQAQKDALKQQVDAAQTVANVNTIKQTAQDLNQA

-5241 ANGTPT
+5241 ANGIPT
-5247 PVLAPDTVTQAV
+5247 PVLTPDTVTQAV

-5279 QDALANLDTLR
+5279 QEALANLDTLR

-5327 GNLKQGIANK
+5327 SNLKQGIANK

-5346 HDADVDKQTA
+5346 HDADADKQTA

-5375 LNPDDITRALTQVT
+5375 LNPDEITRALTQVT
-5389 DAKNSLN
+5389 DAKNGLN

-5454 QLSQAINDKD
+5454 QLSQAINDKA
-5464 QILADGNYLNADPD
+5464 QTLADGNYLNADPD

-5601 TAQRQNDYNKAVT
+5601 TAQRQNDYNQAVT

-5879 DNNAINQAAA
+5879 DNNAINQAAT

-5949 QALDQLMDALQQSI
+5949 QALDQLMDELQQSI

-5973 AYVNAEPNKKQAYDE
+5973 AYVNAEPNKKQSYDE

-6061 ATTRD
+6061 AT
-6066 KVAEIIAQA
+6066 
-6075 QALNEAMKAL
+6075 
-6085 KESIKDQPQTEA
+6085 
-6097 SSKFI
+6097 
-6102 NEDQAQK
+6102 
-6109 DAYTQAVQHAKDLI
+6109 
-6123 NKTTDPTLAKSIID
+6123 
-6137 QATQAVT
+6137 
-6144 DAKNNLHGDQKLAQD
+6144 
-6159 KQRATET
+6159 
-6166 LNNLSNLNTPQRQA
+6166 
-6180 LENQINNAATRGE
+6180 TRGE

-6313 AATRDEV
+6313 AATRGEV

-6493 LQAAQSIT
+6493 LQAAESIT

-6514 EQALTKLQEKE
+6514 DQVLTKLQEKE

-6715 TGNEGRTKGSTN
+6715 TDNEGRTKGSTN

-6734 VKQVYDEAVDKAKQA
+6734 VKQVYDETVDKAKQA

-6757 LTAEQVIKLNDAITA
+6757 LTAKQVIKLNDAVTA

-7017 IQTVND
+7017 IQAVND

-7123 DKQVQSLIDEID
+7123 DKQVQALIDEID

-7233 QQGHNGINN
+7233 QQGHNDINN
-7242 AMTKEEIEQ
+7242 AMTKEAIEQ
-7251 AKAQLAQALQDIKDL
+7251 AKERLAQALQDIKDL
-7266 VKAKENAKQDID
+7266 VKAKEDAKNDID

-7522 IENAAQQKIDE
+7522 IENAAQQKINE

-7550 EVNKLKQQAIDYI
+7550 EVNKLKQQAIDHV

-7584 QFYPEQ
+7584 QFNPEQ

-7703 TDEKQAA
+7703 ADEKQAA

-7751 ISDRAKQSSSTGNE
+7751 TSDRAKQSSSTGNE

-7790 KIDEDDDIDPL
+7790 KLDEDDDIDPL

-7881 DVTVEEKDTLNN
+7881 DVTVEEKDSLNN

-7927 EKVLQDNEHSP
+7927 EKVLKDNEHSP
-7938 ILIAKRRK
+7938 LLFAKRRK
-7946 DKEVDVET
+7946 DKEEDVET
-7954 TTSIESNED
+7954 TTSIESKDED
-7963 DAPLLLAKKK
+7963 VPLLLAKKK
-7973 NQKDNQSKGKKS
+7973 NQKDNQSKDKKS
-7985 ASKNLLKS
+7985 ASKNTSKKVAAKKKKKKAKKNKK

>member
-1 MGNGAEHSKTI
+1 MNYRDKIQKFSIRKYTVGTFSTVIATLVFLGFNTSQAHAAETNQPASVVKQKQQSNNEQTENRESQVQNSQNSQNSQSLSATHENEQPNNSQANLVNQKVAQSSTTNDEQPASQNVNTKKDSATAATTQPDKEESKHKQNESQSANKNGNDNRAAHVENHEANVVTASDSSDNGNVQHDRNELQAFFDANYHDYRFIDRENADSGTFNYVKGIFDKINTLLGSNDPINNKDLQLAYKELEQAVALIRTMPQRQQTSRRSNRIQTRSVESRAAEPRSVSDYQNANSSYYVENANDGSGYPVGTYINASSKGAPYNLPTTPWNTLKASDSKEIALMTAKQTGDGYQWVIKFNKGHAPHQNMIFWFALPADQVPVGRTDFVTVNSDGTNVQWSHGAGAGANKPLQQMWEYGVNDPDRSHDFKIRNRSGQVIYSWPTVHVYSLEDLSRASDYFSEAGATPATKAFGRQNFEYINGQKPAESPGVPKVYTFIGQGDASYTISFKTQGPTVNKLYYAAGGRALEYNQLFMYSQLYVESTQDHQQRLNGLRQVVNRTYRIGTTKRVEVSQGNVQTKKVLESTNLNIDDFVDDPLSYVKTPSNKVLGFYPTNANTNAFRPGGVQELNEYQLSQLFTDQKLQEAARTRNPIRLMIGFDYPDGYGNSETLVPVNLTVLPEIQHNIKFFKNDDTQNIAEKPFSKQAGHPVFYVYAGNQGNASVNLGGSVTSIQPLRINLTSNENFTDKGWQITGIPRTLHIENSTNRTNNARERNIELVGNLLPGDYFGTIRFGRKEQLFEIRVKPHTPTITTTAEQLRGTALQKVPVNISGIPLDPSALVYLVAPTNQTTNGGSEADQIPSGYTILATGTPDGVHNTVTIRPQDYVVFIPPVGKQIRAVVYYNKVVASNMSNAVTILPDDIPPTINNPVGINAKYYRGDEVNFTMGVSDRHSGIKNTTITTLPSGWTSNLTKSDNKNGSLAITGRVSMNQAFNSDITFKVSATDNVNNTTNDSQSKHVSIHVGKISEDAHPIVLGNTEKVVVVNPTAVSNDEKQSIITAFMNKNQNIRGYLASTDPVTVDNNGNVTLHYRDGSSTTLDATNVMTYEPVVKSEYQTANAAKTATVTIAKGQSFNIGDIKQYFTLSNGQAIPNGTFTNITSDRTIPTAQEVSQMNAGTQLYHIVASNAYHKDTEDFYISLKIVDVKQPEGDQRVYRTSTYDLTTDEISKVKQAFINANRDVITLAEGDISVTNTPNGANVSTITVNINKGRLTKSFASNLANMNFLRWVNFPQDYTVTWTNAKIANRPTDGGLSWSDDHKSLIYRYDATLGTQITTNDILTMLKATTTVPGLRNNITGNEKAQAEAGGRPNYRTTGYSQSNATTDGQRQFTLNGQVIQILDIINPSNGYGGQPVTNSNTRANHSNSTVVNVNEPAANGAGAFTIDHVVKSNSTHNASDVVYKAQLYLTPYGPKQYVEHLNQNTGNTTDAINIYFVPSDLVNPTISVGNYTNHQVFSGETFTNTITANDNFGVQSVTVPNTSQITGTVDNNHQHVSATAPNVTSATSKTINLLATDTSGNTATTSFNVTVKPLRDKYRVGTSSTAANPVRIANISNNATVSQADQTTIINSLTFTSNAPNRNYATASANEITSKTVSNVSRTGNNANVTVTVTHQDGTTSTVTVPVKHVIPEIVAHSHYTVQGQDFPAGNGSSAADYFKLSNGSAIPDATITWVSGQAPNKDNTRIGEDITVTAHILIDGETTPITKTATYKVVRTVPKHVFETARGVLYPGVSDMYDAKQYVKPVNNSWSTNAQHMNFQFVGTYGPNKDVVGISTRLIRVTYDNRQTEDLTILSKVKPDPPRIDANSVTYKAGLTNQEIKVNNVLNNSSVKLFKADNTPLNVTNITHGSGFSSVVTVSDALPNGGIKAKSSISMNNVTYTTQDEHGQVVTVTRNESVDSNDSASVTVTPQLQATTEGAVFIKGGDGFDFGHVERFIQNPPHGATVAWHDSPDTWKNTVGNTHKTAVVTLPSGQGTRNVEVPVKVYPVANAKAPSRDVKGQNLTHGTNAIDYITFDPNTNTNGITAAWANRQQPNNQQAGVQHLNVDVTYPGISAAKRVPVTVNVYQFEFPQTTYTTTVGGTLASGTQASGYAHMQNASGLPTDGFTYKWNRDTTGTNDANWAAMNKPNTAQVVNAKYDVIYNGHTFATSLPAKFVVKDVQPAKPTVTETAAGAITIAPGANQTVNTHAGNVTTYADKLVIKRNGNVVTTFTRRNNTSPWVKEASADNVTGIVGTNNGITVAAGTFNPADTIQVVATQGSGETISDEQRSDDFTVVAPQPNQATTKIWQNGHIDITPNNPSGHLINPTQAMDIAYTEKVGNGAEHSKTI

-451 STNAQNVI
+451 TTNAQNVI

-516 MTSTSVATFNEKLS
+516 MTSASVAAFNDKLS

-613 AARNKIQQI
+613 AARNKVQQI

-628 SPTVEQINTNTSAA
+628 SPTVDQINTNTSAA

-721 VTEANQAKDQ
+721 VAEANQAKDQ

-902 VNDIKQTTHS
+902 VNDIKQTTQS

-1011 AQRQNLQSQINGAHQ
+1011 VQRQNLQSQINGAHQ

-1086 QTTNPTMSVDDVNR
+1086 QTANPTMSVDDVNR
-1100 ATSAVTSNKNALN
+1100 ATSAVTTNKSALN

-1118 AQSKTDAARAIDAL
+1118 VQSKTDAARAIDAL

-1230 LNSAKNNLDGTRLLD
+1230 VNSAKNNLDGTRLLD

-1297 TLRQSIANK
+1297 TLRQSIANN

-1370 AAAKQNAKTYLNTL
+1370 ATAKQNAKTYLNTL

-1419 QAMASLQSGIN
+1419 QAMANLQNGIN

-1484 NAKDA
+1484 TAKDA

-1574 RNAYNQAVSAAETIL
+1574 RNAYNQAISAAETIL

-1606 NNVNN
+1606 NGNQKL
-1611 AKHALNG
+1611 AD
-1618 TQNLNNAKQA
+1618 AKQ
-1628 AITAIN
+1628 
-1634 GASDLNQKQKDA
+1634 
-1646 LKTQANGAQRVSNAQ
+1646 
-1661 DVQRN
+1661 
-1666 ATELNT
+1666 
-1672 AMGTLKHAIADKT
+1672 
-1685 NTLASSKYVNADST
+1685 
-1699 KQNAYTTKVTNA
+1699 
-1711 EHIISG
+1711 
-1717 TPTVVTTPSEVTAA
+1717 
-1731 ANQVN
+1731 
-1736 SAKQELNGDERLRVA
+1736 
-1751 KQNANT
+1751 
-1757 AIDALTQLNTP
+1757 
-1768 QKAKLKEQVGQAN
+1768 
-1781 RLEDV
+1781 
-1786 QTVQTNGQAL
+1786 
-1796 NNAMKGLRDSIAN
+1796 
-1809 ETTVKASQNYT
+1809 
-1820 DASSNNQSTYN
+1820 
-1831 SAVSNAKGIINQ
+1831 
-1843 TNNPT
+1843 
-1848 MDTSAITQATTQVNN
+1848 
-1863 AKNGLNGAENLRN
+1863 
-1876 AQNTAKQNLN
+1876 
-1886 TLSHLTNNQ
+1886 
-1895 KSAISTQIDRAGHV
+1895 
-1909 SEVTAAKNAATE
+1909 
-1921 LNTQMG
+1921 
-1927 NLEQAIHDQ
+1927 
-1936 NTVKQSVKFTD
+1936 
-1947 ADKAKRDAYTNAVS
+1947 
-1961 RAEAILNKTQG
+1961 
-1972 ANTSKQDV
+1972 
-1980 EAAIQ
+1980 
-1985 NVSSAKNALNGDQ
+1985 
-1998 NVTNAK
+1998 
-2004 NAAKNAL
+2004 
-2011 NNLTSINNAQK
+2011 
-2022 RDLTTKIDQATTVAG
+2022 
-2037 VEAVSN
+2037 
-2043 TGTQLNTAMA
+2043 
-2053 NLQNGIN
+2053 
-2060 DKTNTLASENYHDA
+2060 
-2074 DSDKKT
+2074 
-2080 AYTQAVTNAENILNK
+2080 
-2095 NSGSNLDKTAVENAL
+2095 
-2110 SQVAN
+2110 
-2115 AKGALN
+2115 
-2121 GNHNLEQAKSN
+2121 
-2132 ANTTINGLQH
+2132 
-2142 LTTAQKD
+2142 
-2149 KLKQQVQQAQNV
+2149 
-2161 AGVDTVKSSANTLNG
+2161 
-2176 AMGTLRNSIQDNT
+2176 
-2189 ATKNGQNYLDA
+2189 
-2200 TGSNKTN
+2200 
-2207 YNNAVDSANGVINA
+2207 
-2221 TSNPN
+2221 
-2226 MDANAINQIATQV
+2226 
-2239 TSTKNALDGTHN
+2239 
-2251 LTQAKQTATNAIDG
+2251 
-2265 ATNLNKAQKD
+2265 
-2275 ALKAQVTS
+2275 
-2283 AQRVANVTSIQQTAN
+2283 
-2298 ELNTAMGQLQHGID
+2298 
-2312 DENATKQTQK
+2312 
-2322 YRDAEQSK
+2322 
-2330 KTAYDQAVAAAKAIL
+2330 
-2345 NKQTGSNSD
+2345 
-2354 KAAVD
+2354 
-2359 RALQQVTSTKDA
+2359 
-2371 LNGDAKL
+2371 DAKTT
-2378 AEAKAAAKQNLG
+2378 LG
-2390 TLNHITN
+2390 TLDHLND
-2397 AQRTDLEGQIN
+2397 AQK
-2408 QATTV
+2408 QALTT
-2413 DGVNTVKTNA
+2413 
-2423 NTLDGAMNSLQGS
+2423 
-2436 INDKD
+2436 
-2441 ATLRNQNYL
+2441 
-2450 DADES
+2450 
-2455 KRNAY
+2455 
-2460 TQAVTAAEGILN
+2460 
-2472 KQTGGNTSKADV
+2472 
-2484 DNALNAVTRA
+2484 
-2494 KAALNGAENLRN
+2494 
-2506 AKTSAT
+2506 
-2512 NTINGLPN
+2512 
-2520 LTQLQK
+2520 
-2526 DNLKHQVEQ
+2526 QVEQ
-2535 AQNVAG
+2535 APDIA
-2541 VNGVKDKGN
+2541 
-2550 TLNTAMGA
+2550 T
-2558 LRTSIQ
+2558 
-2564 NDNTTKTSQNYLDAS
+2564 
-2579 DSNKNNYNTAVNNAN
+2579 VNN
-2594 GVINATNNPNMDAN
+2594 V
-2608 AINGMANQVN
+2608 
-2618 TTKAALNGVQNLAQ
+2618 
-2632 AKTNATNTINN
+2632 
-2643 AHDLNQKQKDALK
+2643 
-2656 TQVNN
+2656 
-2661 AQRVSDAN
+2661 
-2669 NVQHTATELNGAMT
+2669 
-2683 ALKAAI
+2683 
-2689 ADKER
+2689 
-2694 TKASGNYVNADQE
+2694 
-2707 KRQAYDSKVTNAE
+2707 
-2720 NIINGTPNATLT
+2720 
-2732 VNDVNSAT
+2732 
-2740 SQVNAAKTALNGDN
+2740 
-2754 NLRVAKE
+2754 
-2761 NANNTIDGLAQL
+2761 
-2773 NNAQKAKLKE
+2773 
-2783 QVQSATTL
+2783 
-2791 EGVQTVKNSS
+2791 
-2801 QTLNTAMKGLRDSI
+2801 
-2815 ANEATI
+2815 
-2821 KAGQNYTDASPTNR
+2821 
-2835 NEYDSAVTAAKAI
+2835 
-2848 INQTSNPTMEPNT
+2848 
-2861 ITQAT
+2861 
-2866 SQVTTKEHALNG
+2866 
-2878 AQNLAQAKTTAKNN
+2878 
-2892 LNNLTSINNAQKDAL
+2892 
-2907 TRSIDGA
+2907 
-2914 TTVAGVNQ
+2914 
-2922 ETAKATELNN
+2922 
-2932 AMHSLQNGINDE
+2932 
-2944 AQTKQTQ
+2944 
-2951 KYLDAE
+2951 
-2957 PIKKS
+2957 
-2962 AYDQAVN
+2962 
-2969 AAKAILTKASG
+2969 
-2980 QNVDKAAVEQALQN
+2980 
-2994 VNSTK
+2994 
-2999 TALNG
+2999 
-3004 DAKLNEAKAAAKQ
+3004 
-3017 TLGTLTHINNAQ
+3017 
-3029 RTALDNEITQ
+3029 
-3039 ATNVEGV
+3039 
-3046 NTVKAKAQQLDGAM
+3046 
-3060 GQLETSIRDKDTT
+3060 
-3073 LQSQNYQDADDAKRT
+3073 
-3088 AYSQAVNAA
+3088 
-3097 ATILNKTA
+3097 
-3105 GGNTPK
+3105 
-3111 ADVERAM
+3111 
-3118 QAVTQANTA
+3118 
-3127 LNGIQNLERAKQA
+3127 
-3140 ANTAI
+3140 
-3145 TNASDLNTKQKEALK
+3145 
-3160 AQVTSAGRVSAANG
+3160 
-3174 VEHTATELNTA
+3174 
-3185 MTALKRAI
+3185 
-3193 ADKAETKASGNY
+3193 
-3205 VNADANK
+3205 
-3212 RQAYDEKVTA
+3212 
-3222 AENIVSGTPTPTLTP
+3222 
-3237 ADVTNAATQVTNAK
+3237 
-3251 TQLNG
+3251 
-3256 NHNLEVAKQNANT
+3256 
-3269 AIDGLTS
+3269 
-3276 LNGPQKAKLKEQVG
+3276 
-3290 QATTLPNVQTVRDN
+3290 
-3304 AQTLNSAMKGLRDS
+3304 
-3318 IANEATIKAGQNY
+3318 
-3331 TDASPNNRS
+3331 
-3340 EYDSAVTAAK
+3340 
-3350 AIIDQ
+3350 
-3355 TTSPSMNAQEINQA
+3355 
-3369 KDQVTAK
+3369 
-3376 QQALNGQENL
+3376 
-3386 RTAQT
+3386 
-3391 NAKQHLNGL
+3391 
-3400 SDLTDAQKDAV
+3400 
-3411 KRQIEGAT
+3411 
-3419 HVNEVTQAQN
+3419 
-3429 NADALNTA
+3429 
-3437 MTNLKNG
+3437 
-3444 IQDQNTIKQGVNFTD
+3444 
-3459 ADEAKRNAY
+3459 
-3468 TNAVTQAEQI
+3468 
-3478 LNKAQGP
+3478 
-3485 NTAKDN
+3485 
-3491 VESALQNVQRA
+3491 
-3502 KNELNGNQN
+3502 
-3511 VANAK
+3511 
-3516 STAKNAL
+3516 
-3523 NNLTSINNAQKEAL
+3523 
-3537 KTQIEGAST
+3537 
-3546 VAGVNQVST
+3546 
-3555 TASELNTAMSNLQSG
+3555 
-3570 INDEAATKAA
+3570 
-3580 QKYTDADRDKQTA
+3580 
-3593 YNDAVTA
+3593 
-3600 AKTLLDKTAGSND
+3600 
-3613 NKAAVEQALQ
+3613 
-3623 RVNTAKTALNGD
+3623 
-3635 ARLNEAKNTAKQQ
+3635 
-3648 LATMSHLTNA
+3648 
-3658 QKANLTEQ
+3658 
-3666 IERGTTV
+3666 
-3673 AGVQGI
+3673 
-3679 QANAGT
+3679 
-3685 LDQAM
+3685 
-3690 NQLRQSIASKDT
+3690 
-3702 TKSSEDYQDANADLQ
+3702 
-3717 NAYNRAVSDAE
+3717 
-3728 GIISATNNPEMNPD
+3728 
-3742 TINQKAS
+3742 
-3749 QVNSAKSALNGDE
+3749 
-3762 KLAAA
+3762 
-3767 KQTAKTDI
+3767 
-3775 GRLTDLNN
+3775 
-3783 AQRTAANAEVD
+3783 
-3794 QAPNLAAVTAAK
+3794 
-3806 NKATSLNTAMGNLK
+3806 
-3820 HALAEKD
+3820 
-3827 NTKRSVNYTDAD
+3827 
-3839 QPKQQAYDTAVTQA
+3839 
-3853 EAITNANG
+3853 
-3861 SNANETQVQ
+3861 
-3870 AALNQLNQAKNDLNG
+3870 
-3885 DNKVAQAKETAKRAL
+3885 
-3900 ASYSNLNNAQSTAA
+3900 
-3914 TSQIDN
+3914 
-3920 ATTVADVTAAQNT
+3920 
-3933 ANELNTAMGQLQNGI
+3933 
-3948 NDQNTVK
+3948 
-3955 QQVNFTDADQ
+3955 
-3965 GKKDA
+3965 
-3970 YTNAVTNAQGILDK
+3970 
-3984 ANGQNMTKAQVEAAL
+3984 
-3999 NQVTTAKNALNG
+3999 
-4011 DANVRQ
+4011 
-4017 AKSDAKANL
+4017 
-4026 GTLTHLN
+4026 
-4033 NAQKQDLTSQIE
+4033 
-4045 GATTVNGVNSVK
+4045 
-4057 TKAQDLDGAMQR
+4057 
-4069 LESAIANKD
+4069 
-4078 QTKASE
+4078 
-4084 NYIDADPTKK
+4084 
-4094 TAFDNAIIQAESYLN
+4094 
-4109 KDHGANKDKQAVEQA
+4109 
-4124 IQSVTSTENAL
+4124 
-4135 NGDANLQRAKTEAT
+4135 
-4149 QAIDNLTHLNT
+4149 
-4160 PQKTALKQQVN
+4160 
-4171 AAQRVSGVTDL
+4171 
-4182 KNSATSL
+4182 
-4189 NNAMDQLKQAIAD
+4189 
-4202 HDTIVAGGNY
+4202 
-4212 TNASPDK
+4212 
-4219 QGAYTDAYNAAKNI
+4219 
-4233 VNGSPNVITNAADVT
+4233 
-4248 AATQRVNNAET
+4248 
-4259 GLNGDTNLATA
+4259 
-4270 KQQAK
+4270 
-4275 DALRQMTHLSDA
+4275 
-4287 QKQSITGQIDSA
+4287 
-4299 TQVTGVQSVKDNA
+4299 
-4312 TNLDNAMNQ
+4312 
-4321 LRNSIANKD
+4321 
-4330 EVKASQPYVD
+4330 
-4340 ADTDKQ
+4340 
-4346 NAYNTAVTSA
+4346 
-4356 ENIINATS
+4356 
-4364 QPTLNPSAVTQAANQ
+4364 
-4379 VNTNKTALN
+4379 
-4388 GAQNLANKKQETTAN
+4388 
-4403 INQLSHLNNAQK
+4403 
-4415 QDLNTQVTNAP
+4415 
-4426 NISTVNQVKTKAE
+4426 
-4439 QLDQA
+4439 
-4444 MERLI
+4444 
-4449 NGIQDKDQVKQSVN
+4449 
-4463 FTDADP
+4463 
-4469 EKQTAYNNAV
+4469 
-4479 TAAENIINQAN
+4479 
-4490 GTNANQSQVE
+4490 
-4500 AALSTVTT
+4500 
-4508 TKQALNGDR
+4508 
-4517 KVTDAKNNANQRL
+4517 
-4530 STLDNLN
+4530 
-4537 NAQKGAVTGN
+4537 
-4547 INQAHTV
+4547 
-4554 AEVTQAIQTAQE
+4554 
-4566 LNTAMGNLKNS
+4566 
-4577 LNDKDTTLG
+4577 
-4586 SQNFADADPEKK
+4586 
-4598 NAYNEAVRNAENIL
+4598 
-4612 NKSTGTNVPKDQVEA
+4612 
-4627 AMNQVNTTK
+4627 
-4636 AALNGTQNLEK
+4636 
-4647 AKQHANTA
+4647 
-4655 IDGLSHLTNAQKDA
+4655 
-4669 LKQLVQQSTTVAEAQ
+4669 
-4684 GNEQKA
+4684 
-4690 NNVDAAMDKLRQ
+4690 
-4702 SIADNATTK
+4702 
-4711 QNQNYTDA
+4711 
-4719 SPNKKDAYNN
+4719 
-4729 AVTTAQGIIDQTT
+4729 
-4742 NPTLDPTVINQ
+4742 
-4753 AAGQVSTTKNA
+4753 
-4764 LNGNENLEAAK
+4764 
-4775 QQATQSLGSL
+4775 
-4785 DNLNNAQKQ
+4785 
-4794 AVTNQINGAH
+4794 
-4804 TVDEANQIKQNAQ
+4804 KQNAQ
-4817 NLNTAMGNLKQAIA
+4817 NLNNAMTNLNNALQ
-4831 DKDATKATV
+4831 DKTETLNSI
-4840 NFTDADQAKQ
+4840 NFTDADQAKKDD
-4850 QAYNT
+4850 Y
-4855 AVTNA
+4855 TNA
-4860 ENIISKANGGNAT
+4860 VSHAEGILSKANGSNAS
-4873 QTEVEQAIQ
+4873 QTEVEQAMQ
-4882 QVNAT
+4882 RVNEA
-4887 KQALNGNANVQHA
+4887 KQALNGNDNVQRA
-4900 KDEAT
+4900 KDAAKQVIT
-4905 ALINSSNDLNQA
+4905 NANDLNQA

-4923 QQVQNATTVA
+4923 QQVDAAQTVA
-4933 GVNNVKQTAQELN
+4933 NVNTIKQTAQ
-4946 NAMTQ
+4946 
-4951 LKQGIADKEQT
+4951 
-4962 KADGNFVNADPDKQN
+4962 
-4977 AYNQAVAKAEA
+4977 
-4988 LISGTPDV
+4988 
-4996 VVTPSEI
+4996 
-5003 TAALNKVTQ
+5003 
-5012 AKNDLNGNTNLAT
+5012 DLN
-5025 AKQNVQQAIDQLPN
+5025 Q
-5039 LNQAQRDEYNKQI
+5039 
-5052 TQATLVPNVNAIQQA
+5052 
-5067 ATTLNDA
+5067 A

-5247 PVLAPDTVTQAV
+5247 PVLAPDTVTKAV

-5647 DGDENLAAAKQ
+5647 DGDENLAAAKK

-5879 DNNAINQAAA
+5879 DNNAINQVAA

-5940 AVKQDLTEA
+5940 AVKQDLTEV

-6221 EAGSKFINED
+6221 ESGSKFINED

-6249 NQTNNPTLDKAQV
+6249 NQTGNPTLDKAQV
-6262 EQLTQAVNQAK
+6262 EQLTHAFKQAK

-6313 AATRDEV
+6313 AATRGEV

-6344 QQTESGSKFINED
+6344 QQTEAGSKFINED

-6423 NLNHAQQQAL
+6423 NLNHAQQQTL

-6514 EQALTKLQEKE
+6514 EQALTKLQEKV

-6601 TVDYTQADSDK
+6601 TIDYTQADSDK
-6612 QNAYKQAIADAENV
+6612 QKAYKQAIADAENV

-6749 LDKSTGQN
+6749 LDKSSGQN
-6757 LTAEQVIKLNDAITA
+6757 LTAEQVIKLNDAVTA

-7017 IQTVND
+7017 IQAVND

-7123 DKQVQSLIDEID
+7123 DKQVQALIDEID

-7150 RINQILQQGHNGI
+7150 RINQILQQGHNDI
-7163 NNAMTK
+7163 NNALTK

-7251 AKAQLAQALQDIKDL
+7251 AKAQLAQALKEIKDL
-7266 VKAKENAKQDID
+7266 V
-7278 KRVQALIDEIDQ
+7278 
-7290 NPNLTDKE
+7290 
-7298 KQALKDRINQILQQG
+7298 
-7313 HNDINNALTKE
+7313 
-7324 EIEQAKAQLAQALQ
+7324 
-7338 DIKDLVKAKEDAKNA
+7338 
-7353 IKALANAKR
+7353 
-7362 DQINSNPD
+7362 
-7370 LTPEQKAKALKE
+7370 
-7382 IDEAEKRALQNV
+7382 
-7394 ENAQTIDQL
+7394 
-7403 NRGLNLGLDDIRNT
+7403 
-7417 HVWEVDEQPAVN
+7417 
-7429 EIFEATP
+7429 
-7436 EQILVNGEL
+7436 
-7445 IVHRDDII
+7445 
-7453 TEQDILAHI
+7453 
-7462 NLIDQLSAEVIDTPS
+7462 
-7477 TATISD
+7477 
-7483 SLTAK
+7483 
-7488 VEVTLLDGS
+7488 
-7497 KVIVN
+7497 
-7502 VPVKVVEKEL
+7502 
-7512 SVVKQ
+7512 
-7517 QAIES
+7517 
-7522 IENAAQQKIDE
+7522 
-7533 INNSVTLT
+7533 
-7541 LEQKEAAIA
+7541 
-7550 EVNKLKQQAIDYI
+7550 
-7563 NNAPDVH
+7563 
-7570 SVEEIQQ
+7570 
-7577 QEQAHIE
+7577 
-7584 QFYPEQ
+7584 
-7590 FTIEQAKSN
+7590 
-7599 AIKSIEDAIQH
+7599 
-7610 MIDEIKARTD
+7610 
-7620 LTDKEKQEAIAKLN
+7620 
-7634 QLKEQA
+7634 
-7640 IQAIQRAQSIDEIS
+7640 
-7654 EQLEQFKAQMKAAN
+7654 
-7668 PTAKELAKR
+7668 
-7677 KQEAISRIKDFSN
+7677 
-7690 EKINSIRNSEIGT
+7690 
-7703 TDEKQAA
+7703 
-7710 MNQINEI
+7710 
-7717 VLETIRDINN
+7717 
-7727 AHTLQQVEAALNN
+7727 
-7740 GIARISAVQIV
+7740 
-7751 ISDRAKQSSSTGNE
+7751 
-7765 SNSHLTIGYGTAN
+7765 
-7778 HPFNSSTIGHKK
+7778 
-7790 KIDEDDDIDPL
+7790 
-7801 HMRHFSNNF
+7801 
-7810 GNVIKNAIGVV
+7810 
-7821 GISGLLASFWFFIAK
+7821 
-7836 RRRKEDEE
+7836 
-7844 EELEIRDNNKDSI
+7844 
-7857 KETLDDTKHLPLL
+7857 
-7870 FAKRRRKEDEE
+7870 
-7881 DVTVEEKDTLNN
+7881 
-7893 GESLDKVKH
+7893 
-7902 TPFFLPKRRRKED
+7902 
-7915 EEDVE
+7915 
-7920 VTNENTD
+7920 
-7927 EKVLQDNEHSP
+7927 
-7938 ILIAKRRK
+7938 
-7946 DKEVDVET
+7946 
-7954 TTSIESNED
+7954 
-7963 DAPLLLAKKK
+7963 
-7973 NQKDNQSKGKKS
+7973 
-7985 ASKNLLKS
+7985 

>member
-1 MGNGAEHSKTI
+1 M
-12 NVVRG
+12 
-17 QNNQWT
+17 
-23 IANKPDYVTLDAQT
+23 
-37 GKVTFNANTIK
+37 
-48 PNSSITITPKAGTGH
+48 
-63 SVSSNPSTLTA
+63 
-74 PAAHTVNTTEIV
+74 
-86 KDYGSNVTAA
+86 
-96 EINNAVQV
+96 
-104 ANKRTATIKNG
+104 
-115 TAMPTNLAGGSTTTI
+115 
-130 PVTVTY
+130 
-136 NDGSTEEVQESI
+136 
-148 FTKADKRELI
+148 
-158 TAKNHLDDPVST
+158 
-170 EGKKPG
+170 
-176 TITQYNNAMH
+176 
-186 NAQQQI
+186 
-192 NTAKTEA
+192 
-199 QQVINNERA
+199 
-208 TPQQVSDALTKVRA
+208 
-222 AQTKIDQAKALL
+222 
-234 QNKEDNSQLVTSKNN
+234 
-249 LQSSVNQVPS
+249 
-259 TAGMTQQS
+259 
-267 IDNYNAK
+267 
-274 KREAETEITAAQR
+274 
-287 VIDNGDATAQQISDE
+287 
-302 KHRVDNALTALNQA
+302 
-316 KHDLTADTHAL
+316 
-327 EQAVQQLNR
+327 
-336 TGTTTGKK
+336 
-344 PASIT
+344 
-349 AYNNSIRALQSDL
+349 
-362 TSAKNSANAI
+362 
-372 IQKPIRTV
+372 
-380 QEVQSALTNVNRVNE
+380 
-395 RLTQAIN
+395 
-402 QLVPLADNS
+402 
-411 ALRTAKTKLDEE
+411 
-423 INKSVTTDGMTQS
+423 
-436 SIQAYENAKRAGQTE
+436 
-451 STNAQNVI
+451 
-459 NNGDATDQQIAAEK
+459 
-473 TKVEEKYNSLKQAI
+473 
-487 AGLTPDLA
+487 
-495 PLQTAKT
+495 
-502 QLQNDIDQPTSTTG
+502 
-516 MTSTSVATFNEKLS
+516 
-530 AARTKIQ
+530 
-537 EIDRVLASH
+537 
-546 PDVATIRQNV
+546 
-556 TAANAAKTA
+556 
-565 LDQARNGLTVDKA
+565 
-578 PLENAK
+578 
-584 NQLQHSIDTQTSTT
+584 
-598 GMTQDSINAYNAKLT
+598 
-613 AARNKIQQI
+613 
-622 NQVLAG
+622 
-628 SPTVEQINTNTSAA
+628 
-642 NQAKSDLDHARQALT
+642 
-657 PDKAP
+657 
-662 LQNAKTQLEQSINQ
+662 
-676 PTDTTGMTTASLN
+676 
-689 AYNQKL
+689 
-695 QAARQKLTEINQV
+695 
-708 LNGNPTVQ
+708 
-716 NINDK
+716 
-721 VTEANQAKDQ
+721 
-731 LNTARQGLTLD
+731 
-742 RQPALTTLHGAS
+742 
-754 NLNQAQQNNFT
+754 
-765 QQINAA
+765 
-771 QNHAALET
+771 
-779 IKSNITAL
+779 
-787 NTAMTKLKD
+787 
-796 SVADNNTIKSGQNY
+796 
-810 TDATPANKQAYDN
+810 
-823 AVNAAKGVIGETTN
+823 
-837 PTMDVNT
+837 
-844 VNQKAASVKSTKDA
+844 
-858 LDGQQNLQRAKTEAT
+858 
-873 NAITHASDLNQAQKN
+873 
-888 ALTQQVNSAQNVQA
+888 
-902 VNDIKQTTHS
+902 
-912 LNTAMT
+912 
-918 GLKRGVAN
+918 
-926 HNQVVQS
+926 
-933 DNYVNADTNKKNDYN
+933 
-948 NAYNHAN
+948 
-955 DIINGNAQHP
+955 
-965 VITPS
+965 
-970 DVNNALSNV
+970 
-979 TSKEH
+979 
-984 ALNGEAKLNAAKQ
+984 
-997 EANTALGHL
+997 
-1006 NNLNN
+1006 
-1011 AQRQNLQSQINGAHQ
+1011 
-1026 IDAVNTIKQNATNLN
+1026 
-1041 SAMGNLR
+1041 
-1048 QAVADKDQV
+1048 
-1057 KRTEDYADADTAKQ
+1057 
-1071 NAYNSAVSSAETIIN
+1071 
-1086 QTTNPTMSVDDVNR
+1086 
-1100 ATSAVTSNKNALN
+1100 
-1113 GDEKL
+1113 
-1118 AQSKTDAARAIDAL
+1118 
-1132 PHLNNAQKADVK
+1132 
-1144 SKINAASNIAGV
+1144 
-1156 NTVKQQGTDLNTAMG
+1156 
-1171 NLQGAINDE
+1171 
-1180 QTTLNSQNYQDAT
+1180 
-1193 PSKKTAYTNAV
+1193 
-1204 QAAKD
+1204 
-1209 ILNKSNGQNK
+1209 
-1219 TKDQVTEAMNQ
+1219 
-1230 LNSAKNNLDGTRLLD
+1230 
-1245 QAKQTAKQQLNNM
+1245 
-1258 THLTTAQKTNLTNQ
+1258 
-1272 INSGTTVAG
+1272 
-1281 VHTVQSNANT
+1281 
-1291 LDQAMN
+1291 
-1297 TLRQSIANK
+1297 
-1306 DATKASEDYV
+1306 
-1316 DANNDKQTA
+1316 
-1325 YNNAVAAAETII
+1325 
-1337 NANSNPEM
+1337 
-1345 NPSTIT
+1345 
-1351 QKAEQVNSSKTA
+1351 
-1363 LNGDENL
+1363 
-1370 AAAKQNAKTYLNTL
+1370 
-1384 TSITDAQ
+1384 
-1391 KNNLISQI
+1391 
-1399 SSATRVSGV
+1399 
-1408 DTVKQNAQHLD
+1408 
-1419 QAMASLQSGIN
+1419 
-1430 NESQVKSSEK
+1430 
-1440 YRDADTNKQQE
+1440 
-1451 YDNAIT
+1451 
-1457 AAKAI
+1457 
-1462 LNKSTGPNTAQN
+1462 
-1474 AVEAALQRVN
+1474 
-1484 NAKDA
+1484 
-1489 LNGDAKLIAAQNAA
+1489 
-1503 KQHLGTL
+1503 
-1510 THITTAQRN
+1510 
-1519 DLTNQISQ
+1519 
-1527 ATNLAGVESVKQSA
+1527 
-1541 NSLDGAM
+1541 
-1548 GNLQTA
+1548 
-1554 INDKSGTLASQNFL
+1554 
-1568 DADEQK
+1568 
-1574 RNAYNQAVSAAETIL
+1574 
-1589 NKQTGPNT
+1589 
-1597 AKTAVEQAL
+1597 
-1606 NNVNN
+1606 
-1611 AKHALNG
+1611 
-1618 TQNLNNAKQA
+1618 
-1628 AITAIN
+1628 
-1634 GASDLNQKQKDA
+1634 
-1646 LKTQANGAQRVSNAQ
+1646 
-1661 DVQRN
+1661 
-1666 ATELNT
+1666 
-1672 AMGTLKHAIADKT
+1672 
-1685 NTLASSKYVNADST
+1685 
-1699 KQNAYTTKVTNA
+1699 
-1711 EHIISG
+1711 
-1717 TPTVVTTPSEVTAA
+1717 
-1731 ANQVN
+1731 
-1736 SAKQELNGDERLRVA
+1736 
-1751 KQNANT
+1751 
-1757 AIDALTQLNTP
+1757 
-1768 QKAKLKEQVGQAN
+1768 
-1781 RLEDV
+1781 
-1786 QTVQTNGQAL
+1786 
-1796 NNAMKGLRDSIAN
+1796 
-1809 ETTVKASQNYT
+1809 
-1820 DASSNNQSTYN
+1820 
-1831 SAVSNAKGIINQ
+1831 
-1843 TNNPT
+1843 
-1848 MDTSAITQATTQVNN
+1848 
-1863 AKNGLNGAENLRN
+1863 
-1876 AQNTAKQNLN
+1876 
-1886 TLSHLTNNQ
+1886 
-1895 KSAISTQIDRAGHV
+1895 
-1909 SEVTAAKNAATE
+1909 
-1921 LNTQMG
+1921 
-1927 NLEQAIHDQ
+1927 
-1936 NTVKQSVKFTD
+1936 
-1947 ADKAKRDAYTNAVS
+1947 
-1961 RAEAILNKTQG
+1961 
-1972 ANTSKQDV
+1972 
-1980 EAAIQ
+1980 
-1985 NVSSAKNALNGDQ
+1985 
-1998 NVTNAK
+1998 
-2004 NAAKNAL
+2004 
-2011 NNLTSINNAQK
+2011 
-2022 RDLTTKIDQATTVAG
+2022 
-2037 VEAVSN
+2037 
-2043 TGTQLNTAMA
+2043 
-2053 NLQNGIN
+2053 
-2060 DKTNTLASENYHDA
+2060 
-2074 DSDKKT
+2074 
-2080 AYTQAVTNAENILNK
+2080 
-2095 NSGSNLDKTAVENAL
+2095 
-2110 SQVAN
+2110 
-2115 AKGALN
+2115 
-2121 GNHNLEQAKSN
+2121 
-2132 ANTTINGLQH
+2132 
-2142 LTTAQKD
+2142 
-2149 KLKQQVQQAQNV
+2149 
-2161 AGVDTVKSSANTLNG
+2161 
-2176 AMGTLRNSIQDNT
+2176 
-2189 ATKNGQNYLDA
+2189 
-2200 TGSNKTN
+2200 
-2207 YNNAVDSANGVINA
+2207 
-2221 TSNPN
+2221 
-2226 MDANAINQIATQV
+2226 
-2239 TSTKNALDGTHN
+2239 
-2251 LTQAKQTATNAIDG
+2251 
-2265 ATNLNKAQKD
+2265 
-2275 ALKAQVTS
+2275 
-2283 AQRVANVTSIQQTAN
+2283 
-2298 ELNTAMGQLQHGID
+2298 
-2312 DENATKQTQK
+2312 
-2322 YRDAEQSK
+2322 
-2330 KTAYDQAVAAAKAIL
+2330 
-2345 NKQTGSNSD
+2345 
-2354 KAAVD
+2354 
-2359 RALQQVTSTKDA
+2359 
-2371 LNGDAKL
+2371 
-2378 AEAKAAAKQNLG
+2378 
-2390 TLNHITN
+2390 
-2397 AQRTDLEGQIN
+2397 
-2408 QATTV
+2408 
-2413 DGVNTVKTNA
+2413 
-2423 NTLDGAMNSLQGS
+2423 
-2436 INDKD
+2436 
-2441 ATLRNQNYL
+2441 
-2450 DADES
+2450 
-2455 KRNAY
+2455 
-2460 TQAVTAAEGILN
+2460 
-2472 KQTGGNTSKADV
+2472 
-2484 DNALNAVTRA
+2484 
-2494 KAALNGAENLRN
+2494 
-2506 AKTSAT
+2506 
-2512 NTINGLPN
+2512 
-2520 LTQLQK
+2520 
-2526 DNLKHQVEQ
+2526 
-2535 AQNVAG
+2535 
-2541 VNGVKDKGN
+2541 
-2550 TLNTAMGA
+2550 
-2558 LRTSIQ
+2558 
-2564 NDNTTKTSQNYLDAS
+2564 
-2579 DSNKNNYNTAVNNAN
+2579 
-2594 GVINATNNPNMDAN
+2594 
-2608 AINGMANQVN
+2608 
-2618 TTKAALNGVQNLAQ
+2618 
-2632 AKTNATNTINN
+2632 
-2643 AHDLNQKQKDALK
+2643 
-2656 TQVNN
+2656 
-2661 AQRVSDAN
+2661 
-2669 NVQHTATELNGAMT
+2669 
-2683 ALKAAI
+2683 
-2689 ADKER
+2689 
-2694 TKASGNYVNADQE
+2694 
-2707 KRQAYDSKVTNAE
+2707 
-2720 NIINGTPNATLT
+2720 
-2732 VNDVNSAT
+2732 
-2740 SQVNAAKTALNGDN
+2740 
-2754 NLRVAKE
+2754 
-2761 NANNTIDGLAQL
+2761 
-2773 NNAQKAKLKE
+2773 
-2783 QVQSATTL
+2783 
-2791 EGVQTVKNSS
+2791 
-2801 QTLNTAMKGLRDSI
+2801 
-2815 ANEATI
+2815 
-2821 KAGQNYTDASPTNR
+2821 
-2835 NEYDSAVTAAKAI
+2835 
-2848 INQTSNPTMEPNT
+2848 
-2861 ITQAT
+2861 
-2866 SQVTTKEHALNG
+2866 
-2878 AQNLAQAKTTAKNN
+2878 
-2892 LNNLTSINNAQKDAL
+2892 
-2907 TRSIDGA
+2907 
-2914 TTVAGVNQ
+2914 
-2922 ETAKATELNN
+2922 
-2932 AMHSLQNGINDE
+2932 
-2944 AQTKQTQ
+2944 
-2951 KYLDAE
+2951 
-2957 PIKKS
+2957 
-2962 AYDQAVN
+2962 
-2969 AAKAILTKASG
+2969 
-2980 QNVDKAAVEQALQN
+2980 
-2994 VNSTK
+2994 
-2999 TALNG
+2999 
-3004 DAKLNEAKAAAKQ
+3004 
-3017 TLGTLTHINNAQ
+3017 
-3029 RTALDNEITQ
+3029 
-3039 ATNVEGV
+3039 
-3046 NTVKAKAQQLDGAM
+3046 
-3060 GQLETSIRDKDTT
+3060 
-3073 LQSQNYQDADDAKRT
+3073 
-3088 AYSQAVNAA
+3088 
-3097 ATILNKTA
+3097 
-3105 GGNTPK
+3105 
-3111 ADVERAM
+3111 
-3118 QAVTQANTA
+3118 
-3127 LNGIQNLERAKQA
+3127 
-3140 ANTAI
+3140 
-3145 TNASDLNTKQKEALK
+3145 
-3160 AQVTSAGRVSAANG
+3160 
-3174 VEHTATELNTA
+3174 
-3185 MTALKRAI
+3185 
-3193 ADKAETKASGNY
+3193 
-3205 VNADANK
+3205 
-3212 RQAYDEKVTA
+3212 
-3222 AENIVSGTPTPTLTP
+3222 
-3237 ADVTNAATQVTNAK
+3237 
-3251 TQLNG
+3251 
-3256 NHNLEVAKQNANT
+3256 
-3269 AIDGLTS
+3269 
-3276 LNGPQKAKLKEQVG
+3276 
-3290 QATTLPNVQTVRDN
+3290 
-3304 AQTLNSAMKGLRDS
+3304 
-3318 IANEATIKAGQNY
+3318 
-3331 TDASPNNRS
+3331 
-3340 EYDSAVTAAK
+3340 
-3350 AIIDQ
+3350 
-3355 TTSPSMNAQEINQA
+3355 
-3369 KDQVTAK
+3369 
-3376 QQALNGQENL
+3376 
-3386 RTAQT
+3386 
-3391 NAKQHLNGL
+3391 
-3400 SDLTDAQKDAV
+3400 
-3411 KRQIEGAT
+3411 
-3419 HVNEVTQAQN
+3419 
-3429 NADALNTA
+3429 
-3437 MTNLKNG
+3437 
-3444 IQDQNTIKQGVNFTD
+3444 
-3459 ADEAKRNAY
+3459 
-3468 TNAVTQAEQI
+3468 
-3478 LNKAQGP
+3478 
-3485 NTAKDN
+3485 
-3491 VESALQNVQRA
+3491 
-3502 KNELNGNQN
+3502 
-3511 VANAK
+3511 
-3516 STAKNAL
+3516 
-3523 NNLTSINNAQKEAL
+3523 
-3537 KTQIEGAST
+3537 
-3546 VAGVNQVST
+3546 
-3555 TASELNTAMSNLQSG
+3555 
-3570 INDEAATKAA
+3570 
-3580 QKYTDADRDKQTA
+3580 
-3593 YNDAVTA
+3593 
-3600 AKTLLDKTAGSND
+3600 
-3613 NKAAVEQALQ
+3613 
-3623 RVNTAKTALNGD
+3623 
-3635 ARLNEAKNTAKQQ
+3635 
-3648 LATMSHLTNA
+3648 
-3658 QKANLTEQ
+3658 
-3666 IERGTTV
+3666 
-3673 AGVQGI
+3673 
-3679 QANAGT
+3679 
-3685 LDQAM
+3685 
-3690 NQLRQSIASKDT
+3690 
-3702 TKSSEDYQDANADLQ
+3702 
-3717 NAYNRAVSDAE
+3717 
-3728 GIISATNNPEMNPD
+3728 
-3742 TINQKAS
+3742 
-3749 QVNSAKSALNGDE
+3749 
-3762 KLAAA
+3762 
-3767 KQTAKTDI
+3767 
-3775 GRLTDLNN
+3775 
-3783 AQRTAANAEVD
+3783 
-3794 QAPNLAAVTAAK
+3794 
-3806 NKATSLNTAMGNLK
+3806 
-3820 HALAEKD
+3820 
-3827 NTKRSVNYTDAD
+3827 
-3839 QPKQQAYDTAVTQA
+3839 
-3853 EAITNANG
+3853 
-3861 SNANETQVQ
+3861 
-3870 AALNQLNQAKNDLNG
+3870 
-3885 DNKVAQAKETAKRAL
+3885 
-3900 ASYSNLNNAQSTAA
+3900 
-3914 TSQIDN
+3914 
-3920 ATTVADVTAAQNT
+3920 
-3933 ANELNTAMGQLQNGI
+3933 
-3948 NDQNTVK
+3948 
-3955 QQVNFTDADQ
+3955 
-3965 GKKDA
+3965 
-3970 YTNAVTNAQGILDK
+3970 
-3984 ANGQNMTKAQVEAAL
+3984 
-3999 NQVTTAKNALNG
+3999 
-4011 DANVRQ
+4011 
-4017 AKSDAKANL
+4017 
-4026 GTLTHLN
+4026 
-4033 NAQKQDLTSQIE
+4033 
-4045 GATTVNGVNSVK
+4045 
-4057 TKAQDLDGAMQR
+4057 
-4069 LESAIANKD
+4069 
-4078 QTKASE
+4078 
-4084 NYIDADPTKK
+4084 
-4094 TAFDNAIIQAESYLN
+4094 
-4109 KDHGANKDKQAVEQA
+4109 
-4124 IQSVTSTENAL
+4124 
-4135 NGDANLQRAKTEAT
+4135 
-4149 QAIDNLTHLNT
+4149 
-4160 PQKTALKQQVN
+4160 
-4171 AAQRVSGVTDL
+4171 
-4182 KNSATSL
+4182 
-4189 NNAMDQLKQAIAD
+4189 
-4202 HDTIVAGGNY
+4202 
-4212 TNASPDK
+4212 
-4219 QGAYTDAYNAAKNI
+4219 
-4233 VNGSPNVITNAADVT
+4233 
-4248 AATQRVNNAET
+4248 
-4259 GLNGDTNLATA
+4259 
-4270 KQQAK
+4270 
-4275 DALRQMTHLSDA
+4275 
-4287 QKQSITGQIDSA
+4287 
-4299 TQVTGVQSVKDNA
+4299 
-4312 TNLDNAMNQ
+4312 
-4321 LRNSIANKD
+4321 
-4330 EVKASQPYVD
+4330 
-4340 ADTDKQ
+4340 
-4346 NAYNTAVTSA
+4346 
-4356 ENIINATS
+4356 
-4364 QPTLNPSAVTQAANQ
+4364 
-4379 VNTNKTALN
+4379 
-4388 GAQNLANKKQETTAN
+4388 
-4403 INQLSHLNNAQK
+4403 
-4415 QDLNTQVTNAP
+4415 
-4426 NISTVNQVKTKAE
+4426 
-4439 QLDQA
+4439 
-4444 MERLI
+4444 
-4449 NGIQDKDQVKQSVN
+4449 
-4463 FTDADP
+4463 
-4469 EKQTAYNNAV
+4469 
-4479 TAAENIINQAN
+4479 
-4490 GTNANQSQVE
+4490 
-4500 AALSTVTT
+4500 
-4508 TKQALNGDR
+4508 
-4517 KVTDAKNNANQRL
+4517 
-4530 STLDNLN
+4530 
-4537 NAQKGAVTGN
+4537 
-4547 INQAHTV
+4547 
-4554 AEVTQAIQTAQE
+4554 
-4566 LNTAMGNLKNS
+4566 
-4577 LNDKDTTLG
+4577 
-4586 SQNFADADPEKK
+4586 
-4598 NAYNEAVRNAENIL
+4598 
-4612 NKSTGTNVPKDQVEA
+4612 PKDQVEA
-4627 AMNQVNTTK
+4627 AMNQVNATK

-4655 IDGLSHLTNAQKDA
+4655 IDGLSHLTNAQKEA

-4719 SPNKKDAYNN
+4719 SQNKKDAYNN

-4742 NPTLDPTVINQ
+4742 SPTLDPTVINQ

-4775 QQATQSLGSL
+4775 QQASQSLGSL

-4794 AVTNQINGAH
+4794 TVTDQINGAH

-4873 QTEVEQAIQ
+4873 QAEVEQAIK
-4882 QVNAT
+4882 QVNAA

-4988 LISGTPDV
+4988 LISATPDV

-5025 AKQNVQQAIDQLPN
+5025 AKQNVQHAIDQLPN
-5039 LNQAQRDEYNKQI
+5039 LNQAQRDEYSKQI

-5067 ATTLNDA
+5067 ATTLNDAMTQLKQGIANKAQIKGSENYHDADTDKQTAYDNAVTKAEELLKQTTNPTMDPNTIQQALTKVNDTNQALNGNQKLADAKQDAKTTLGTLDHLNDAQKQALTTQVEQAPDIATVNNVKQNAQNLNNAMTNLNNALQDKTETLNSINFTDADQAKKDAYTNAVSHAEGILSKANGSNASQTEVEQAMQRVNEAKQALNGNDNVQRAKDAAKQVITNANDLNQAQKDALKQQVDAAQTVANVNTIKQTAQDLNQA

-5241 ANGTPT
+5241 ANGIPT
-5247 PVLAPDTVTQAV
+5247 PVLTPDTVTQAV

-5279 QDALANLDTLR
+5279 QEALANLDTLR

-5327 GNLKQGIANK
+5327 SNLKQGIANK

-5346 HDADVDKQTA
+5346 HDADADKQTA

-5375 LNPDDITRALTQVT
+5375 LNPDEITRALTQVT
-5389 DAKNSLN
+5389 DAKNGLN

-5454 QLSQAINDKD
+5454 QLSQAINDKA
-5464 QILADGNYLNADPD
+5464 QTLADGNYLNADPD

-5601 TAQRQNDYNKAVT
+5601 TAQRQNDYNQAVT

-5879 DNNAINQAAA
+5879 DNNAINQAAT

-5973 AYVNAEPNKKQAYDE
+5973 AYVNAEPNKKQSYDE

-6061 ATTRD
+6061 ATTR
-6066 KVAEIIAQA
+6066 
-6075 QALNEAMKAL
+6075 
-6085 KESIKDQPQTEA
+6085 
-6097 SSKFI
+6097 
-6102 NEDQAQK
+6102 
-6109 DAYTQAVQHAKDLI
+6109 
-6123 NKTTDPTLAKSIID
+6123 
-6137 QATQAVT
+6137 
-6144 DAKNNLHGDQKLAQD
+6144 
-6159 KQRATET
+6159 
-6166 LNNLSNLNTPQRQA
+6166 
-6180 LENQINNAATRGE
+6180 GE

-6221 EAGSKFINED
+6221 ESGSKFINED

-6313 AATRDEV
+6313 AATRGEV

-6493 LQAAQSIT
+6493 LQAAESIT

-6514 EQALTKLQEKE
+6514 DQVLTKLQEKE

-6715 TGNEGRTKGSTN
+6715 TDNEGRTKGSTN

-6734 VKQVYDEAVDKAKQA
+6734 VKQVYDETVDKAKQA

-6757 LTAEQVIKLNDAITA
+6757 LTAKQVIKLNDAVTA

-7017 IQTVND
+7017 IQAVND

-7123 DKQVQSLIDEID
+7123 DKQVQALIDEID

-7196 KQDVDKQVQALI
+7196 KQDVDKQ
-7208 DEIDQN
+7208 
-7214 PNLTD
+7214 
-7219 KEKQA
+7219 
-7224 LKDRINQIL
+7224 
-7233 QQGHNGINN
+7233 
-7242 AMTKEEIEQ
+7242 
-7251 AKAQLAQALQDIKDL
+7251 
-7266 VKAKENAKQDID
+7266 
-7278 KRVQALIDEIDQ
+7278 VQALIDEIDQ

-7522 IENAAQQKIDE
+7522 IENAAQQKINE

-7550 EVNKLKQQAIDYI
+7550 EVNKLKQQAIDHV

-7584 QFYPEQ
+7584 QFNPEQ

-7703 TDEKQAA
+7703 ADEKQAA

-7751 ISDRAKQSSSTGNE
+7751 TSDRAKQSSSTGNE

-7790 KIDEDDDIDPL
+7790 KLDEDDDIDPL

-7881 DVTVEEKDTLNN
+7881 DVTVEEKDSLNN

-7927 EKVLQDNEHSP
+7927 EKVLKDNEHSP
-7938 ILIAKRRK
+7938 LLFAKRRK
-7946 DKEVDVET
+7946 DKEEDVET
-7954 TTSIESNED
+7954 TTSIESKDED
-7963 DAPLLLAKKK
+7963 VPLLLAKKK
-7973 NQKDNQSKGKKS
+7973 NQKDNQSKDKKS
-7985 ASKNLLKS
+7985 ASKNTSKKVAAKKKKKKAKKNKK

>member
-1 MGNGAEHSKTI
+1 MNYRDKIQKFSIRKYTVGTFSTVIATLVFLGLNTSQAQAAETNQPASALKQKQQNGDTQTENREVEVQNSQNGQSLSAPIENEQPNNNQTNHVDASAVQSSTTEHDQPVSQNEQAKKDTAAATPTQSAKAASKHEQSESRAANKKENDNKATHVESHEANVVTASDSSDSGNVQHDRNELQAFFDANYHDYRFIDRENADSGTFNYVKGIFDKINTLLGSNDPINNKDLQLAYKELEQAVALIRTMPQRQQTSRRSSRIQTRSIESRAAEPRSVSDYQNANSSYYVENANDGSGYPVGTYINASSKGAPYNLPTTPWNTLKASDAKEIALITAKQTGDGYQWVIKFNKGHAPHENMIYWFALPAGQTPVGRTEFVTVNADGTNVQWSNGAGAGANKPLPEMWPYGVNDSRSWDYKIRNRSGQVIYDWPTVHINSLKDLARASDYFSEAGATPATKAFGRQTFEYINGERPTESPGVPKVYTFIGKGDASYTISFKTQGPTIDKLYYAADGRALEYNQLFMYSQLYVESTQDYQQRLNGLRQVVNRTYRIGTTKRVEVSQGNVQTKKVLESTNLNIDDFMDDPLSYVKTPSNKVLGFYPTSANTNAFRPGGVNPLNEYQLSQLFTDDKLQQAARTGSPIRLMIGFDYPDAFGNGETLVPVNLTVLPEIQHNIKFFKNDDGQNIADKPASKQAGHPVFYVYAGNQGNASVNLGGSVTSIQPLRINLTSNENFTDKDWQITGIPRTLHIENSTNRTNNARERNIELVGNLLPGDYFGTIRFGRKEQLFEIRVKPHTPRITTTAEELRGTALQKVPVTVTDIPLDPSALVYLVIPTSQTRDGGSEADQIPSGYTKIATGTPDGVHSTITIRPEDYVVFIPPVGNQIRALIFYNNVVASNMSNAVTILPDDIPPTINNPVGLNAKYYRGDEVSFTMGVSDRHSGLKSTTITTLPSGWTSNLTKSDKKNGSLAISGRVSMNQAYNSDITFKVSATDNVNNTTNDSQSKHVTVHVGKISDDAHPIVLGNSEKVVVVNPTALTGDEKQRITTAFMNKNQNIRGYLASSNPVTVDNHGNVTLQYRDGSSTTLDATNVMTYEPVVKPEYQTANAAKTATVTIAKGQSFNIGDIKQYFTLSNGQAIPSSSFTNITSDRTIPTAQEVSQMNAGTQLYHIVATNAYHKDTEDFYITLKIIDVKQPEGDQRVYRMSTYDITTDEISKVKQAFINANRDAISFAEGDISVTNTPNGSNVSTITVNINKGRLTKSFTSNLNNMNFLRWVNFPQDYTVTWTNAKIANRPTDGGLSWSDDHKSLIYRYDATLGTQITTNDILTLLKATTTVPGLRNNIAGNEKAQAEAGGRPNYKTTGYSQSNPTSDGQRQFTLNGQVIQIMDIINPSNGFGGQPVTNSNVRANHSNSTVVSVNESAANGAGAFTIDHVVKNNSTHNAADAVYKAQLYLSPYGPKQYVEHLNQNTDNTNEAINIYFVPSDLVNPTISVGNYTNHQVFTGETFTNTITANDNFGVQSVTVPTTSQLTGTVDNNHQHVSATAPNVTSTTNKTINLVATDTSGNTATTSFNVTIKPLRDKYRVGTSSTAANPVRIANISNNATVSQADQTAIINSLTFTSNAPNRNYATASANEITSKTVSNVSRTGNNEQVTVTVTYQDGTTSTVTVPVKHVIPEIVAHSHYTVQGQDFPTGNGASASDYFKLSNGSAIPDATITWVSGQAPNKNNTTIGQDINVTAHILIDGETTPITKTATYKVVRTVPKQVFETARGVLYPGVSDMYDAKQYVKPVNNSWSTNAQHMNFQFTNSYGPSKDVVGISTRDIRVTYDNHQTQIIKILSKVKPDPPRIDGNSVTYKAGLTNQQIKINNVLSSSSIKLFKADNTPLTITNTTYGSGNTAVVTVSDALPNGEIKARSSISMNNVTYTTQDEHGRAIDVTRNESVDSNDSASVHVTPQLQATTEGAVFIKGGDGFDFGHVERFIQNPPHGATVAWHDNPDTWKNTVGNTHKTAVVTLPNGQGTRNVEVPVKVYPVANAKAPSRDVKGQNLTNGTDAINYITFDPNTNTNGITAAWANRQQPNNQQAGVQHLNVDVTYPGISAAKRVPVTVNVYQFEFPQTSYTTTVGGTLASGTQASGYAHIQNATGLPTDGFTYKWNNAATGTNDANWAAMNKPNTAQVINAKYDVIYNGHTFATSLPAKFVVKDVQPAKPTVTETAAGVITIAPGANQTVNTHAGNVTTYADKLVIKRNGNVVTTFTRHNNTSPWVKEASAANVAGIAGTNNGITVAAGTFNPADTIQAVATQGSGETISDEQRSDDFTVVAPQPNQATTKIWQNGHVDITPNNPSGHLINPTQAMDIAYTEKVGNGAEHSKTL
-12 NVVRG
+12 NAVRG

-23 IANKPDYVTLDAQT
+23 IANKPDYVTLDAHT

-48 PNSSITITPKAGTGH
+48 PNSAITITPKAGTGH
-63 SVSSNPSTLTA
+63 SASSNPSTLTA

-136 NDGSTEEVQESI
+136 NDSSTEEVQESI

-170 EGKKPG
+170 DGKKPG
-176 TITQYNNAMH
+176 TITQYNNAIH

-199 QQVINNERA
+199 QQVINDERA
-208 TPQQVSDALTKVRA
+208 TPQQVNAALSKVQA
-222 AQTKIDQAKALL
+222 AQTKINEAKALL

-259 TAGMTQQS
+259 TTGMTQQS

-274 KREAETEITAAQR
+274 KREAESEITAAQR

-316 KHDLTADTHAL
+316 KQNLTADTHEL
-327 EQAVQQLNR
+327 EQAVHQLNR

-372 IQKPIRTV
+372 IQKPIRSV
-380 QEVQSALTNVNRVNE
+380 QEVQTALTNVNRVND

-473 TKVEEKYNSLKQAI
+473 TKVEEKYNGLKQAI

-495 PLQTAKT
+495 PLQAAKT

-516 MTSTSVATFNEKLS
+516 MTSASVAAFNDKLS

-556 TAANAAKTA
+556 TAANATKTA

-584 NQLQHSIDTQTSTT
+584 NQLQQSIDTQTSTT

-628 SPTVEQINTNTSAA
+628 SPTVDQINTNTSAA

-662 LQNAKTQLEQSINQ
+662 LQTAKTQLEQSINQ

-721 VTEANQAKDQ
+721 VAEANQAKDQ

-742 RQPALTTLHGAS
+742 RQPAFTTLHGAS

-771 QNHAALET
+771 PNHAALET

-787 NTAMTKLKD
+787 NNAMTKLKD
-796 SVADNNTIKSGQNY
+796 SVADNNSIKSGQNY
-810 TDATPANKQAYDN
+810 TDATTANKQAYDN

-844 VNQKAASVKSTKDA
+844 VNQKAETVKSTKGA

-873 NAITHASDLNQAQKN
+873 NAITHASDLNQTQKN
-888 ALTQQVNSAQNVQA
+888 ALTQQVNNAQNVQA
-902 VNDIKQTTHS
+902 VNDIK
-912 LNTAMT
+912 
-918 GLKRGVAN
+918 
-926 HNQVVQS
+926 
-933 DNYVNADTNKKNDYN
+933 
-948 NAYNHAN
+948 
-955 DIINGNAQHP
+955 
-965 VITPS
+965 
-970 DVNNALSNV
+970 
-979 TSKEH
+979 
-984 ALNGEAKLNAAKQ
+984 
-997 EANTALGHL
+997 
-1006 NNLNN
+1006 
-1011 AQRQNLQSQINGAHQ
+1011 
-1026 IDAVNTIKQNATNLN
+1026 
-1041 SAMGNLR
+1041 
-1048 QAVADKDQV
+1048 
-1057 KRTEDYADADTAKQ
+1057 
-1071 NAYNSAVSSAETIIN
+1071 
-1086 QTTNPTMSVDDVNR
+1086 
-1100 ATSAVTSNKNALN
+1100 
-1113 GDEKL
+1113 
-1118 AQSKTDAARAIDAL
+1118 
-1132 PHLNNAQKADVK
+1132 
-1144 SKINAASNIAGV
+1144 
-1156 NTVKQQGTDLNTAMG
+1156 
-1171 NLQGAINDE
+1171 

-1230 LNSAKNNLDGTRLLD
+1230 VNSAKNNLDGTRLLD

-1258 THLTTAQKTNLTNQ
+1258 THLTTAQKTHLTNQ

-1281 VHTVQSNANT
+1281 VHTAQSNANT

-1370 AAAKQNAKTYLNTL
+1370 ATAKLNAKTYLNTL

-1399 SSATRVSGV
+1399 SSATRVSSV

-1419 QAMASLQSGIN
+1419 QAMASLQNGIN

-1462 LNKSTGPNTAQN
+1462 LNKQHGPNTAQN
-1474 AVEAALQRVN
+1474 AVEAALQRVKT
-1484 NAKDA
+1484 AKNA

-1574 RNAYNQAVSAAETIL
+1574 RNAYNQAVSNAETIL

-1606 NNVNN
+1606 NNVNS

-1634 GASDLNQKQKDA
+1634 GASDLNQHQKDA
-1646 LKTQANGAQRVSNAQ
+1646 LKAQANGAQRVSNAQ

-1672 AMGTLKHAIADKT
+1672 AMGQLQHAIADKT
-1685 NTLASSKYVNADST
+1685 TTLASSKFVNADST
-1699 KQNAYTTKVTNA
+1699 KQNVYTTKVTNA

-1786 QTVQTNGQAL
+1786 QSVQTNGQSL

-1820 DASSNNQSTYN
+1820 DASPNNQSTYN

-1848 MDTSAITQATTQVNN
+1848 MDASAITQATTQVNN

-1895 KSAISTQIDRAGHV
+1895 KSAISSQIDRAGHV

-1936 NTVKQSVKFTD
+1936 NTVKQGVNFTD

-1961 RAEAILNKTQG
+1961 RAETILNKTQG
-1972 ANTSKQDV
+1972 ANTPKQDV

-1985 NVSSAKNALNGDQ
+1985 SVTSAKNALNGDQ

-2004 NAAKNAL
+2004 NAAKHAL

-2022 RDLTTKIDQATTVAG
+2022 RDLTTKIDQATTVSG

-2095 NSGSNLDKTAVENAL
+2095 NSGSNLDKAAVENAL
-2110 SQVAN
+2110 SQVTN

-2176 AMGTLRNSIQDNT
+2176 AMGTLRNSIQDN
-2189 ATKNGQNYLDA
+2189 AAKKNGQNYLDA
-2200 TGSNKTN
+2200 TESNKTN

-2265 ATNLNKAQKD
+2265 DTNLNKAQKD

-2494 KAALNGAENLRN
+2494 KAALNGADNLRN

-2512 NTINGLPN
+2512 NTINGLPH

-2579 DSNKNNYNTAVNNAN
+2579 DINKNNYNTAVNNAN

-2683 ALKAAI
+2683 VLKAAI

-2761 NANNTIDGLAQL
+2761 HANNTIDGLAQL

-2791 EGVQTVKNSS
+2791 DGVQTVKNSS

-2821 KAGQNYTDASPTNR
+2821 KAGQNYTDASPNNR

-2866 SQVTTKEHALNG
+2866 SQVTTKEQALNG

-2922 ETAKATELNN
+2922 ETVKATELNN

-2944 AQTKQTQ
+2944 TQTKQTQ

-2957 PIKKS
+2957 PSKKS

-3097 ATILNKTA
+3097 ATILNKTS

-3160 AQVTSAGRVSAANG
+3160 AQVTSAGRVSVANG

-3193 ADKAETKASGNY
+3193 ADKADTKASGNY

-3237 ADVTNAATQVTNAK
+3237 SDVTNAATQVTNAK

-3304 AQTLNSAMKGLRDS
+3304 AQTLNTAMKGLRDS
-3318 IANEATIKAGQNY
+3318 IANEATIKAEQNY

-3350 AIIDQ
+3350 AIIGQ
-3355 TTSPSMNAQEINQA
+3355 TSSPTMNAQEINQA

-3386 RTAQT
+3386 TNAQT

-3400 SDLTDAQKDAV
+3400 SDLTNAQKDAA

-3419 HVNEVTQAQN
+3419 HVSEVTQAQN

-3478 LNKAQGP
+3478 LNKVQGP

-3502 KNELNGNQN
+3502 KNDLNGNQN

-3516 STAKNAL
+3516 TTAKNAL

-3537 KTQIEGAST
+3537 KSQIDSATT
-3546 VAGVNQVST
+3546 VAGVNQVSA
-3555 TASELNTAMSNLQSG
+3555 TASELNTAMSNLQNG

-3580 QKYTDADRDKQTA
+3580 QKYTDADSDKQTA

-3600 AKTLLDKTAGSND
+3600 AKTLLDKTAGTND

-3635 ARLNEAKNTAKQQ
+3635 ARLNQAKNTAKQQ
-3648 LATMSHLTNA
+3648 LATMSHLTDA
-3658 QKANLTEQ
+3658 QKANLTSQ

-3685 LDQAM
+3685 LNEAM
-3690 NQLRQSIASKDT
+3690 NQLRQSIASKDA
-3702 TKSSEDYQDANADLQ
+3702 TKASEDYHDANTDLQ
-3717 NAYNRAVSDAE
+3717 NAYNDAVTNAE

-3767 KQTAKTDI
+3767 KQTAKSDI

-3920 ATTVADVTAAQNT
+3920 ATTVAGVTAAQNT

-3984 ANGQNMTKAQVEAAL
+3984 AHGQNMTKAQVEAAL

-4045 GATTVNGVNSVK
+4045 GATTVNGVNGVK

-4069 LESAIANKD
+4069 LQSAIANKD

-4084 NYIDADPTKK
+4084 NYIDADPTNK
-4094 TAFDNAIIQAESYLN
+4094 TAFDNAITQAESYLN

-4287 QKQSITGQIDSA
+4287 QKQSITVQIDNA

-4340 ADTDKQ
+4340 ADRDKQ

-4364 QPTLNPSAVTQAANQ
+4364 QPTLDPSAVTQAANQ

-4426 NISTVNQVKTKAE
+4426 NISTVSQVKTKAE

-4517 KVTDAKNNANQRL
+4517 KVTDAKNNANQTL

-4612 NKSTGTNVPKDQVEA
+4612 NKSTGTNVSKDQVEA

-4655 IDGLSHLTNAQKDA
+4655 IDGLSHLTNAQKEA

-4711 QNQNYTDA
+4711 
-4719 SPNKKDAYNN
+4719 P
-4729 AVTTAQGIIDQTT
+4729 
-4742 NPTLDPTVINQ
+4742 
-4753 AAGQVSTTKNA
+4753 
-4764 LNGNENLEAAK
+4764 
-4775 QQATQSLGSL
+4775 
-4785 DNLNNAQKQ
+4785 
-4794 AVTNQINGAH
+4794 
-4804 TVDEANQIKQNAQ
+4804 
-4817 NLNTAMGNLKQAIA
+4817 
-4831 DKDATKATV
+4831 
-4840 NFTDADQAKQ
+4840 
-4850 QAYNT
+4850 
-4855 AVTNA
+4855 
-4860 ENIISKANGGNAT
+4860 
-4873 QTEVEQAIQ
+4873 
-4882 QVNAT
+4882 
-4887 KQALNGNANVQHA
+4887 
-4900 KDEAT
+4900 
-4905 ALINSSNDLNQA
+4905 
-4917 QKDALK
+4917 
-4923 QQVQNATTVA
+4923 
-4933 GVNNVKQTAQELN
+4933 
-4946 NAMTQ
+4946 
-4951 LKQGIADKEQT
+4951 
-4962 KADGNFVNADPDKQN
+4962 
-4977 AYNQAVAKAEA
+4977 
-4988 LISGTPDV
+4988 
-4996 VVTPSEI
+4996 
-5003 TAALNKVTQ
+5003 
-5012 AKNDLNGNTNLAT
+5012 
-5025 AKQNVQQAIDQLPN
+5025 
-5039 LNQAQRDEYNKQI
+5039 
-5052 TQATLVPNVNAIQQA
+5052 
-5067 ATTLNDA
+5067 
-5074 MTQLKQG
+5074 
-5081 IADKDQTKANGNFVN
+5081 
-5096 ADTDKQNAYNNA
+5096 
-5108 VAHAEQI
+5108 
-5115 ISGTPNANVDP
+5115 
-5126 QQVAQALQQVN
+5126 
-5137 QAKGDL
+5137 
-5143 NGNHNLQVAKDNA
+5143 
-5156 NTAIDQLPNLN
+5156 
-5167 QPQKTALKDQVSH
+5167 
-5180 AELVTGVN
+5180 
-5188 AIKQNADALNN
+5188 
-5199 AMGTLKQQIQANS
+5199 
-5212 QVPQSVD
+5212 
-5219 FTQADQ
+5219 
-5225 DKQQA
+5225 
-5230 YNNAANQAQQI
+5230 
-5241 ANGTPT
+5241 
-5247 PVLAPDTVTQAV
+5247 
-5259 TTMNQA
+5259 
-5265 KDALNGDEKLAQAK
+5265 KL
-5279 QDALANLDTLR
+5279 
-5290 DLNQPQRDAL
+5290 
-5300 RNQINQAQALATVE
+5300 
-5314 QTKQN
+5314 
-5319 AQNVNTAM
+5319 
-5327 GNLKQGIANK
+5327 
-5337 DTVKASENY
+5337 Y
-5346 HDADVDKQTA
+5346 
-5356 YTNAVSQAEG
+5356 
-5366 IINQTTNPT
+5366 
-5375 LNPDDITRALTQVT
+5375 
-5389 DAKNSLN
+5389 
-5396 GEAKL
+5396 
-5401 ATEKQNAKDAV
+5401 
-5412 SGMTHLNDA
+5412 
-5421 QKQALKGQIDQ
+5421 
-5432 SPEIAT
+5432 
-5438 VNQVK
+5438 
-5443 QTATS
+5443 
-5448 LDQAMD
+5448 
-5454 QLSQAINDKD
+5454 
-5464 QILADGNYLNADPD
+5464 
-5478 KQNAY
+5478 
-5483 KQAVAKAEA
+5483 
-5492 LLNKQSGT
+5492 
-5500 NEVQAQVESITN
+5500 
-5512 EVNAA
+5512 
-5517 KQALNG
+5517 
-5523 NDNLANAKQ
+5523 
-5532 QAKQQLANLT
+5532 
-5542 HLNDAQKQ
+5542 
-5550 SFESQI
+5550 
-5556 TQAPLVT
+5556 
-5563 DVTTINQKA
+5563 
-5572 QTLDHAM
+5572 
-5579 ELLRNSVADNQTTL
+5579 
-5593 ASEDYHDA
+5593 
-5601 TAQRQNDYNKAVT
+5601 
-5614 AANNIINQTTSPTMN
+5614 
-5629 PDDVNGAT
+5629 
-5637 TQVNNTKVAL
+5637 
-5647 DGDENLAAAKQ
+5647 
-5658 QANNRLDQLD
+5658 
-5668 HLNNAQKQQLQSQIT
+5668 
-5683 QSSDIAAVN
+5683 
-5692 GHKQTA
+5692 
-5698 ESLNTAMGN
+5698 
-5707 LINAIADHQAV
+5707 
-5718 EQRGNFINADT
+5718 
-5729 DKQTAYNTAV
+5729 
-5739 NEAAAMIN
+5739 
-5747 KQTGQNANQTEV
+5747 
-5759 EQAITKVQTTLQAL
+5759 
-5773 NGDHNLQVAKT
+5773 
-5784 NATQAIDALTSLN
+5784 
-5797 DPQKTALKD
+5797 
-5806 QVTAATL
+5806 
-5813 VTAVH
+5813 
-5818 QIEQNAN
+5818 
-5825 TLNQAM
+5825 
-5831 HGLRQSIQDNAATK
+5831 
-5845 ANSKYINEDQPEQQN
+5845 
-5860 YDQAVQA
+5860 
-5867 ANNIINEQTATL
+5867 
-5879 DNNAINQAAA
+5879 
-5889 TVNTTKA
+5889 
-5896 ALHGDVKLQNDKD
+5896 
-5909 HAKQTVSQL
+5909 
-5918 AHLNNAQ
+5918 
-5925 KHMEDTLIDSETTRT
+5925 
-5940 AVKQDLTEA
+5940 
-5949 QALDQLMDALQQSI
+5949 
-5963 ADKDATRASS
+5963 
-5973 AYVNAEPNKKQAYDE
+5973 
-5988 AVQNAESIIAG
+5988 
-5999 LNNPTINKGNVS
+5999 
-6011 SATQAVISS
+6011 
-6020 KNALDG
+6020 
-6026 VERLAQDKQTAG
+6026 
-6038 NSLNHLD
+6038 
-6045 QLTPAQQQAL
+6045 
-6055 ENQINN
+6055 
-6061 ATTRD
+6061 
-6066 KVAEIIAQA
+6066 
-6075 QALNEAMKAL
+6075 
-6085 KESIKDQPQTEA
+6085 
-6097 SSKFI
+6097 
-6102 NEDQAQK
+6102 
-6109 DAYTQAVQHAKDLI
+6109 
-6123 NKTTDPTLAKSIID
+6123 
-6137 QATQAVT
+6137 
-6144 DAKNNLHGDQKLAQD
+6144 
-6159 KQRATET
+6159 
-6166 LNNLSNLNTPQRQA
+6166 
-6180 LENQINNAATRGE
+6180 
-6193 VAQKLTEAQALNQ
+6193 
-6206 AMEALRNSIQDQQQT
+6206 
-6221 EAGSKFINED
+6221 
-6231 KPQKDAYQAA
+6231 
-6241 VQNAKDLI
+6241 
-6249 NQTNNPTLDKAQV
+6249 
-6262 EQLTQAVNQAK
+6262 
-6273 DNLHGDQKLADDKQ
+6273 
-6287 HAVTDLNQLNGLN
+6287 
-6300 NPQRQALESQINN
+6300 
-6313 AATRDEV
+6313 
-6320 AQKLAEAKALDQ
+6320 
-6332 AMQALRNSIQDQ
+6332 
-6344 QQTESGSKFINED
+6344 
-6357 KPQKDAYQA
+6357 
-6366 AVQNAKDL
+6366 
-6374 INQTGNPTLD
+6374 
-6384 KSQVE
+6384 
-6389 QLTQAVTTAKDNLHG
+6389 
-6404 DQKLARDQQ
+6404 
-6413 QAVTTVNALP
+6413 
-6423 NLNHAQQQAL
+6423 
-6433 TDAIN
+6433 
-6438 AAPTR
+6438 
-6443 TEVAQHVQTATELDH
+6443 
-6458 AMETLKNKVDQVNTD
+6458 
-6473 KAQPNYTEA
+6473 
-6482 STDKKEAVDQA
+6482 
-6493 LQAAQSIT
+6493 
-6501 DPTNGSNANKDAV
+6501 
-6514 EQALTKLQEKE
+6514 
-6525 NELNGNERVAEAKTQ
+6525 
-6540 AKQTIDQLTHLNAD
+6540 
-6554 QIATAKQNIDQATK
+6554 
-6568 LQPIAELVD
+6568 
-6577 QATQLN
+6577 
-6583 QSMDQLQQAVNEH
+6583 
-6596 ANVEQ
+6596 
-6601 TVDYTQADSDK
+6601 
-6612 QNAYKQAIADAENV
+6612 
-6626 LKQNANKQQVDQA
+6626 
-6639 LQNILNAKQALN
+6639 
-6651 GDERVALAKTNGKHD
+6651 
-6666 IDQLNAL
+6666 
-6673 NNAQQ
+6673 
-6678 DGFKGRIDQS
+6678 
-6688 NDLNQIQQIVDE
+6688 
-6700 AKALNR
+6700 
-6706 AMDQLSQEI
+6706 
-6715 TGNEGRTKGSTN
+6715 
-6727 YVNADTQ
+6727 
-6734 VKQVYDEAVDKAKQA
+6734 
-6749 LDKSTGQN
+6749 
-6757 LTAEQVIKLNDAITA
+6757 
-6772 AKKALNGEER
+6772 
-6782 LNNRKAEALQRLDQ
+6782 
-6796 LTHLNNAQ
+6796 
-6804 RQLAIQQINN
+6804 
-6814 AETLNKASR
+6814 
-6823 AINRATKLDNAMGA
+6823 
-6837 VQQYIDEQHLG
+6837 
-6848 VISSTNYIN
+6848 
-6857 ADDNLKANYDNA
+6857 
-6869 IANAAH
+6869 
-6875 ELDKVQG
+6875 
-6882 NAIAKAEAEQLK
+6882 
-6894 QNIIDAQNALN
+6894 
-6905 GDQNLAN
+6905 
-6912 AKDKANAFV
+6912 
-6921 NSLNGLNQQ
+6921 
-6930 QQDLAHKAINNADT
+6930 
-6944 VSDVTDIVN
+6944 
-6953 NQIDL
+6953 
-6958 NDAME
+6958 
-6963 TLKHL
+6963 
-6968 VDNEI
+6968 
-6973 PNAEQTV
+6973 
-6980 NYQNADDNAK
+6980 
-6990 TNFDDAKRLANT
+6990 
-7002 LLNSD
+7002 
-7007 NTNVNDINGA
+7007 
-7017 IQTVND
+7017 
-7023 AIHNLNG
+7023 
-7030 DQRLQDAKDKAI
+7030 
-7042 QSINQALANKL
+7042 
-7053 KEIEASNATD
+7053 
-7063 QDKLIAKNK
+7063 
-7072 AEELA
+7072 
-7077 NSIINNINKATSNQA
+7077 
-7092 VSQVQT
+7092 
-7098 AGNHAIEQ
+7098 
-7106 VHANEIPKAKID
+7106 
-7118 ANKDV
+7118 
-7123 DKQVQSLIDEID
+7123 
-7135 RNPNLTD
+7135 
-7142 KEKQALKD
+7142 
-7150 RINQILQQGHNGI
+7150 
-7163 NNAMTK
+7163 
-7169 EEIEQA
+7169 
-7175 KAQLAQALQDIKDLV
+7175 
-7190 KAKEDA
+7190 
-7196 KQDVDKQVQALI
+7196 
-7208 DEIDQN
+7208 
-7214 PNLTD
+7214 
-7219 KEKQA
+7219 
-7224 LKDRINQIL
+7224 
-7233 QQGHNGINN
+7233 
-7242 AMTKEEIEQ
+7242 
-7251 AKAQLAQALQDIKDL
+7251 
-7266 VKAKENAKQDID
+7266 
-7278 KRVQALIDEIDQ
+7278 
-7290 NPNLTDKE
+7290 
-7298 KQALKDRINQILQQG
+7298 
-7313 HNDINNALTKE
+7313 
-7324 EIEQAKAQLAQALQ
+7324 
-7338 DIKDLVKAKEDAKNA
+7338 
-7353 IKALANAKR
+7353 
-7362 DQINSNPD
+7362 
-7370 LTPEQKAKALKE
+7370 
-7382 IDEAEKRALQNV
+7382 
-7394 ENAQTIDQL
+7394 
-7403 NRGLNLGLDDIRNT
+7403 
-7417 HVWEVDEQPAVN
+7417 
-7429 EIFEATP
+7429 
-7436 EQILVNGEL
+7436 
-7445 IVHRDDII
+7445 
-7453 TEQDILAHI
+7453 
-7462 NLIDQLSAEVIDTPS
+7462 
-7477 TATISD
+7477 
-7483 SLTAK
+7483 
-7488 VEVTLLDGS
+7488 
-7497 KVIVN
+7497 
-7502 VPVKVVEKEL
+7502 
-7512 SVVKQ
+7512 
-7517 QAIES
+7517 
-7522 IENAAQQKIDE
+7522 
-7533 INNSVTLT
+7533 
-7541 LEQKEAAIA
+7541 
-7550 EVNKLKQQAIDYI
+7550 
-7563 NNAPDVH
+7563 
-7570 SVEEIQQ
+7570 
-7577 QEQAHIE
+7577 
-7584 QFYPEQ
+7584 
-7590 FTIEQAKSN
+7590 
-7599 AIKSIEDAIQH
+7599 
-7610 MIDEIKARTD
+7610 
-7620 LTDKEKQEAIAKLN
+7620 
-7634 QLKEQA
+7634 
-7640 IQAIQRAQSIDEIS
+7640 
-7654 EQLEQFKAQMKAAN
+7654 
-7668 PTAKELAKR
+7668 
-7677 KQEAISRIKDFSN
+7677 
-7690 EKINSIRNSEIGT
+7690 
-7703 TDEKQAA
+7703 
-7710 MNQINEI
+7710 
-7717 VLETIRDINN
+7717 
-7727 AHTLQQVEAALNN
+7727 
-7740 GIARISAVQIV
+7740 
-7751 ISDRAKQSSSTGNE
+7751 
-7765 SNSHLTIGYGTAN
+7765 
-7778 HPFNSSTIGHKK
+7778 
-7790 KIDEDDDIDPL
+7790 
-7801 HMRHFSNNF
+7801 
-7810 GNVIKNAIGVV
+7810 
-7821 GISGLLASFWFFIAK
+7821 
-7836 RRRKEDEE
+7836 
-7844 EELEIRDNNKDSI
+7844 
-7857 KETLDDTKHLPLL
+7857 
-7870 FAKRRRKEDEE
+7870 
-7881 DVTVEEKDTLNN
+7881 
-7893 GESLDKVKH
+7893 
-7902 TPFFLPKRRRKED
+7902 
-7915 EEDVE
+7915 
-7920 VTNENTD
+7920 
-7927 EKVLQDNEHSP
+7927 
-7938 ILIAKRRK
+7938 
-7946 DKEVDVET
+7946 
-7954 TTSIESNED
+7954 
-7963 DAPLLLAKKK
+7963 
-7973 NQKDNQSKGKKS
+7973 
-7985 ASKNLLKS
+7985 

>member
-1 MGNGAEHSKTI
+1 MNYRDKIQKFSIRKYTVGTFSTVIATLVFLGLNTSQAQAAETNQPASALKQKQQNGDTQTENREVEVQNSQNGQSLSAPIENEQPNNNQTNHVDASAVQSSTTEHDQPVSQNEQAKKDTAAATPTQSAKAASKHEQSESRAANKKENDNKATHVESHEANVVTASDSSDSGNVQHDRNELQAFFDANYHDYRFIDRENADSGTFNYVKGIFDKINTLLGSNDPINNKDLQLAYKELEQAVALIRTMPQRQQTSRRSSRIQTRSIESRAAEPRSVSDYQNANSSYYVENANDGSGYPVGTYINASSKGAPYNLPTTPWNTLKASDAKEIALITAKQTGDGYQWVIKFNKGHAPHENMIYWFALPAGQTPVGRTEFVTVNADGTNVQWSNGAGAGANKPLPEMWPYGVNDSRSWDYKIRNRSGQVIYDWPTVHINSLKDLARASDYFSEAGATPATKAFGRQTFEYINGERPTESPGVPKVYTFIGKGDASYTISFKTQGPTIDKLYYAAGGRALEYNQLFMYSQLYVESTQDYQQRLNGLRQVVNRTYRIGTTKRVEVSQGNVQTKKVLESTNLNIDDFMDDPLSYVKTPSNKVLGFYPTSANTNAFRPGGVNPLNEYQLSQLFTDDKLQQAARTGSPIRLMIGFDYPDAFGNGETLVPVNLTVLPEIQHNIKFFKNDDGQNIADKPASKQAGHPVFYVYAGNQGNASVNLGGSVTSIQPLRINLTSNENFTDKDWQITGIPRTLHIENSTNRTNNARERNIELVGNLLPGDYFGTIRFGRKEQLFEIRVKPHTPRITTTAEELRGTALQKVPVTVTDIPLDPSALVYLVIPTSQTRDGGSEADQIPSGYTKIATGTPDGVHSTITIRPEDYVVFIPPVGNQIRALIFYNNVVASNMSNAVTILPDDIPPTINNPVGLNAKYYRGDEVSFTMGVSDRHSGLKSTTITTLPSGWTSNLTKSDKKNGSLAISGRVSMNQAYNSDITFKVSATDNVNNTTNDSQSKHVTVHVGKISDDAHPIVLGNSEKVVVVNPTALTGDEKQRITTAFMNKNQNIRGYLASSNPVTVDNHGNVTLQYRDGSSTTLDATNVMTYEPVVKPEYQTANAAKTATVTIAKGQSFNIGDIKQYFTLSNGQAIPSSSFTNITSDRTIPTAQEVSQMNAGTQLYHIVATNAYHKDTEDFYITLKIIDVKQPEGDQRVYRMSTYDITTDEISKVKQAFINANRDAISFAEGDISVTNTPNGSNVSTITVNINKGRLTKSFTSNLNNMNFLRWVNFPQDYTVTWTNAKIANRPTDGGLSWSDDHKSLIYRYDATLGTQITTNDILTLLKATTTVPGLRNNIAGNEKAQAEAGGRPNYKTTGYSQSNPTSDGQRQFTLNGQVIQIMDIINPSNGFGGQPVTNSNVRANHSNSTVVSVNESAANGAGAFTIDHVVKNNSTHNAADAVYKAQLYLSPYGPKQYVEHLNQNTDNTNEAINIYFVPSDLVNPTISVGNYTNHQVFSGETFTNTITANDNFGVQSVTVPTTSQLTGTVDNNHQHVSATAPNVTSTTNKTINLVATDTSGNTATTSFNVTIKPLRDKYRVGTSSTAANPVRIANISNNATVSQADQTAIINSLTFTSNAPNRNYATASANEITSKTVSNVSRTGNNAQVTVTVTYQDGTTSTVTVPVKRVIPEIVAHSHYTVQGQDFPTGNGASASDYFKLSNGSAIPDATITWVSGQAPNKNNTTIGQDINVTAHILIDGETTPITKTATYKVVRTVPKQVFETARGVLYPGVSDMYDAKQYVKPVNNSWSTNAQHMNFQFTNSYGPSKDVVGISTRDIRVTYDNHQTQIIKILSKVKPDPPRIDGNSVTYKAGLTNQQIKINNVLSSSSIKLFKADNTPLTITNTTYGSGNTAVVTVSDALPNGEIKARSSISMNNVTYTTQDEHGRAIDVTRNESVDSNDSASVHVTPQLQATTEGAVFIKGGDGFDFGHVERFIQNPPHGATVAWHDNPDTWKNTVGNTHKTAVVTLPNGQGTRNVEVPVKVYPVANAKAPSRDVKGQNLTNGTDAINYITFDPNTNTNGITAVWANRQQPNNQQAGVQHLNVDVTYPGISAAKRVPVTVNVYQFEFPQTSYTTTVGGTLASGTQASGYAHIQNATGLPTDGFTYKWNNAATGTNDANWAAMNKPNTAQVINAKYDVIYNGHTFATSLPAKFVVKDVQPAKPTVTETAAGVITIAPGANQTVNTHAGNVTTYADKLVIKRNGNVVTTFTRHNNTSPWVKEASAANVAGIAGTNNGITVAAGTFNPADTIQAVATQGSGETISDEQRSDDFTVVAPQPNQATTKIWQNGHVDITPNNPSGHLINPTQAMDIAYTEKVGNGAEHSKTL
-12 NVVRG
+12 NAVRG

-23 IANKPDYVTLDAQT
+23 IANKPDYVTLDAHT

-48 PNSSITITPKAGTGH
+48 PNSAITITPKAGTGH
-63 SVSSNPSTLTA
+63 SASSNPSTLTA

-136 NDGSTEEVQESI
+136 NDSSTEEVQESI

-170 EGKKPG
+170 DGKKPG
-176 TITQYNNAMH
+176 TITQYNNAIH

-199 QQVINNERA
+199 QQVINDERA
-208 TPQQVSDALTKVRA
+208 TPQQVNAALSKVQA
-222 AQTKIDQAKALL
+222 AQTKINEAKALL

-259 TAGMTQQS
+259 TTGMTQQS

-274 KREAETEITAAQR
+274 KREAESEITAAQR

-316 KHDLTADTHAL
+316 KQNLTADTHEL
-327 EQAVQQLNR
+327 EQAVHQLNR

-372 IQKPIRTV
+372 IQKPIRSV
-380 QEVQSALTNVNRVNE
+380 QEVQTALTNVNRVND
-395 RLTQAIN
+395 RLTLAIN

-459 NNGDATDQQIAAEK
+459 NNGDATDQQIAAKK
-473 TKVEEKYNSLKQAI
+473 TKVEEKYNGLKQAI

-495 PLQTAKT
+495 PLQAAKT

-516 MTSTSVATFNEKLS
+516 MTSASVAAFNDKLS

-556 TAANAAKTA
+556 TAANATKTA

-584 NQLQHSIDTQTSTT
+584 NQLQQSIDTQTSTT

-628 SPTVEQINTNTSAA
+628 SPTVDQINTNTSAA

-662 LQNAKTQLEQSINQ
+662 LQTAKTQLEQSINQ

-721 VTEANQAKDQ
+721 VAEANQAKDQ

-742 RQPALTTLHGAS
+742 RQPAFTTLHGAS

-771 QNHAALET
+771 PNHAALET

-787 NTAMTKLKD
+787 NNAMTKLKD
-796 SVADNNTIKSGQNY
+796 SVADNNSIKSGQNY
-810 TDATPANKQAYDN
+810 TDATTANKQAYDN

-844 VNQKAASVKSTKDA
+844 VNQKAETVKSTKGA

-873 NAITHASDLNQAQKN
+873 NAITHASDLNQTQKN
-888 ALTQQVNSAQNVQA
+888 ALTQQVNNAQNVQA
-902 VNDIKQTTHS
+902 VNDIKQTTQS

-979 TSKEH
+979 TSKEQ

-997 EANTALGHL
+997 EANTALGQL

-1026 IDAVNTIKQNATNLN
+1026 IETVNTIKQNATNLN

-1048 QAVADKDQV
+1048 QAVADKEQV

-1086 QTTNPTMSVDDVNR
+1086 QTTNPTMSVNDVNS
-1100 ATSAVTSNKNALN
+1100 ATSAVTTNKNALN

-1118 AQSKTDAARAIDAL
+1118 AQSKTDAASAIDAL

-1230 LNSAKNNLDGTRLLD
+1230 VNSAKNNLDGTRLLD

-1258 THLTTAQKTNLTNQ
+1258 THLTTAQKTHLTNQ

-1281 VHTVQSNANT
+1281 VHTAQSNANT

-1370 AAAKQNAKTYLNTL
+1370 ATAKLNAKTYLNTL

-1399 SSATRVSGV
+1399 SSATRVSSV

-1419 QAMASLQSGIN
+1419 QAMASLQNGIN

-1462 LNKSTGPNTAQN
+1462 LNKQHGPNTAQN
-1474 AVEAALQRVN
+1474 AVEAALQRVKT
-1484 NAKDA
+1484 AKNA

-1574 RNAYNQAVSAAETIL
+1574 RNAYNQAVSNAETIL

-1606 NNVNN
+1606 NNVNS

-1634 GASDLNQKQKDA
+1634 GASDLNQHQKDA
-1646 LKTQANGAQRVSNAQ
+1646 LKAQANGAQRVSNAQ

-1672 AMGTLKHAIADKT
+1672 AMGQLQHAIADKT
-1685 NTLASSKYVNADST
+1685 TTLASSKFVNADST
-1699 KQNAYTTKVTNA
+1699 KQNVYTTKVTNA

-1786 QTVQTNGQAL
+1786 QSVQTNGQSL

-1820 DASSNNQSTYN
+1820 DASPNNQSTYN

-1848 MDTSAITQATTQVNN
+1848 MDASAITQATTQVNN

-1895 KSAISTQIDRAGHV
+1895 KSAISSQIDRAGHV

-1936 NTVKQSVKFTD
+1936 NTVKQGVNFTD

-1961 RAEAILNKTQG
+1961 RAETILNKTQG
-1972 ANTSKQDV
+1972 ANTPKQDV

-1985 NVSSAKNALNGDQ
+1985 SVTSAKNALNGDQ

-2004 NAAKNAL
+2004 NAAKHAL

-2022 RDLTTKIDQATTVAG
+2022 RDLTTKIDQATTVSG

-2095 NSGSNLDKTAVENAL
+2095 NSGSNLDKAAVENAL
-2110 SQVAN
+2110 SQVTN

-2176 AMGTLRNSIQDNT
+2176 AMGTLRNSIQDNA

-2200 TGSNKTN
+2200 TESNKTN

-2472 KQTGGNTSKADV
+2472 KQT
-2484 DNALNAVTRA
+2484 
-2494 KAALNGAENLRN
+2494 
-2506 AKTSAT
+2506 
-2512 NTINGLPN
+2512 
-2520 LTQLQK
+2520 
-2526 DNLKHQVEQ
+2526 
-2535 AQNVAG
+2535 
-2541 VNGVKDKGN
+2541 
-2550 TLNTAMGA
+2550 
-2558 LRTSIQ
+2558 
-2564 NDNTTKTSQNYLDAS
+2564 
-2579 DSNKNNYNTAVNNAN
+2579 
-2594 GVINATNNPNMDAN
+2594 
-2608 AINGMANQVN
+2608 
-2618 TTKAALNGVQNLAQ
+2618 
-2632 AKTNATNTINN
+2632 
-2643 AHDLNQKQKDALK
+2643 
-2656 TQVNN
+2656 
-2661 AQRVSDAN
+2661 
-2669 NVQHTATELNGAMT
+2669 
-2683 ALKAAI
+2683 
-2689 ADKER
+2689 
-2694 TKASGNYVNADQE
+2694 
-2707 KRQAYDSKVTNAE
+2707 
-2720 NIINGTPNATLT
+2720 
-2732 VNDVNSAT
+2732 
-2740 SQVNAAKTALNGDN
+2740 
-2754 NLRVAKE
+2754 
-2761 NANNTIDGLAQL
+2761 
-2773 NNAQKAKLKE
+2773 
-2783 QVQSATTL
+2783 
-2791 EGVQTVKNSS
+2791 
-2801 QTLNTAMKGLRDSI
+2801 
-2815 ANEATI
+2815 
-2821 KAGQNYTDASPTNR
+2821 
-2835 NEYDSAVTAAKAI
+2835 
-2848 INQTSNPTMEPNT
+2848 
-2861 ITQAT
+2861 
-2866 SQVTTKEHALNG
+2866 
-2878 AQNLAQAKTTAKNN
+2878 
-2892 LNNLTSINNAQKDAL
+2892 
-2907 TRSIDGA
+2907 
-2914 TTVAGVNQ
+2914 
-2922 ETAKATELNN
+2922 
-2932 AMHSLQNGINDE
+2932 
-2944 AQTKQTQ
+2944 
-2951 KYLDAE
+2951 
-2957 PIKKS
+2957 
-2962 AYDQAVN
+2962 
-2969 AAKAILTKASG
+2969 
-2980 QNVDKAAVEQALQN
+2980 
-2994 VNSTK
+2994 
-2999 TALNG
+2999 
-3004 DAKLNEAKAAAKQ
+3004 
-3017 TLGTLTHINNAQ
+3017 
-3029 RTALDNEITQ
+3029 
-3039 ATNVEGV
+3039 
-3046 NTVKAKAQQLDGAM
+3046 
-3060 GQLETSIRDKDTT
+3060 
-3073 LQSQNYQDADDAKRT
+3073 
-3088 AYSQAVNAA
+3088 
-3097 ATILNKTA
+3097 
-3105 GGNTPK
+3105 
-3111 ADVERAM
+3111 
-3118 QAVTQANTA
+3118 
-3127 LNGIQNLERAKQA
+3127 
-3140 ANTAI
+3140 
-3145 TNASDLNTKQKEALK
+3145 
-3160 AQVTSAGRVSAANG
+3160 
-3174 VEHTATELNTA
+3174 
-3185 MTALKRAI
+3185 
-3193 ADKAETKASGNY
+3193 
-3205 VNADANK
+3205 
-3212 RQAYDEKVTA
+3212 
-3222 AENIVSGTPTPTLTP
+3222 
-3237 ADVTNAATQVTNAK
+3237 
-3251 TQLNG
+3251 
-3256 NHNLEVAKQNANT
+3256 
-3269 AIDGLTS
+3269 
-3276 LNGPQKAKLKEQVG
+3276 
-3290 QATTLPNVQTVRDN
+3290 
-3304 AQTLNSAMKGLRDS
+3304 
-3318 IANEATIKAGQNY
+3318 
-3331 TDASPNNRS
+3331 
-3340 EYDSAVTAAK
+3340 
-3350 AIIDQ
+3350 
-3355 TTSPSMNAQEINQA
+3355 
-3369 KDQVTAK
+3369 
-3376 QQALNGQENL
+3376 
-3386 RTAQT
+3386 
-3391 NAKQHLNGL
+3391 
-3400 SDLTDAQKDAV
+3400 
-3411 KRQIEGAT
+3411 
-3419 HVNEVTQAQN
+3419 
-3429 NADALNTA
+3429 
-3437 MTNLKNG
+3437 
-3444 IQDQNTIKQGVNFTD
+3444 
-3459 ADEAKRNAY
+3459 AY
-3468 TNAVTQAEQI
+3468 T
-3478 LNKAQGP
+3478 
-3485 NTAKDN
+3485 
-3491 VESALQNVQRA
+3491 
-3502 KNELNGNQN
+3502 
-3511 VANAK
+3511 
-3516 STAKNAL
+3516 
-3523 NNLTSINNAQKEAL
+3523 
-3537 KTQIEGAST
+3537 
-3546 VAGVNQVST
+3546 
-3555 TASELNTAMSNLQSG
+3555 
-3570 INDEAATKAA
+3570 
-3580 QKYTDADRDKQTA
+3580 
-3593 YNDAVTA
+3593 
-3600 AKTLLDKTAGSND
+3600 
-3613 NKAAVEQALQ
+3613 
-3623 RVNTAKTALNGD
+3623 
-3635 ARLNEAKNTAKQQ
+3635 
-3648 LATMSHLTNA
+3648 
-3658 QKANLTEQ
+3658 
-3666 IERGTTV
+3666 
-3673 AGVQGI
+3673 
-3679 QANAGT
+3679 
-3685 LDQAM
+3685 
-3690 NQLRQSIASKDT
+3690 
-3702 TKSSEDYQDANADLQ
+3702 
-3717 NAYNRAVSDAE
+3717 
-3728 GIISATNNPEMNPD
+3728 
-3742 TINQKAS
+3742 
-3749 QVNSAKSALNGDE
+3749 
-3762 KLAAA
+3762 
-3767 KQTAKTDI
+3767 
-3775 GRLTDLNN
+3775 
-3783 AQRTAANAEVD
+3783 
-3794 QAPNLAAVTAAK
+3794 
-3806 NKATSLNTAMGNLK
+3806 
-3820 HALAEKD
+3820 
-3827 NTKRSVNYTDAD
+3827 
-3839 QPKQQAYDTAVTQA
+3839 
-3853 EAITNANG
+3853 
-3861 SNANETQVQ
+3861 
-3870 AALNQLNQAKNDLNG
+3870 
-3885 DNKVAQAKETAKRAL
+3885 
-3900 ASYSNLNNAQSTAA
+3900 
-3914 TSQIDN
+3914 
-3920 ATTVADVTAAQNT
+3920 
-3933 ANELNTAMGQLQNGI
+3933 
-3948 NDQNTVK
+3948 
-3955 QQVNFTDADQ
+3955 
-3965 GKKDA
+3965 
-3970 YTNAVTNAQGILDK
+3970 
-3984 ANGQNMTKAQVEAAL
+3984 
-3999 NQVTTAKNALNG
+3999 
-4011 DANVRQ
+4011 
-4017 AKSDAKANL
+4017 
-4026 GTLTHLN
+4026 
-4033 NAQKQDLTSQIE
+4033 
-4045 GATTVNGVNSVK
+4045 
-4057 TKAQDLDGAMQR
+4057 
-4069 LESAIANKD
+4069 
-4078 QTKASE
+4078 
-4084 NYIDADPTKK
+4084 
-4094 TAFDNAIIQAESYLN
+4094 
-4109 KDHGANKDKQAVEQA
+4109 
-4124 IQSVTSTENAL
+4124 
-4135 NGDANLQRAKTEAT
+4135 
-4149 QAIDNLTHLNT
+4149 
-4160 PQKTALKQQVN
+4160 
-4171 AAQRVSGVTDL
+4171 
-4182 KNSATSL
+4182 
-4189 NNAMDQLKQAIAD
+4189 
-4202 HDTIVAGGNY
+4202 
-4212 TNASPDK
+4212 
-4219 QGAYTDAYNAAKNI
+4219 
-4233 VNGSPNVITNAADVT
+4233 
-4248 AATQRVNNAET
+4248 
-4259 GLNGDTNLATA
+4259 
-4270 KQQAK
+4270 
-4275 DALRQMTHLSDA
+4275 
-4287 QKQSITGQIDSA
+4287 
-4299 TQVTGVQSVKDNA
+4299 
-4312 TNLDNAMNQ
+4312 
-4321 LRNSIANKD
+4321 
-4330 EVKASQPYVD
+4330 
-4340 ADTDKQ
+4340 
-4346 NAYNTAVTSA
+4346 
-4356 ENIINATS
+4356 
-4364 QPTLNPSAVTQAANQ
+4364 
-4379 VNTNKTALN
+4379 
-4388 GAQNLANKKQETTAN
+4388 
-4403 INQLSHLNNAQK
+4403 
-4415 QDLNTQVTNAP
+4415 
-4426 NISTVNQVKTKAE
+4426 
-4439 QLDQA
+4439 
-4444 MERLI
+4444 
-4449 NGIQDKDQVKQSVN
+4449 
-4463 FTDADP
+4463 
-4469 EKQTAYNNAV
+4469 
-4479 TAAENIINQAN
+4479 
-4490 GTNANQSQVE
+4490 
-4500 AALSTVTT
+4500 
-4508 TKQALNGDR
+4508 
-4517 KVTDAKNNANQRL
+4517 
-4530 STLDNLN
+4530 
-4537 NAQKGAVTGN
+4537 
-4547 INQAHTV
+4547 
-4554 AEVTQAIQTAQE
+4554 
-4566 LNTAMGNLKNS
+4566 
-4577 LNDKDTTLG
+4577 
-4586 SQNFADADPEKK
+4586 
-4598 NAYNEAVRNAENIL
+4598 
-4612 NKSTGTNVPKDQVEA
+4612 
-4627 AMNQVNTTK
+4627 
-4636 AALNGTQNLEK
+4636 
-4647 AKQHANTA
+4647 
-4655 IDGLSHLTNAQKDA
+4655 
-4669 LKQLVQQSTTVAEAQ
+4669 
-4684 GNEQKA
+4684 
-4690 NNVDAAMDKLRQ
+4690 
-4702 SIADNATTK
+4702 
-4711 QNQNYTDA
+4711 
-4719 SPNKKDAYNN
+4719 
-4729 AVTTAQGIIDQTT
+4729 
-4742 NPTLDPTVINQ
+4742 
-4753 AAGQVSTTKNA
+4753 
-4764 LNGNENLEAAK
+4764 
-4775 QQATQSLGSL
+4775 
-4785 DNLNNAQKQ
+4785 
-4794 AVTNQINGAH
+4794 
-4804 TVDEANQIKQNAQ
+4804 
-4817 NLNTAMGNLKQAIA
+4817 
-4831 DKDATKATV
+4831 
-4840 NFTDADQAKQ
+4840 
-4850 QAYNT
+4850 
-4855 AVTNA
+4855 
-4860 ENIISKANGGNAT
+4860 
-4873 QTEVEQAIQ
+4873 
-4882 QVNAT
+4882 
-4887 KQALNGNANVQHA
+4887 
-4900 KDEAT
+4900 
-4905 ALINSSNDLNQA
+4905 
-4917 QKDALK
+4917 
-4923 QQVQNATTVA
+4923 
-4933 GVNNVKQTAQELN
+4933 
-4946 NAMTQ
+4946 
-4951 LKQGIADKEQT
+4951 
-4962 KADGNFVNADPDKQN
+4962 
-4977 AYNQAVAKAEA
+4977 
-4988 LISGTPDV
+4988 
-4996 VVTPSEI
+4996 
-5003 TAALNKVTQ
+5003 
-5012 AKNDLNGNTNLAT
+5012 
-5025 AKQNVQQAIDQLPN
+5025 
-5039 LNQAQRDEYNKQI
+5039 
-5052 TQATLVPNVNAIQQA
+5052 
-5067 ATTLNDA
+5067 
-5074 MTQLKQG
+5074 
-5081 IADKDQTKANGNFVN
+5081 
-5096 ADTDKQNAYNNA
+5096 
-5108 VAHAEQI
+5108 
-5115 ISGTPNANVDP
+5115 
-5126 QQVAQALQQVN
+5126 
-5137 QAKGDL
+5137 
-5143 NGNHNLQVAKDNA
+5143 
-5156 NTAIDQLPNLN
+5156 
-5167 QPQKTALKDQVSH
+5167 
-5180 AELVTGVN
+5180 
-5188 AIKQNADALNN
+5188 
-5199 AMGTLKQQIQANS
+5199 
-5212 QVPQSVD
+5212 
-5219 FTQADQ
+5219 
-5225 DKQQA
+5225 
-5230 YNNAANQAQQI
+5230 
-5241 ANGTPT
+5241 
-5247 PVLAPDTVTQAV
+5247 
-5259 TTMNQA
+5259 
-5265 KDALNGDEKLAQAK
+5265 
-5279 QDALANLDTLR
+5279 
-5290 DLNQPQRDAL
+5290 
-5300 RNQINQAQALATVE
+5300 
-5314 QTKQN
+5314 
-5319 AQNVNTAM
+5319 
-5327 GNLKQGIANK
+5327 
-5337 DTVKASENY
+5337 
-5346 HDADVDKQTA
+5346 
-5356 YTNAVSQAEG
+5356 
-5366 IINQTTNPT
+5366 
-5375 LNPDDITRALTQVT
+5375 
-5389 DAKNSLN
+5389 
-5396 GEAKL
+5396 
-5401 ATEKQNAKDAV
+5401 
-5412 SGMTHLNDA
+5412 
-5421 QKQALKGQIDQ
+5421 
-5432 SPEIAT
+5432 
-5438 VNQVK
+5438 
-5443 QTATS
+5443 
-5448 LDQAMD
+5448 
-5454 QLSQAINDKD
+5454 
-5464 QILADGNYLNADPD
+5464 
-5478 KQNAY
+5478 
-5483 KQAVAKAEA
+5483 
-5492 LLNKQSGT
+5492 
-5500 NEVQAQVESITN
+5500 
-5512 EVNAA
+5512 
-5517 KQALNG
+5517 
-5523 NDNLANAKQ
+5523 
-5532 QAKQQLANLT
+5532 
-5542 HLNDAQKQ
+5542 
-5550 SFESQI
+5550 
-5556 TQAPLVT
+5556 
-5563 DVTTINQKA
+5563 
-5572 QTLDHAM
+5572 
-5579 ELLRNSVADNQTTL
+5579 
-5593 ASEDYHDA
+5593 
-5601 TAQRQNDYNKAVT
+5601 
-5614 AANNIINQTTSPTMN
+5614 
-5629 PDDVNGAT
+5629 
-5637 TQVNNTKVAL
+5637 
-5647 DGDENLAAAKQ
+5647 
-5658 QANNRLDQLD
+5658 
-5668 HLNNAQKQQLQSQIT
+5668 
-5683 QSSDIAAVN
+5683 
-5692 GHKQTA
+5692 
-5698 ESLNTAMGN
+5698 
-5707 LINAIADHQAV
+5707 
-5718 EQRGNFINADT
+5718 
-5729 DKQTAYNTAV
+5729 TAV
-5739 NEAAAMIN
+5739 NEAEAMIN

-5773 NGDHNLQVAKT
+5773 NGDHNLQVAKA

-5831 HGLRQSIQDNAATK
+5831 HGLRESIQDNAATK
-5845 ANSKYINEDQPEQQN
+5845 ANSKYINEDQSEQQN

-5879 DNNAINQAAA
+5879 DNNAINQAAT

-5918 AHLNNAQ
+5918 THLNNAQ

-5940 AVKQDLTEA
+5940 AVNHDLTEA

-5973 AYVNAEPNKKQAYDE
+5973 AYVNAEPNKKQSYDE

-5999 LNNPTINKGNVS
+5999 LNNPTINKGNVT
-6011 SATQAVISS
+6011 SATQAVTSS

-6144 DAKNNLHGDQKLAQD
+6144 DAKNNLHGDQKLDQD

-6193 VAQKLTEAQALNQ
+6193 VAQKLTEAEALNQ
-6206 AMEALRNSIQDQQQT
+6206 AMEVLRNSIQDQQQT

-6404 DQKLARDQQ
+6404 DQKLARDQL

-6493 LQAAQSIT
+6493 LQAAESIT

-6514 EQALTKLQEKE
+6514 DQALTKLQEKV

-6601 TVDYTQADSDK
+6601 TVDYTQADLDK

-6666 IDQLNAL
+6666 IEQLNAL

-6706 AMDQLSQEI
+6706 VMDQLSQGI

-6757 LTAEQVIKLNDAITA
+6757 LTAEQVIKLNDAVTA
-6772 AKKALNGEER
+6772 AKKALNGEEK
-6782 LNNRKAEALQRLDQ
+6782 LNNRKSEALQRLDQ

-6930 QQDLAHKAINNADT
+6930 QQHLAHNAINNADT

-6980 NYQNADDNAK
+6980 NYQNAEDNAK

-7023 AIHNLNG
+7023 AIQNLNG

-7077 NSIINNINKATSNQA
+7077 NSIINNINKATSNQD

-7123 DKQVQSLIDEID
+7123 DKQVQALIDEID
-7135 RNPNLTD
+7135 RNPILTD

-7150 RINQILQQGHNGI
+7150 RINQILQQGHN
-7163 NNAMTK
+7163 
-7169 EEIEQA
+7169 
-7175 KAQLAQALQDIKDLV
+7175 
-7190 KAKEDA
+7190 
-7196 KQDVDKQVQALI
+7196 
-7208 DEIDQN
+7208 
-7214 PNLTD
+7214 
-7219 KEKQA
+7219 
-7224 LKDRINQIL
+7224 
-7233 QQGHNGINN
+7233 
-7242 AMTKEEIEQ
+7242 
-7251 AKAQLAQALQDIKDL
+7251 
-7266 VKAKENAKQDID
+7266 
-7278 KRVQALIDEIDQ
+7278 
-7290 NPNLTDKE
+7290 
-7298 KQALKDRINQILQQG
+7298 
-7313 HNDINNALTKE
+7313 
-7324 EIEQAKAQLAQALQ
+7324 
-7338 DIKDLVKAKEDAKNA
+7338 
-7353 IKALANAKR
+7353 
-7362 DQINSNPD
+7362 
-7370 LTPEQKAKALKE
+7370 
-7382 IDEAEKRALQNV
+7382 
-7394 ENAQTIDQL
+7394 
-7403 NRGLNLGLDDIRNT
+7403 
-7417 HVWEVDEQPAVN
+7417 
-7429 EIFEATP
+7429 
-7436 EQILVNGEL
+7436 
-7445 IVHRDDII
+7445 
-7453 TEQDILAHI
+7453 
-7462 NLIDQLSAEVIDTPS
+7462 
-7477 TATISD
+7477 
-7483 SLTAK
+7483 
-7488 VEVTLLDGS
+7488 
-7497 KVIVN
+7497 
-7502 VPVKVVEKEL
+7502 
-7512 SVVKQ
+7512 
-7517 QAIES
+7517 
-7522 IENAAQQKIDE
+7522 
-7533 INNSVTLT
+7533 
-7541 LEQKEAAIA
+7541 
-7550 EVNKLKQQAIDYI
+7550 
-7563 NNAPDVH
+7563 
-7570 SVEEIQQ
+7570 
-7577 QEQAHIE
+7577 
-7584 QFYPEQ
+7584 
-7590 FTIEQAKSN
+7590 
-7599 AIKSIEDAIQH
+7599 
-7610 MIDEIKARTD
+7610 
-7620 LTDKEKQEAIAKLN
+7620 
-7634 QLKEQA
+7634 
-7640 IQAIQRAQSIDEIS
+7640 
-7654 EQLEQFKAQMKAAN
+7654 
-7668 PTAKELAKR
+7668 
-7677 KQEAISRIKDFSN
+7677 
-7690 EKINSIRNSEIGT
+7690 
-7703 TDEKQAA
+7703 
-7710 MNQINEI
+7710 
-7717 VLETIRDINN
+7717 
-7727 AHTLQQVEAALNN
+7727 
-7740 GIARISAVQIV
+7740 
-7751 ISDRAKQSSSTGNE
+7751 
-7765 SNSHLTIGYGTAN
+7765 
-7778 HPFNSSTIGHKK
+7778 
-7790 KIDEDDDIDPL
+7790 
-7801 HMRHFSNNF
+7801 
-7810 GNVIKNAIGVV
+7810 
-7821 GISGLLASFWFFIAK
+7821 
-7836 RRRKEDEE
+7836 
-7844 EELEIRDNNKDSI
+7844 
-7857 KETLDDTKHLPLL
+7857 
-7870 FAKRRRKEDEE
+7870 
-7881 DVTVEEKDTLNN
+7881 
-7893 GESLDKVKH
+7893 
-7902 TPFFLPKRRRKED
+7902 
-7915 EEDVE
+7915 
-7920 VTNENTD
+7920 
-7927 EKVLQDNEHSP
+7927 
-7938 ILIAKRRK
+7938 
-7946 DKEVDVET
+7946 
-7954 TTSIESNED
+7954 
-7963 DAPLLLAKKK
+7963 
-7973 NQKDNQSKGKKS
+7973 
-7985 ASKNLLKS
+7985 

>member
-1 MGNGAEHSKTI
+1 MNYRDKIQKFSIRKYTVGTFSTVIATLVFLGFNTSQAHAAETNQPASVVKQKQQSNNEQTENRESQVQNSQNSQNSQSLSATHENEQPNNSQANLVNQKVAQSSTTNDEQPASQNVNTKKDSATAATTQPDKEESKHKQNESQSANKNGNDNRAAHVENHEANVVTASDSSDNGNVQHDRNELQAFFDANYHDYRFIDRENADSGTFNYVKGIFDKINTLLGSNDPINNKDLQLAYKELEQAVALIRTMPQRQQTSRRSNRIQTRSVESRAAEPRSVSDYQNANSSYYVENANDGSGYPVGTYINASSKGAPYNLPTTPWNTLKASDSKEIALMTAKQTGDGYQWVIKFNKGHAPHQNMIFWFALPADQVPVGRTDFVTVNSDGTNVQWSHGAGAGANKPLQQMWEYGVNDPDRSHDFKIRNRSGQVIYSWPTVHVYSLEDLSRASDYFSEAGATPATKAFGRQNFEYINGQKPAESPGVPKVYTFIGQGDASYTISFKTQGPTVNKLYYAAGGRALEYNQLFMYSQLYVESTQDHQQRLNGLRQVVNRTYRIGTTKRVEVSQGNVQTKKVLESTNLNIDDFVDDPLSYVKTPSNKVLGFYPTNANTNAFRPGGVQELNEYQLSQLFTDQKLQEAARTRNPIRLMIGFDYPDGYGNSETLVPVNLTVLPEIQHNIKFFKNDDTQNIAEKPFSKQAGHPVFYVYAGNQGNASVNLGGSVTSIQPLRINLTSNENFTDKDWQITGIPRTLHIENSTNRTNNARERNIELVGNLLPGDYFGTIRFGRKEQLFEIRVKPHTPTITTTAEQLRGTALQKVPVNISGIPLDPSALVYLVAPTNQTTNGGSEADQIPSGYTILATGTPDGVHNTITIRPQDYVVFIPPVGKQIRAVVYYNKVVASNMSNAVTILPDDIPPTINNPVGINAKYYRGDEVNFTMGVSDRHSGIKNTTITTLPSGWTSNLTKSDNKNGSLAITGRVSMNQAFNSDITFKVSATDNVNNTTNDSQSKHVSIHVGKISEDAHPIVLGNTEKVVVVNPTAVSNDEKQSIITAFMNKNQNIRGYLASTDPVTVDNNGNVTLHYRDGSSTTLDATNVMTYEPVVKSEYQTANAAKTATVTIAKGQSFNIGDIKQYFTLSNGQAIPNGTFTNITSDRTIPTAQEVSQMNAGTQLYHIVASNAYHKDTEDFYISLKIVDVKQPEGDQRVYRTSTYDLTTDEISKVKQAFINANRDVITLAEGDISVTNTPNGANVSTITVNINKGRLTKSFASNLANMNFLRWVNFPQDYTVTWTNAKIANRPTDGGLSWSDDHKSLIYRYDATLGTQITTNDILTMLKATTTVPGLRNNITGNEKAQAEAGGRPNYRTTGYSQSNATTDGQRQFTLNGQVIQILDIINPSNGYGGQPVTNSNTRANHSNSTVVNVNEPAANGAGAFTIDHVVKSNSTHNASDAVYKAQLYLTPYGPKQYVEHLNQNTGNTTDAINIYFVPSDLVNPTISVGNYTNHQVFSGETFTNTITANDNFGVQSVTVPNTSQITGTVDNNHQHVSATAPNVTSATSKTINLLATDTSGNTATTSFNVTVKPLRDKYRVGTSSTAANPVRIANISNNATVSQADQTTIINSLTFTSNAPNRNYATASANEITSKTVSNVSRTGNNANVTVTVTHQDGTTSTVTVPVKHVIPEIVAHSHYTVQGQDFPAGNGSSAADYFKLSNGSAIPDATITWVSGQAPNKDNTRIGEDITVTAHILIDGETTPITKTATYKVVRTVPKHVFETARGVLYPGVSDMYDAKQYVKPVNNSWSTNAQHMNFQFVGTYGPNKDVVGISTRLIRVTYDNRQTEDLTILSKVKPDPPRIDANSVTYKAGLTNQEIKVNNVLNNSSVKLFKADNTPLNVTNITHGSGFSSVVTVSDALPNGGIKAKSSISMNNVTYTTQDEHGQVVTVTRNESVDSNDSASVTVTPQLQATTEGAVFIKGGDGFDFGHVERFIQNPPHGATVAWHDSPDTWKNTVGNTHKTAVVTLPSGQGTRNVEVPVKVYPVANAKAPSRDVKGQNLTHGTNAIDYITFDPNTNTNGITAAWANRQQPNNQQAGVQHLNVDVTYPGISAAKRVPVTVNVYQFEFPQTTYTTTVGGTLASGTQASGYAHMQNASGLPTDGFTYKWNRDTTGTNDANWAAMNKPNTAQVVNAKYDVIYNGHTFATSLPAKFVVKDVQPAKPTVTETAAGAITIAPGANQTVNTHAGNVTTYADKLVIKRNGNVVTTFTRRNNTSPWVKEASAANVTGIVGTNNGITVAAGTFNPADTIQVVATQGSGETISDEQRSDDFTVVAPQPNQATTKIWQNGHIDITPNNPSGHLINPTQAMDIAYTEKVGNGAEHSKTI

-516 MTSTSVATFNEKLS
+516 MTSASVAAFNDKLS

-613 AARNKIQQI
+613 AARNKVQQI

-628 SPTVEQINTNTSAA
+628 SPTVDQINTNTSAA

-721 VTEANQAKDQ
+721 VAEANQAKDQ

-902 VNDIKQTTHS
+902 VNDIKQTTQS

-1011 AQRQNLQSQINGAHQ
+1011 VQRQNLQSQINGAHQ

-1086 QTTNPTMSVDDVNR
+1086 QTANPTMSVDDVNR
-1100 ATSAVTSNKNALN
+1100 ATSAVTTNKNALN

-1118 AQSKTDAARAIDAL
+1118 VQSKTDAARAIDAL

-1230 LNSAKNNLDGTRLLD
+1230 VNSAKNNLDGTRLLD

-1297 TLRQSIANK
+1297 TLRQSIANN

-1370 AAAKQNAKTYLNTL
+1370 ATAKQNAKTYLNTL

-1419 QAMASLQSGIN
+1419 QAMANLQNGIN

-1484 NAKDA
+1484 TAKDA

-1574 RNAYNQAVSAAETIL
+1574 RNAYNQAISAAETIL

-1606 NNVNN
+1606 NNVNS

-1646 LKTQANGAQRVSNAQ
+1646 LKAQANGAQRVSNAN

-1672 AMGTLKHAIADKT
+1672 AMGQLQHAIADKT

-1786 QTVQTNGQAL
+1786 QSVQTNGQSL

-1820 DASSNNQSTYN
+1820 DASPNNQSTYN

-1895 KSAISTQIDRAGHV
+1895 KSAISSQIDRAGHV
-1909 SEVTAAKNAATE
+1909 SEVTA
-1921 LNTQMG
+1921 
-1927 NLEQAIHDQ
+1927 
-1936 NTVKQSVKFTD
+1936 
-1947 ADKAKRDAYTNAVS
+1947 
-1961 RAEAILNKTQG
+1961 
-1972 ANTSKQDV
+1972 
-1980 EAAIQ
+1980 
-1985 NVSSAKNALNGDQ
+1985 AKNALNGDQ

-2060 DKTNTLASENYHDA
+2060 DKANTLASENYHDA

-2095 NSGSNLDKTAVENAL
+2095 NSGSNLDKAAVENAL
-2110 SQVAN
+2110 SQVTN

-2200 TGSNKTN
+2200 TERNKTN

-2378 AEAKAAAKQNLG
+2378 AEAKAAARQNLG

-2397 AQRTDLEGQIN
+2397 AQRTALEGQIN

-2423 NTLDGAMNSLQGS
+2423 NTLDGAMNSLQGA

-2535 AQNVAG
+2535 AQNVVG

-2608 AINGMANQVN
+2608 AINDMANQVN
-2618 TTKAALNGVQNLAQ
+2618 TTKA
-2632 AKTNATNTINN
+2632 
-2643 AHDLNQKQKDALK
+2643 
-2656 TQVNN
+2656 
-2661 AQRVSDAN
+2661 
-2669 NVQHTATELNGAMT
+2669 
-2683 ALKAAI
+2683 
-2689 ADKER
+2689 
-2694 TKASGNYVNADQE
+2694 
-2707 KRQAYDSKVTNAE
+2707 
-2720 NIINGTPNATLT
+2720 
-2732 VNDVNSAT
+2732 
-2740 SQVNAAKTALNGDN
+2740 
-2754 NLRVAKE
+2754 
-2761 NANNTIDGLAQL
+2761 
-2773 NNAQKAKLKE
+2773 
-2783 QVQSATTL
+2783 
-2791 EGVQTVKNSS
+2791 
-2801 QTLNTAMKGLRDSI
+2801 
-2815 ANEATI
+2815 
-2821 KAGQNYTDASPTNR
+2821 
-2835 NEYDSAVTAAKAI
+2835 
-2848 INQTSNPTMEPNT
+2848 
-2861 ITQAT
+2861 
-2866 SQVTTKEHALNG
+2866 ALNG

-2907 TRSIDGA
+2907 TRNIDGA

-2944 AQTKQTQ
+2944 TQTKQTQ

-2957 PIKKS
+2957 PSKKS

-3029 RTALDNEITQ
+3029 RNALDNEITQ

-3193 ADKAETKASGNY
+3193 ADKADTKASGNY

-3222 AENIVSGTPTPTLTP
+3222 AEHIVSGTPTPTLTP
-3237 ADVTNAATQVTNAK
+3237 SDVTNAATQVTNAK

-3304 AQTLNSAMKGLRDS
+3304 AQTLNTAMKGLRDS

-3331 TDASPNNRS
+3331 TDASQNKQNDYNN
-3340 EYDSAVTAAK
+3340 AVTAAK
-3350 AIIDQ
+3350 AIIGQ
-3355 TTSPSMNAQEINQA
+3355 TTSPSMIAQEINQA

-3400 SDLTDAQKDAV
+3400 SDLTNAQKDAA

-3485 NTAKDN
+3485 NTAKDG
-3491 VESALQNVQRA
+3491 VETALQNVQRA

-3516 STAKNAL
+3516 TTAKNAL
-3523 NNLTSINNAQKEAL
+3523 NNLTSINNAQKAAL
-3537 KTQIEGAST
+3537 KSQIEGATT

-3555 TASELNTAMSNLQSG
+3555 MASELNTAMSNLQRG

-3580 QKYTDADRDKQTA
+3580 QKYTEADRDKQTA

-3613 NKAAVEQALQ
+3613 NKVAVEQALQ

-3685 LDQAM
+3685 LNQAM
-3690 NQLRQSIASKDT
+3690 NQLRQSIASKDA

-3717 NAYNRAVSDAE
+3717 NAYNDAVTNAE

-3767 KQTAKTDI
+3767 KQTAKSDI

-3885 DNKVAQAKETAKRAL
+3885 DN
-3900 ASYSNLNNAQSTAA
+3900 
-3914 TSQIDN
+3914 
-3920 ATTVADVTAAQNT
+3920 
-3933 ANELNTAMGQLQNGI
+3933 
-3948 NDQNTVK
+3948 
-3955 QQVNFTDADQ
+3955 
-3965 GKKDA
+3965 
-3970 YTNAVTNAQGILDK
+3970 
-3984 ANGQNMTKAQVEAAL
+3984 
-3999 NQVTTAKNALNG
+3999 
-4011 DANVRQ
+4011 
-4017 AKSDAKANL
+4017 
-4026 GTLTHLN
+4026 
-4033 NAQKQDLTSQIE
+4033 
-4045 GATTVNGVNSVK
+4045 
-4057 TKAQDLDGAMQR
+4057 
-4069 LESAIANKD
+4069 
-4078 QTKASE
+4078 
-4084 NYIDADPTKK
+4084 
-4094 TAFDNAIIQAESYLN
+4094 
-4109 KDHGANKDKQAVEQA
+4109 
-4124 IQSVTSTENAL
+4124 
-4135 NGDANLQRAKTEAT
+4135 
-4149 QAIDNLTHLNT
+4149 
-4160 PQKTALKQQVN
+4160 
-4171 AAQRVSGVTDL
+4171 
-4182 KNSATSL
+4182 
-4189 NNAMDQLKQAIAD
+4189 
-4202 HDTIVAGGNY
+4202 
-4212 TNASPDK
+4212 
-4219 QGAYTDAYNAAKNI
+4219 
-4233 VNGSPNVITNAADVT
+4233 
-4248 AATQRVNNAET
+4248 
-4259 GLNGDTNLATA
+4259 
-4270 KQQAK
+4270 
-4275 DALRQMTHLSDA
+4275 
-4287 QKQSITGQIDSA
+4287 
-4299 TQVTGVQSVKDNA
+4299 
-4312 TNLDNAMNQ
+4312 
-4321 LRNSIANKD
+4321 
-4330 EVKASQPYVD
+4330 
-4340 ADTDKQ
+4340 
-4346 NAYNTAVTSA
+4346 
-4356 ENIINATS
+4356 
-4364 QPTLNPSAVTQAANQ
+4364 
-4379 VNTNKTALN
+4379 
-4388 GAQNLANKKQETTAN
+4388 
-4403 INQLSHLNNAQK
+4403 
-4415 QDLNTQVTNAP
+4415 
-4426 NISTVNQVKTKAE
+4426 
-4439 QLDQA
+4439 
-4444 MERLI
+4444 
-4449 NGIQDKDQVKQSVN
+4449 
-4463 FTDADP
+4463 
-4469 EKQTAYNNAV
+4469 
-4479 TAAENIINQAN
+4479 
-4490 GTNANQSQVE
+4490 
-4500 AALSTVTT
+4500 
-4508 TKQALNGDR
+4508 
-4517 KVTDAKNNANQRL
+4517 
-4530 STLDNLN
+4530 
-4537 NAQKGAVTGN
+4537 
-4547 INQAHTV
+4547 
-4554 AEVTQAIQTAQE
+4554 
-4566 LNTAMGNLKNS
+4566 
-4577 LNDKDTTLG
+4577 
-4586 SQNFADADPEKK
+4586 
-4598 NAYNEAVRNAENIL
+4598 
-4612 NKSTGTNVPKDQVEA
+4612 
-4627 AMNQVNTTK
+4627 
-4636 AALNGTQNLEK
+4636 
-4647 AKQHANTA
+4647 
-4655 IDGLSHLTNAQKDA
+4655 
-4669 LKQLVQQSTTVAEAQ
+4669 
-4684 GNEQKA
+4684 
-4690 NNVDAAMDKLRQ
+4690 
-4702 SIADNATTK
+4702 
-4711 QNQNYTDA
+4711 
-4719 SPNKKDAYNN
+4719 
-4729 AVTTAQGIIDQTT
+4729 
-4742 NPTLDPTVINQ
+4742 
-4753 AAGQVSTTKNA
+4753 
-4764 LNGNENLEAAK
+4764 
-4775 QQATQSLGSL
+4775 
-4785 DNLNNAQKQ
+4785 
-4794 AVTNQINGAH
+4794 
-4804 TVDEANQIKQNAQ
+4804 
-4817 NLNTAMGNLKQAIA
+4817 
-4831 DKDATKATV
+4831 
-4840 NFTDADQAKQ
+4840 
-4850 QAYNT
+4850 
-4855 AVTNA
+4855 
-4860 ENIISKANGGNAT
+4860 
-4873 QTEVEQAIQ
+4873 
-4882 QVNAT
+4882 
-4887 KQALNGNANVQHA
+4887 
-4900 KDEAT
+4900 
-4905 ALINSSNDLNQA
+4905 
-4917 QKDALK
+4917 
-4923 QQVQNATTVA
+4923 
-4933 GVNNVKQTAQELN
+4933 
-4946 NAMTQ
+4946 
-4951 LKQGIADKEQT
+4951 
-4962 KADGNFVNADPDKQN
+4962 
-4977 AYNQAVAKAEA
+4977 
-4988 LISGTPDV
+4988 
-4996 VVTPSEI
+4996 
-5003 TAALNKVTQ
+5003 
-5012 AKNDLNGNTNLAT
+5012 
-5025 AKQNVQQAIDQLPN
+5025 
-5039 LNQAQRDEYNKQI
+5039 
-5052 TQATLVPNVNAIQQA
+5052 
-5067 ATTLNDA
+5067 
-5074 MTQLKQG
+5074 
-5081 IADKDQTKANGNFVN
+5081 
-5096 ADTDKQNAYNNA
+5096 
-5108 VAHAEQI
+5108 
-5115 ISGTPNANVDP
+5115 
-5126 QQVAQALQQVN
+5126 
-5137 QAKGDL
+5137 
-5143 NGNHNLQVAKDNA
+5143 
-5156 NTAIDQLPNLN
+5156 
-5167 QPQKTALKDQVSH
+5167 
-5180 AELVTGVN
+5180 
-5188 AIKQNADALNN
+5188 
-5199 AMGTLKQQIQANS
+5199 
-5212 QVPQSVD
+5212 
-5219 FTQADQ
+5219 
-5225 DKQQA
+5225 
-5230 YNNAANQAQQI
+5230 
-5241 ANGTPT
+5241 
-5247 PVLAPDTVTQAV
+5247 
-5259 TTMNQA
+5259 
-5265 KDALNGDEKLAQAK
+5265 
-5279 QDALANLDTLR
+5279 
-5290 DLNQPQRDAL
+5290 
-5300 RNQINQAQALATVE
+5300 
-5314 QTKQN
+5314 
-5319 AQNVNTAM
+5319 
-5327 GNLKQGIANK
+5327 
-5337 DTVKASENY
+5337 
-5346 HDADVDKQTA
+5346 
-5356 YTNAVSQAEG
+5356 
-5366 IINQTTNPT
+5366 
-5375 LNPDDITRALTQVT
+5375 
-5389 DAKNSLN
+5389 
-5396 GEAKL
+5396 
-5401 ATEKQNAKDAV
+5401 
-5412 SGMTHLNDA
+5412 
-5421 QKQALKGQIDQ
+5421 
-5432 SPEIAT
+5432 
-5438 VNQVK
+5438 
-5443 QTATS
+5443 
-5448 LDQAMD
+5448 
-5454 QLSQAINDKD
+5454 
-5464 QILADGNYLNADPD
+5464 
-5478 KQNAY
+5478 
-5483 KQAVAKAEA
+5483 
-5492 LLNKQSGT
+5492 
-5500 NEVQAQVESITN
+5500 
-5512 EVNAA
+5512 
-5517 KQALNG
+5517 
-5523 NDNLANAKQ
+5523 
-5532 QAKQQLANLT
+5532 
-5542 HLNDAQKQ
+5542 
-5550 SFESQI
+5550 
-5556 TQAPLVT
+5556 
-5563 DVTTINQKA
+5563 
-5572 QTLDHAM
+5572 
-5579 ELLRNSVADNQTTL
+5579 
-5593 ASEDYHDA
+5593 
-5601 TAQRQNDYNKAVT
+5601 
-5614 AANNIINQTTSPTMN
+5614 
-5629 PDDVNGAT
+5629 
-5637 TQVNNTKVAL
+5637 
-5647 DGDENLAAAKQ
+5647 
-5658 QANNRLDQLD
+5658 
-5668 HLNNAQKQQLQSQIT
+5668 
-5683 QSSDIAAVN
+5683 
-5692 GHKQTA
+5692 
-5698 ESLNTAMGN
+5698 
-5707 LINAIADHQAV
+5707 
-5718 EQRGNFINADT
+5718 
-5729 DKQTAYNTAV
+5729 
-5739 NEAAAMIN
+5739 
-5747 KQTGQNANQTEV
+5747 
-5759 EQAITKVQTTLQAL
+5759 
-5773 NGDHNLQVAKT
+5773 
-5784 NATQAIDALTSLN
+5784 
-5797 DPQKTALKD
+5797 
-5806 QVTAATL
+5806 
-5813 VTAVH
+5813 
-5818 QIEQNAN
+5818 
-5825 TLNQAM
+5825 
-5831 HGLRQSIQDNAATK
+5831 
-5845 ANSKYINEDQPEQQN
+5845 
-5860 YDQAVQA
+5860 
-5867 ANNIINEQTATL
+5867 
-5879 DNNAINQAAA
+5879 
-5889 TVNTTKA
+5889 
-5896 ALHGDVKLQNDKD
+5896 
-5909 HAKQTVSQL
+5909 
-5918 AHLNNAQ
+5918 
-5925 KHMEDTLIDSETTRT
+5925 
-5940 AVKQDLTEA
+5940 
-5949 QALDQLMDALQQSI
+5949 
-5963 ADKDATRASS
+5963 
-5973 AYVNAEPNKKQAYDE
+5973 
-5988 AVQNAESIIAG
+5988 
-5999 LNNPTINKGNVS
+5999 
-6011 SATQAVISS
+6011 
-6020 KNALDG
+6020 
-6026 VERLAQDKQTAG
+6026 
-6038 NSLNHLD
+6038 
-6045 QLTPAQQQAL
+6045 
-6055 ENQINN
+6055 
-6061 ATTRD
+6061 
-6066 KVAEIIAQA
+6066 
-6075 QALNEAMKAL
+6075 
-6085 KESIKDQPQTEA
+6085 
-6097 SSKFI
+6097 
-6102 NEDQAQK
+6102 
-6109 DAYTQAVQHAKDLI
+6109 
-6123 NKTTDPTLAKSIID
+6123 
-6137 QATQAVT
+6137 
-6144 DAKNNLHGDQKLAQD
+6144 
-6159 KQRATET
+6159 
-6166 LNNLSNLNTPQRQA
+6166 
-6180 LENQINNAATRGE
+6180 
-6193 VAQKLTEAQALNQ
+6193 
-6206 AMEALRNSIQDQQQT
+6206 
-6221 EAGSKFINED
+6221 
-6231 KPQKDAYQAA
+6231 
-6241 VQNAKDLI
+6241 
-6249 NQTNNPTLDKAQV
+6249 
-6262 EQLTQAVNQAK
+6262 
-6273 DNLHGDQKLADDKQ
+6273 
-6287 HAVTDLNQLNGLN
+6287 
-6300 NPQRQALESQINN
+6300 
-6313 AATRDEV
+6313 
-6320 AQKLAEAKALDQ
+6320 
-6332 AMQALRNSIQDQ
+6332 
-6344 QQTESGSKFINED
+6344 
-6357 KPQKDAYQA
+6357 
-6366 AVQNAKDL
+6366 
-6374 INQTGNPTLD
+6374 
-6384 KSQVE
+6384 
-6389 QLTQAVTTAKDNLHG
+6389 
-6404 DQKLARDQQ
+6404 
-6413 QAVTTVNALP
+6413 
-6423 NLNHAQQQAL
+6423 
-6433 TDAIN
+6433 
-6438 AAPTR
+6438 
-6443 TEVAQHVQTATELDH
+6443 
-6458 AMETLKNKVDQVNTD
+6458 
-6473 KAQPNYTEA
+6473 
-6482 STDKKEAVDQA
+6482 
-6493 LQAAQSIT
+6493 
-6501 DPTNGSNANKDAV
+6501 
-6514 EQALTKLQEKE
+6514 
-6525 NELNGNERVAEAKTQ
+6525 
-6540 AKQTIDQLTHLNAD
+6540 
-6554 QIATAKQNIDQATK
+6554 
-6568 LQPIAELVD
+6568 
-6577 QATQLN
+6577 
-6583 QSMDQLQQAVNEH
+6583 
-6596 ANVEQ
+6596 
-6601 TVDYTQADSDK
+6601 
-6612 QNAYKQAIADAENV
+6612 
-6626 LKQNANKQQVDQA
+6626 
-6639 LQNILNAKQALN
+6639 
-6651 GDERVALAKTNGKHD
+6651 
-6666 IDQLNAL
+6666 
-6673 NNAQQ
+6673 
-6678 DGFKGRIDQS
+6678 
-6688 NDLNQIQQIVDE
+6688 
-6700 AKALNR
+6700 
-6706 AMDQLSQEI
+6706 
-6715 TGNEGRTKGSTN
+6715 
-6727 YVNADTQ
+6727 
-6734 VKQVYDEAVDKAKQA
+6734 
-6749 LDKSTGQN
+6749 
-6757 LTAEQVIKLNDAITA
+6757 
-6772 AKKALNGEER
+6772 
-6782 LNNRKAEALQRLDQ
+6782 
-6796 LTHLNNAQ
+6796 
-6804 RQLAIQQINN
+6804 
-6814 AETLNKASR
+6814 
-6823 AINRATKLDNAMGA
+6823 
-6837 VQQYIDEQHLG
+6837 
-6848 VISSTNYIN
+6848 
-6857 ADDNLKANYDNA
+6857 
-6869 IANAAH
+6869 
-6875 ELDKVQG
+6875 
-6882 NAIAKAEAEQLK
+6882 
-6894 QNIIDAQNALN
+6894 
-6905 GDQNLAN
+6905 
-6912 AKDKANAFV
+6912 
-6921 NSLNGLNQQ
+6921 
-6930 QQDLAHKAINNADT
+6930 
-6944 VSDVTDIVN
+6944 
-6953 NQIDL
+6953 
-6958 NDAME
+6958 
-6963 TLKHL
+6963 
-6968 VDNEI
+6968 
-6973 PNAEQTV
+6973 
-6980 NYQNADDNAK
+6980 
-6990 TNFDDAKRLANT
+6990 
-7002 LLNSD
+7002 
-7007 NTNVNDINGA
+7007 
-7017 IQTVND
+7017 
-7023 AIHNLNG
+7023 
-7030 DQRLQDAKDKAI
+7030 
-7042 QSINQALANKL
+7042 
-7053 KEIEASNATD
+7053 
-7063 QDKLIAKNK
+7063 
-7072 AEELA
+7072 
-7077 NSIINNINKATSNQA
+7077 
-7092 VSQVQT
+7092 
-7098 AGNHAIEQ
+7098 
-7106 VHANEIPKAKID
+7106 
-7118 ANKDV
+7118 
-7123 DKQVQSLIDEID
+7123 
-7135 RNPNLTD
+7135 
-7142 KEKQALKD
+7142 
-7150 RINQILQQGHNGI
+7150 
-7163 NNAMTK
+7163 
-7169 EEIEQA
+7169 
-7175 KAQLAQALQDIKDLV
+7175 
-7190 KAKEDA
+7190 
-7196 KQDVDKQVQALI
+7196 
-7208 DEIDQN
+7208 
-7214 PNLTD
+7214 
-7219 KEKQA
+7219 
-7224 LKDRINQIL
+7224 
-7233 QQGHNGINN
+7233 
-7242 AMTKEEIEQ
+7242 
-7251 AKAQLAQALQDIKDL
+7251 
-7266 VKAKENAKQDID
+7266 
-7278 KRVQALIDEIDQ
+7278 
-7290 NPNLTDKE
+7290 
-7298 KQALKDRINQILQQG
+7298 
-7313 HNDINNALTKE
+7313 
-7324 EIEQAKAQLAQALQ
+7324 
-7338 DIKDLVKAKEDAKNA
+7338 
-7353 IKALANAKR
+7353 
-7362 DQINSNPD
+7362 
-7370 LTPEQKAKALKE
+7370 
-7382 IDEAEKRALQNV
+7382 
-7394 ENAQTIDQL
+7394 
-7403 NRGLNLGLDDIRNT
+7403 
-7417 HVWEVDEQPAVN
+7417 
-7429 EIFEATP
+7429 
-7436 EQILVNGEL
+7436 
-7445 IVHRDDII
+7445 
-7453 TEQDILAHI
+7453 
-7462 NLIDQLSAEVIDTPS
+7462 
-7477 TATISD
+7477 
-7483 SLTAK
+7483 
-7488 VEVTLLDGS
+7488 
-7497 KVIVN
+7497 
-7502 VPVKVVEKEL
+7502 
-7512 SVVKQ
+7512 
-7517 QAIES
+7517 
-7522 IENAAQQKIDE
+7522 
-7533 INNSVTLT
+7533 
-7541 LEQKEAAIA
+7541 
-7550 EVNKLKQQAIDYI
+7550 
-7563 NNAPDVH
+7563 
-7570 SVEEIQQ
+7570 
-7577 QEQAHIE
+7577 
-7584 QFYPEQ
+7584 
-7590 FTIEQAKSN
+7590 
-7599 AIKSIEDAIQH
+7599 
-7610 MIDEIKARTD
+7610 
-7620 LTDKEKQEAIAKLN
+7620 
-7634 QLKEQA
+7634 
-7640 IQAIQRAQSIDEIS
+7640 
-7654 EQLEQFKAQMKAAN
+7654 
-7668 PTAKELAKR
+7668 
-7677 KQEAISRIKDFSN
+7677 
-7690 EKINSIRNSEIGT
+7690 
-7703 TDEKQAA
+7703 
-7710 MNQINEI
+7710 
-7717 VLETIRDINN
+7717 
-7727 AHTLQQVEAALNN
+7727 
-7740 GIARISAVQIV
+7740 
-7751 ISDRAKQSSSTGNE
+7751 
-7765 SNSHLTIGYGTAN
+7765 
-7778 HPFNSSTIGHKK
+7778 
-7790 KIDEDDDIDPL
+7790 
-7801 HMRHFSNNF
+7801 
-7810 GNVIKNAIGVV
+7810 
-7821 GISGLLASFWFFIAK
+7821 
-7836 RRRKEDEE
+7836 
-7844 EELEIRDNNKDSI
+7844 
-7857 KETLDDTKHLPLL
+7857 
-7870 FAKRRRKEDEE
+7870 
-7881 DVTVEEKDTLNN
+7881 
-7893 GESLDKVKH
+7893 
-7902 TPFFLPKRRRKED
+7902 
-7915 EEDVE
+7915 
-7920 VTNENTD
+7920 
-7927 EKVLQDNEHSP
+7927 
-7938 ILIAKRRK
+7938 
-7946 DKEVDVET
+7946 
-7954 TTSIESNED
+7954 
-7963 DAPLLLAKKK
+7963 
-7973 NQKDNQSKGKKS
+7973 
-7985 ASKNLLKS
+7985 

>member
-1 MGNGAEHSKTI
+1 M
-12 NVVRG
+12 
-17 QNNQWT
+17 
-23 IANKPDYVTLDAQT
+23 
-37 GKVTFNANTIK
+37 
-48 PNSSITITPKAGTGH
+48 
-63 SVSSNPSTLTA
+63 
-74 PAAHTVNTTEIV
+74 
-86 KDYGSNVTAA
+86 
-96 EINNAVQV
+96 
-104 ANKRTATIKNG
+104 
-115 TAMPTNLAGGSTTTI
+115 
-130 PVTVTY
+130 
-136 NDGSTEEVQESI
+136 
-148 FTKADKRELI
+148 
-158 TAKNHLDDPVST
+158 
-170 EGKKPG
+170 
-176 TITQYNNAMH
+176 
-186 NAQQQI
+186 
-192 NTAKTEA
+192 
-199 QQVINNERA
+199 
-208 TPQQVSDALTKVRA
+208 
-222 AQTKIDQAKALL
+222 
-234 QNKEDNSQLVTSKNN
+234 
-249 LQSSVNQVPS
+249 
-259 TAGMTQQS
+259 
-267 IDNYNAK
+267 
-274 KREAETEITAAQR
+274 
-287 VIDNGDATAQQISDE
+287 
-302 KHRVDNALTALNQA
+302 
-316 KHDLTADTHAL
+316 
-327 EQAVQQLNR
+327 
-336 TGTTTGKK
+336 
-344 PASIT
+344 
-349 AYNNSIRALQSDL
+349 
-362 TSAKNSANAI
+362 
-372 IQKPIRTV
+372 
-380 QEVQSALTNVNRVNE
+380 
-395 RLTQAIN
+395 
-402 QLVPLADNS
+402 
-411 ALRTAKTKLDEE
+411 
-423 INKSVTTDGMTQS
+423 
-436 SIQAYENAKRAGQTE
+436 
-451 STNAQNVI
+451 
-459 NNGDATDQQIAAEK
+459 
-473 TKVEEKYNSLKQAI
+473 
-487 AGLTPDLA
+487 
-495 PLQTAKT
+495 
-502 QLQNDIDQPTSTTG
+502 
-516 MTSTSVATFNEKLS
+516 
-530 AARTKIQ
+530 
-537 EIDRVLASH
+537 
-546 PDVATIRQNV
+546 
-556 TAANAAKTA
+556 
-565 LDQARNGLTVDKA
+565 
-578 PLENAK
+578 
-584 NQLQHSIDTQTSTT
+584 
-598 GMTQDSINAYNAKLT
+598 
-613 AARNKIQQI
+613 
-622 NQVLAG
+622 
-628 SPTVEQINTNTSAA
+628 
-642 NQAKSDLDHARQALT
+642 
-657 PDKAP
+657 
-662 LQNAKTQLEQSINQ
+662 
-676 PTDTTGMTTASLN
+676 
-689 AYNQKL
+689 
-695 QAARQKLTEINQV
+695 
-708 LNGNPTVQ
+708 
-716 NINDK
+716 
-721 VTEANQAKDQ
+721 
-731 LNTARQGLTLD
+731 
-742 RQPALTTLHGAS
+742 
-754 NLNQAQQNNFT
+754 
-765 QQINAA
+765 
-771 QNHAALET
+771 
-779 IKSNITAL
+779 
-787 NTAMTKLKD
+787 
-796 SVADNNTIKSGQNY
+796 
-810 TDATPANKQAYDN
+810 
-823 AVNAAKGVIGETTN
+823 
-837 PTMDVNT
+837 
-844 VNQKAASVKSTKDA
+844 
-858 LDGQQNLQRAKTEAT
+858 
-873 NAITHASDLNQAQKN
+873 
-888 ALTQQVNSAQNVQA
+888 
-902 VNDIKQTTHS
+902 
-912 LNTAMT
+912 
-918 GLKRGVAN
+918 
-926 HNQVVQS
+926 
-933 DNYVNADTNKKNDYN
+933 
-948 NAYNHAN
+948 
-955 DIINGNAQHP
+955 
-965 VITPS
+965 
-970 DVNNALSNV
+970 
-979 TSKEH
+979 
-984 ALNGEAKLNAAKQ
+984 
-997 EANTALGHL
+997 
-1006 NNLNN
+1006 
-1011 AQRQNLQSQINGAHQ
+1011 
-1026 IDAVNTIKQNATNLN
+1026 
-1041 SAMGNLR
+1041 
-1048 QAVADKDQV
+1048 
-1057 KRTEDYADADTAKQ
+1057 
-1071 NAYNSAVSSAETIIN
+1071 
-1086 QTTNPTMSVDDVNR
+1086 
-1100 ATSAVTSNKNALN
+1100 
-1113 GDEKL
+1113 
-1118 AQSKTDAARAIDAL
+1118 
-1132 PHLNNAQKADVK
+1132 
-1144 SKINAASNIAGV
+1144 
-1156 NTVKQQGTDLNTAMG
+1156 
-1171 NLQGAINDE
+1171 
-1180 QTTLNSQNYQDAT
+1180 
-1193 PSKKTAYTNAV
+1193 
-1204 QAAKD
+1204 
-1209 ILNKSNGQNK
+1209 
-1219 TKDQVTEAMNQ
+1219 
-1230 LNSAKNNLDGTRLLD
+1230 
-1245 QAKQTAKQQLNNM
+1245 
-1258 THLTTAQKTNLTNQ
+1258 
-1272 INSGTTVAG
+1272 
-1281 VHTVQSNANT
+1281 
-1291 LDQAMN
+1291 
-1297 TLRQSIANK
+1297 
-1306 DATKASEDYV
+1306 
-1316 DANNDKQTA
+1316 
-1325 YNNAVAAAETII
+1325 
-1337 NANSNPEM
+1337 
-1345 NPSTIT
+1345 
-1351 QKAEQVNSSKTA
+1351 
-1363 LNGDENL
+1363 
-1370 AAAKQNAKTYLNTL
+1370 
-1384 TSITDAQ
+1384 
-1391 KNNLISQI
+1391 
-1399 SSATRVSGV
+1399 
-1408 DTVKQNAQHLD
+1408 
-1419 QAMASLQSGIN
+1419 
-1430 NESQVKSSEK
+1430 
-1440 YRDADTNKQQE
+1440 
-1451 YDNAIT
+1451 
-1457 AAKAI
+1457 
-1462 LNKSTGPNTAQN
+1462 
-1474 AVEAALQRVN
+1474 
-1484 NAKDA
+1484 
-1489 LNGDAKLIAAQNAA
+1489 
-1503 KQHLGTL
+1503 
-1510 THITTAQRN
+1510 
-1519 DLTNQISQ
+1519 
-1527 ATNLAGVESVKQSA
+1527 
-1541 NSLDGAM
+1541 
-1548 GNLQTA
+1548 
-1554 INDKSGTLASQNFL
+1554 
-1568 DADEQK
+1568 
-1574 RNAYNQAVSAAETIL
+1574 
-1589 NKQTGPNT
+1589 
-1597 AKTAVEQAL
+1597 
-1606 NNVNN
+1606 
-1611 AKHALNG
+1611 
-1618 TQNLNNAKQA
+1618 
-1628 AITAIN
+1628 
-1634 GASDLNQKQKDA
+1634 
-1646 LKTQANGAQRVSNAQ
+1646 
-1661 DVQRN
+1661 
-1666 ATELNT
+1666 
-1672 AMGTLKHAIADKT
+1672 
-1685 NTLASSKYVNADST
+1685 
-1699 KQNAYTTKVTNA
+1699 
-1711 EHIISG
+1711 
-1717 TPTVVTTPSEVTAA
+1717 
-1731 ANQVN
+1731 
-1736 SAKQELNGDERLRVA
+1736 
-1751 KQNANT
+1751 
-1757 AIDALTQLNTP
+1757 
-1768 QKAKLKEQVGQAN
+1768 
-1781 RLEDV
+1781 
-1786 QTVQTNGQAL
+1786 
-1796 NNAMKGLRDSIAN
+1796 
-1809 ETTVKASQNYT
+1809 
-1820 DASSNNQSTYN
+1820 
-1831 SAVSNAKGIINQ
+1831 
-1843 TNNPT
+1843 
-1848 MDTSAITQATTQVNN
+1848 
-1863 AKNGLNGAENLRN
+1863 
-1876 AQNTAKQNLN
+1876 
-1886 TLSHLTNNQ
+1886 
-1895 KSAISTQIDRAGHV
+1895 
-1909 SEVTAAKNAATE
+1909 
-1921 LNTQMG
+1921 
-1927 NLEQAIHDQ
+1927 
-1936 NTVKQSVKFTD
+1936 
-1947 ADKAKRDAYTNAVS
+1947 
-1961 RAEAILNKTQG
+1961 
-1972 ANTSKQDV
+1972 
-1980 EAAIQ
+1980 
-1985 NVSSAKNALNGDQ
+1985 
-1998 NVTNAK
+1998 
-2004 NAAKNAL
+2004 
-2011 NNLTSINNAQK
+2011 
-2022 RDLTTKIDQATTVAG
+2022 
-2037 VEAVSN
+2037 
-2043 TGTQLNTAMA
+2043 
-2053 NLQNGIN
+2053 
-2060 DKTNTLASENYHDA
+2060 
-2074 DSDKKT
+2074 
-2080 AYTQAVTNAENILNK
+2080 
-2095 NSGSNLDKTAVENAL
+2095 
-2110 SQVAN
+2110 
-2115 AKGALN
+2115 
-2121 GNHNLEQAKSN
+2121 
-2132 ANTTINGLQH
+2132 
-2142 LTTAQKD
+2142 
-2149 KLKQQVQQAQNV
+2149 
-2161 AGVDTVKSSANTLNG
+2161 
-2176 AMGTLRNSIQDNT
+2176 
-2189 ATKNGQNYLDA
+2189 
-2200 TGSNKTN
+2200 
-2207 YNNAVDSANGVINA
+2207 
-2221 TSNPN
+2221 
-2226 MDANAINQIATQV
+2226 
-2239 TSTKNALDGTHN
+2239 
-2251 LTQAKQTATNAIDG
+2251 
-2265 ATNLNKAQKD
+2265 
-2275 ALKAQVTS
+2275 
-2283 AQRVANVTSIQQTAN
+2283 
-2298 ELNTAMGQLQHGID
+2298 
-2312 DENATKQTQK
+2312 
-2322 YRDAEQSK
+2322 
-2330 KTAYDQAVAAAKAIL
+2330 
-2345 NKQTGSNSD
+2345 
-2354 KAAVD
+2354 
-2359 RALQQVTSTKDA
+2359 
-2371 LNGDAKL
+2371 
-2378 AEAKAAAKQNLG
+2378 
-2390 TLNHITN
+2390 
-2397 AQRTDLEGQIN
+2397 
-2408 QATTV
+2408 
-2413 DGVNTVKTNA
+2413 
-2423 NTLDGAMNSLQGS
+2423 
-2436 INDKD
+2436 
-2441 ATLRNQNYL
+2441 
-2450 DADES
+2450 
-2455 KRNAY
+2455 
-2460 TQAVTAAEGILN
+2460 
-2472 KQTGGNTSKADV
+2472 
-2484 DNALNAVTRA
+2484 
-2494 KAALNGAENLRN
+2494 
-2506 AKTSAT
+2506 
-2512 NTINGLPN
+2512 
-2520 LTQLQK
+2520 
-2526 DNLKHQVEQ
+2526 
-2535 AQNVAG
+2535 
-2541 VNGVKDKGN
+2541 
-2550 TLNTAMGA
+2550 
-2558 LRTSIQ
+2558 
-2564 NDNTTKTSQNYLDAS
+2564 
-2579 DSNKNNYNTAVNNAN
+2579 
-2594 GVINATNNPNMDAN
+2594 
-2608 AINGMANQVN
+2608 
-2618 TTKAALNGVQNLAQ
+2618 
-2632 AKTNATNTINN
+2632 
-2643 AHDLNQKQKDALK
+2643 
-2656 TQVNN
+2656 
-2661 AQRVSDAN
+2661 
-2669 NVQHTATELNGAMT
+2669 
-2683 ALKAAI
+2683 
-2689 ADKER
+2689 
-2694 TKASGNYVNADQE
+2694 
-2707 KRQAYDSKVTNAE
+2707 
-2720 NIINGTPNATLT
+2720 
-2732 VNDVNSAT
+2732 
-2740 SQVNAAKTALNGDN
+2740 
-2754 NLRVAKE
+2754 
-2761 NANNTIDGLAQL
+2761 
-2773 NNAQKAKLKE
+2773 
-2783 QVQSATTL
+2783 
-2791 EGVQTVKNSS
+2791 
-2801 QTLNTAMKGLRDSI
+2801 
-2815 ANEATI
+2815 
-2821 KAGQNYTDASPTNR
+2821 
-2835 NEYDSAVTAAKAI
+2835 
-2848 INQTSNPTMEPNT
+2848 
-2861 ITQAT
+2861 
-2866 SQVTTKEHALNG
+2866 
-2878 AQNLAQAKTTAKNN
+2878 
-2892 LNNLTSINNAQKDAL
+2892 
-2907 TRSIDGA
+2907 
-2914 TTVAGVNQ
+2914 
-2922 ETAKATELNN
+2922 
-2932 AMHSLQNGINDE
+2932 
-2944 AQTKQTQ
+2944 
-2951 KYLDAE
+2951 
-2957 PIKKS
+2957 
-2962 AYDQAVN
+2962 
-2969 AAKAILTKASG
+2969 
-2980 QNVDKAAVEQALQN
+2980 
-2994 VNSTK
+2994 
-2999 TALNG
+2999 
-3004 DAKLNEAKAAAKQ
+3004 
-3017 TLGTLTHINNAQ
+3017 
-3029 RTALDNEITQ
+3029 
-3039 ATNVEGV
+3039 
-3046 NTVKAKAQQLDGAM
+3046 
-3060 GQLETSIRDKDTT
+3060 
-3073 LQSQNYQDADDAKRT
+3073 
-3088 AYSQAVNAA
+3088 
-3097 ATILNKTA
+3097 
-3105 GGNTPK
+3105 
-3111 ADVERAM
+3111 
-3118 QAVTQANTA
+3118 
-3127 LNGIQNLERAKQA
+3127 
-3140 ANTAI
+3140 
-3145 TNASDLNTKQKEALK
+3145 
-3160 AQVTSAGRVSAANG
+3160 
-3174 VEHTATELNTA
+3174 
-3185 MTALKRAI
+3185 
-3193 ADKAETKASGNY
+3193 
-3205 VNADANK
+3205 
-3212 RQAYDEKVTA
+3212 
-3222 AENIVSGTPTPTLTP
+3222 
-3237 ADVTNAATQVTNAK
+3237 
-3251 TQLNG
+3251 
-3256 NHNLEVAKQNANT
+3256 
-3269 AIDGLTS
+3269 
-3276 LNGPQKAKLKEQVG
+3276 
-3290 QATTLPNVQTVRDN
+3290 
-3304 AQTLNSAMKGLRDS
+3304 
-3318 IANEATIKAGQNY
+3318 
-3331 TDASPNNRS
+3331 
-3340 EYDSAVTAAK
+3340 
-3350 AIIDQ
+3350 
-3355 TTSPSMNAQEINQA
+3355 
-3369 KDQVTAK
+3369 
-3376 QQALNGQENL
+3376 
-3386 RTAQT
+3386 
-3391 NAKQHLNGL
+3391 
-3400 SDLTDAQKDAV
+3400 
-3411 KRQIEGAT
+3411 
-3419 HVNEVTQAQN
+3419 
-3429 NADALNTA
+3429 
-3437 MTNLKNG
+3437 
-3444 IQDQNTIKQGVNFTD
+3444 
-3459 ADEAKRNAY
+3459 
-3468 TNAVTQAEQI
+3468 
-3478 LNKAQGP
+3478 
-3485 NTAKDN
+3485 
-3491 VESALQNVQRA
+3491 
-3502 KNELNGNQN
+3502 
-3511 VANAK
+3511 
-3516 STAKNAL
+3516 
-3523 NNLTSINNAQKEAL
+3523 
-3537 KTQIEGAST
+3537 
-3546 VAGVNQVST
+3546 
-3555 TASELNTAMSNLQSG
+3555 
-3570 INDEAATKAA
+3570 
-3580 QKYTDADRDKQTA
+3580 
-3593 YNDAVTA
+3593 
-3600 AKTLLDKTAGSND
+3600 
-3613 NKAAVEQALQ
+3613 
-3623 RVNTAKTALNGD
+3623 
-3635 ARLNEAKNTAKQQ
+3635 
-3648 LATMSHLTNA
+3648 
-3658 QKANLTEQ
+3658 
-3666 IERGTTV
+3666 
-3673 AGVQGI
+3673 
-3679 QANAGT
+3679 
-3685 LDQAM
+3685 
-3690 NQLRQSIASKDT
+3690 
-3702 TKSSEDYQDANADLQ
+3702 
-3717 NAYNRAVSDAE
+3717 
-3728 GIISATNNPEMNPD
+3728 
-3742 TINQKAS
+3742 
-3749 QVNSAKSALNGDE
+3749 
-3762 KLAAA
+3762 
-3767 KQTAKTDI
+3767 
-3775 GRLTDLNN
+3775 
-3783 AQRTAANAEVD
+3783 
-3794 QAPNLAAVTAAK
+3794 
-3806 NKATSLNTAMGNLK
+3806 
-3820 HALAEKD
+3820 
-3827 NTKRSVNYTDAD
+3827 
-3839 QPKQQAYDTAVTQA
+3839 
-3853 EAITNANG
+3853 
-3861 SNANETQVQ
+3861 
-3870 AALNQLNQAKNDLNG
+3870 
-3885 DNKVAQAKETAKRAL
+3885 
-3900 ASYSNLNNAQSTAA
+3900 
-3914 TSQIDN
+3914 
-3920 ATTVADVTAAQNT
+3920 
-3933 ANELNTAMGQLQNGI
+3933 
-3948 NDQNTVK
+3948 
-3955 QQVNFTDADQ
+3955 
-3965 GKKDA
+3965 
-3970 YTNAVTNAQGILDK
+3970 
-3984 ANGQNMTKAQVEAAL
+3984 
-3999 NQVTTAKNALNG
+3999 
-4011 DANVRQ
+4011 
-4017 AKSDAKANL
+4017 
-4026 GTLTHLN
+4026 
-4033 NAQKQDLTSQIE
+4033 
-4045 GATTVNGVNSVK
+4045 
-4057 TKAQDLDGAMQR
+4057 
-4069 LESAIANKD
+4069 
-4078 QTKASE
+4078 
-4084 NYIDADPTKK
+4084 
-4094 TAFDNAIIQAESYLN
+4094 
-4109 KDHGANKDKQAVEQA
+4109 
-4124 IQSVTSTENAL
+4124 
-4135 NGDANLQRAKTEAT
+4135 
-4149 QAIDNLTHLNT
+4149 
-4160 PQKTALKQQVN
+4160 
-4171 AAQRVSGVTDL
+4171 
-4182 KNSATSL
+4182 
-4189 NNAMDQLKQAIAD
+4189 
-4202 HDTIVAGGNY
+4202 
-4212 TNASPDK
+4212 
-4219 QGAYTDAYNAAKNI
+4219 
-4233 VNGSPNVITNAADVT
+4233 
-4248 AATQRVNNAET
+4248 
-4259 GLNGDTNLATA
+4259 
-4270 KQQAK
+4270 
-4275 DALRQMTHLSDA
+4275 
-4287 QKQSITGQIDSA
+4287 
-4299 TQVTGVQSVKDNA
+4299 
-4312 TNLDNAMNQ
+4312 
-4321 LRNSIANKD
+4321 
-4330 EVKASQPYVD
+4330 
-4340 ADTDKQ
+4340 
-4346 NAYNTAVTSA
+4346 
-4356 ENIINATS
+4356 
-4364 QPTLNPSAVTQAANQ
+4364 
-4379 VNTNKTALN
+4379 
-4388 GAQNLANKKQETTAN
+4388 
-4403 INQLSHLNNAQK
+4403 
-4415 QDLNTQVTNAP
+4415 
-4426 NISTVNQVKTKAE
+4426 
-4439 QLDQA
+4439 
-4444 MERLI
+4444 
-4449 NGIQDKDQVKQSVN
+4449 
-4463 FTDADP
+4463 
-4469 EKQTAYNNAV
+4469 
-4479 TAAENIINQAN
+4479 
-4490 GTNANQSQVE
+4490 
-4500 AALSTVTT
+4500 
-4508 TKQALNGDR
+4508 
-4517 KVTDAKNNANQRL
+4517 
-4530 STLDNLN
+4530 
-4537 NAQKGAVTGN
+4537 
-4547 INQAHTV
+4547 
-4554 AEVTQAIQTAQE
+4554 
-4566 LNTAMGNLKNS
+4566 
-4577 LNDKDTTLG
+4577 
-4586 SQNFADADPEKK
+4586 
-4598 NAYNEAVRNAENIL
+4598 
-4612 NKSTGTNVPKDQVEA
+4612 
-4627 AMNQVNTTK
+4627 
-4636 AALNGTQNLEK
+4636 
-4647 AKQHANTA
+4647 
-4655 IDGLSHLTNAQKDA
+4655 
-4669 LKQLVQQSTTVAEAQ
+4669 VQQSTTVAEAQ

-4719 SPNKKDAYNN
+4719 SQNKKDAYNN

-4742 NPTLDPTVINQ
+4742 SPTLDPTVINQ

-4775 QQATQSLGSL
+4775 QQASQSLGSL

-4794 AVTNQINGAH
+4794 TVTDQINGAH

-4873 QTEVEQAIQ
+4873 QAEVEQAIK
-4882 QVNAT
+4882 QVNAA

-4988 LISGTPDV
+4988 LISATPDV

-5025 AKQNVQQAIDQLPN
+5025 AKQNVQHAIDQLPN
-5039 LNQAQRDEYNKQI
+5039 LNQAQRDEYSKQI

-5081 IADKDQTKANGNFVN
+5081 IANKAQIKGSENYHDADTDKQTAYDNAVTKAEELLKQTTNPTMDPNTIQQALTKVNDTNQALNGNQKLADAKQDAKTTLGTLDHLNDAQKQALTTQVEQAPDIATVNNVKQNAQNLNNAMTNLNNALQDKTETLNSINFTDADQAKKDAYTNAVSHAEGILSKANGSNASQTEVEQAMQRVNEAKQALNGNDNVQRAKDAAKQVITNANDLNQAQKDALKQQVDAAQTVANVNTIKQTAQDLNQAMTQLKQGIADKDQTKASGNFVN

-5241 ANGTPT
+5241 ANGIPT
-5247 PVLAPDTVTQAV
+5247 PVLTPDTVTQAV

-5279 QDALANLDTLR
+5279 QEALANLDTLR

-5327 GNLKQGIANK
+5327 SNLKQGIANK

-5346 HDADVDKQTA
+5346 HDADADKQTA

-5375 LNPDDITRALTQVT
+5375 LNPDEITRALTQVT
-5389 DAKNSLN
+5389 DAKNGLN

-5454 QLSQAINDKD
+5454 QLSQAINDKA
-5464 QILADGNYLNADPD
+5464 QTLADGNYLNADPD

-5601 TAQRQNDYNKAVT
+5601 TAQRQNDYNQAVT

-5879 DNNAINQAAA
+5879 DNNAINQAAT

-5973 AYVNAEPNKKQAYDE
+5973 AYVNAEPNKKQSYDE

-6061 ATTRD
+6061 AT
-6066 KVAEIIAQA
+6066 
-6075 QALNEAMKAL
+6075 
-6085 KESIKDQPQTEA
+6085 
-6097 SSKFI
+6097 
-6102 NEDQAQK
+6102 
-6109 DAYTQAVQHAKDLI
+6109 
-6123 NKTTDPTLAKSIID
+6123 
-6137 QATQAVT
+6137 
-6144 DAKNNLHGDQKLAQD
+6144 
-6159 KQRATET
+6159 
-6166 LNNLSNLNTPQRQA
+6166 
-6180 LENQINNAATRGE
+6180 TRGE

-6313 AATRDEV
+6313 AATRGEV

-6493 LQAAQSIT
+6493 LQAAESIT

-6514 EQALTKLQEKE
+6514 DQVLTKLQEKE

-6715 TGNEGRTKGSTN
+6715 TDNEGRTKGSTN

-6734 VKQVYDEAVDKAKQA
+6734 VKQVYDETVDKAKQA

-6757 LTAEQVIKLNDAITA
+6757 LTAKQVIKLNDAVTA

-7017 IQTVND
+7017 IQAVND

-7123 DKQVQSLIDEID
+7123 DKQVQALIDEID

-7233 QQGHNGINN
+7233 QQGHNDINN
-7242 AMTKEEIEQ
+7242 AMTKEAIEQ
-7251 AKAQLAQALQDIKDL
+7251 AKERLAQALQDIKDL
-7266 VKAKENAKQDID
+7266 VKAKEDAKNDID

-7522 IENAAQQKIDE
+7522 IENAAQQKINE

-7550 EVNKLKQQAIDYI
+7550 EVNKLKQQAIDHV

-7584 QFYPEQ
+7584 QFNPEQ

-7703 TDEKQAA
+7703 ADEKQAA

-7751 ISDRAKQSSSTGNE
+7751 TSDRAKQSSSTGNE

-7790 KIDEDDDIDPL
+7790 KLDEDDDIDPL

-7881 DVTVEEKDTLNN
+7881 DVTVEEKDSLNN

-7927 EKVLQDNEHSP
+7927 EKVLKDNEHSP
-7938 ILIAKRRK
+7938 LLFAKRRK
-7946 DKEVDVET
+7946 DKEEDVET
-7954 TTSIESNED
+7954 TTSIESKDED
-7963 DAPLLLAKKK
+7963 VPLLLAKKK
-7973 NQKDNQSKGKKS
+7973 NQKDNQSKDKKS
-7985 ASKNLLKS
+7985 ASKNTSKKVAAKKKKKKAKKNKK

>member
-1 MGNGAEHSKTI
+1 
-12 NVVRG
+12 
-17 QNNQWT
+17 
-23 IANKPDYVTLDAQT
+23 
-37 GKVTFNANTIK
+37 
-48 PNSSITITPKAGTGH
+48 
-63 SVSSNPSTLTA
+63 
-74 PAAHTVNTTEIV
+74 
-86 KDYGSNVTAA
+86 
-96 EINNAVQV
+96 
-104 ANKRTATIKNG
+104 
-115 TAMPTNLAGGSTTTI
+115 
-130 PVTVTY
+130 
-136 NDGSTEEVQESI
+136 
-148 FTKADKRELI
+148 
-158 TAKNHLDDPVST
+158 
-170 EGKKPG
+170 
-176 TITQYNNAMH
+176 
-186 NAQQQI
+186 
-192 NTAKTEA
+192 
-199 QQVINNERA
+199 
-208 TPQQVSDALTKVRA
+208 
-222 AQTKIDQAKALL
+222 
-234 QNKEDNSQLVTSKNN
+234 
-249 LQSSVNQVPS
+249 
-259 TAGMTQQS
+259 
-267 IDNYNAK
+267 
-274 KREAETEITAAQR
+274 
-287 VIDNGDATAQQISDE
+287 
-302 KHRVDNALTALNQA
+302 
-316 KHDLTADTHAL
+316 
-327 EQAVQQLNR
+327 
-336 TGTTTGKK
+336 
-344 PASIT
+344 
-349 AYNNSIRALQSDL
+349 
-362 TSAKNSANAI
+362 
-372 IQKPIRTV
+372 
-380 QEVQSALTNVNRVNE
+380 
-395 RLTQAIN
+395 
-402 QLVPLADNS
+402 
-411 ALRTAKTKLDEE
+411 
-423 INKSVTTDGMTQS
+423 
-436 SIQAYENAKRAGQTE
+436 
-451 STNAQNVI
+451 
-459 NNGDATDQQIAAEK
+459 
-473 TKVEEKYNSLKQAI
+473 
-487 AGLTPDLA
+487 
-495 PLQTAKT
+495 
-502 QLQNDIDQPTSTTG
+502 
-516 MTSTSVATFNEKLS
+516 
-530 AARTKIQ
+530 
-537 EIDRVLASH
+537 
-546 PDVATIRQNV
+546 
-556 TAANAAKTA
+556 
-565 LDQARNGLTVDKA
+565 
-578 PLENAK
+578 
-584 NQLQHSIDTQTSTT
+584 
-598 GMTQDSINAYNAKLT
+598 
-613 AARNKIQQI
+613 
-622 NQVLAG
+622 
-628 SPTVEQINTNTSAA
+628 
-642 NQAKSDLDHARQALT
+642 
-657 PDKAP
+657 
-662 LQNAKTQLEQSINQ
+662 
-676 PTDTTGMTTASLN
+676 
-689 AYNQKL
+689 
-695 QAARQKLTEINQV
+695 
-708 LNGNPTVQ
+708 
-716 NINDK
+716 
-721 VTEANQAKDQ
+721 
-731 LNTARQGLTLD
+731 
-742 RQPALTTLHGAS
+742 
-754 NLNQAQQNNFT
+754 
-765 QQINAA
+765 
-771 QNHAALET
+771 
-779 IKSNITAL
+779 
-787 NTAMTKLKD
+787 
-796 SVADNNTIKSGQNY
+796 
-810 TDATPANKQAYDN
+810 
-823 AVNAAKGVIGETTN
+823 
-837 PTMDVNT
+837 
-844 VNQKAASVKSTKDA
+844 
-858 LDGQQNLQRAKTEAT
+858 
-873 NAITHASDLNQAQKN
+873 
-888 ALTQQVNSAQNVQA
+888 
-902 VNDIKQTTHS
+902 
-912 LNTAMT
+912 
-918 GLKRGVAN
+918 
-926 HNQVVQS
+926 
-933 DNYVNADTNKKNDYN
+933 
-948 NAYNHAN
+948 
-955 DIINGNAQHP
+955 
-965 VITPS
+965 
-970 DVNNALSNV
+970 
-979 TSKEH
+979 
-984 ALNGEAKLNAAKQ
+984 
-997 EANTALGHL
+997 
-1006 NNLNN
+1006 
-1011 AQRQNLQSQINGAHQ
+1011 
-1026 IDAVNTIKQNATNLN
+1026 
-1041 SAMGNLR
+1041 
-1048 QAVADKDQV
+1048 
-1057 KRTEDYADADTAKQ
+1057 
-1071 NAYNSAVSSAETIIN
+1071 
-1086 QTTNPTMSVDDVNR
+1086 
-1100 ATSAVTSNKNALN
+1100 
-1113 GDEKL
+1113 
-1118 AQSKTDAARAIDAL
+1118 
-1132 PHLNNAQKADVK
+1132 
-1144 SKINAASNIAGV
+1144 
-1156 NTVKQQGTDLNTAMG
+1156 
-1171 NLQGAINDE
+1171 
-1180 QTTLNSQNYQDAT
+1180 
-1193 PSKKTAYTNAV
+1193 
-1204 QAAKD
+1204 
-1209 ILNKSNGQNK
+1209 
-1219 TKDQVTEAMNQ
+1219 
-1230 LNSAKNNLDGTRLLD
+1230 
-1245 QAKQTAKQQLNNM
+1245 
-1258 THLTTAQKTNLTNQ
+1258 
-1272 INSGTTVAG
+1272 
-1281 VHTVQSNANT
+1281 
-1291 LDQAMN
+1291 
-1297 TLRQSIANK
+1297 
-1306 DATKASEDYV
+1306 
-1316 DANNDKQTA
+1316 
-1325 YNNAVAAAETII
+1325 
-1337 NANSNPEM
+1337 
-1345 NPSTIT
+1345 
-1351 QKAEQVNSSKTA
+1351 
-1363 LNGDENL
+1363 
-1370 AAAKQNAKTYLNTL
+1370 
-1384 TSITDAQ
+1384 
-1391 KNNLISQI
+1391 
-1399 SSATRVSGV
+1399 
-1408 DTVKQNAQHLD
+1408 
-1419 QAMASLQSGIN
+1419 
-1430 NESQVKSSEK
+1430 
-1440 YRDADTNKQQE
+1440 
-1451 YDNAIT
+1451 
-1457 AAKAI
+1457 
-1462 LNKSTGPNTAQN
+1462 
-1474 AVEAALQRVN
+1474 
-1484 NAKDA
+1484 
-1489 LNGDAKLIAAQNAA
+1489 
-1503 KQHLGTL
+1503 
-1510 THITTAQRN
+1510 
-1519 DLTNQISQ
+1519 
-1527 ATNLAGVESVKQSA
+1527 
-1541 NSLDGAM
+1541 
-1548 GNLQTA
+1548 
-1554 INDKSGTLASQNFL
+1554 
-1568 DADEQK
+1568 
-1574 RNAYNQAVSAAETIL
+1574 
-1589 NKQTGPNT
+1589 
-1597 AKTAVEQAL
+1597 
-1606 NNVNN
+1606 
-1611 AKHALNG
+1611 
-1618 TQNLNNAKQA
+1618 
-1628 AITAIN
+1628 
-1634 GASDLNQKQKDA
+1634 
-1646 LKTQANGAQRVSNAQ
+1646 
-1661 DVQRN
+1661 
-1666 ATELNT
+1666 
-1672 AMGTLKHAIADKT
+1672 
-1685 NTLASSKYVNADST
+1685 
-1699 KQNAYTTKVTNA
+1699 
-1711 EHIISG
+1711 
-1717 TPTVVTTPSEVTAA
+1717 
-1731 ANQVN
+1731 
-1736 SAKQELNGDERLRVA
+1736 
-1751 KQNANT
+1751 
-1757 AIDALTQLNTP
+1757 
-1768 QKAKLKEQVGQAN
+1768 
-1781 RLEDV
+1781 
-1786 QTVQTNGQAL
+1786 
-1796 NNAMKGLRDSIAN
+1796 
-1809 ETTVKASQNYT
+1809 
-1820 DASSNNQSTYN
+1820 
-1831 SAVSNAKGIINQ
+1831 
-1843 TNNPT
+1843 
-1848 MDTSAITQATTQVNN
+1848 
-1863 AKNGLNGAENLRN
+1863 
-1876 AQNTAKQNLN
+1876 
-1886 TLSHLTNNQ
+1886 
-1895 KSAISTQIDRAGHV
+1895 
-1909 SEVTAAKNAATE
+1909 
-1921 LNTQMG
+1921 
-1927 NLEQAIHDQ
+1927 
-1936 NTVKQSVKFTD
+1936 
-1947 ADKAKRDAYTNAVS
+1947 
-1961 RAEAILNKTQG
+1961 
-1972 ANTSKQDV
+1972 
-1980 EAAIQ
+1980 
-1985 NVSSAKNALNGDQ
+1985 
-1998 NVTNAK
+1998 
-2004 NAAKNAL
+2004 
-2011 NNLTSINNAQK
+2011 
-2022 RDLTTKIDQATTVAG
+2022 
-2037 VEAVSN
+2037 
-2043 TGTQLNTAMA
+2043 
-2053 NLQNGIN
+2053 
-2060 DKTNTLASENYHDA
+2060 
-2074 DSDKKT
+2074 
-2080 AYTQAVTNAENILNK
+2080 
-2095 NSGSNLDKTAVENAL
+2095 
-2110 SQVAN
+2110 
-2115 AKGALN
+2115 
-2121 GNHNLEQAKSN
+2121 
-2132 ANTTINGLQH
+2132 
-2142 LTTAQKD
+2142 
-2149 KLKQQVQQAQNV
+2149 
-2161 AGVDTVKSSANTLNG
+2161 
-2176 AMGTLRNSIQDNT
+2176 
-2189 ATKNGQNYLDA
+2189 
-2200 TGSNKTN
+2200 
-2207 YNNAVDSANGVINA
+2207 
-2221 TSNPN
+2221 
-2226 MDANAINQIATQV
+2226 
-2239 TSTKNALDGTHN
+2239 
-2251 LTQAKQTATNAIDG
+2251 
-2265 ATNLNKAQKD
+2265 
-2275 ALKAQVTS
+2275 
-2283 AQRVANVTSIQQTAN
+2283 
-2298 ELNTAMGQLQHGID
+2298 
-2312 DENATKQTQK
+2312 
-2322 YRDAEQSK
+2322 
-2330 KTAYDQAVAAAKAIL
+2330 
-2345 NKQTGSNSD
+2345 
-2354 KAAVD
+2354 
-2359 RALQQVTSTKDA
+2359 
-2371 LNGDAKL
+2371 
-2378 AEAKAAAKQNLG
+2378 
-2390 TLNHITN
+2390 
-2397 AQRTDLEGQIN
+2397 
-2408 QATTV
+2408 
-2413 DGVNTVKTNA
+2413 
-2423 NTLDGAMNSLQGS
+2423 
-2436 INDKD
+2436 
-2441 ATLRNQNYL
+2441 
-2450 DADES
+2450 
-2455 KRNAY
+2455 
-2460 TQAVTAAEGILN
+2460 
-2472 KQTGGNTSKADV
+2472 
-2484 DNALNAVTRA
+2484 
-2494 KAALNGAENLRN
+2494 
-2506 AKTSAT
+2506 
-2512 NTINGLPN
+2512 
-2520 LTQLQK
+2520 
-2526 DNLKHQVEQ
+2526 
-2535 AQNVAG
+2535 
-2541 VNGVKDKGN
+2541 
-2550 TLNTAMGA
+2550 
-2558 LRTSIQ
+2558 
-2564 NDNTTKTSQNYLDAS
+2564 
-2579 DSNKNNYNTAVNNAN
+2579 
-2594 GVINATNNPNMDAN
+2594 
-2608 AINGMANQVN
+2608 
-2618 TTKAALNGVQNLAQ
+2618 
-2632 AKTNATNTINN
+2632 
-2643 AHDLNQKQKDALK
+2643 
-2656 TQVNN
+2656 
-2661 AQRVSDAN
+2661 
-2669 NVQHTATELNGAMT
+2669 
-2683 ALKAAI
+2683 
-2689 ADKER
+2689 
-2694 TKASGNYVNADQE
+2694 
-2707 KRQAYDSKVTNAE
+2707 
-2720 NIINGTPNATLT
+2720 
-2732 VNDVNSAT
+2732 
-2740 SQVNAAKTALNGDN
+2740 
-2754 NLRVAKE
+2754 
-2761 NANNTIDGLAQL
+2761 
-2773 NNAQKAKLKE
+2773 
-2783 QVQSATTL
+2783 
-2791 EGVQTVKNSS
+2791 
-2801 QTLNTAMKGLRDSI
+2801 
-2815 ANEATI
+2815 
-2821 KAGQNYTDASPTNR
+2821 
-2835 NEYDSAVTAAKAI
+2835 
-2848 INQTSNPTMEPNT
+2848 
-2861 ITQAT
+2861 
-2866 SQVTTKEHALNG
+2866 
-2878 AQNLAQAKTTAKNN
+2878 
-2892 LNNLTSINNAQKDAL
+2892 
-2907 TRSIDGA
+2907 
-2914 TTVAGVNQ
+2914 
-2922 ETAKATELNN
+2922 
-2932 AMHSLQNGINDE
+2932 
-2944 AQTKQTQ
+2944 
-2951 KYLDAE
+2951 
-2957 PIKKS
+2957 
-2962 AYDQAVN
+2962 
-2969 AAKAILTKASG
+2969 
-2980 QNVDKAAVEQALQN
+2980 
-2994 VNSTK
+2994 
-2999 TALNG
+2999 
-3004 DAKLNEAKAAAKQ
+3004 
-3017 TLGTLTHINNAQ
+3017 
-3029 RTALDNEITQ
+3029 
-3039 ATNVEGV
+3039 
-3046 NTVKAKAQQLDGAM
+3046 
-3060 GQLETSIRDKDTT
+3060 
-3073 LQSQNYQDADDAKRT
+3073 
-3088 AYSQAVNAA
+3088 
-3097 ATILNKTA
+3097 
-3105 GGNTPK
+3105 
-3111 ADVERAM
+3111 
-3118 QAVTQANTA
+3118 
-3127 LNGIQNLERAKQA
+3127 
-3140 ANTAI
+3140 
-3145 TNASDLNTKQKEALK
+3145 
-3160 AQVTSAGRVSAANG
+3160 
-3174 VEHTATELNTA
+3174 
-3185 MTALKRAI
+3185 
-3193 ADKAETKASGNY
+3193 
-3205 VNADANK
+3205 
-3212 RQAYDEKVTA
+3212 
-3222 AENIVSGTPTPTLTP
+3222 
-3237 ADVTNAATQVTNAK
+3237 
-3251 TQLNG
+3251 
-3256 NHNLEVAKQNANT
+3256 
-3269 AIDGLTS
+3269 
-3276 LNGPQKAKLKEQVG
+3276 
-3290 QATTLPNVQTVRDN
+3290 
-3304 AQTLNSAMKGLRDS
+3304 
-3318 IANEATIKAGQNY
+3318 
-3331 TDASPNNRS
+3331 
-3340 EYDSAVTAAK
+3340 
-3350 AIIDQ
+3350 
-3355 TTSPSMNAQEINQA
+3355 
-3369 KDQVTAK
+3369 
-3376 QQALNGQENL
+3376 
-3386 RTAQT
+3386 
-3391 NAKQHLNGL
+3391 
-3400 SDLTDAQKDAV
+3400 
-3411 KRQIEGAT
+3411 
-3419 HVNEVTQAQN
+3419 
-3429 NADALNTA
+3429 
-3437 MTNLKNG
+3437 
-3444 IQDQNTIKQGVNFTD
+3444 
-3459 ADEAKRNAY
+3459 
-3468 TNAVTQAEQI
+3468 
-3478 LNKAQGP
+3478 
-3485 NTAKDN
+3485 
-3491 VESALQNVQRA
+3491 
-3502 KNELNGNQN
+3502 
-3511 VANAK
+3511 
-3516 STAKNAL
+3516 
-3523 NNLTSINNAQKEAL
+3523 
-3537 KTQIEGAST
+3537 
-3546 VAGVNQVST
+3546 
-3555 TASELNTAMSNLQSG
+3555 
-3570 INDEAATKAA
+3570 
-3580 QKYTDADRDKQTA
+3580 
-3593 YNDAVTA
+3593 
-3600 AKTLLDKTAGSND
+3600 
-3613 NKAAVEQALQ
+3613 
-3623 RVNTAKTALNGD
+3623 
-3635 ARLNEAKNTAKQQ
+3635 
-3648 LATMSHLTNA
+3648 
-3658 QKANLTEQ
+3658 
-3666 IERGTTV
+3666 
-3673 AGVQGI
+3673 
-3679 QANAGT
+3679 
-3685 LDQAM
+3685 
-3690 NQLRQSIASKDT
+3690 
-3702 TKSSEDYQDANADLQ
+3702 
-3717 NAYNRAVSDAE
+3717 
-3728 GIISATNNPEMNPD
+3728 
-3742 TINQKAS
+3742 
-3749 QVNSAKSALNGDE
+3749 
-3762 KLAAA
+3762 
-3767 KQTAKTDI
+3767 
-3775 GRLTDLNN
+3775 
-3783 AQRTAANAEVD
+3783 
-3794 QAPNLAAVTAAK
+3794 
-3806 NKATSLNTAMGNLK
+3806 
-3820 HALAEKD
+3820 
-3827 NTKRSVNYTDAD
+3827 
-3839 QPKQQAYDTAVTQA
+3839 
-3853 EAITNANG
+3853 
-3861 SNANETQVQ
+3861 
-3870 AALNQLNQAKNDLNG
+3870 
-3885 DNKVAQAKETAKRAL
+3885 
-3900 ASYSNLNNAQSTAA
+3900 
-3914 TSQIDN
+3914 
-3920 ATTVADVTAAQNT
+3920 
-3933 ANELNTAMGQLQNGI
+3933 
-3948 NDQNTVK
+3948 
-3955 QQVNFTDADQ
+3955 
-3965 GKKDA
+3965 
-3970 YTNAVTNAQGILDK
+3970 
-3984 ANGQNMTKAQVEAAL
+3984 
-3999 NQVTTAKNALNG
+3999 
-4011 DANVRQ
+4011 
-4017 AKSDAKANL
+4017 
-4026 GTLTHLN
+4026 
-4033 NAQKQDLTSQIE
+4033 
-4045 GATTVNGVNSVK
+4045 
-4057 TKAQDLDGAMQR
+4057 
-4069 LESAIANKD
+4069 
-4078 QTKASE
+4078 
-4084 NYIDADPTKK
+4084 
-4094 TAFDNAIIQAESYLN
+4094 
-4109 KDHGANKDKQAVEQA
+4109 
-4124 IQSVTSTENAL
+4124 
-4135 NGDANLQRAKTEAT
+4135 
-4149 QAIDNLTHLNT
+4149 
-4160 PQKTALKQQVN
+4160 
-4171 AAQRVSGVTDL
+4171 
-4182 KNSATSL
+4182 
-4189 NNAMDQLKQAIAD
+4189 
-4202 HDTIVAGGNY
+4202 
-4212 TNASPDK
+4212 
-4219 QGAYTDAYNAAKNI
+4219 
-4233 VNGSPNVITNAADVT
+4233 
-4248 AATQRVNNAET
+4248 
-4259 GLNGDTNLATA
+4259 
-4270 KQQAK
+4270 
-4275 DALRQMTHLSDA
+4275 DA

-4330 EVKASQPYVD
+4330 DVKASQPYVD
-4340 ADTDKQ
+4340 ADRDKQ
-4346 NAYNTAVTSA
+4346 NAYNTAVTNA

-4364 QPTLNPSAVTQAANQ
+4364 QPTLDPSAVTQAANQ
-4379 VNTNKTALN
+4379 VSTNKTALN

-4517 KVTDAKNNANQRL
+4517 KVTDAKNNANQTL

-4598 NAYNEAVRNAENIL
+4598 NAYNEAVHNAENIL

-4627 AMNQVNTTK
+4627 AMNQVNATK

-4655 IDGLSHLTNAQKDA
+4655 IDGLSHLTNAQKEA

-4719 SPNKKDAYNN
+4719 SQNKKDAYNN

-4742 NPTLDPTVINQ
+4742 SPTLDPTVINQ

-4775 QQATQSLGSL
+4775 QQASQSLGSL

-4794 AVTNQINGAH
+4794 TVTDQINGAH

-4873 QTEVEQAIQ
+4873 QAEVEQAIK
-4882 QVNAT
+4882 QVNAA

-4988 LISGTPDV
+4988 LISATPDV

-5025 AKQNVQQAIDQLPN
+5025 AKQNVQHAIDQLPN
-5039 LNQAQRDEYNKQI
+5039 LNQAQRDEYSKQI

-5067 ATTLNDA
+5067 ATTLNDAMTQLKQGIANKAQIKGSENYHDADTDKQTAYDNAVTKAEELLKQTTNPTMDPNTIQQALTKVNDTNQALNGNQKLADAKQDAKTTLGTLDHLNDAQKQALTTQVEQAPDIATVNNVKQNAQNLNNAMTNLNNALQDKTETLNSINFTDADQAKKDAYTNAVSHAEGILSKANGSNASQTEVEQAMQRVNEAKQALNGNDNVQRAKDAAKQVITNANDLNQAQKDALKQQVDAAQTVANVNTIKQTAQDLNQA

-5241 ANGTPT
+5241 ANGIPT
-5247 PVLAPDTVTQAV
+5247 PVLTPDTVTQAV

-5279 QDALANLDTLR
+5279 QEALANLDTLR

-5327 GNLKQGIANK
+5327 SNLKQGIANK

-5346 HDADVDKQTA
+5346 HDADADKQTA

-5375 LNPDDITRALTQVT
+5375 LNPDEITRALTQVT
-5389 DAKNSLN
+5389 DAKNGLN

-5454 QLSQAINDKD
+5454 QLSQAINDKA
-5464 QILADGNYLNADPD
+5464 QTLADGNYLNADPD

-5601 TAQRQNDYNKAVT
+5601 TAQRQNDYNQAVT

-5879 DNNAINQAAA
+5879 DNNAINQAAT

-5973 AYVNAEPNKKQAYDE
+5973 AYVNAEPNKKQSYDE

-6061 ATTRD
+6061 AT
-6066 KVAEIIAQA
+6066 
-6075 QALNEAMKAL
+6075 
-6085 KESIKDQPQTEA
+6085 
-6097 SSKFI
+6097 
-6102 NEDQAQK
+6102 
-6109 DAYTQAVQHAKDLI
+6109 
-6123 NKTTDPTLAKSIID
+6123 
-6137 QATQAVT
+6137 
-6144 DAKNNLHGDQKLAQD
+6144 
-6159 KQRATET
+6159 
-6166 LNNLSNLNTPQRQA
+6166 
-6180 LENQINNAATRGE
+6180 TRGE

-6313 AATRDEV
+6313 AATRGEV

-6493 LQAAQSIT
+6493 LQAAESIT

-6514 EQALTKLQEKE
+6514 DQVLTKLQEKE

-6715 TGNEGRTKGSTN
+6715 TDNEGRTKGSTN

-6734 VKQVYDEAVDKAKQA
+6734 VKQVYDETVDKAKQA

-6757 LTAEQVIKLNDAITA
+6757 LTAKQVIKLNDAVTA

-7017 IQTVND
+7017 IQAVND

-7123 DKQVQSLIDEID
+7123 DKQVQALIDEID

-7224 LKDRINQIL
+7224 LKY
-7233 QQGHNGINN
+7233 
-7242 AMTKEEIEQ
+7242 
-7251 AKAQLAQALQDIKDL
+7251 
-7266 VKAKENAKQDID
+7266 
-7278 KRVQALIDEIDQ
+7278 
-7290 NPNLTDKE
+7290 
-7298 KQALKDRINQILQQG
+7298 RINQILQQG

-7522 IENAAQQKIDE
+7522 IENAAQQKINE

-7550 EVNKLKQQAIDYI
+7550 EVNKLKQQAIDHV

-7584 QFYPEQ
+7584 QFNPEQ

-7703 TDEKQAA
+7703 ADEKQAA

-7751 ISDRAKQSSSTGNE
+7751 TSDRAKQSSSTGNE

-7790 KIDEDDDIDPL
+7790 KLDEDDDIDPL

-7881 DVTVEEKDTLNN
+7881 DVTVEEKDSLNN

-7927 EKVLQDNEHSP
+7927 EKVLKDNEHSP
-7938 ILIAKRRK
+7938 LLFAKRRK
-7946 DKEVDVET
+7946 DKEEDVET
-7954 TTSIESNED
+7954 TTSIESKDED
-7963 DAPLLLAKKK
+7963 VPLLLAKKK
-7973 NQKDNQSKGKKS
+7973 NQKDNQSKDKKS
-7985 ASKNLLKS
+7985 ASKNTSKKVAAKKKKKKAKKNKK

>member
-1 MGNGAEHSKTI
+1 
-12 NVVRG
+12 
-17 QNNQWT
+17 
-23 IANKPDYVTLDAQT
+23 
-37 GKVTFNANTIK
+37 
-48 PNSSITITPKAGTGH
+48 
-63 SVSSNPSTLTA
+63 
-74 PAAHTVNTTEIV
+74 
-86 KDYGSNVTAA
+86 
-96 EINNAVQV
+96 
-104 ANKRTATIKNG
+104 
-115 TAMPTNLAGGSTTTI
+115 
-130 PVTVTY
+130 
-136 NDGSTEEVQESI
+136 
-148 FTKADKRELI
+148 
-158 TAKNHLDDPVST
+158 
-170 EGKKPG
+170 
-176 TITQYNNAMH
+176 
-186 NAQQQI
+186 
-192 NTAKTEA
+192 
-199 QQVINNERA
+199 
-208 TPQQVSDALTKVRA
+208 
-222 AQTKIDQAKALL
+222 
-234 QNKEDNSQLVTSKNN
+234 
-249 LQSSVNQVPS
+249 
-259 TAGMTQQS
+259 
-267 IDNYNAK
+267 
-274 KREAETEITAAQR
+274 
-287 VIDNGDATAQQISDE
+287 
-302 KHRVDNALTALNQA
+302 
-316 KHDLTADTHAL
+316 
-327 EQAVQQLNR
+327 
-336 TGTTTGKK
+336 
-344 PASIT
+344 
-349 AYNNSIRALQSDL
+349 
-362 TSAKNSANAI
+362 
-372 IQKPIRTV
+372 
-380 QEVQSALTNVNRVNE
+380 
-395 RLTQAIN
+395 
-402 QLVPLADNS
+402 
-411 ALRTAKTKLDEE
+411 
-423 INKSVTTDGMTQS
+423 
-436 SIQAYENAKRAGQTE
+436 
-451 STNAQNVI
+451 
-459 NNGDATDQQIAAEK
+459 
-473 TKVEEKYNSLKQAI
+473 
-487 AGLTPDLA
+487 
-495 PLQTAKT
+495 
-502 QLQNDIDQPTSTTG
+502 
-516 MTSTSVATFNEKLS
+516 
-530 AARTKIQ
+530 
-537 EIDRVLASH
+537 
-546 PDVATIRQNV
+546 
-556 TAANAAKTA
+556 
-565 LDQARNGLTVDKA
+565 
-578 PLENAK
+578 
-584 NQLQHSIDTQTSTT
+584 
-598 GMTQDSINAYNAKLT
+598 
-613 AARNKIQQI
+613 
-622 NQVLAG
+622 
-628 SPTVEQINTNTSAA
+628 
-642 NQAKSDLDHARQALT
+642 
-657 PDKAP
+657 
-662 LQNAKTQLEQSINQ
+662 
-676 PTDTTGMTTASLN
+676 
-689 AYNQKL
+689 
-695 QAARQKLTEINQV
+695 
-708 LNGNPTVQ
+708 
-716 NINDK
+716 
-721 VTEANQAKDQ
+721 
-731 LNTARQGLTLD
+731 
-742 RQPALTTLHGAS
+742 
-754 NLNQAQQNNFT
+754 
-765 QQINAA
+765 
-771 QNHAALET
+771 
-779 IKSNITAL
+779 
-787 NTAMTKLKD
+787 
-796 SVADNNTIKSGQNY
+796 
-810 TDATPANKQAYDN
+810 
-823 AVNAAKGVIGETTN
+823 
-837 PTMDVNT
+837 
-844 VNQKAASVKSTKDA
+844 
-858 LDGQQNLQRAKTEAT
+858 
-873 NAITHASDLNQAQKN
+873 
-888 ALTQQVNSAQNVQA
+888 
-902 VNDIKQTTHS
+902 
-912 LNTAMT
+912 
-918 GLKRGVAN
+918 
-926 HNQVVQS
+926 
-933 DNYVNADTNKKNDYN
+933 
-948 NAYNHAN
+948 
-955 DIINGNAQHP
+955 
-965 VITPS
+965 
-970 DVNNALSNV
+970 
-979 TSKEH
+979 
-984 ALNGEAKLNAAKQ
+984 
-997 EANTALGHL
+997 
-1006 NNLNN
+1006 
-1011 AQRQNLQSQINGAHQ
+1011 
-1026 IDAVNTIKQNATNLN
+1026 
-1041 SAMGNLR
+1041 
-1048 QAVADKDQV
+1048 
-1057 KRTEDYADADTAKQ
+1057 
-1071 NAYNSAVSSAETIIN
+1071 
-1086 QTTNPTMSVDDVNR
+1086 
-1100 ATSAVTSNKNALN
+1100 
-1113 GDEKL
+1113 
-1118 AQSKTDAARAIDAL
+1118 
-1132 PHLNNAQKADVK
+1132 
-1144 SKINAASNIAGV
+1144 
-1156 NTVKQQGTDLNTAMG
+1156 
-1171 NLQGAINDE
+1171 
-1180 QTTLNSQNYQDAT
+1180 
-1193 PSKKTAYTNAV
+1193 
-1204 QAAKD
+1204 
-1209 ILNKSNGQNK
+1209 
-1219 TKDQVTEAMNQ
+1219 
-1230 LNSAKNNLDGTRLLD
+1230 
-1245 QAKQTAKQQLNNM
+1245 
-1258 THLTTAQKTNLTNQ
+1258 
-1272 INSGTTVAG
+1272 
-1281 VHTVQSNANT
+1281 
-1291 LDQAMN
+1291 
-1297 TLRQSIANK
+1297 
-1306 DATKASEDYV
+1306 
-1316 DANNDKQTA
+1316 
-1325 YNNAVAAAETII
+1325 
-1337 NANSNPEM
+1337 
-1345 NPSTIT
+1345 
-1351 QKAEQVNSSKTA
+1351 
-1363 LNGDENL
+1363 
-1370 AAAKQNAKTYLNTL
+1370 
-1384 TSITDAQ
+1384 
-1391 KNNLISQI
+1391 
-1399 SSATRVSGV
+1399 
-1408 DTVKQNAQHLD
+1408 
-1419 QAMASLQSGIN
+1419 
-1430 NESQVKSSEK
+1430 
-1440 YRDADTNKQQE
+1440 
-1451 YDNAIT
+1451 
-1457 AAKAI
+1457 
-1462 LNKSTGPNTAQN
+1462 
-1474 AVEAALQRVN
+1474 
-1484 NAKDA
+1484 
-1489 LNGDAKLIAAQNAA
+1489 
-1503 KQHLGTL
+1503 
-1510 THITTAQRN
+1510 
-1519 DLTNQISQ
+1519 
-1527 ATNLAGVESVKQSA
+1527 
-1541 NSLDGAM
+1541 
-1548 GNLQTA
+1548 
-1554 INDKSGTLASQNFL
+1554 
-1568 DADEQK
+1568 
-1574 RNAYNQAVSAAETIL
+1574 
-1589 NKQTGPNT
+1589 
-1597 AKTAVEQAL
+1597 
-1606 NNVNN
+1606 
-1611 AKHALNG
+1611 
-1618 TQNLNNAKQA
+1618 
-1628 AITAIN
+1628 
-1634 GASDLNQKQKDA
+1634 
-1646 LKTQANGAQRVSNAQ
+1646 
-1661 DVQRN
+1661 
-1666 ATELNT
+1666 
-1672 AMGTLKHAIADKT
+1672 
-1685 NTLASSKYVNADST
+1685 
-1699 KQNAYTTKVTNA
+1699 
-1711 EHIISG
+1711 
-1717 TPTVVTTPSEVTAA
+1717 TAA

-1820 DASSNNQSTYN
+1820 DASPNNQSTYN

-1848 MDTSAITQATTQVNN
+1848 MDASAITQATTQVNN

-1895 KSAISTQIDRAGHV
+1895 KSAISSQIDRAGHV

-1936 NTVKQSVKFTD
+1936 NTVKQGVNFTD

-1961 RAEAILNKTQG
+1961 RAETILNKTQG
-1972 ANTSKQDV
+1972 ANTPKQDV

-1985 NVSSAKNALNGDQ
+1985 NVTSAKNALNGDQ

-2004 NAAKNAL
+2004 NTAKNAL

-2060 DKTNTLASENYHDA
+2060 DKTNTLASENYLDA

-2095 NSGSNLDKTAVENAL
+2095 NSGSNLDKAAVENAL
-2110 SQVAN
+2110 SQVTN

-2200 TGSNKTN
+2200 TERNKTN

-2265 ATNLNKAQKD
+2265 AANLNKAQKD

-2345 NKQTGSNSD
+2345 NKQSGSNSD

-2378 AEAKAAAKQNLG
+2378 AEAKATAKQNLG
-2390 TLNHITN
+2390 ALNHITN
-2397 AQRTDLEGQIN
+2397 AQRNDLERQIN

-2450 DADES
+2450 DADEL

-2484 DNALNAVTRA
+2484 DNALNTVTRA

-2550 TLNTAMGA
+2550 TLNSAMGA

-2579 DSNKNNYNTAVNNAN
+2579 ESNKNNYNTAVNNAN

-2618 TTKAALNGVQNLAQ
+2618 TTKAALNGAQNLAQ

-2669 NVQHTATELNGAMT
+2669 NVQRTATELNGAMT

-2720 NIINGTPNATLT
+2720 NIISGTPNATLT
-2732 VNDVNSAT
+2732 VNDVNSAA

-2791 EGVQTVKNSS
+2791 DGVQTVKNSS

-2821 KAGQNYTDASPTNR
+2821 KAGQNYTDASPNNR
-2835 NEYDSAVTAAKAI
+2835 NEYDSAVSAAKAI

-2866 SQVTTKEHALNG
+2866 SQATTKEHALNG

-2907 TRSIDGA
+2907 THSIDGA

-2944 AQTKQTQ
+2944 TQTKQTQ

-2957 PIKKS
+2957 PSKKS

-3004 DAKLNEAKAAAKQ
+3004 DAKLNEAKVAAKQ

-3029 RTALDNEITQ
+3029 RNALDNEITQ
-3039 ATNVEGV
+3039 ATNVDGV

-3097 ATILNKTA
+3097 ATILNKIA

-3160 AQVTSAGRVSAANG
+3160 AQVTSAGRVSVANS

-3193 ADKAETKASGNY
+3193 ADKADTKASGNY

-3237 ADVTNAATQVTNAK
+3237 SDVTNAAIQVTNAK

-3304 AQTLNSAMKGLRDS
+3304 AQTLNTAMKGLRDS

-3331 TDASPNNRS
+3331 TDASQNKQTDYNN
-3340 EYDSAVTAAK
+3340 AVTAAK
-3350 AIIDQ
+3350 AIIGQ
-3355 TTSPSMNAQEINQA
+3355 TTSPTMNAQEIDQA

-3400 SDLTDAQKDAV
+3400 SDLTNAQKDAA

-3491 VESALQNVQRA
+3491 VETALQNVQRA

-3516 STAKNAL
+3516 TTAKNAL
-3523 NNLTSINNAQKEAL
+3523 NNLTSINNAQKAAL
-3537 KTQIEGAST
+3537 KSQIEGATT

-3555 TASELNTAMSNLQSG
+3555 TASELNTAMSNLQNG

-3580 QKYTDADRDKQTA
+3580 QKYTDADREKQTA

-3613 NKAAVEQALQ
+3613 NKTAVEQALQ
-3623 RVNTAKTALNGD
+3623 RVNNAKTALNGD

-3658 QKANLTEQ
+3658 QKANLTSQ

-3673 AGVQGI
+3673 EGVQGI

-3690 NQLRQSIASKDT
+3690 NQLRQSIASKDA

-3717 NAYNRAVSDAE
+3717 TAYNDAVTNAE

-3762 KLAAA
+3762 KLADA
-3767 KQTAKTDI
+3767 KQNAKSDI
-3775 GRLTDLNN
+3775 GHLSDLNN

-3794 QAPNLAAVTAAK
+3794 HAPNLAAVTAAK

-3853 EAITNANG
+3853 EGITNANG

-3885 DNKVAQAKETAKRAL
+3885 DNKVAQAKEAAKRAL

-3984 ANGQNMTKAQVEAAL
+3984 AHGQNMTKAQVEAAL

-4045 GATTVNGVNSVK
+4045 GATTVNGVNGVK

-4069 LESAIANKD
+4069 LQSAIANKD
-4078 QTKASE
+4078 QTKANE

-4094 TAFDNAIIQAESYLN
+4094 TAFDNAITQAESYLN

-4182 KNSATSL
+4182 ENSATSL

-4340 ADTDKQ
+4340 ADRDKQ

-4364 QPTLNPSAVTQAANQ
+4364 QPTLDPSAVTQAANQ

-4517 KVTDAKNNANQRL
+4517 KVTDAKNNANQTL

-4566 LNTAMGNLKNS
+4566 LNAAMGNLKNS
-4577 LNDKDTTLG
+4577 LNDKDNTLG

-4655 IDGLSHLTNAQKDA
+4655 IDGLSHLTNAQKEA

-4711 QNQNYTDA
+4711 QNQNYTDS

-4742 NPTLDPTVINQ
+4742 SPTLDPTVINQ

-4794 AVTNQINGAH
+4794 AVTDQINGAH
-4804 TVDEANQIKQNAQ
+4804 TVEEANQIKQNAQ

-4873 QTEVEQAIQ
+4873 QSEVEQAIQ

-4923 QQVQNATTVA
+4923 QQVQNETTVA

-4977 AYNQAVAKAEA
+4977 AYKQAVAKAEA

-5003 TAALNKVTQ
+5003 SAALNKVTQ
-5012 AKNDLNGNTNLAT
+5012 AKNDLNGNTNLAS
-5025 AKQNVQQAIDQLPN
+5025 AKQNVQHAIDQLPN
-5039 LNQAQRDEYNKQI
+5039 LNQAQRDEYSKQI

-5067 ATTLNDA
+5067 ATTLNDAMTQLKQGIANKAQIKGSENYHDADTDKQTAYDNAVTKAEELLKQTTNPTMDPNTIQQALTKVNDTNQALNGNQKLADAKQAAKTNLGTLDHLNDAQKQALTTQVEQAPDIATVNNVKQNAQNLNNAMTNLSNALQDKTETLNSINFTDADQAKKDAYTNAVAQAEGILSKANGNNASQTEVEQAMQRVNEAKQALNGNDNVQRAKDAAKQVITNANDLNQAQKDALKQQVDAAQTVANVNTIKQTAQDLNQA

-5126 QQVAQALQQVN
+5126 QQVAQALQQVT

-5247 PVLAPDTVTQAV
+5247 PVLTPDTVTQAV

-5279 QDALANLDTLR
+5279 QDAIANLDTLR

-5327 GNLKQGIANK
+5327 SNLKQGIANK
-5337 DTVKASENY
+5337 DTVTASENY
-5346 HDADVDKQTA
+5346 HDADADKQTA

-5389 DAKNSLN
+5389 DAKNGLN

-5412 SGMTHLNDA
+5412 NAMTHLNDA

-5432 SPEIAT
+5432 SPEIARVT
-5438 VNQVK
+5438 QVK

-5448 LDQAMD
+5448 LDQAMN
-5454 QLSQAINDKD
+5454 QLSQAINDKT
-5464 QILADGNYLNADPD
+5464 QTLTDGNYLNADPD

-5483 KQAVAKAEA
+5483 KQAV
-5492 LLNKQSGT
+5492 
-5500 NEVQAQVESITN
+5500 AQVESITN

-5542 HLNDAQKQ
+5542 HLNDTQKQ

-5579 ELLRNSVADNQTTL
+5579 ELLRNSIADNQATL

-5601 TAQRQNDYNKAVT
+5601 TAQRQNDYNQAVT

-5629 PDDVNGAT
+5629 PDEVNSAT

-5647 DGDENLAAAKQ
+5647 DGDENLVAAKQ

-5729 DKQTAYNTAV
+5729 DKQTAYTTAV
-5739 NEAAAMIN
+5739 NEAEAMIN
-5747 KQTGQNANQTEV
+5747 KQTGQNANQPEV

-5825 TLNQAM
+5825 TLNPAM
-5831 HGLRQSIQDNAATK
+5831 HGLRESIQDNAATK

-5879 DNNAINQAAA
+5879 DNNVINQAAT

-5925 KHMEDTLIDSETTRT
+5925 KHMEDTLIDNETTRT

-5949 QALDQLMDALQQSI
+5949 Q
-5963 ADKDATRASS
+5963 
-5973 AYVNAEPNKKQAYDE
+5973 
-5988 AVQNAESIIAG
+5988 
-5999 LNNPTINKGNVS
+5999 
-6011 SATQAVISS
+6011 
-6020 KNALDG
+6020 
-6026 VERLAQDKQTAG
+6026 
-6038 NSLNHLD
+6038 
-6045 QLTPAQQQAL
+6045 
-6055 ENQINN
+6055 
-6061 ATTRD
+6061 
-6066 KVAEIIAQA
+6066 
-6075 QALNEAMKAL
+6075 
-6085 KESIKDQPQTEA
+6085 
-6097 SSKFI
+6097 
-6102 NEDQAQK
+6102 
-6109 DAYTQAVQHAKDLI
+6109 
-6123 NKTTDPTLAKSIID
+6123 
-6137 QATQAVT
+6137 
-6144 DAKNNLHGDQKLAQD
+6144 
-6159 KQRATET
+6159 
-6166 LNNLSNLNTPQRQA
+6166 
-6180 LENQINNAATRGE
+6180 
-6193 VAQKLTEAQALNQ
+6193 
-6206 AMEALRNSIQDQQQT
+6206 
-6221 EAGSKFINED
+6221 
-6231 KPQKDAYQAA
+6231 
-6241 VQNAKDLI
+6241 
-6249 NQTNNPTLDKAQV
+6249 
-6262 EQLTQAVNQAK
+6262 
-6273 DNLHGDQKLADDKQ
+6273 
-6287 HAVTDLNQLNGLN
+6287 
-6300 NPQRQALESQINN
+6300 
-6313 AATRDEV
+6313 
-6320 AQKLAEAKALDQ
+6320 ALDQ

-6366 AVQNAKDL
+6366 AVQHAKDL

-6493 LQAAQSIT
+6493 LQAAESIT

-6514 EQALTKLQEKE
+6514 EQALTKLQEKV

-6540 AKQTIDQLTHLNAD
+6540 AKQTIDQLTHLNAE

-6612 QNAYKQAIADAENV
+6612 QNAYKQAIAEAENV
-6626 LKQNANKQQVDQA
+6626 LKQNSNKQQVDQA
-6639 LQNILNAKQALN
+6639 LQNILNVKQALN

-6757 LTAEQVIKLNDAITA
+6757 LTAEQVIKLNDAVTA
-6772 AKKALNGEER
+6772 AKQALNGEER
-6782 LNNRKAEALQRLDQ
+6782 LNNRKSEALQRLDQ

-6804 RQLAIQQINN
+6804 RQLATQQINN

-6921 NSLNGLNQQ
+6921 NSLNGLNKQ
-6930 QQDLAHKAINNADT
+6930 QQDLAHNAINNADT

-6958 NDAME
+6958 NNAME

-7017 IQTVND
+7017 IQSVND
-7023 AIHNLNG
+7023 AIQNLNG

-7077 NSIINNINKATSNQA
+7077 NNIINNINKATSNQD

-7098 AGNHAIEQ
+7098 AGNQAIEQ

-7123 DKQVQSLIDEID
+7123 DKQVQALIDEIDRNPNLTDKEKQALKDRINQMLQQGHNDINNALTKEEIEQAIAQLAQALQEIKDLVKAKEDAKQDVDKQVQALIDEIDRNPNLTDKEKQALKDRINQILQQGHNDINNAMTKEGIEQAKERLAQALQGIKDLVKAKEDTKQDVDKRVQALIDEID

-7175 KAQLAQALQDIKDLV
+7175 K
-7190 KAKEDA
+7190 E
-7196 KQDVDKQVQALI
+7196 
-7208 DEIDQN
+7208 
-7214 PNLTD
+7214 
-7219 KEKQA
+7219 
-7224 LKDRINQIL
+7224 R
-7233 QQGHNGINN
+7233 
-7242 AMTKEEIEQ
+7242 
-7251 AKAQLAQALQDIKDL
+7251 
-7266 VKAKENAKQDID
+7266 
-7278 KRVQALIDEIDQ
+7278 
-7290 NPNLTDKE
+7290 
-7298 KQALKDRINQILQQG
+7298 
-7313 HNDINNALTKE
+7313 
-7324 EIEQAKAQLAQALQ
+7324 LAQALQ
-7338 DIKDLVKAKEDAKNA
+7338 DIKDLVKAKEDAKNK

-7417 HVWEVDEQPAVN
+7417 HVWEVDDQPAVN
-7429 EIFEATP
+7429 EISEATP
-7436 EQILVNGEL
+7436 EQLLVNGEL

-7453 TEQDILAHI
+7453 TEQDVLAHI
-7462 NLIDQLSAEVIDTPS
+7462 NLIDQLTAEVIDTPS

-7522 IENAAQQKIDE
+7522 IENAAQQKINE

-7550 EVNKLKQQAIDYI
+7550 EVNKLKQQAIDHI

-7584 QFYPEQ
+7584 QFNPEQ

-7640 IQAIQRAQSIDEIS
+7640 IQAIQRAQSIDEITG
-7654 EQLEQFKAQMKAAN
+7654 QLEQFKAQMKAAN
-7668 PTAKELAKR
+7668 PIAKELAKR

-7690 EKINSIRNSEIGT
+7690 EKMNSIRNSEIGSS
-7703 TDEKQAA
+7703 DEKQAA
-7710 MNQINEI
+7710 MNRINEI

-7751 ISDRAKQSSSTGNE
+7751 TSDRAKQSSSTGNE

-7790 KIDEDDDIDPL
+7790 KLDEDDDIDPL

-7881 DVTVEEKDTLNN
+7881 DVTVEEKDSLNN

-7927 EKVLQDNEHSP
+7927 EKVLKDNEHSP
-7938 ILIAKRRK
+7938 LLIAKRRK
-7946 DKEVDVET
+7946 DKEENVET
-7954 TTSIESNED
+7954 TTSIESKDED
-7963 DAPLLLAKKK
+7963 VPLLLAKKK
-7973 NQKDNQSKGKKS
+7973 NQKDNQSKGEKS
-7985 ASKNLLKS
+7985 ASKKPSKKVAAKKKKKKSKKNKK